1 MGNGAEHSKT
11 INVVRGQNNQWTIAN
26 KPDYVTLD
34 AQTGKVTFNANTIKP
49 NSSITITPKAG
60 TGHSVS
66 SNPST
71 LTAPAAHTVN
81 TTEIVKDYGSN
92 VTAAEINNAVQV
104 ANKRT
109 ATIKNGTAMPTNLAG
124 GSTTTIPVTVTY
136 NDGSTEEVQES
147 IFTKADKRELITA
160 KNHLD
165 DPVSTEGK
173 KPGTITQYNNAMHN
187 AQQQINTAKTEAQ
200 QVINNERATPQQ
212 VSDAL
217 TKVRAAQT
225 KIDQAKALLQN
236 KEDNSQLVTSKNNLQ
251 SSVNQVPSTAGM
263 TQQSIDNYNAKKR
276 EAETEITAAQRVI
289 DNGDAT
295 AQQISDEKHRVDNAL
310 TALNQAKHDLTADT
324 HALEQAVQQLNR
336 TGTTTGKKPASIT
349 AYNNSIRALQ
359 SDLTSAKNS
368 ANAIIQKPIR
378 TVQEV
383 QSALTNVNRVNER
396 LTQAINQ
403 LVPLADNSAL
413 RTAKTK
419 LDEEINKSVTT
430 DGMTQSSIQ
439 AYENAKRA
447 GQTESTNAQ
456 NVINNGDATDQQIA
470 AEKTKVEEK
479 YNSLKQA
486 IAGLTPD
493 LAPLQTAKTQ
503 LQNDIDQPTSTTG
516 MTSTSVA
523 TFNEKLSAARTKI
536 QEIDRVLASHPDVAT
551 IRQNV
556 TAANAA
562 KTALDQARN
571 GLTVDKAPLEN
582 AKNQLQHSIDTQTST
597 TGMTQDSINA
607 YNAKLTAA
615 RNKIQQINQVLAG
628 SPTVE
633 QINTNTSAANQAKSD
648 LDHARQALTPDK
660 APLQN
665 AKTQLEQS
673 INQPTDTTGMT
684 TASLNAYNQK
694 LQAARQKLTEINQ
707 VLNGNPTVQ
716 NINDKV
722 TEANQ
727 AKDQLNTARQGLTL
741 DRQPALTTL
750 HGASNLNQAQQNNF
764 TQQINAAQN
773 HAALETIKSNITA
786 LNTAMTKLK
795 DSVADNN
802 TIKSGQNYTDAT
814 PANKQAYDNAV
825 NAAKGV
831 IGETT
836 NPTMDVNTVNQKA
849 ASVKSTKDALDGQQ
863 NLQRAKT
870 EATNAITHASDLN
883 QAQKNALTQQVNSAQ
898 NVQAVNDIKQT
909 THSLNTAMTG
919 LKRGVAN
926 HNQVVQSDNYV
937 NADTNKKNDYNN
949 AYNHANDIING
960 NAQHPVITP
969 SDVNNA
975 LSNVT
980 SKEHALNGEAKL
992 NAAKQEANTAL
1003 GHLNNLNN
1011 AQRQNLQSQINGAHQ
1026 IDAVNTIK
1034 QNATNLN
1041 SAMGNLRQAVADK
1054 DQVKRTED
1062 YADAD
1067 TAKQNAYNSAVSSA
1081 ETIINQTTN
1090 PTMSVDDVNRATS
1103 AVTSNKNALNGDEKL
1118 AQSKTDAARAIDALP
1133 HLNNAQKADVK
1144 SKINAASNIA
1154 GVNTVK
1160 QQGTDLNT
1168 AMGNLQGA
1176 INDEQTTLNSQN
1188 YQDATPSKKTAYTNA
1203 VQAAKDILNKSNGQ
1217 NKTKDQVTEA
1227 MNQLNSAKNNL
1238 DGTRLLDQAKQ
1249 TAKQQLNNM
1258 THLTTAQ
1265 KTNLTNQINSGTTVA
1280 GVHTV
1285 QSNANTLDQAMN
1297 TLRQSIANKDAT
1309 KASEDYVDANNDKQ
1323 TAYNNAVAAAETII
1337 NANSNPEMN
1346 PSTIT
1351 QKAEQVNSSKT
1362 ALNGDENLAA
1372 AKQNAKTY
1380 LNTLTSITDAQKN
1393 NLISQISSATRVS
1406 GVDTV
1411 KQNAQHLDQAMASL
1425 QSGINNESQVKSSEK
1440 YRDADTNK
1448 QQEYDNAIT
1457 AAKAILNKST
1467 GPNTAQNAVEAA
1479 LQRVN
1484 NAKDALN
1491 GDAKLI
1497 AAQNA
1502 AKQHLGTL
1510 THITTAQRNDLTN
1523 QISQAT
1529 NLAGVESVKQ
1539 SANSLDGAM
1548 GNLQT
1553 AINDK
1558 SGTLASQNFLDAD
1571 EQKRNAYNQAVSAAE
1586 TILNKQTGPNT
1597 AKTAVEQAL
1606 NNVNNAKHALNGT
1619 QNLNNAKQAAITA
1632 INGASDLNQKQKDAL
1647 KTQANGAQRVSN
1659 AQDVQRN
1666 ATELNTAMGTLKH
1679 AIADKTNT
1687 LASSKYVNADSTK
1700 QNAYTTKVTNAEHI
1714 ISGTPTVV
1722 TTPSEVT
1729 AAANQV
1735 NSAKQELNGDE
1746 RLRVAKQ
1753 NANTAIDALTQLNTP
1768 QKAKLKEQVGQAN
1781 RLEDVQTVQT
1791 NGQALNNAMKGLRDS
1806 IANETTVKASQNYTD
1821 ASSNNQSTY
1830 NSAVSNAKGI
1840 INQTNNPTMDTSAIT
1855 QATTQVNNAKN
1866 GLNGAE
1872 NLRNAQNTAKQNL
1885 NTLSHLTN
1893 NQKSAISTQI
1903 DRAGHV
1909 SEVTAAKNAATELN
1923 TQMGNLEQA
1932 IHDQNTVKQSVKFT
1946 DADKAKRD
1954 AYTNAVSRAEAILN
1968 KTQGA
1973 NTSKQDVEA
1982 AIQNVSSAKNALNG
1996 DQNVTNAKN
2005 AAKNALNNLT
2015 SINNAQKRDLT
2026 TKIDQATTV
2035 AGVEAVSNTGTQ
2047 LNTAMANL
2055 QNGINDKTNTLAS
2068 ENYHD
2073 ADSDKKTA
2081 YTQAVTNA
2089 ENILNKNSG
2098 SNLDKTAV
2106 ENALSQVANA
2116 KGALNGNHNL
2126 EQAKSNA
2133 NTTINGLQHLTTAQ
2147 KDKLKQQ
2154 VQQAQNVA
2162 GVDTVKSSAN
2172 TLNGAMGTLR
2182 NSIQD
2187 NTATKNGQNYLDA
2200 TGSNKTNYNNAVDS
2214 ANGVINATSNPNM
2227 DANAI
2232 NQIATQVTST
2242 KNALDGTH
2250 NLTQA
2255 KQTATNAIDGA
2266 TNLNKAQKDAL
2277 KAQVTSAQR
2286 VANVTSIQQTANEL
2300 NTAMGQL
2307 QHGIDDENA
2316 TKQTQKYRDAEQSKK
2331 TAYDQAVAAAKAI
2344 LNKQTGSNSDKAA
2357 VDRALQQVTSTK
2369 DALNGDAK
2377 LAEAKAAAKQN
2388 LGTLNHI
2395 TNAQRT
2401 DLEGQINQATTVDG
2415 VNTVKTNANTLDGA
2429 MNSLQGSINDKD
2441 ATLRNQ
2447 NYLDADESKR
2457 NAYTQAVTAAEGI
2470 LNKQTGGNTSKADV
2484 DNALNAVTRAKAA
2497 LNGAENLRN
2506 AKTSATNTI
2515 NGLPNLTQLQKDN
2528 LKHQVE
2534 QAQNVAGVNGV
2545 KDKGNT
2551 LNTAMGALRTSIQND
2566 NTTKTSQNYLDASDS
2581 NKNNYNTAVNN
2592 ANGVINATNN
2602 PNMDANAINGM
2613 ANQVN
2618 TTKAALNGV
2627 QNLAQA
2633 KTNATN
2639 TINNAHDLNQKQK
2652 DALKTQ
2658 VNNAQ
2663 RVSDANNV
2671 QHTATELNGA
2681 MTALKA
2687 AIADKERTKAS
2698 GNYVNADQEKRQAY
2712 DSKVTNAENI
2722 INGTPNAT
2730 LTVNDVNSATS
2741 QVNAAKT
2748 ALNGDNNLRVAKEN
2762 ANNTIDG
2769 LAQLNNAQKAKLKE
2783 QVQSATTLEGVQ
2795 TVKNSSQT
2803 LNTAMKGLRD
2813 SIANEATIK
2822 AGQNYTDASPTNR
2835 NEYDSAVTAA
2845 KAIINQTS
2853 NPTMEPNTITQ
2864 ATSQVTTKEHALNGA
2879 QNLAQAKTTAKNNLN
2894 NLTSIN
2900 NAQKDALTRS
2910 IDGATTVA
2918 GVNQETAKATE
2929 LNNAMHSLQNGINDE
2944 AQTKQTQK
2952 YLDAEP
2958 IKKSAYD
2965 QAVNAAKAI
2974 LTKASGQNVDKAAVE
2989 QALQNVNSTK
2999 TALNGDAKLNEAKAA
3014 AKQTLGTLTHINN
3027 AQRTALDNEITQATN
3042 VEGVNTVK
3050 AKAQQLDG
3058 AMGQLETSIR
3068 DKDTTLQSQN
3078 YQDADDAKRTAYSQ
3092 AVNAAATILNKTAG
3106 GNTPKADVER
3116 AMQAVTQAN
3125 TALNGIQNLERA
3137 KQAANTAITNAS
3149 DLNTKQKEAL
3159 KAQVTSAGRVSAANG
3174 VEHTATELNT
3184 AMTALK
3190 RAIADKA
3197 ETKAS
3202 GNYVNADANKR
3213 QAYDEKVTAAENIVS
3228 GTPTPTLTPA
3238 DVTNA
3243 ATQVTNA
3250 KTQLNGNHNLEV
3262 AKQNAN
3268 TAIDGLTSLNG
3279 PQKAKLK
3286 EQVGQATTL
3295 PNVQTVRDNAQTLN
3309 SAMKGLRDSIANE
3322 ATIKA
3327 GQNYTDASPNNRSEY
3342 DSAVTAAKAIID
3354 QTTSP
3359 SMNAQ
3364 EINQAKDQ
3372 VTAKQQAL
3380 NGQENLRTAQ
3390 TNAKQHLNGL
3400 SDLTD
3405 AQKDAV
3411 KRQIEGA
3418 THVNEVTQA
3427 QNNADALN
3435 TAMTNLKNGIQDQNT
3450 IKQGVNFTDADEAK
3464 RNAYTNAVTQAEQ
3477 ILNKA
3482 QGPNTAKDNV
3492 ESALQNVQRAKNEL
3506 NGNQNVANAKST
3518 AKNALNNLTSINN
3531 AQKEALKTQI
3541 EGASTVAGVN
3551 QVSTTASELNTA
3563 MSNLQSGINDEAAT
3577 KAAQK
3582 YTDADRDKQ
3591 TAYNDAVTAAKTLLD
3606 KTAGSNDNKA
3616 AVEQA
3621 LQRVNTA
3628 KTALNGDARL
3638 NEAKNTAK
3646 QQLATMS
3653 HLTNAQKANLTEQIE
3668 RGTTVA
3674 GVQGIQ
3680 ANAGTLDQAM
3690 NQLRQSI
3697 ASKDTTKS
3705 SEDYQDAN
3713 ADLQNAYNRAVSDA
3727 EGIIS
3732 ATNNPEMNPDT
3743 INQKASQV
3751 NSAKS
3756 ALNGDEKLAAAKQT
3770 AKTDIG
3776 RLTDL
3781 NNAQRTA
3788 ANAEVDQ
3795 APNLAAVT
3803 AAKNKATS
3811 LNTAMGNLKH
3821 ALAEKDNTKRSVNYT
3836 DADQP
3841 KQQAYDTAVTQAE
3854 AITNANGSNA
3864 NETQVQAAL
3873 NQLNQAKNDLNGD
3886 NKVAQAK
3893 ETAKRALA
3901 SYSNLNNAQ
3910 STAATSQID
3919 NATTVADVT
3928 AAQNTANELNTAMGQ
3943 LQNGINDQ
3951 NTVKQQVNF
3960 TDADQGKKDAYT
3972 NAVTNAQ
3979 GILDK
3984 ANGQNMTKAQVEAAL
3999 NQVTTAKN
4007 ALNGDANVRQ
4017 AKSDAKANLGTLT
4030 HLNNAQKQDLTSQ
4043 IEGATTVNGVNSVK
4057 TKAQDL
4063 DGAMQRLESAIA
4075 NKDQTKASENY
4086 IDADPTK
4093 KTAFDNAIIQAES
4106 YLNKDHGAN
4115 KDKQAVE
4122 QAIQSVTSTE
4132 NALNGDAN
4140 LQRAKT
4146 EATQAIDNLTHLNT
4160 PQKTAL
4166 KQQVNAAQ
4174 RVSGVTDLKNSATS
4188 LNNAMDQLKQAIAD
4202 HDTIV
4207 AGGNYTNASP
4217 DKQGAYTDAYN
4228 AAKNIVNGS
4237 PNVITNAADVT
4248 AATQRVNNAETGLN
4262 GDTNLATAKQQAKD
4276 ALRQMTHLSDAQK
4289 QSITGQI
4296 DSATQVTG
4304 VQSVKDNA
4312 TNLDNAMNQ
4321 LRNSIANKDEVKASQ
4336 PYVDADTDKQN
4347 AYNTAVTS
4355 AENII
4360 NATSQPTLNPSAV
4373 TQAANQ
4379 VNTNK
4384 TALNGAQNLANKK
4397 QETTANINQ
4406 LSHLNNAQKQDL
4418 NTQVTN
4424 APNISTVNQVKTK
4437 AEQLD
4442 QAMER
4447 LINGIQDKDQV
4458 KQSVN
4463 FTDADPEK
4471 QTAYNNAVTAAENI
4485 INQANGTN
4493 ANQSQVEAALST
4505 VTTTKQALNG
4515 DRKVTDA
4522 KNNANQRLSTLDNLN
4537 NAQKGAVTG
4546 NINQAHTVAEVTQA
4560 IQTAQELNTAMG
4572 NLKNSLND
4580 KDTTL
4585 GSQNFA
4591 DADPEK
4597 KNAYNEAVRNAENI
4611 LNKSTGTNVPKD
4623 QVEAAMNQVN
4633 TTKAALNGTQNLEK
4647 AKQHANTA
4655 IDGLSHL
4662 TNAQKDA
4669 LKQLVQQS
4677 TTVAEAQGNEQKAN
4691 NVDAAMDKLRQSI
4704 ADNATTKQNQNYTD
4718 ASPNKKD
4725 AYNNAVTT
4733 AQGIIDQTTN
4743 PTLDPTVINQAAGQ
4757 VSTTKNAL
4765 NGNENLEAAKQQ
4777 ATQSLGSLDNLNNA
4791 QKQAVTN
4798 QINGAHTVDEANQIK
4813 QNAQNLNTAMGNLKQ
4828 AIADKDATKATV
4840 NFTDA
4845 DQAKQQAYNT
4855 AVTNA
4860 ENIISKANGGNA
4872 TQTEVE
4878 QAIQQVNAT
4887 KQALNGNANV
4897 QHAKDE
4903 ATALIN
4909 SSNDLNQAQKDAL
4922 KQQVQNATTVAGVN
4936 NVKQTAQELNNAM
4949 TQLKQGIADKEQ
4961 TKADGNF
4968 VNADPDKQ
4976 NAYNQAVAKAE
4987 ALISGTPDVVVTP
5000 SEITAALNKVTQA
5013 KNDLNG
5019 NTNLATAKQNVQQA
5033 IDQLPNLN
5041 QAQRDEYNKQITQ
5054 ATLVPNVNAIQQAAT
5069 TLNDAMTQLK
5079 QGIADKDQTKA
5090 NGNFVNADT
5099 DKQNAYNNAVAH
5111 AEQIISGTPNANVDP
5126 QQVAQALQQV
5136 NQAKGD
5142 LNGNHNLQVAKDNAN
5157 TAIDQ
5162 LPNLNQPQKTALKD
5176 QVSHAE
5182 LVTGVNA
5189 IKQNADALN
5198 NAMGTLKQQIQANS
5212 QVPQSVDFTQA
5223 DQDKQQAYNNAANQA
5238 QQIANGTPTP
5248 VLAPD
5253 TVTQAVTTMNQAKD
5267 ALNGDEKLAQAKQD
5281 ALANLDTLR
5290 DLNQPQRDA
5299 LRNQINQAQALA
5311 TVEQTKQNAQNV
5323 NTAMG
5328 NLKQG
5333 IANKDT
5339 VKASENYHDADVDK
5353 QTAYTNAVSQA
5364 EGIINQTTNPTLN
5377 PDDITRA
5384 LTQVTDAKNSLNGE
5398 AKLATEKQ
5406 NAKDAVSGMTH
5417 LNDAQKQALKGQID
5431 QSPEIATVNQVKQTA
5446 TSLDQA
5452 MDQLSQAIND
5462 KDQILADGNY
5472 LNADP
5477 DKQNAYKQAVAKAE
5491 ALLNKQSG
5499 TNEVQAQVESITN
5512 EVNAAKQALNGNDN
5526 LANAKQQAKQQL
5538 ANLTHLNDAQKQ
5550 SFESQI
5556 TQAPLVTDV
5565 TTINQKAQT
5574 LDHAMELLRN
5584 SVADNQTTLASEDYH
5599 DATAQ
5604 RQNDYNKAVTAANNI
5619 INQTTSPTMNPDD
5632 VNGATTQVNNTK
5644 VALDGDENLA
5654 AAKQQANNRLD
5665 QLDHLNNAQKQ
5676 QLQSQI
5682 TQSSDIAAVNGHKQT
5697 AESLNTA
5704 MGNLINAIADHQAVE
5719 QRGNFI
5725 NADTDKQTAY
5735 NTAVNEAA
5743 AMINKQT
5750 GQNANQTEV
5759 EQAITKVQT
5768 TLQALNG
5775 DHNLQVAKTNA
5786 TQAID
5791 ALTSLNDPQ
5800 KTALKDQV
5808 TAATLVTAV
5817 HQIEQ
5822 NANTLN
5828 QAMHGLRQS
5837 IQDNAATKAN
5847 SKYINED
5854 QPEQQNYD
5862 QAVQAANNIIN
5873 EQTATLDNNAI
5884 NQAAATVNTTKA
5896 ALHGDVKLQNDKDH
5910 AKQTV
5915 SQLAHLNNAQKH
5927 MEDTLIDSETTRTAV
5942 KQDLT
5947 EAQALDQLMDALQ
5960 QSIADKDATRASSAY
5975 VNAEPNKKQA
5985 YDEAVQNAESIIA
5998 GLNNPTINKGNVSSA
6013 TQAVISSKNALDGVE
6028 RLAQDKQT
6036 AGNSLNHLDQL
6047 TPAQQQALE
6056 NQINNAT
6063 TRDKVAEIIAQAQAL
6078 NEAMKALK
6086 ESIKDQPQTEASSK
6100 FINEDQAQK
6109 DAYTQA
6115 VQHAKDL
6122 INKTTDPTL
6131 AKSIIDQAT
6140 QAVTDAKN
6148 NLHGDQKLA
6157 QDKQRATETLNN
6169 LSNLNTPQRQALEN
6183 QINNAATRGEV
6194 AQKLTEAQALN
6205 QAMEALR
6212 NSIQDQQQTEAGSKF
6227 INEDKPQ
6234 KDAYQAAVQNAKDL
6248 INQTNNPTLDK
6259 AQVEQLTQ
6267 AVNQAKDNLHGDQK
6281 LADDK
6286 QHAVTDLNQLNG
6298 LNNPQRQALESQI
6311 NNAATRDEVAQ
6322 KLAEAKA
6329 LDQAMQALRNS
6340 IQDQQQTES
6349 GSKFINEDKPQKDA
6363 YQAAVQNAKDLI
6375 NQTGN
6380 PTLDKSQVEQL
6391 TQAVTTAKDNLHGDQ
6406 KLARDQQQ
6414 AVTTVNALP
6423 NLNHAQQ
6430 QALTDA
6436 INAAPTRTE
6445 VAQHV
6450 QTATELDHAMETL
6463 KNKVDQ
6469 VNTDK
6474 AQPNYTEASTDKK
6487 EAVDQALQAA
6497 QSITDPTNGSNANK
6511 DAVEQAL
6518 TKLQEKENE
6527 LNGNERVA
6535 EAKTQAKQTIDQL
6548 THLNADQIATAKQN
6562 IDQATKLQPIAELVD
6577 QATQLNQSMDQLQQA
6592 VNEHANVEQTVD
6604 YTQADSDKQN
6614 AYKQAIA
6621 DAENV
6626 LKQNANKQQVDQALQ
6641 NILNAKQAL
6650 NGDERVALAKTNG
6663 KHDID
6668 QLNALNNAQQDGF
6681 KGRIDQSN
6689 DLNQIQQIV
6698 DEAKALNRAMDQLS
6712 QEITGNE
6719 GRTKGSTN
6727 YVNAD
6732 TQVKQV
6738 YDEAVDKAKQA
6749 LDKSTGQNLTAEQ
6762 VIKLNDAIT
6771 AAKKALNGEERL
6783 NNRKAEALQRLDQ
6796 LTHLNNAQ
6804 RQLAIQQIN
6813 NAETLNK
6820 ASRAINRATK
6830 LDNAMGAVQQ
6840 YIDEQHLGVI
6850 SSTNYINA
6858 DDNLKANYDNAI
6870 ANAAHELDKVQGN
6883 AIAKAEA
6890 EQLKQ
6895 NIIDAQNALNG
6906 DQNLANAKDKANA
6919 FVNSLNGL
6927 NQQQQDLAHKAINN
6941 ADTVSDVTD
6950 IVNNQIDLNDAM
6962 ETLKHL
6968 VDNEIPNAE
6977 QTVNYQNADDNAK
6990 TNFDDAKRLANTL
7003 LNSDN
7008 TNVNDING
7016 AIQTVN
7022 DAIHN
7027 LNGDQRLQDAKD
7039 KAIQSINQA
7048 LANKLKEIEA
7058 SNATDQDKLIAKN
7071 KAEELANSIINNIN
7085 KATSNQA
7092 VSQVQTAGNHA
7103 IEQVH
7108 ANEIPKAKIDANKDV
7123 DKQVQ
7128 SLIDEIDRNP
7138 NLTDKEKQAL
7148 KDRINQILQ
7157 QGHNGINNAMTKE
7170 EIEQAKAQLAQ
7181 ALQDI
7186 KDLVKAKEDAK
7197 QDVDKQVQALI
7208 DEIDQNP
7215 NLTDKEKQA
7224 LKDRINQ
7231 ILQQGHNGINNA
7243 MTKEEIEQAKAQ
7255 LAQALQDIKDL
7266 VKAKENAKQ
7275 DIDKRV
7281 QALIDEIDQNPN
7293 LTDKEKQALK
7303 DRINQILQQGHNDIN
7318 NALTKEEIEQAKAQ
7332 LAQALQDI
7340 KDLVKAKEDAK
7351 NAIKALA
7358 NAKRDQIN
7366 SNPDLTPEQ
7375 KAKALKEI
7383 DEAEKRA
7390 LQNVENAQTIDQ
7402 LNRGLNLGL
7411 DDIRNTHVWEVDE
7424 QPAVNEIFEA
7434 TPEQILV
7441 NGELIVHRDDII
7453 TEQDILAHIN
7463 LIDQLSAEVIDTPS
7477 TATISDSLTAK
7488 VEVTL
7493 LDGSKVI
7500 VNVPVK
7506 VVEKELSVVKQQAIE
7521 SIENAAQQKIDEINN
7536 SVTLTLE
7543 QKEAAIA
7550 EVNKLKQQA
7559 IDYINNA
7566 PDVHSV
7572 EEIQQQEQAHIE
7584 QFYPE
7589 QFTIEQAKSNA
7600 IKSIEDA
7607 IQHMIDEIKAR
7618 TDLTDKE
7625 KQEAIAKLNQL
7636 KEQAIQA
7643 IQRAQSIDEISEQ
7656 LEQFKAQMKAA
7667 NPTAKE
7673 LAKRKQ
7679 EAISRIKDFSNE
7691 KINSIRNSEI
7701 GTTDEKQA
7709 AMNQINEIV
7718 LETIRDINNAHTLQQ
7733 VEAALNN
7740 GIARI
7745 SAVQIVISDRAKQS
7759 SSTGNE
7765 SNSHLTIGYGTANHP
7780 FNSSTIGHKKKIDED
7795 DDIDPLHMRHFSN
7808 NFGNVIKNA
7817 IGVVGISGLLASFWF
7832 FIAKR
7837 RRKEDEEEE
7846 LEIRDNNKD
7855 SIKETLDDTKHLPLL
7870 FAKRRRKEDEEDVTV
7885 EEKDTLN
7892 NGESLDKVKH
7902 TPFFLPKRRRKED
7915 EEDVEVTNENTDEK
7929 VLQDNEHSPILIAK
7943 RRKDKEV
7950 DVETTTSIESNEDD
7964 APLLLAKK
7972 KNQKDNQSKGKKSA
7986 SKNLLKS

>member
-1 MGNGAEHSKT
+1 
-11 INVVRGQNNQWTIAN
+11 
-26 KPDYVTLD
+26 
-34 AQTGKVTFNANTIKP
+34 
-49 NSSITITPKAG
+49 
-60 TGHSVS
+60 
-66 SNPST
+66 
-71 LTAPAAHTVN
+71 
-81 TTEIVKDYGSN
+81 
-92 VTAAEINNAVQV
+92 
-104 ANKRT
+104 
-109 ATIKNGTAMPTNLAG
+109 
-124 GSTTTIPVTVTY
+124 
-136 NDGSTEEVQES
+136 
-147 IFTKADKRELITA
+147 
-160 KNHLD
+160 
-165 DPVSTEGK
+165 
-173 KPGTITQYNNAMHN
+173 MH
-187 AQQQINTAKTEAQ
+187 K
-200 QVINNERATPQQ
+200 
-212 VSDAL
+212 
-217 TKVRAAQT
+217 
-225 KIDQAKALLQN
+225 
-236 KEDNSQLVTSKNNLQ
+236 
-251 SSVNQVPSTAGM
+251 
-263 TQQSIDNYNAKKR
+263 
-276 EAETEITAAQRVI
+276 
-289 DNGDAT
+289 
-295 AQQISDEKHRVDNAL
+295 
-310 TALNQAKHDLTADT
+310 
-324 HALEQAVQQLNR
+324 
-336 TGTTTGKKPASIT
+336 
-349 AYNNSIRALQ
+349 
-359 SDLTSAKNS
+359 
-368 ANAIIQKPIR
+368 
-378 TVQEV
+378 
-383 QSALTNVNRVNER
+383 
-396 LTQAINQ
+396 
-403 LVPLADNSAL
+403 
-413 RTAKTK
+413 
-419 LDEEINKSVTT
+419 
-430 DGMTQSSIQ
+430 
-439 AYENAKRA
+439 
-447 GQTESTNAQ
+447 
-456 NVINNGDATDQQIA
+456 
-470 AEKTKVEEK
+470 
-479 YNSLKQA
+479 
-486 IAGLTPD
+486 
-493 LAPLQTAKTQ
+493 
-503 LQNDIDQPTSTTG
+503 
-516 MTSTSVA
+516 
-523 TFNEKLSAARTKI
+523 
-536 QEIDRVLASHPDVAT
+536 
-551 IRQNV
+551 
-556 TAANAA
+556 
-562 KTALDQARN
+562 
-571 GLTVDKAPLEN
+571 
-582 AKNQLQHSIDTQTST
+582 
-597 TGMTQDSINA
+597 
-607 YNAKLTAA
+607 
-615 RNKIQQINQVLAG
+615 
-628 SPTVE
+628 
-633 QINTNTSAANQAKSD
+633 
-648 LDHARQALTPDK
+648 
-660 APLQN
+660 
-665 AKTQLEQS
+665 
-673 INQPTDTTGMT
+673 
-684 TASLNAYNQK
+684 
-694 LQAARQKLTEINQ
+694 
-707 VLNGNPTVQ
+707 
-716 NINDKV
+716 
-722 TEANQ
+722 
-727 AKDQLNTARQGLTL
+727 
-741 DRQPALTTL
+741 
-750 HGASNLNQAQQNNF
+750 
-764 TQQINAAQN
+764 
-773 HAALETIKSNITA
+773 
-786 LNTAMTKLK
+786 
-795 DSVADNN
+795 
-802 TIKSGQNYTDAT
+802 
-814 PANKQAYDNAV
+814 
-825 NAAKGV
+825 
-831 IGETT
+831 
-836 NPTMDVNTVNQKA
+836 
-849 ASVKSTKDALDGQQ
+849 
-863 NLQRAKT
+863 
-870 EATNAITHASDLN
+870 
-883 QAQKNALTQQVNSAQ
+883 
-898 NVQAVNDIKQT
+898 
-909 THSLNTAMTG
+909 
-919 LKRGVAN
+919 
-926 HNQVVQSDNYV
+926 
-937 NADTNKKNDYNN
+937 
-949 AYNHANDIING
+949 
-960 NAQHPVITP
+960 
-969 SDVNNA
+969 
-975 LSNVT
+975 
-980 SKEHALNGEAKL
+980 
-992 NAAKQEANTAL
+992 
-1003 GHLNNLNN
+1003 
-1011 AQRQNLQSQINGAHQ
+1011 
-1026 IDAVNTIK
+1026 
-1034 QNATNLN
+1034 
-1041 SAMGNLRQAVADK
+1041 
-1054 DQVKRTED
+1054 
-1062 YADAD
+1062 
-1067 TAKQNAYNSAVSSA
+1067 
-1081 ETIINQTTN
+1081 
-1090 PTMSVDDVNRATS
+1090 
-1103 AVTSNKNALNGDEKL
+1103 
-1118 AQSKTDAARAIDALP
+1118 
-1133 HLNNAQKADVK
+1133 
-1144 SKINAASNIA
+1144 
-1154 GVNTVK
+1154 
-1160 QQGTDLNT
+1160 
-1168 AMGNLQGA
+1168 
-1176 INDEQTTLNSQN
+1176 
-1188 YQDATPSKKTAYTNA
+1188 
-1203 VQAAKDILNKSNGQ
+1203 
-1217 NKTKDQVTEA
+1217 
-1227 MNQLNSAKNNL
+1227 
-1238 DGTRLLDQAKQ
+1238 
-1249 TAKQQLNNM
+1249 
-1258 THLTTAQ
+1258 
-1265 KTNLTNQINSGTTVA
+1265 
-1280 GVHTV
+1280 
-1285 QSNANTLDQAMN
+1285 
-1297 TLRQSIANKDAT
+1297 
-1309 KASEDYVDANNDKQ
+1309 
-1323 TAYNNAVAAAETII
+1323 
-1337 NANSNPEMN
+1337 
-1346 PSTIT
+1346 
-1351 QKAEQVNSSKT
+1351 
-1362 ALNGDENLAA
+1362 
-1372 AKQNAKTY
+1372 
-1380 LNTLTSITDAQKN
+1380 
-1393 NLISQISSATRVS
+1393 
-1406 GVDTV
+1406 
-1411 KQNAQHLDQAMASL
+1411 
-1425 QSGINNESQVKSSEK
+1425 
-1440 YRDADTNK
+1440 
-1448 QQEYDNAIT
+1448 
-1457 AAKAILNKST
+1457 
-1467 GPNTAQNAVEAA
+1467 
-1479 LQRVN
+1479 
-1484 NAKDALN
+1484 
-1491 GDAKLI
+1491 
-1497 AAQNA
+1497 
-1502 AKQHLGTL
+1502 
-1510 THITTAQRNDLTN
+1510 
-1523 QISQAT
+1523 
-1529 NLAGVESVKQ
+1529 
-1539 SANSLDGAM
+1539 
-1548 GNLQT
+1548 
-1553 AINDK
+1553 
-1558 SGTLASQNFLDAD
+1558 
-1571 EQKRNAYNQAVSAAE
+1571 
-1586 TILNKQTGPNT
+1586 
-1597 AKTAVEQAL
+1597 
-1606 NNVNNAKHALNGT
+1606 
-1619 QNLNNAKQAAITA
+1619 
-1632 INGASDLNQKQKDAL
+1632 
-1647 KTQANGAQRVSN
+1647 
-1659 AQDVQRN
+1659 
-1666 ATELNTAMGTLKH
+1666 
-1679 AIADKTNT
+1679 
-1687 LASSKYVNADSTK
+1687 
-1700 QNAYTTKVTNAEHI
+1700 
-1714 ISGTPTVV
+1714 
-1722 TTPSEVT
+1722 
-1729 AAANQV
+1729 
-1735 NSAKQELNGDE
+1735 
-1746 RLRVAKQ
+1746 
-1753 NANTAIDALTQLNTP
+1753 
-1768 QKAKLKEQVGQAN
+1768 
-1781 RLEDVQTVQT
+1781 
-1791 NGQALNNAMKGLRDS
+1791 
-1806 IANETTVKASQNYTD
+1806 
-1821 ASSNNQSTY
+1821 
-1830 NSAVSNAKGI
+1830 
-1840 INQTNNPTMDTSAIT
+1840 
-1855 QATTQVNNAKN
+1855 
-1866 GLNGAE
+1866 
-1872 NLRNAQNTAKQNL
+1872 
-1885 NTLSHLTN
+1885 
-1893 NQKSAISTQI
+1893 
-1903 DRAGHV
+1903 
-1909 SEVTAAKNAATELN
+1909 
-1923 TQMGNLEQA
+1923 
-1932 IHDQNTVKQSVKFT
+1932 
-1946 DADKAKRD
+1946 
-1954 AYTNAVSRAEAILN
+1954 
-1968 KTQGA
+1968 
-1973 NTSKQDVEA
+1973 
-1982 AIQNVSSAKNALNG
+1982 
-1996 DQNVTNAKN
+1996 
-2005 AAKNALNNLT
+2005 
-2015 SINNAQKRDLT
+2015 
-2026 TKIDQATTV
+2026 
-2035 AGVEAVSNTGTQ
+2035 
-2047 LNTAMANL
+2047 
-2055 QNGINDKTNTLAS
+2055 
-2068 ENYHD
+2068 
-2073 ADSDKKTA
+2073 
-2081 YTQAVTNA
+2081 
-2089 ENILNKNSG
+2089 
-2098 SNLDKTAV
+2098 
-2106 ENALSQVANA
+2106 
-2116 KGALNGNHNL
+2116 
-2126 EQAKSNA
+2126 
-2133 NTTINGLQHLTTAQ
+2133 
-2147 KDKLKQQ
+2147 
-2154 VQQAQNVA
+2154 
-2162 GVDTVKSSAN
+2162 
-2172 TLNGAMGTLR
+2172 
-2182 NSIQD
+2182 
-2187 NTATKNGQNYLDA
+2187 
-2200 TGSNKTNYNNAVDS
+2200 
-2214 ANGVINATSNPNM
+2214 
-2227 DANAI
+2227 
-2232 NQIATQVTST
+2232 
-2242 KNALDGTH
+2242 
-2250 NLTQA
+2250 
-2255 KQTATNAIDGA
+2255 
-2266 TNLNKAQKDAL
+2266 
-2277 KAQVTSAQR
+2277 
-2286 VANVTSIQQTANEL
+2286 
-2300 NTAMGQL
+2300 
-2307 QHGIDDENA
+2307 
-2316 TKQTQKYRDAEQSKK
+2316 
-2331 TAYDQAVAAAKAI
+2331 
-2344 LNKQTGSNSDKAA
+2344 
-2357 VDRALQQVTSTK
+2357 
-2369 DALNGDAK
+2369 
-2377 LAEAKAAAKQN
+2377 
-2388 LGTLNHI
+2388 
-2395 TNAQRT
+2395 
-2401 DLEGQINQATTVDG
+2401 
-2415 VNTVKTNANTLDGA
+2415 
-2429 MNSLQGSINDKD
+2429 
-2441 ATLRNQ
+2441 
-2447 NYLDADESKR
+2447 
-2457 NAYTQAVTAAEGI
+2457 
-2470 LNKQTGGNTSKADV
+2470 
-2484 DNALNAVTRAKAA
+2484 
-2497 LNGAENLRN
+2497 
-2506 AKTSATNTI
+2506 
-2515 NGLPNLTQLQKDN
+2515 
-2528 LKHQVE
+2528 
-2534 QAQNVAGVNGV
+2534 
-2545 KDKGNT
+2545 
-2551 LNTAMGALRTSIQND
+2551 
-2566 NTTKTSQNYLDASDS
+2566 
-2581 NKNNYNTAVNN
+2581 
-2592 ANGVINATNN
+2592 
-2602 PNMDANAINGM
+2602 
-2613 ANQVN
+2613 
-2618 TTKAALNGV
+2618 
-2627 QNLAQA
+2627 
-2633 KTNATN
+2633 
-2639 TINNAHDLNQKQK
+2639 
-2652 DALKTQ
+2652 
-2658 VNNAQ
+2658 
-2663 RVSDANNV
+2663 
-2671 QHTATELNGA
+2671 
-2681 MTALKA
+2681 
-2687 AIADKERTKAS
+2687 
-2698 GNYVNADQEKRQAY
+2698 
-2712 DSKVTNAENI
+2712 
-2722 INGTPNAT
+2722 
-2730 LTVNDVNSATS
+2730 
-2741 QVNAAKT
+2741 
-2748 ALNGDNNLRVAKEN
+2748 
-2762 ANNTIDG
+2762 
-2769 LAQLNNAQKAKLKE
+2769 
-2783 QVQSATTLEGVQ
+2783 
-2795 TVKNSSQT
+2795 
-2803 LNTAMKGLRD
+2803 
-2813 SIANEATIK
+2813 
-2822 AGQNYTDASPTNR
+2822 
-2835 NEYDSAVTAA
+2835 
-2845 KAIINQTS
+2845 
-2853 NPTMEPNTITQ
+2853 
-2864 ATSQVTTKEHALNGA
+2864 
-2879 QNLAQAKTTAKNNLN
+2879 
-2894 NLTSIN
+2894 
-2900 NAQKDALTRS
+2900 
-2910 IDGATTVA
+2910 
-2918 GVNQETAKATE
+2918 
-2929 LNNAMHSLQNGINDE
+2929 
-2944 AQTKQTQK
+2944 
-2952 YLDAEP
+2952 
-2958 IKKSAYD
+2958 
-2965 QAVNAAKAI
+2965 
-2974 LTKASGQNVDKAAVE
+2974 
-2989 QALQNVNSTK
+2989 
-2999 TALNGDAKLNEAKAA
+2999 
-3014 AKQTLGTLTHINN
+3014 
-3027 AQRTALDNEITQATN
+3027 
-3042 VEGVNTVK
+3042 
-3050 AKAQQLDG
+3050 
-3058 AMGQLETSIR
+3058 
-3068 DKDTTLQSQN
+3068 
-3078 YQDADDAKRTAYSQ
+3078 
-3092 AVNAAATILNKTAG
+3092 
-3106 GNTPKADVER
+3106 
-3116 AMQAVTQAN
+3116 
-3125 TALNGIQNLERA
+3125 
-3137 KQAANTAITNAS
+3137 
-3149 DLNTKQKEAL
+3149 
-3159 KAQVTSAGRVSAANG
+3159 
-3174 VEHTATELNT
+3174 
-3184 AMTALK
+3184 
-3190 RAIADKA
+3190 
-3197 ETKAS
+3197 
-3202 GNYVNADANKR
+3202 
-3213 QAYDEKVTAAENIVS
+3213 
-3228 GTPTPTLTPA
+3228 
-3238 DVTNA
+3238 
-3243 ATQVTNA
+3243 
-3250 KTQLNGNHNLEV
+3250 
-3262 AKQNAN
+3262 
-3268 TAIDGLTSLNG
+3268 
-3279 PQKAKLK
+3279 
-3286 EQVGQATTL
+3286 
-3295 PNVQTVRDNAQTLN
+3295 
-3309 SAMKGLRDSIANE
+3309 
-3322 ATIKA
+3322 
-3327 GQNYTDASPNNRSEY
+3327 
-3342 DSAVTAAKAIID
+3342 
-3354 QTTSP
+3354 
-3359 SMNAQ
+3359 
-3364 EINQAKDQ
+3364 
-3372 VTAKQQAL
+3372 
-3380 NGQENLRTAQ
+3380 
-3390 TNAKQHLNGL
+3390 
-3400 SDLTD
+3400 
-3405 AQKDAV
+3405 
-3411 KRQIEGA
+3411 
-3418 THVNEVTQA
+3418 
-3427 QNNADALN
+3427 
-3435 TAMTNLKNGIQDQNT
+3435 
-3450 IKQGVNFTDADEAK
+3450 
-3464 RNAYTNAVTQAEQ
+3464 
-3477 ILNKA
+3477 
-3482 QGPNTAKDNV
+3482 
-3492 ESALQNVQRAKNEL
+3492 
-3506 NGNQNVANAKST
+3506 
-3518 AKNALNNLTSINN
+3518 
-3531 AQKEALKTQI
+3531 
-3541 EGASTVAGVN
+3541 
-3551 QVSTTASELNTA
+3551 
-3563 MSNLQSGINDEAAT
+3563 
-3577 KAAQK
+3577 
-3582 YTDADRDKQ
+3582 
-3591 TAYNDAVTAAKTLLD
+3591 
-3606 KTAGSNDNKA
+3606 
-3616 AVEQA
+3616 
-3621 LQRVNTA
+3621 
-3628 KTALNGDARL
+3628 
-3638 NEAKNTAK
+3638 
-3646 QQLATMS
+3646 
-3653 HLTNAQKANLTEQIE
+3653 
-3668 RGTTVA
+3668 
-3674 GVQGIQ
+3674 
-3680 ANAGTLDQAM
+3680 
-3690 NQLRQSI
+3690 
-3697 ASKDTTKS
+3697 
-3705 SEDYQDAN
+3705 
-3713 ADLQNAYNRAVSDA
+3713 
-3727 EGIIS
+3727 
-3732 ATNNPEMNPDT
+3732 
-3743 INQKASQV
+3743 
-3751 NSAKS
+3751 
-3756 ALNGDEKLAAAKQT
+3756 
-3770 AKTDIG
+3770 
-3776 RLTDL
+3776 
-3781 NNAQRTA
+3781 
-3788 ANAEVDQ
+3788 
-3795 APNLAAVT
+3795 
-3803 AAKNKATS
+3803 
-3811 LNTAMGNLKH
+3811 
-3821 ALAEKDNTKRSVNYT
+3821 
-3836 DADQP
+3836 
-3841 KQQAYDTAVTQAE
+3841 
-3854 AITNANGSNA
+3854 
-3864 NETQVQAAL
+3864 
-3873 NQLNQAKNDLNGD
+3873 
-3886 NKVAQAK
+3886 
-3893 ETAKRALA
+3893 
-3901 SYSNLNNAQ
+3901 
-3910 STAATSQID
+3910 
-3919 NATTVADVT
+3919 
-3928 AAQNTANELNTAMGQ
+3928 
-3943 LQNGINDQ
+3943 
-3951 NTVKQQVNF
+3951 
-3960 TDADQGKKDAYT
+3960 
-3972 NAVTNAQ
+3972 
-3979 GILDK
+3979 
-3984 ANGQNMTKAQVEAAL
+3984 
-3999 NQVTTAKN
+3999 
-4007 ALNGDANVRQ
+4007 
-4017 AKSDAKANLGTLT
+4017 
-4030 HLNNAQKQDLTSQ
+4030 
-4043 IEGATTVNGVNSVK
+4043 
-4057 TKAQDL
+4057 
-4063 DGAMQRLESAIA
+4063 
-4075 NKDQTKASENY
+4075 
-4086 IDADPTK
+4086 
-4093 KTAFDNAIIQAES
+4093 
-4106 YLNKDHGAN
+4106 
-4115 KDKQAVE
+4115 
-4122 QAIQSVTSTE
+4122 
-4132 NALNGDAN
+4132 
-4140 LQRAKT
+4140 
-4146 EATQAIDNLTHLNT
+4146 
-4160 PQKTAL
+4160 
-4166 KQQVNAAQ
+4166 
-4174 RVSGVTDLKNSATS
+4174 
-4188 LNNAMDQLKQAIAD
+4188 
-4202 HDTIV
+4202 
-4207 AGGNYTNASP
+4207 
-4217 DKQGAYTDAYN
+4217 
-4228 AAKNIVNGS
+4228 
-4237 PNVITNAADVT
+4237 
-4248 AATQRVNNAETGLN
+4248 
-4262 GDTNLATAKQQAKD
+4262 
-4276 ALRQMTHLSDAQK
+4276 
-4289 QSITGQI
+4289 
-4296 DSATQVTG
+4296 
-4304 VQSVKDNA
+4304 
-4312 TNLDNAMNQ
+4312 
-4321 LRNSIANKDEVKASQ
+4321 
-4336 PYVDADTDKQN
+4336 
-4347 AYNTAVTS
+4347 
-4355 AENII
+4355 
-4360 NATSQPTLNPSAV
+4360 
-4373 TQAANQ
+4373 
-4379 VNTNK
+4379 
-4384 TALNGAQNLANKK
+4384 
-4397 QETTANINQ
+4397 
-4406 LSHLNNAQKQDL
+4406 
-4418 NTQVTN
+4418 
-4424 APNISTVNQVKTK
+4424 
-4437 AEQLD
+4437 
-4442 QAMER
+4442 
-4447 LINGIQDKDQV
+4447 
-4458 KQSVN
+4458 
-4463 FTDADPEK
+4463 
-4471 QTAYNNAVTAAENI
+4471 
-4485 INQANGTN
+4485 
-4493 ANQSQVEAALST
+4493 
-4505 VTTTKQALNG
+4505 
-4515 DRKVTDA
+4515 
-4522 KNNANQRLSTLDNLN
+4522 
-4537 NAQKGAVTG
+4537 
-4546 NINQAHTVAEVTQA
+4546 
-4560 IQTAQELNTAMG
+4560 
-4572 NLKNSLND
+4572 
-4580 KDTTL
+4580 
-4585 GSQNFA
+4585 
-4591 DADPEK
+4591 
-4597 KNAYNEAVRNAENI
+4597 
-4611 LNKSTGTNVPKD
+4611 
-4623 QVEAAMNQVN
+4623 
-4633 TTKAALNGTQNLEK
+4633 
-4647 AKQHANTA
+4647 
-4655 IDGLSHL
+4655 
-4662 TNAQKDA
+4662 KDA

-4743 PTLDPTVINQAAGQ
+4743 PSLDPTVINQAAGQ
-4757 VSTTKNAL
+4757 VSTSKNAL

-4872 TQTEVE
+4872 TQSEVE

-4909 SSNDLNQAQKDAL
+4909 NSNDLNQAQKDAL

-5019 NTNLATAKQNVQQA
+5019 NTNLATAKQNVQHA

-5041 QAQRDEYNKQITQ
+5041 QAQRDEYSKQITQ

-5069 TLNDAMTQLK
+5069 TLNDAMTQLKQGIADKAQIKGSENYHDADTDKQTAYDNAVTKAEELLKQTTNPTMDPNTIQQALTKVNDTNQALNGNQKLADAKQDTKTTLGTLDHLNDAQKQALTTQVEQAPDIATVNNVKQNAQNLNNAMTNLNNALQDKTETLNSINFTDADQAKKDAYTNAVSHAEGILSKANGSNASQTEVEQAMQRVNEAKQALNGNDNVQRAKDAAKQVITNANDLNQAQKDALKQQVDAAQTVANVNTIKQTAQDLNQAMTQLK

-5136 NQAKGD
+5136 THAKGD

-5377 PDDITRA
+5377 PDDITHA

-6281 LADDK
+6281 LA
-6286 QHAVTDLNQLNG
+6286 
-6298 LNNPQRQALESQI
+6298 
-6311 NNAATRDEVAQ
+6311 
-6322 KLAEAKA
+6322 
-6329 LDQAMQALRNS
+6329 
-6340 IQDQQQTES
+6340 
-6349 GSKFINEDKPQKDA
+6349 
-6363 YQAAVQNAKDLI
+6363 
-6375 NQTGN
+6375 
-6380 PTLDKSQVEQL
+6380 
-6391 TQAVTTAKDNLHGDQ
+6391 
-6406 KLARDQQQ
+6406 RDQQQ

-6548 THLNADQIATAKQN
+6548 THLNADQIAAAKQN

-6592 VNEHANVEQTVD
+6592 VNEHANVEQTID
-6604 YTQADSDKQN
+6604 YTQADSDKQK

-6698 DEAKALNRAMDQLS
+6698 DEAKALNRAMVQLS

-6749 LDKSTGQNLTAEQ
+6749 LDKSSGQNLTAEQ
-6762 VIKLNDAIT
+6762 VIKLNDAVT

-7016 AIQTVN
+7016 AIQAVK

-7128 SLIDEIDRNP
+7128 ALINEIDRNP

-7157 QGHNGINNAMTKE
+7157 QGHNDINNAMTKE

-7181 ALQDI
+7181 SLKEI
-7186 KDLVKAKEDAK
+7186 KDLVKAKENAK

-7231 ILQQGHNGINNA
+7231 ILQQGHNDINNA

-7255 LAQALQDIKDL
+7255 LAQSLKEIKDL

-7275 DIDKRV
+7275 DVDKQV

-7318 NALTKEEIEQAKAQ
+7318 NAMTKEEIEQAKAQ

-7584 QFYPE
+7584 QFNPE

-7701 GTTDEKQA
+7701 GTADEKQA

-7745 SAVQIVISDRAKQS
+7745 SAVQIVTSDRVKQS

-7780 FNSSTIGHKKKIDED
+7780 FNSSTIGHKKKLDED

-7885 EEKDTLN
+7885 EEKDSLN

-7929 VLQDNEHSPILIAK
+7929 VLKDNEHSPLLFAK
-7943 RRKDKEV
+7943 RRKDKEE
-7950 DVETTTSIESNEDD
+7950 DVETTTSIESKDEDV
-7964 APLLLAKK
+7964 PLLLAKK
-7972 KNQKDNQSKGKKSA
+7972 KNQKDNQSKDKKSA
-7986 SKNLLKS
+7986 SKNTSKKVAAKKKKKKAKKNKK

>member
-1 MGNGAEHSKT
+1 
-11 INVVRGQNNQWTIAN
+11 
-26 KPDYVTLD
+26 
-34 AQTGKVTFNANTIKP
+34 
-49 NSSITITPKAG
+49 
-60 TGHSVS
+60 
-66 SNPST
+66 
-71 LTAPAAHTVN
+71 
-81 TTEIVKDYGSN
+81 
-92 VTAAEINNAVQV
+92 
-104 ANKRT
+104 
-109 ATIKNGTAMPTNLAG
+109 
-124 GSTTTIPVTVTY
+124 
-136 NDGSTEEVQES
+136 
-147 IFTKADKRELITA
+147 
-160 KNHLD
+160 
-165 DPVSTEGK
+165 
-173 KPGTITQYNNAMHN
+173 
-187 AQQQINTAKTEAQ
+187 
-200 QVINNERATPQQ
+200 
-212 VSDAL
+212 
-217 TKVRAAQT
+217 
-225 KIDQAKALLQN
+225 
-236 KEDNSQLVTSKNNLQ
+236 
-251 SSVNQVPSTAGM
+251 
-263 TQQSIDNYNAKKR
+263 
-276 EAETEITAAQRVI
+276 
-289 DNGDAT
+289 
-295 AQQISDEKHRVDNAL
+295 
-310 TALNQAKHDLTADT
+310 
-324 HALEQAVQQLNR
+324 
-336 TGTTTGKKPASIT
+336 
-349 AYNNSIRALQ
+349 
-359 SDLTSAKNS
+359 
-368 ANAIIQKPIR
+368 
-378 TVQEV
+378 
-383 QSALTNVNRVNER
+383 
-396 LTQAINQ
+396 
-403 LVPLADNSAL
+403 
-413 RTAKTK
+413 
-419 LDEEINKSVTT
+419 
-430 DGMTQSSIQ
+430 
-439 AYENAKRA
+439 
-447 GQTESTNAQ
+447 
-456 NVINNGDATDQQIA
+456 
-470 AEKTKVEEK
+470 
-479 YNSLKQA
+479 
-486 IAGLTPD
+486 
-493 LAPLQTAKTQ
+493 
-503 LQNDIDQPTSTTG
+503 
-516 MTSTSVA
+516 
-523 TFNEKLSAARTKI
+523 
-536 QEIDRVLASHPDVAT
+536 
-551 IRQNV
+551 
-556 TAANAA
+556 
-562 KTALDQARN
+562 
-571 GLTVDKAPLEN
+571 
-582 AKNQLQHSIDTQTST
+582 
-597 TGMTQDSINA
+597 
-607 YNAKLTAA
+607 
-615 RNKIQQINQVLAG
+615 
-628 SPTVE
+628 
-633 QINTNTSAANQAKSD
+633 
-648 LDHARQALTPDK
+648 
-660 APLQN
+660 
-665 AKTQLEQS
+665 
-673 INQPTDTTGMT
+673 
-684 TASLNAYNQK
+684 
-694 LQAARQKLTEINQ
+694 
-707 VLNGNPTVQ
+707 
-716 NINDKV
+716 
-722 TEANQ
+722 
-727 AKDQLNTARQGLTL
+727 
-741 DRQPALTTL
+741 
-750 HGASNLNQAQQNNF
+750 
-764 TQQINAAQN
+764 
-773 HAALETIKSNITA
+773 
-786 LNTAMTKLK
+786 
-795 DSVADNN
+795 
-802 TIKSGQNYTDAT
+802 
-814 PANKQAYDNAV
+814 
-825 NAAKGV
+825 
-831 IGETT
+831 
-836 NPTMDVNTVNQKA
+836 
-849 ASVKSTKDALDGQQ
+849 
-863 NLQRAKT
+863 
-870 EATNAITHASDLN
+870 
-883 QAQKNALTQQVNSAQ
+883 
-898 NVQAVNDIKQT
+898 
-909 THSLNTAMTG
+909 
-919 LKRGVAN
+919 
-926 HNQVVQSDNYV
+926 
-937 NADTNKKNDYNN
+937 
-949 AYNHANDIING
+949 
-960 NAQHPVITP
+960 
-969 SDVNNA
+969 
-975 LSNVT
+975 
-980 SKEHALNGEAKL
+980 
-992 NAAKQEANTAL
+992 
-1003 GHLNNLNN
+1003 
-1011 AQRQNLQSQINGAHQ
+1011 
-1026 IDAVNTIK
+1026 
-1034 QNATNLN
+1034 
-1041 SAMGNLRQAVADK
+1041 
-1054 DQVKRTED
+1054 
-1062 YADAD
+1062 
-1067 TAKQNAYNSAVSSA
+1067 
-1081 ETIINQTTN
+1081 
-1090 PTMSVDDVNRATS
+1090 
-1103 AVTSNKNALNGDEKL
+1103 
-1118 AQSKTDAARAIDALP
+1118 
-1133 HLNNAQKADVK
+1133 
-1144 SKINAASNIA
+1144 
-1154 GVNTVK
+1154 
-1160 QQGTDLNT
+1160 
-1168 AMGNLQGA
+1168 
-1176 INDEQTTLNSQN
+1176 
-1188 YQDATPSKKTAYTNA
+1188 
-1203 VQAAKDILNKSNGQ
+1203 
-1217 NKTKDQVTEA
+1217 
-1227 MNQLNSAKNNL
+1227 
-1238 DGTRLLDQAKQ
+1238 
-1249 TAKQQLNNM
+1249 
-1258 THLTTAQ
+1258 
-1265 KTNLTNQINSGTTVA
+1265 
-1280 GVHTV
+1280 
-1285 QSNANTLDQAMN
+1285 
-1297 TLRQSIANKDAT
+1297 
-1309 KASEDYVDANNDKQ
+1309 
-1323 TAYNNAVAAAETII
+1323 
-1337 NANSNPEMN
+1337 
-1346 PSTIT
+1346 
-1351 QKAEQVNSSKT
+1351 
-1362 ALNGDENLAA
+1362 
-1372 AKQNAKTY
+1372 
-1380 LNTLTSITDAQKN
+1380 
-1393 NLISQISSATRVS
+1393 
-1406 GVDTV
+1406 
-1411 KQNAQHLDQAMASL
+1411 
-1425 QSGINNESQVKSSEK
+1425 
-1440 YRDADTNK
+1440 
-1448 QQEYDNAIT
+1448 
-1457 AAKAILNKST
+1457 
-1467 GPNTAQNAVEAA
+1467 
-1479 LQRVN
+1479 
-1484 NAKDALN
+1484 
-1491 GDAKLI
+1491 
-1497 AAQNA
+1497 
-1502 AKQHLGTL
+1502 
-1510 THITTAQRNDLTN
+1510 
-1523 QISQAT
+1523 
-1529 NLAGVESVKQ
+1529 
-1539 SANSLDGAM
+1539 
-1548 GNLQT
+1548 
-1553 AINDK
+1553 
-1558 SGTLASQNFLDAD
+1558 
-1571 EQKRNAYNQAVSAAE
+1571 
-1586 TILNKQTGPNT
+1586 
-1597 AKTAVEQAL
+1597 
-1606 NNVNNAKHALNGT
+1606 
-1619 QNLNNAKQAAITA
+1619 
-1632 INGASDLNQKQKDAL
+1632 
-1647 KTQANGAQRVSN
+1647 
-1659 AQDVQRN
+1659 
-1666 ATELNTAMGTLKH
+1666 
-1679 AIADKTNT
+1679 
-1687 LASSKYVNADSTK
+1687 
-1700 QNAYTTKVTNAEHI
+1700 
-1714 ISGTPTVV
+1714 
-1722 TTPSEVT
+1722 
-1729 AAANQV
+1729 
-1735 NSAKQELNGDE
+1735 
-1746 RLRVAKQ
+1746 
-1753 NANTAIDALTQLNTP
+1753 
-1768 QKAKLKEQVGQAN
+1768 
-1781 RLEDVQTVQT
+1781 
-1791 NGQALNNAMKGLRDS
+1791 
-1806 IANETTVKASQNYTD
+1806 
-1821 ASSNNQSTY
+1821 
-1830 NSAVSNAKGI
+1830 
-1840 INQTNNPTMDTSAIT
+1840 
-1855 QATTQVNNAKN
+1855 
-1866 GLNGAE
+1866 
-1872 NLRNAQNTAKQNL
+1872 
-1885 NTLSHLTN
+1885 
-1893 NQKSAISTQI
+1893 
-1903 DRAGHV
+1903 
-1909 SEVTAAKNAATELN
+1909 
-1923 TQMGNLEQA
+1923 
-1932 IHDQNTVKQSVKFT
+1932 
-1946 DADKAKRD
+1946 
-1954 AYTNAVSRAEAILN
+1954 
-1968 KTQGA
+1968 
-1973 NTSKQDVEA
+1973 
-1982 AIQNVSSAKNALNG
+1982 
-1996 DQNVTNAKN
+1996 
-2005 AAKNALNNLT
+2005 
-2015 SINNAQKRDLT
+2015 
-2026 TKIDQATTV
+2026 
-2035 AGVEAVSNTGTQ
+2035 
-2047 LNTAMANL
+2047 
-2055 QNGINDKTNTLAS
+2055 
-2068 ENYHD
+2068 
-2073 ADSDKKTA
+2073 
-2081 YTQAVTNA
+2081 
-2089 ENILNKNSG
+2089 
-2098 SNLDKTAV
+2098 
-2106 ENALSQVANA
+2106 
-2116 KGALNGNHNL
+2116 
-2126 EQAKSNA
+2126 
-2133 NTTINGLQHLTTAQ
+2133 
-2147 KDKLKQQ
+2147 
-2154 VQQAQNVA
+2154 
-2162 GVDTVKSSAN
+2162 
-2172 TLNGAMGTLR
+2172 
-2182 NSIQD
+2182 
-2187 NTATKNGQNYLDA
+2187 
-2200 TGSNKTNYNNAVDS
+2200 
-2214 ANGVINATSNPNM
+2214 
-2227 DANAI
+2227 
-2232 NQIATQVTST
+2232 
-2242 KNALDGTH
+2242 
-2250 NLTQA
+2250 
-2255 KQTATNAIDGA
+2255 
-2266 TNLNKAQKDAL
+2266 
-2277 KAQVTSAQR
+2277 
-2286 VANVTSIQQTANEL
+2286 
-2300 NTAMGQL
+2300 
-2307 QHGIDDENA
+2307 
-2316 TKQTQKYRDAEQSKK
+2316 
-2331 TAYDQAVAAAKAI
+2331 
-2344 LNKQTGSNSDKAA
+2344 
-2357 VDRALQQVTSTK
+2357 
-2369 DALNGDAK
+2369 
-2377 LAEAKAAAKQN
+2377 
-2388 LGTLNHI
+2388 
-2395 TNAQRT
+2395 
-2401 DLEGQINQATTVDG
+2401 
-2415 VNTVKTNANTLDGA
+2415 
-2429 MNSLQGSINDKD
+2429 
-2441 ATLRNQ
+2441 
-2447 NYLDADESKR
+2447 
-2457 NAYTQAVTAAEGI
+2457 
-2470 LNKQTGGNTSKADV
+2470 
-2484 DNALNAVTRAKAA
+2484 
-2497 LNGAENLRN
+2497 
-2506 AKTSATNTI
+2506 
-2515 NGLPNLTQLQKDN
+2515 
-2528 LKHQVE
+2528 
-2534 QAQNVAGVNGV
+2534 
-2545 KDKGNT
+2545 
-2551 LNTAMGALRTSIQND
+2551 
-2566 NTTKTSQNYLDASDS
+2566 
-2581 NKNNYNTAVNN
+2581 
-2592 ANGVINATNN
+2592 
-2602 PNMDANAINGM
+2602 
-2613 ANQVN
+2613 
-2618 TTKAALNGV
+2618 
-2627 QNLAQA
+2627 
-2633 KTNATN
+2633 
-2639 TINNAHDLNQKQK
+2639 
-2652 DALKTQ
+2652 
-2658 VNNAQ
+2658 
-2663 RVSDANNV
+2663 
-2671 QHTATELNGA
+2671 
-2681 MTALKA
+2681 
-2687 AIADKERTKAS
+2687 
-2698 GNYVNADQEKRQAY
+2698 
-2712 DSKVTNAENI
+2712 
-2722 INGTPNAT
+2722 
-2730 LTVNDVNSATS
+2730 
-2741 QVNAAKT
+2741 
-2748 ALNGDNNLRVAKEN
+2748 
-2762 ANNTIDG
+2762 
-2769 LAQLNNAQKAKLKE
+2769 
-2783 QVQSATTLEGVQ
+2783 
-2795 TVKNSSQT
+2795 
-2803 LNTAMKGLRD
+2803 
-2813 SIANEATIK
+2813 
-2822 AGQNYTDASPTNR
+2822 
-2835 NEYDSAVTAA
+2835 
-2845 KAIINQTS
+2845 
-2853 NPTMEPNTITQ
+2853 
-2864 ATSQVTTKEHALNGA
+2864 
-2879 QNLAQAKTTAKNNLN
+2879 
-2894 NLTSIN
+2894 
-2900 NAQKDALTRS
+2900 
-2910 IDGATTVA
+2910 
-2918 GVNQETAKATE
+2918 
-2929 LNNAMHSLQNGINDE
+2929 
-2944 AQTKQTQK
+2944 
-2952 YLDAEP
+2952 
-2958 IKKSAYD
+2958 
-2965 QAVNAAKAI
+2965 
-2974 LTKASGQNVDKAAVE
+2974 
-2989 QALQNVNSTK
+2989 
-2999 TALNGDAKLNEAKAA
+2999 
-3014 AKQTLGTLTHINN
+3014 
-3027 AQRTALDNEITQATN
+3027 
-3042 VEGVNTVK
+3042 
-3050 AKAQQLDG
+3050 
-3058 AMGQLETSIR
+3058 
-3068 DKDTTLQSQN
+3068 KDTTLQSQN

-3228 GTPTPTLTPA
+3228 GTPTPTLTPS

-3309 SAMKGLRDSIANE
+3309 TAMKGLRDSIANE

-3327 GQNYTDASPNNRSEY
+3327 DQNYTDASPNNRSEY
-3342 DSAVTAAKAIID
+3342 DSAVTAAKAIIG

-3400 SDLTD
+3400 SDLTN
-3405 AQKDAV
+3405 AQKEAA

-3482 QGPNTAKDNV
+3482 QGPNTAKDGV
-3492 ESALQNVQRAKNEL
+3492 ETALENVQRAKNEL
-3506 NGNQNVANAKST
+3506 NGNQNVANAKTT

-3541 EGASTVAGVN
+3541 EGATTVAGVN

-3563 MSNLQSGINDEAAT
+3563 MSNLQRGINDEAAT

-3582 YTDADRDKQ
+3582 YTDADREKQ

-3606 KTAGSNDNKA
+3606 KTAGINENKA

-3646 QQLATMS
+3646 QQVATMS
-3653 HLTNAQKANLTEQIE
+3653 HLTDAQKANLTSQIE
-3668 RGTTVA
+3668 SGTTVA

-3697 ASKDTTKS
+3697 ASKDATKS

-3713 ADLQNAYNRAVSDA
+3713 ADLQNAYNDAVTNA

-3770 AKTDIG
+3770 AKSDIG

-3821 ALAEKDNTKRSVNYT
+3821 ALAEKDNTKRSVNYK

-3893 ETAKRALA
+3893 ESAKRALA

-3919 NATTVADVT
+3919 NATTVAGVT

-4063 DGAMQRLESAIA
+4063 DGAMQRLETAIA

-4140 LQRAKT
+4140 LRRAKT

-4248 AATQRVNNAETGLN
+4248 AVTQRVNNAETGLN

-4276 ALRQMTHLSDAQK
+4276 TLRQMTHLSDAQK

-4360 NATSQPTLNPSAV
+4360 NATSQPTLDPSAV

-4384 TALNGAQNLANKK
+4384 TALNGVQNLANKK

-4463 FTDADPEK
+4463 FTDADTEK

-4522 KNNANQRLSTLDNLN
+4522 KNNANQTLSTLDNLN

-4662 TNAQKDA
+4662 TNAQKEA

-4733 AQGIIDQTTN
+4733 AQGIIDQTTS

-4791 QKQAVTN
+4791 QKQAVTD

-4878 QAIQQVNAT
+4878 QAIQQVNAA

-4987 ALISGTPDVVVTP
+4987 ALISATPDVVVTP

-5019 NTNLATAKQNVQQA
+5019 NTNLATAKQNVQHA

-5041 QAQRDEYNKQITQ
+5041 QAQRDEYSKQITQ

-5079 QGIADKDQTKA
+5079 QGIADKA
-5090 NGNFVNADT
+5090 
-5099 DKQNAYNNAVAH
+5099 
-5111 AEQIISGTPNANVDP
+5111 QI
-5126 QQVAQALQQV
+5126 
-5136 NQAKGD
+5136 KG
-5142 LNGNHNLQVAKDNAN
+5142 
-5157 TAIDQ
+5157 
-5162 LPNLNQPQKTALKD
+5162 
-5176 QVSHAE
+5176 
-5182 LVTGVNA
+5182 
-5189 IKQNADALN
+5189 
-5198 NAMGTLKQQIQANS
+5198 
-5212 QVPQSVDFTQA
+5212 
-5223 DQDKQQAYNNAANQA
+5223 
-5238 QQIANGTPTP
+5238 
-5248 VLAPD
+5248 
-5253 TVTQAVTTMNQAKD
+5253 
-5267 ALNGDEKLAQAKQD
+5267 
-5281 ALANLDTLR
+5281 
-5290 DLNQPQRDA
+5290 
-5299 LRNQINQAQALA
+5299 
-5311 TVEQTKQNAQNV
+5311 
-5323 NTAMG
+5323 
-5328 NLKQG
+5328 
-5333 IANKDT
+5333 
-5339 VKASENYHDADVDK
+5339 SENYHDADPDK
-5353 QTAYTNAVSQA
+5353 QTAYDNAVTKA
-5364 EGIINQTTNPTLN
+5364 EELLKQTTNPTMDPN
-5377 PDDITRA
+5377 TIQQA
-5384 LTQVTDAKNSLNGE
+5384 LTKVKDTNQALNGNQKLADAKQA
-5398 AKLATEKQ
+5398 AKTNLGTL
-5406 NAKDAVSGMTH
+5406 DH
-5417 LNDAQKQALKGQID
+5417 LNDAQKQALTTQVEQAPD
-5431 QSPEIATVNQVKQTA
+5431 IATVNNV
-5446 TSLDQA
+5446 
-5452 MDQLSQAIND
+5452 
-5462 KDQILADGNY
+5462 
-5472 LNADP
+5472 
-5477 DKQNAYKQAVAKAE
+5477 KQNAQNLNNAMTNLNNALQDKTETLNSINFTDADQAKKDAYTNAVSHAEGILSKANGSN
-5491 ALLNKQSG
+5491 ASQ
-5499 TNEVQAQVESITN
+5499 TEVEQAMQR
-5512 EVNAAKQALNGNDN
+5512 VNAAKQALNGNDN

-5538 ANLTHLNDAQKQ
+5538 ANLTHINDAQKQ

-5604 RQNDYNKAVTAANNI
+5604 RQNDYNQAVTAANNI

-5632 VNGATTQVNNTK
+5632 VNRATTQVNNTK
-5644 VALDGDENLA
+5644 VALDGDENLV

-5704 MGNLINAIADHQAVE
+5704 MGNLINAIADQQAVE

-5884 NQAAATVNTTKA
+5884 NQVAATVNTTKA

-5915 SQLAHLNNAQKH
+5915 SQLAHLNNVQKH

-5960 QSIADKDATRASSAY
+5960 QSIADKDATRVSSAY

-6013 TQAVISSKNALDGVE
+6013 TQAVTSSKNALDGVE

-6212 NSIQDQQQTEAGSKF
+6212 NSIQDQQQTEAASKF

-6518 TKLQEKENE
+6518 TKLQEKVNE

-6592 VNEHANVEQTVD
+6592 VNEHANVEQTID
-6604 YTQADSDKQN
+6604 YTQADSDKQK

-6762 VIKLNDAIT
+6762 VIKLNDAVT

-6783 NNRKAEALQRLDQ
+6783 NNRKSEALQSLDQ

-7016 AIQTVN
+7016 AIQAVN

-7128 SLIDEIDRNP
+7128 ALIDEIDRNP

-7157 QGHNGINNAMTKE
+7157 QGHNDINNALTKE

-7197 QDVDKQVQALI
+7197 QDVDKQ
-7208 DEIDQNP
+7208 
-7215 NLTDKEKQA
+7215 
-7224 LKDRINQ
+7224 
-7231 ILQQGHNGINNA
+7231 
-7243 MTKEEIEQAKAQ
+7243 
-7255 LAQALQDIKDL
+7255 
-7266 VKAKENAKQ
+7266 
-7275 DIDKRV
+7275 V

-7351 NAIKALA
+7351 NEIKALA

-7521 SIENAAQQKIDEINN
+7521 SIENAAQQKINEINN

-7559 IDYINNA
+7559 IDHVNNA

-7584 QFYPE
+7584 QFNPE

-7643 IQRAQSIDEISEQ
+7643 IQRAQSISEITEQ

-7745 SAVQIVISDRAKQS
+7745 SAVQIVTSDRAKQS

-7780 FNSSTIGHKKKIDED
+7780 FNSSTIGHKKKLDED

-7885 EEKDTLN
+7885 EEKDSLN

-7929 VLQDNEHSPILIAK
+7929 VLKDNEHSPLLFAK
-7943 RRKDKEV
+7943 RRKDKEE
-7950 DVETTTSIESNEDD
+7950 DVETTISIESKDEDV
-7964 APLLLAKK
+7964 PLLLAKK
-7972 KNQKDNQSKGKKSA
+7972 KNQKDNQSKDKKSA
-7986 SKNLLKS
+7986 SKNTSKKVAAKKKKKKSKKNKK

>member
-1 MGNGAEHSKT
+1 
-11 INVVRGQNNQWTIAN
+11 
-26 KPDYVTLD
+26 
-34 AQTGKVTFNANTIKP
+34 
-49 NSSITITPKAG
+49 
-60 TGHSVS
+60 
-66 SNPST
+66 
-71 LTAPAAHTVN
+71 
-81 TTEIVKDYGSN
+81 
-92 VTAAEINNAVQV
+92 
-104 ANKRT
+104 
-109 ATIKNGTAMPTNLAG
+109 
-124 GSTTTIPVTVTY
+124 
-136 NDGSTEEVQES
+136 
-147 IFTKADKRELITA
+147 
-160 KNHLD
+160 
-165 DPVSTEGK
+165 
-173 KPGTITQYNNAMHN
+173 
-187 AQQQINTAKTEAQ
+187 
-200 QVINNERATPQQ
+200 
-212 VSDAL
+212 
-217 TKVRAAQT
+217 
-225 KIDQAKALLQN
+225 
-236 KEDNSQLVTSKNNLQ
+236 
-251 SSVNQVPSTAGM
+251 
-263 TQQSIDNYNAKKR
+263 
-276 EAETEITAAQRVI
+276 
-289 DNGDAT
+289 
-295 AQQISDEKHRVDNAL
+295 
-310 TALNQAKHDLTADT
+310 
-324 HALEQAVQQLNR
+324 
-336 TGTTTGKKPASIT
+336 
-349 AYNNSIRALQ
+349 
-359 SDLTSAKNS
+359 
-368 ANAIIQKPIR
+368 
-378 TVQEV
+378 
-383 QSALTNVNRVNER
+383 
-396 LTQAINQ
+396 
-403 LVPLADNSAL
+403 
-413 RTAKTK
+413 
-419 LDEEINKSVTT
+419 
-430 DGMTQSSIQ
+430 
-439 AYENAKRA
+439 
-447 GQTESTNAQ
+447 
-456 NVINNGDATDQQIA
+456 
-470 AEKTKVEEK
+470 
-479 YNSLKQA
+479 
-486 IAGLTPD
+486 
-493 LAPLQTAKTQ
+493 
-503 LQNDIDQPTSTTG
+503 
-516 MTSTSVA
+516 
-523 TFNEKLSAARTKI
+523 
-536 QEIDRVLASHPDVAT
+536 
-551 IRQNV
+551 
-556 TAANAA
+556 
-562 KTALDQARN
+562 
-571 GLTVDKAPLEN
+571 
-582 AKNQLQHSIDTQTST
+582 
-597 TGMTQDSINA
+597 
-607 YNAKLTAA
+607 
-615 RNKIQQINQVLAG
+615 
-628 SPTVE
+628 
-633 QINTNTSAANQAKSD
+633 
-648 LDHARQALTPDK
+648 
-660 APLQN
+660 
-665 AKTQLEQS
+665 
-673 INQPTDTTGMT
+673 
-684 TASLNAYNQK
+684 
-694 LQAARQKLTEINQ
+694 
-707 VLNGNPTVQ
+707 
-716 NINDKV
+716 
-722 TEANQ
+722 
-727 AKDQLNTARQGLTL
+727 
-741 DRQPALTTL
+741 
-750 HGASNLNQAQQNNF
+750 
-764 TQQINAAQN
+764 
-773 HAALETIKSNITA
+773 
-786 LNTAMTKLK
+786 
-795 DSVADNN
+795 
-802 TIKSGQNYTDAT
+802 
-814 PANKQAYDNAV
+814 
-825 NAAKGV
+825 
-831 IGETT
+831 
-836 NPTMDVNTVNQKA
+836 
-849 ASVKSTKDALDGQQ
+849 
-863 NLQRAKT
+863 
-870 EATNAITHASDLN
+870 
-883 QAQKNALTQQVNSAQ
+883 
-898 NVQAVNDIKQT
+898 
-909 THSLNTAMTG
+909 
-919 LKRGVAN
+919 
-926 HNQVVQSDNYV
+926 
-937 NADTNKKNDYNN
+937 
-949 AYNHANDIING
+949 
-960 NAQHPVITP
+960 
-969 SDVNNA
+969 
-975 LSNVT
+975 
-980 SKEHALNGEAKL
+980 
-992 NAAKQEANTAL
+992 
-1003 GHLNNLNN
+1003 
-1011 AQRQNLQSQINGAHQ
+1011 
-1026 IDAVNTIK
+1026 
-1034 QNATNLN
+1034 
-1041 SAMGNLRQAVADK
+1041 
-1054 DQVKRTED
+1054 
-1062 YADAD
+1062 
-1067 TAKQNAYNSAVSSA
+1067 
-1081 ETIINQTTN
+1081 
-1090 PTMSVDDVNRATS
+1090 
-1103 AVTSNKNALNGDEKL
+1103 
-1118 AQSKTDAARAIDALP
+1118 
-1133 HLNNAQKADVK
+1133 
-1144 SKINAASNIA
+1144 
-1154 GVNTVK
+1154 
-1160 QQGTDLNT
+1160 
-1168 AMGNLQGA
+1168 
-1176 INDEQTTLNSQN
+1176 
-1188 YQDATPSKKTAYTNA
+1188 
-1203 VQAAKDILNKSNGQ
+1203 
-1217 NKTKDQVTEA
+1217 
-1227 MNQLNSAKNNL
+1227 
-1238 DGTRLLDQAKQ
+1238 
-1249 TAKQQLNNM
+1249 
-1258 THLTTAQ
+1258 
-1265 KTNLTNQINSGTTVA
+1265 
-1280 GVHTV
+1280 
-1285 QSNANTLDQAMN
+1285 
-1297 TLRQSIANKDAT
+1297 
-1309 KASEDYVDANNDKQ
+1309 
-1323 TAYNNAVAAAETII
+1323 
-1337 NANSNPEMN
+1337 
-1346 PSTIT
+1346 
-1351 QKAEQVNSSKT
+1351 
-1362 ALNGDENLAA
+1362 
-1372 AKQNAKTY
+1372 
-1380 LNTLTSITDAQKN
+1380 
-1393 NLISQISSATRVS
+1393 
-1406 GVDTV
+1406 
-1411 KQNAQHLDQAMASL
+1411 
-1425 QSGINNESQVKSSEK
+1425 
-1440 YRDADTNK
+1440 
-1448 QQEYDNAIT
+1448 
-1457 AAKAILNKST
+1457 
-1467 GPNTAQNAVEAA
+1467 
-1479 LQRVN
+1479 
-1484 NAKDALN
+1484 
-1491 GDAKLI
+1491 
-1497 AAQNA
+1497 
-1502 AKQHLGTL
+1502 
-1510 THITTAQRNDLTN
+1510 
-1523 QISQAT
+1523 
-1529 NLAGVESVKQ
+1529 
-1539 SANSLDGAM
+1539 
-1548 GNLQT
+1548 
-1553 AINDK
+1553 
-1558 SGTLASQNFLDAD
+1558 
-1571 EQKRNAYNQAVSAAE
+1571 
-1586 TILNKQTGPNT
+1586 
-1597 AKTAVEQAL
+1597 
-1606 NNVNNAKHALNGT
+1606 
-1619 QNLNNAKQAAITA
+1619 
-1632 INGASDLNQKQKDAL
+1632 
-1647 KTQANGAQRVSN
+1647 
-1659 AQDVQRN
+1659 
-1666 ATELNTAMGTLKH
+1666 
-1679 AIADKTNT
+1679 
-1687 LASSKYVNADSTK
+1687 
-1700 QNAYTTKVTNAEHI
+1700 
-1714 ISGTPTVV
+1714 
-1722 TTPSEVT
+1722 
-1729 AAANQV
+1729 
-1735 NSAKQELNGDE
+1735 
-1746 RLRVAKQ
+1746 
-1753 NANTAIDALTQLNTP
+1753 
-1768 QKAKLKEQVGQAN
+1768 
-1781 RLEDVQTVQT
+1781 
-1791 NGQALNNAMKGLRDS
+1791 
-1806 IANETTVKASQNYTD
+1806 
-1821 ASSNNQSTY
+1821 
-1830 NSAVSNAKGI
+1830 
-1840 INQTNNPTMDTSAIT
+1840 
-1855 QATTQVNNAKN
+1855 
-1866 GLNGAE
+1866 
-1872 NLRNAQNTAKQNL
+1872 
-1885 NTLSHLTN
+1885 
-1893 NQKSAISTQI
+1893 
-1903 DRAGHV
+1903 
-1909 SEVTAAKNAATELN
+1909 
-1923 TQMGNLEQA
+1923 
-1932 IHDQNTVKQSVKFT
+1932 
-1946 DADKAKRD
+1946 
-1954 AYTNAVSRAEAILN
+1954 
-1968 KTQGA
+1968 
-1973 NTSKQDVEA
+1973 
-1982 AIQNVSSAKNALNG
+1982 
-1996 DQNVTNAKN
+1996 
-2005 AAKNALNNLT
+2005 
-2015 SINNAQKRDLT
+2015 
-2026 TKIDQATTV
+2026 
-2035 AGVEAVSNTGTQ
+2035 
-2047 LNTAMANL
+2047 
-2055 QNGINDKTNTLAS
+2055 
-2068 ENYHD
+2068 
-2073 ADSDKKTA
+2073 
-2081 YTQAVTNA
+2081 
-2089 ENILNKNSG
+2089 
-2098 SNLDKTAV
+2098 
-2106 ENALSQVANA
+2106 
-2116 KGALNGNHNL
+2116 
-2126 EQAKSNA
+2126 
-2133 NTTINGLQHLTTAQ
+2133 
-2147 KDKLKQQ
+2147 
-2154 VQQAQNVA
+2154 
-2162 GVDTVKSSAN
+2162 
-2172 TLNGAMGTLR
+2172 
-2182 NSIQD
+2182 
-2187 NTATKNGQNYLDA
+2187 
-2200 TGSNKTNYNNAVDS
+2200 
-2214 ANGVINATSNPNM
+2214 
-2227 DANAI
+2227 
-2232 NQIATQVTST
+2232 
-2242 KNALDGTH
+2242 
-2250 NLTQA
+2250 
-2255 KQTATNAIDGA
+2255 
-2266 TNLNKAQKDAL
+2266 
-2277 KAQVTSAQR
+2277 
-2286 VANVTSIQQTANEL
+2286 
-2300 NTAMGQL
+2300 
-2307 QHGIDDENA
+2307 
-2316 TKQTQKYRDAEQSKK
+2316 
-2331 TAYDQAVAAAKAI
+2331 
-2344 LNKQTGSNSDKAA
+2344 
-2357 VDRALQQVTSTK
+2357 
-2369 DALNGDAK
+2369 
-2377 LAEAKAAAKQN
+2377 
-2388 LGTLNHI
+2388 
-2395 TNAQRT
+2395 
-2401 DLEGQINQATTVDG
+2401 
-2415 VNTVKTNANTLDGA
+2415 
-2429 MNSLQGSINDKD
+2429 
-2441 ATLRNQ
+2441 
-2447 NYLDADESKR
+2447 
-2457 NAYTQAVTAAEGI
+2457 
-2470 LNKQTGGNTSKADV
+2470 
-2484 DNALNAVTRAKAA
+2484 
-2497 LNGAENLRN
+2497 
-2506 AKTSATNTI
+2506 
-2515 NGLPNLTQLQKDN
+2515 
-2528 LKHQVE
+2528 
-2534 QAQNVAGVNGV
+2534 
-2545 KDKGNT
+2545 
-2551 LNTAMGALRTSIQND
+2551 
-2566 NTTKTSQNYLDASDS
+2566 
-2581 NKNNYNTAVNN
+2581 
-2592 ANGVINATNN
+2592 
-2602 PNMDANAINGM
+2602 
-2613 ANQVN
+2613 
-2618 TTKAALNGV
+2618 
-2627 QNLAQA
+2627 
-2633 KTNATN
+2633 
-2639 TINNAHDLNQKQK
+2639 
-2652 DALKTQ
+2652 
-2658 VNNAQ
+2658 
-2663 RVSDANNV
+2663 
-2671 QHTATELNGA
+2671 
-2681 MTALKA
+2681 
-2687 AIADKERTKAS
+2687 
-2698 GNYVNADQEKRQAY
+2698 
-2712 DSKVTNAENI
+2712 
-2722 INGTPNAT
+2722 
-2730 LTVNDVNSATS
+2730 
-2741 QVNAAKT
+2741 
-2748 ALNGDNNLRVAKEN
+2748 
-2762 ANNTIDG
+2762 
-2769 LAQLNNAQKAKLKE
+2769 
-2783 QVQSATTLEGVQ
+2783 
-2795 TVKNSSQT
+2795 
-2803 LNTAMKGLRD
+2803 
-2813 SIANEATIK
+2813 
-2822 AGQNYTDASPTNR
+2822 
-2835 NEYDSAVTAA
+2835 
-2845 KAIINQTS
+2845 
-2853 NPTMEPNTITQ
+2853 
-2864 ATSQVTTKEHALNGA
+2864 
-2879 QNLAQAKTTAKNNLN
+2879 
-2894 NLTSIN
+2894 
-2900 NAQKDALTRS
+2900 
-2910 IDGATTVA
+2910 
-2918 GVNQETAKATE
+2918 
-2929 LNNAMHSLQNGINDE
+2929 
-2944 AQTKQTQK
+2944 
-2952 YLDAEP
+2952 
-2958 IKKSAYD
+2958 
-2965 QAVNAAKAI
+2965 
-2974 LTKASGQNVDKAAVE
+2974 
-2989 QALQNVNSTK
+2989 
-2999 TALNGDAKLNEAKAA
+2999 
-3014 AKQTLGTLTHINN
+3014 
-3027 AQRTALDNEITQATN
+3027 
-3042 VEGVNTVK
+3042 
-3050 AKAQQLDG
+3050 
-3058 AMGQLETSIR
+3058 
-3068 DKDTTLQSQN
+3068 
-3078 YQDADDAKRTAYSQ
+3078 
-3092 AVNAAATILNKTAG
+3092 
-3106 GNTPKADVER
+3106 
-3116 AMQAVTQAN
+3116 
-3125 TALNGIQNLERA
+3125 
-3137 KQAANTAITNAS
+3137 
-3149 DLNTKQKEAL
+3149 
-3159 KAQVTSAGRVSAANG
+3159 
-3174 VEHTATELNT
+3174 
-3184 AMTALK
+3184 
-3190 RAIADKA
+3190 
-3197 ETKAS
+3197 
-3202 GNYVNADANKR
+3202 
-3213 QAYDEKVTAAENIVS
+3213 
-3228 GTPTPTLTPA
+3228 
-3238 DVTNA
+3238 
-3243 ATQVTNA
+3243 
-3250 KTQLNGNHNLEV
+3250 
-3262 AKQNAN
+3262 
-3268 TAIDGLTSLNG
+3268 
-3279 PQKAKLK
+3279 
-3286 EQVGQATTL
+3286 
-3295 PNVQTVRDNAQTLN
+3295 
-3309 SAMKGLRDSIANE
+3309 
-3322 ATIKA
+3322 
-3327 GQNYTDASPNNRSEY
+3327 
-3342 DSAVTAAKAIID
+3342 
-3354 QTTSP
+3354 
-3359 SMNAQ
+3359 
-3364 EINQAKDQ
+3364 
-3372 VTAKQQAL
+3372 
-3380 NGQENLRTAQ
+3380 
-3390 TNAKQHLNGL
+3390 
-3400 SDLTD
+3400 
-3405 AQKDAV
+3405 
-3411 KRQIEGA
+3411 
-3418 THVNEVTQA
+3418 
-3427 QNNADALN
+3427 
-3435 TAMTNLKNGIQDQNT
+3435 
-3450 IKQGVNFTDADEAK
+3450 
-3464 RNAYTNAVTQAEQ
+3464 
-3477 ILNKA
+3477 
-3482 QGPNTAKDNV
+3482 
-3492 ESALQNVQRAKNEL
+3492 
-3506 NGNQNVANAKST
+3506 
-3518 AKNALNNLTSINN
+3518 
-3531 AQKEALKTQI
+3531 
-3541 EGASTVAGVN
+3541 
-3551 QVSTTASELNTA
+3551 
-3563 MSNLQSGINDEAAT
+3563 
-3577 KAAQK
+3577 
-3582 YTDADRDKQ
+3582 
-3591 TAYNDAVTAAKTLLD
+3591 
-3606 KTAGSNDNKA
+3606 
-3616 AVEQA
+3616 
-3621 LQRVNTA
+3621 
-3628 KTALNGDARL
+3628 
-3638 NEAKNTAK
+3638 
-3646 QQLATMS
+3646 
-3653 HLTNAQKANLTEQIE
+3653 
-3668 RGTTVA
+3668 
-3674 GVQGIQ
+3674 
-3680 ANAGTLDQAM
+3680 
-3690 NQLRQSI
+3690 
-3697 ASKDTTKS
+3697 
-3705 SEDYQDAN
+3705 
-3713 ADLQNAYNRAVSDA
+3713 
-3727 EGIIS
+3727 
-3732 ATNNPEMNPDT
+3732 
-3743 INQKASQV
+3743 
-3751 NSAKS
+3751 
-3756 ALNGDEKLAAAKQT
+3756 
-3770 AKTDIG
+3770 
-3776 RLTDL
+3776 
-3781 NNAQRTA
+3781 
-3788 ANAEVDQ
+3788 
-3795 APNLAAVT
+3795 
-3803 AAKNKATS
+3803 
-3811 LNTAMGNLKH
+3811 
-3821 ALAEKDNTKRSVNYT
+3821 
-3836 DADQP
+3836 
-3841 KQQAYDTAVTQAE
+3841 
-3854 AITNANGSNA
+3854 
-3864 NETQVQAAL
+3864 
-3873 NQLNQAKNDLNGD
+3873 
-3886 NKVAQAK
+3886 
-3893 ETAKRALA
+3893 
-3901 SYSNLNNAQ
+3901 
-3910 STAATSQID
+3910 
-3919 NATTVADVT
+3919 
-3928 AAQNTANELNTAMGQ
+3928 
-3943 LQNGINDQ
+3943 
-3951 NTVKQQVNF
+3951 
-3960 TDADQGKKDAYT
+3960 
-3972 NAVTNAQ
+3972 
-3979 GILDK
+3979 
-3984 ANGQNMTKAQVEAAL
+3984 
-3999 NQVTTAKN
+3999 
-4007 ALNGDANVRQ
+4007 
-4017 AKSDAKANLGTLT
+4017 
-4030 HLNNAQKQDLTSQ
+4030 
-4043 IEGATTVNGVNSVK
+4043 
-4057 TKAQDL
+4057 
-4063 DGAMQRLESAIA
+4063 MQRLQSAIA

-4093 KTAFDNAIIQAES
+4093 KTAFDNAITQAES

-4146 EATQAIDNLTHLNT
+4146 EAIQAIDNLTHLNT

-4207 AGGNYTNASP
+4207 ASGNYTNASP

-4321 LRNSIANKDEVKASQ
+4321 LRNSIANKDDVKASQ
-4336 PYVDADTDKQN
+4336 PYVDADRDKQN
-4347 AYNTAVTS
+4347 AYNTAVTN

-4360 NATSQPTLNPSAV
+4360 NATSQPTLDPSAV

-4379 VNTNK
+4379 VSTNK

-4522 KNNANQRLSTLDNLN
+4522 KNNANQTLSTLDNLN

-4597 KNAYNEAVRNAENI
+4597 KNAYNEAVHNAENI

-4633 TTKAALNGTQNLEK
+4633 ATKAALNGTQNLEK

-4662 TNAQKDA
+4662 TNAQKEA

-4718 ASPNKKD
+4718 ASQNKKD

-4733 AQGIIDQTTN
+4733 AQGIIDQTTS

-4777 ATQSLGSLDNLNNA
+4777 ASQSLGSLDNLNNA
-4791 QKQAVTN
+4791 QKQTVTD

-4872 TQTEVE
+4872 TQAEVE
-4878 QAIQQVNAT
+4878 QAIKQVNAA

-4987 ALISGTPDVVVTP
+4987 ALISATPDVVVTP

-5019 NTNLATAKQNVQQA
+5019 NTNLATAKQNVQHA

-5041 QAQRDEYNKQITQ
+5041 QAQRDEYSKQITQ

-5069 TLNDAMTQLK
+5069 TLNDAMTQLKQGIANKAQIKGSENYHDADTDKQTAYDNAVTKAEELLKQTTNPTMDPNTIQQALTKVNDTNQALNGNQKLADAKQDAKTTLGTLDHLNDAQKQALTTQVEQAPDIATVNNVKQNAQNLNNAMTNLNNALQDKTETLNSINFTDADQAKKDAYTNAVSHAEGILSKANGSNASQTEVEQAMQRVNEAKQALNGNDNVQRAKDAAKQVITNANDLNQAQKDALKQQVDAAQTVANVNTIKQTAQDLNQAMTQLK

-5238 QQIANGTPTP
+5238 QQIANGIPTP
-5248 VLAPD
+5248 VLTPD

-5267 ALNGDEKLAQAKQD
+5267 ALNGDEKLAQAKQE

-5323 NTAMG
+5323 NTAMS

-5339 VKASENYHDADVDK
+5339 VKASENYHDADADK

-5377 PDDITRA
+5377 PDEITRA
-5384 LTQVTDAKNSLNGE
+5384 LTQVTDAKNGLNGE

-5462 KDQILADGNY
+5462 KAQTLADGNY

-5604 RQNDYNKAVTAANNI
+5604 RQNDYNQAVTAANNI

-5884 NQAAATVNTTKA
+5884 NQAATTVNTTKA

-5975 VNAEPNKKQA
+5975 VNAEPNKKQS

-6063 TRDKVAEIIAQAQAL
+6063 TR
-6078 NEAMKALK
+6078 
-6086 ESIKDQPQTEASSK
+6086 
-6100 FINEDQAQK
+6100 
-6109 DAYTQA
+6109 
-6115 VQHAKDL
+6115 
-6122 INKTTDPTL
+6122 
-6131 AKSIIDQAT
+6131 
-6140 QAVTDAKN
+6140 
-6148 NLHGDQKLA
+6148 
-6157 QDKQRATETLNN
+6157 
-6169 LSNLNTPQRQALEN
+6169 
-6183 QINNAATRGEV
+6183 GEV

-6212 NSIQDQQQTEAGSKF
+6212 NSIQDQQQTEA
-6227 INEDKPQ
+6227 
-6234 KDAYQAAVQNAKDL
+6234 
-6248 INQTNNPTLDK
+6248 
-6259 AQVEQLTQ
+6259 
-6267 AVNQAKDNLHGDQK
+6267 
-6281 LADDK
+6281 
-6286 QHAVTDLNQLNG
+6286 
-6298 LNNPQRQALESQI
+6298 
-6311 NNAATRDEVAQ
+6311 
-6322 KLAEAKA
+6322 
-6329 LDQAMQALRNS
+6329 
-6340 IQDQQQTES
+6340 

-6497 QSITDPTNGSNANK
+6497 ESITDPTNGSNANK
-6511 DAVEQAL
+6511 DAVDQVL

-6712 QEITGNE
+6712 QEITDNE

-6738 YDEAVDKAKQA
+6738 YDETVDKAKQA
-6749 LDKSTGQNLTAEQ
+6749 LDKSTGQNLTAKQ
-6762 VIKLNDAIT
+6762 VIKLNDAVT

-7016 AIQTVN
+7016 AIQAVN

-7128 SLIDEIDRNP
+7128 ALIDEIDRNP

-7157 QGHNGINNAMTKE
+7157 QGHNDINNALTKE

-7197 QDVDKQVQALI
+7197 
-7208 DEIDQNP
+7208 N
-7215 NLTDKEKQA
+7215 
-7224 LKDRINQ
+7224 
-7231 ILQQGHNGINNA
+7231 
-7243 MTKEEIEQAKAQ
+7243 
-7255 LAQALQDIKDL
+7255 
-7266 VKAKENAKQ
+7266 

-7318 NALTKEEIEQAKAQ
+7318 NAMTKEAIEQAKER

-7521 SIENAAQQKIDEINN
+7521 SIENAAQQKINEINN

-7559 IDYINNA
+7559 IDHVNNA

-7584 QFYPE
+7584 QFNPE

-7701 GTTDEKQA
+7701 GTADEKQA

-7745 SAVQIVISDRAKQS
+7745 SAVQIVTSDRAKQS

-7780 FNSSTIGHKKKIDED
+7780 FNSSTIGHKKKLDED

-7885 EEKDTLN
+7885 EEKDSLN

-7929 VLQDNEHSPILIAK
+7929 VLKDNEHSPLLFAK
-7943 RRKDKEV
+7943 RRKDKEE
-7950 DVETTTSIESNEDD
+7950 DVETTTSIESKDEDV
-7964 APLLLAKK
+7964 PLLLAKK
-7972 KNQKDNQSKGKKSA
+7972 KNQKDNQSKDKKSA
-7986 SKNLLKS
+7986 SKNTSKKVAAKKKKKKAKKNKK

>member
-1 MGNGAEHSKT
+1 M
-11 INVVRGQNNQWTIAN
+11 
-26 KPDYVTLD
+26 D
-34 AQTGKVTFNANTIKP
+34 A
-49 NSSITITPKAG
+49 
-60 TGHSVS
+60 
-66 SNPST
+66 
-71 LTAPAAHTVN
+71 
-81 TTEIVKDYGSN
+81 
-92 VTAAEINNAVQV
+92 
-104 ANKRT
+104 
-109 ATIKNGTAMPTNLAG
+109 
-124 GSTTTIPVTVTY
+124 
-136 NDGSTEEVQES
+136 
-147 IFTKADKRELITA
+147 
-160 KNHLD
+160 
-165 DPVSTEGK
+165 
-173 KPGTITQYNNAMHN
+173 
-187 AQQQINTAKTEAQ
+187 
-200 QVINNERATPQQ
+200 
-212 VSDAL
+212 
-217 TKVRAAQT
+217 
-225 KIDQAKALLQN
+225 
-236 KEDNSQLVTSKNNLQ
+236 
-251 SSVNQVPSTAGM
+251 
-263 TQQSIDNYNAKKR
+263 
-276 EAETEITAAQRVI
+276 
-289 DNGDAT
+289 
-295 AQQISDEKHRVDNAL
+295 
-310 TALNQAKHDLTADT
+310 
-324 HALEQAVQQLNR
+324 
-336 TGTTTGKKPASIT
+336 
-349 AYNNSIRALQ
+349 
-359 SDLTSAKNS
+359 
-368 ANAIIQKPIR
+368 
-378 TVQEV
+378 
-383 QSALTNVNRVNER
+383 
-396 LTQAINQ
+396 
-403 LVPLADNSAL
+403 
-413 RTAKTK
+413 
-419 LDEEINKSVTT
+419 
-430 DGMTQSSIQ
+430 
-439 AYENAKRA
+439 
-447 GQTESTNAQ
+447 
-456 NVINNGDATDQQIA
+456 
-470 AEKTKVEEK
+470 
-479 YNSLKQA
+479 
-486 IAGLTPD
+486 
-493 LAPLQTAKTQ
+493 
-503 LQNDIDQPTSTTG
+503 
-516 MTSTSVA
+516 
-523 TFNEKLSAARTKI
+523 
-536 QEIDRVLASHPDVAT
+536 
-551 IRQNV
+551 
-556 TAANAA
+556 
-562 KTALDQARN
+562 
-571 GLTVDKAPLEN
+571 
-582 AKNQLQHSIDTQTST
+582 
-597 TGMTQDSINA
+597 
-607 YNAKLTAA
+607 
-615 RNKIQQINQVLAG
+615 
-628 SPTVE
+628 
-633 QINTNTSAANQAKSD
+633 
-648 LDHARQALTPDK
+648 
-660 APLQN
+660 
-665 AKTQLEQS
+665 
-673 INQPTDTTGMT
+673 
-684 TASLNAYNQK
+684 
-694 LQAARQKLTEINQ
+694 
-707 VLNGNPTVQ
+707 
-716 NINDKV
+716 
-722 TEANQ
+722 
-727 AKDQLNTARQGLTL
+727 
-741 DRQPALTTL
+741 
-750 HGASNLNQAQQNNF
+750 
-764 TQQINAAQN
+764 
-773 HAALETIKSNITA
+773 
-786 LNTAMTKLK
+786 
-795 DSVADNN
+795 
-802 TIKSGQNYTDAT
+802 
-814 PANKQAYDNAV
+814 
-825 NAAKGV
+825 
-831 IGETT
+831 
-836 NPTMDVNTVNQKA
+836 
-849 ASVKSTKDALDGQQ
+849 
-863 NLQRAKT
+863 
-870 EATNAITHASDLN
+870 
-883 QAQKNALTQQVNSAQ
+883 
-898 NVQAVNDIKQT
+898 
-909 THSLNTAMTG
+909 
-919 LKRGVAN
+919 
-926 HNQVVQSDNYV
+926 
-937 NADTNKKNDYNN
+937 
-949 AYNHANDIING
+949 
-960 NAQHPVITP
+960 
-969 SDVNNA
+969 
-975 LSNVT
+975 
-980 SKEHALNGEAKL
+980 
-992 NAAKQEANTAL
+992 
-1003 GHLNNLNN
+1003 
-1011 AQRQNLQSQINGAHQ
+1011 
-1026 IDAVNTIK
+1026 
-1034 QNATNLN
+1034 
-1041 SAMGNLRQAVADK
+1041 
-1054 DQVKRTED
+1054 
-1062 YADAD
+1062 
-1067 TAKQNAYNSAVSSA
+1067 
-1081 ETIINQTTN
+1081 
-1090 PTMSVDDVNRATS
+1090 
-1103 AVTSNKNALNGDEKL
+1103 
-1118 AQSKTDAARAIDALP
+1118 
-1133 HLNNAQKADVK
+1133 
-1144 SKINAASNIA
+1144 
-1154 GVNTVK
+1154 
-1160 QQGTDLNT
+1160 
-1168 AMGNLQGA
+1168 
-1176 INDEQTTLNSQN
+1176 
-1188 YQDATPSKKTAYTNA
+1188 
-1203 VQAAKDILNKSNGQ
+1203 
-1217 NKTKDQVTEA
+1217 
-1227 MNQLNSAKNNL
+1227 
-1238 DGTRLLDQAKQ
+1238 
-1249 TAKQQLNNM
+1249 
-1258 THLTTAQ
+1258 
-1265 KTNLTNQINSGTTVA
+1265 
-1280 GVHTV
+1280 
-1285 QSNANTLDQAMN
+1285 
-1297 TLRQSIANKDAT
+1297 
-1309 KASEDYVDANNDKQ
+1309 
-1323 TAYNNAVAAAETII
+1323 
-1337 NANSNPEMN
+1337 
-1346 PSTIT
+1346 
-1351 QKAEQVNSSKT
+1351 
-1362 ALNGDENLAA
+1362 
-1372 AKQNAKTY
+1372 
-1380 LNTLTSITDAQKN
+1380 
-1393 NLISQISSATRVS
+1393 
-1406 GVDTV
+1406 
-1411 KQNAQHLDQAMASL
+1411 
-1425 QSGINNESQVKSSEK
+1425 
-1440 YRDADTNK
+1440 
-1448 QQEYDNAIT
+1448 
-1457 AAKAILNKST
+1457 
-1467 GPNTAQNAVEAA
+1467 
-1479 LQRVN
+1479 
-1484 NAKDALN
+1484 
-1491 GDAKLI
+1491 
-1497 AAQNA
+1497 
-1502 AKQHLGTL
+1502 
-1510 THITTAQRNDLTN
+1510 
-1523 QISQAT
+1523 
-1529 NLAGVESVKQ
+1529 
-1539 SANSLDGAM
+1539 
-1548 GNLQT
+1548 
-1553 AINDK
+1553 
-1558 SGTLASQNFLDAD
+1558 
-1571 EQKRNAYNQAVSAAE
+1571 
-1586 TILNKQTGPNT
+1586 
-1597 AKTAVEQAL
+1597 
-1606 NNVNNAKHALNGT
+1606 
-1619 QNLNNAKQAAITA
+1619 
-1632 INGASDLNQKQKDAL
+1632 
-1647 KTQANGAQRVSN
+1647 
-1659 AQDVQRN
+1659 
-1666 ATELNTAMGTLKH
+1666 
-1679 AIADKTNT
+1679 
-1687 LASSKYVNADSTK
+1687 
-1700 QNAYTTKVTNAEHI
+1700 
-1714 ISGTPTVV
+1714 
-1722 TTPSEVT
+1722 
-1729 AAANQV
+1729 
-1735 NSAKQELNGDE
+1735 
-1746 RLRVAKQ
+1746 
-1753 NANTAIDALTQLNTP
+1753 
-1768 QKAKLKEQVGQAN
+1768 
-1781 RLEDVQTVQT
+1781 
-1791 NGQALNNAMKGLRDS
+1791 
-1806 IANETTVKASQNYTD
+1806 
-1821 ASSNNQSTY
+1821 
-1830 NSAVSNAKGI
+1830 
-1840 INQTNNPTMDTSAIT
+1840 SAIT

-1893 NQKSAISTQI
+1893 NQKSAISSQI

-1932 IHDQNTVKQSVKFT
+1932 IHDQNTVKQGVNFT

-1954 AYTNAVSRAEAILN
+1954 AYTNAVSRAETILN

-1973 NTSKQDVEA
+1973 NTPKQDVEA
-1982 AIQNVSSAKNALNG
+1982 AIQSVTSAKNALNG

-2005 AAKNALNNLT
+2005 AAKHALNNLT

-2035 AGVEAVSNTGTQ
+2035 SGVEAVSNTGTQ

-2098 SNLDKTAV
+2098 SNLDKAAV
-2106 ENALSQVANA
+2106 ENALSQVTNA

-2187 NTATKNGQNYLDA
+2187 NAATKNGQNYLDA
-2200 TGSNKTNYNNAVDS
+2200 TESNKTNYNNAVDS

-2497 LNGAENLRN
+2497 LNGADNLRN

-2515 NGLPNLTQLQKDN
+2515 NGLPHLTQLQKDN

-2566 NTTKTSQNYLDASDS
+2566 NTTKTSQNYLDASDI

-2681 MTALKA
+2681 MTVLKA

-2748 ALNGDNNLRVAKEN
+2748 ALNGDNNLRVAKEH

-2783 QVQSATTLEGVQ
+2783 QVQSATTLDGVQ

-2822 AGQNYTDASPTNR
+2822 AGQNYTDASPNNR

-2864 ATSQVTTKEHALNGA
+2864 ATSQVTTKEQALNGA

-2918 GVNQETAKATE
+2918 GVNQETVKATE

-2944 AQTKQTQK
+2944 TQTKQTQK

-2958 IKKSAYD
+2958 SKKSAYD

-3092 AVNAAATILNKTAG
+3092 AVNAAASILNKTSG

-3159 KAQVTSAGRVSAANG
+3159 KAQVTSAGRVSVANG

-3197 ETKAS
+3197 DTKAS

-3228 GTPTPTLTPA
+3228 GTPTPTLTPS

-3309 SAMKGLRDSIANE
+3309 TAMKGLRDSIANE

-3327 GQNYTDASPNNRSEY
+3327 EQNYTDASPNNRSEY
-3342 DSAVTAAKAIID
+3342 DSAVTAAKAIIG
-3354 QTTSP
+3354 QTSSP
-3359 SMNAQ
+3359 TMNAQ

-3380 NGQENLRTAQ
+3380 NGQENLTNAQ

-3400 SDLTD
+3400 SDLTN
-3405 AQKDAV
+3405 AQKDAA

-3418 THVNEVTQA
+3418 THVSEVTQA

-3477 ILNKA
+3477 ILNKV

-3492 ESALQNVQRAKNEL
+3492 ESALQNVQRAKNDL
-3506 NGNQNVANAKST
+3506 NGNQNVANAKTT

-3531 AQKEALKTQI
+3531 AQKEALKSQI
-3541 EGASTVAGVN
+3541 DSATTVAGVN
-3551 QVSTTASELNTA
+3551 QVSATASELNTA
-3563 MSNLQSGINDEAAT
+3563 MSNLQNGINDEAAT

-3582 YTDADRDKQ
+3582 YTDADSDKQ

-3606 KTAGSNDNKA
+3606 KTAGTNDNKA

-3638 NEAKNTAK
+3638 NQAKNTAK

-3653 HLTNAQKANLTEQIE
+3653 HLTDAQKANLTSQIE

-3680 ANAGTLDQAM
+3680 ANAGTLNEAM

-3697 ASKDTTKS
+3697 ASKDATKA
-3705 SEDYQDAN
+3705 SEDYHDAN
-3713 ADLQNAYNRAVSDA
+3713 TDLQNAYNDAVTNA

-3770 AKTDIG
+3770 AKSDIG

-3919 NATTVADVT
+3919 NATTVAGVT

-3984 ANGQNMTKAQVEAAL
+3984 AHGQNMTKAQVEAAL

-4043 IEGATTVNGVNSVK
+4043 IEGATTVNGVNGVK

-4063 DGAMQRLESAIA
+4063 DGAMQRLQSAIA

-4086 IDADPTK
+4086 IDADPTN
-4093 KTAFDNAIIQAES
+4093 KTAFDNAITQAES

-4160 PQKTAL
+4160 
-4166 KQQVNAAQ
+4166 
-4174 RVSGVTDLKNSATS
+4174 
-4188 LNNAMDQLKQAIAD
+4188 
-4202 HDTIV
+4202 
-4207 AGGNYTNASP
+4207 
-4217 DKQGAYTDAYN
+4217 
-4228 AAKNIVNGS
+4228 
-4237 PNVITNAADVT
+4237 
-4248 AATQRVNNAETGLN
+4248 
-4262 GDTNLATAKQQAKD
+4262 
-4276 ALRQMTHLSDAQK
+4276 
-4289 QSITGQI
+4289 
-4296 DSATQVTG
+4296 
-4304 VQSVKDNA
+4304 
-4312 TNLDNAMNQ
+4312 
-4321 LRNSIANKDEVKASQ
+4321 
-4336 PYVDADTDKQN
+4336 
-4347 AYNTAVTS
+4347 
-4355 AENII
+4355 
-4360 NATSQPTLNPSAV
+4360 
-4373 TQAANQ
+4373 
-4379 VNTNK
+4379 
-4384 TALNGAQNLANKK
+4384 
-4397 QETTANINQ
+4397 
-4406 LSHLNNAQKQDL
+4406 
-4418 NTQVTN
+4418 
-4424 APNISTVNQVKTK
+4424 
-4437 AEQLD
+4437 
-4442 QAMER
+4442 
-4447 LINGIQDKDQV
+4447 
-4458 KQSVN
+4458 
-4463 FTDADPEK
+4463 
-4471 QTAYNNAVTAAENI
+4471 
-4485 INQANGTN
+4485 
-4493 ANQSQVEAALST
+4493 
-4505 VTTTKQALNG
+4505 
-4515 DRKVTDA
+4515 
-4522 KNNANQRLSTLDNLN
+4522 
-4537 NAQKGAVTG
+4537 
-4546 NINQAHTVAEVTQA
+4546 
-4560 IQTAQELNTAMG
+4560 
-4572 NLKNSLND
+4572 
-4580 KDTTL
+4580 
-4585 GSQNFA
+4585 
-4591 DADPEK
+4591 
-4597 KNAYNEAVRNAENI
+4597 
-4611 LNKSTGTNVPKD
+4611 
-4623 QVEAAMNQVN
+4623 
-4633 TTKAALNGTQNLEK
+4633 
-4647 AKQHANTA
+4647 
-4655 IDGLSHL
+4655 
-4662 TNAQKDA
+4662 
-4669 LKQLVQQS
+4669 
-4677 TTVAEAQGNEQKAN
+4677 
-4691 NVDAAMDKLRQSI
+4691 
-4704 ADNATTKQNQNYTD
+4704 
-4718 ASPNKKD
+4718 
-4725 AYNNAVTT
+4725 
-4733 AQGIIDQTTN
+4733 
-4743 PTLDPTVINQAAGQ
+4743 
-4757 VSTTKNAL
+4757 
-4765 NGNENLEAAKQQ
+4765 
-4777 ATQSLGSLDNLNNA
+4777 
-4791 QKQAVTN
+4791 
-4798 QINGAHTVDEANQIK
+4798 
-4813 QNAQNLNTAMGNLKQ
+4813 
-4828 AIADKDATKATV
+4828 
-4840 NFTDA
+4840 
-4845 DQAKQQAYNT
+4845 
-4855 AVTNA
+4855 
-4860 ENIISKANGGNA
+4860 
-4872 TQTEVE
+4872 
-4878 QAIQQVNAT
+4878 
-4887 KQALNGNANV
+4887 
-4897 QHAKDE
+4897 
-4903 ATALIN
+4903 
-4909 SSNDLNQAQKDAL
+4909 
-4922 KQQVQNATTVAGVN
+4922 
-4936 NVKQTAQELNNAM
+4936 
-4949 TQLKQGIADKEQ
+4949 
-4961 TKADGNF
+4961 
-4968 VNADPDKQ
+4968 
-4976 NAYNQAVAKAE
+4976 
-4987 ALISGTPDVVVTP
+4987 
-5000 SEITAALNKVTQA
+5000 
-5013 KNDLNG
+5013 
-5019 NTNLATAKQNVQQA
+5019 
-5033 IDQLPNLN
+5033 
-5041 QAQRDEYNKQITQ
+5041 
-5054 ATLVPNVNAIQQAAT
+5054 
-5069 TLNDAMTQLK
+5069 
-5079 QGIADKDQTKA
+5079 
-5090 NGNFVNADT
+5090 
-5099 DKQNAYNNAVAH
+5099 
-5111 AEQIISGTPNANVDP
+5111 
-5126 QQVAQALQQV
+5126 
-5136 NQAKGD
+5136 
-5142 LNGNHNLQVAKDNAN
+5142 
-5157 TAIDQ
+5157 
-5162 LPNLNQPQKTALKD
+5162 PQKTALKD

-5248 VLAPD
+5248 VLTPD
-5253 TVTQAVTTMNQAKD
+5253 AVTQAVTTMNQAKD

-5281 ALANLDTLR
+5281 AIANLDTLR

-5323 NTAMG
+5323 NTAMS

-5339 VKASENYHDADVDK
+5339 VKASENYHDADADK

-5364 EGIINQTTNPTLN
+5364 EGIINQTTNPMLN

-5384 LTQVTDAKNSLNGE
+5384 LTQVTDAKNGLNGE

-5406 NAKDAVSGMTH
+5406 NAKDAVNAMTH

-5431 QSPEIATVNQVKQTA
+5431 QSPEIAIVNQVKQTA
-5446 TSLDQA
+5446 TSLDHA

-5462 KDQILADGNY
+5462 KAQTLADGNY

-5565 TTINQKAQT
+5565 TTINQKAQA

-5584 SVADNQTTLASEDYH
+5584 SVADNQATLASEDYH

-5604 RQNDYNKAVTAANNI
+5604 RQNDYNQAVTATNNI
-5619 INQTTSPTMNPDD
+5619 INQTTSPTMNPDE
-5632 VNGATTQVNNTK
+5632 VNRATTQVNNTK
-5644 VALDGDENLA
+5644 VALDGDENLV

-5704 MGNLINAIADHQAVE
+5704 MGNLINAIADHQTVE
-5719 QRGNFI
+5719 QLGNFV

-5735 NTAVNEAA
+5735 TTAVNEAE

-5775 DHNLQVAKTNA
+5775 DHNLQVAKANA

-5822 NANTLN
+5822 NSNTLN
-5828 QAMHGLRQS
+5828 QAMHGLRES

-5854 QPEQQNYD
+5854 QSEQQNYD

-5884 NQAAATVNTTKA
+5884 NQAATTVNTTKA

-5915 SQLAHLNNAQKH
+5915 SQLTHLNNAQKH

-5942 KQDLT
+5942 NHDLT

-5975 VNAEPNKKQA
+5975 VNAEPNKKQS

-5998 GLNNPTINKGNVSSA
+5998 GLNNPTINKGNVTSA
-6013 TQAVISSKNALDGVE
+6013 TQAVTSSKNALDGVE

-6148 NLHGDQKLA
+6148 NLHGDQKLD

-6194 AQKLTEAQALN
+6194 AQKLTEAEALN
-6205 QAMEALR
+6205 QAME
-6212 NSIQDQQQTEAGSKF
+6212 
-6227 INEDKPQ
+6227 
-6234 KDAYQAAVQNAKDL
+6234 
-6248 INQTNNPTLDK
+6248 
-6259 AQVEQLTQ
+6259 
-6267 AVNQAKDNLHGDQK
+6267 
-6281 LADDK
+6281 
-6286 QHAVTDLNQLNG
+6286 
-6298 LNNPQRQALESQI
+6298 
-6311 NNAATRDEVAQ
+6311 
-6322 KLAEAKA
+6322 
-6329 LDQAMQALRNS
+6329 ALRNS

-6497 QSITDPTNGSNANK
+6497 ESITDPTNGSNANK
-6511 DAVEQAL
+6511 DAVDQAL
-6518 TKLQEKENE
+6518 TKLQEKVNE

-6604 YTQADSDKQN
+6604 YTQADLDKQN

-6663 KHDID
+6663 KHDIE

-6698 DEAKALNRAMDQLS
+6698 DEAKALNRVMDQLS

-6762 VIKLNDAIT
+6762 VIKLNDAVT
-6771 AAKKALNGEERL
+6771 AAKKALNGEEKL
-6783 NNRKAEALQRLDQ
+6783 NNRKSEALQRLDQ

-6927 NQQQQDLAHKAINN
+6927 NQQQQHLAHNAINN

-6977 QTVNYQNADDNAK
+6977 QTVNYQNAEDNAK

-7022 DAIHN
+7022 DAIQN

-7085 KATSNQA
+7085 KATSNQD

-7128 SLIDEIDRNP
+7128 ALIDEIDRNPILTDKEKQALKDRINQILQQGHNDINNAMTKEEIEQAKAQLAQALQDIKDLVKAKESAKQDIDKQVQALIDEIDRNPILTDKEKQALKDRINQILQQGHNGINNAMTKEEIEQAKAQLGQALQDIKDLVKAKESAKQDIDKQVQALIDEIDRNP

-7170 EIEQAKAQLAQ
+7170 EIE
-7181 ALQDI
+7181 
-7186 KDLVKAKEDAK
+7186 
-7197 QDVDKQVQALI
+7197 
-7208 DEIDQNP
+7208 
-7215 NLTDKEKQA
+7215 
-7224 LKDRINQ
+7224 
-7231 ILQQGHNGINNA
+7231 H
-7243 MTKEEIEQAKAQ
+7243 
-7255 LAQALQDIKDL
+7255 
-7266 VKAKENAKQ
+7266 
-7275 DIDKRV
+7275 
-7281 QALIDEIDQNPN
+7281 
-7293 LTDKEKQALK
+7293 
-7303 DRINQILQQGHNDIN
+7303 
-7318 NALTKEEIEQAKAQ
+7318 AKAQ

-7366 SNPDLTPEQ
+7366 SNPDLTLEQ

-7390 LQNVENAQTIDQ
+7390 LENIENAQTKDQ
-7402 LNRGLNLGL
+7402 LNQGLNLGL
-7411 DDIRNTHVWEVDE
+7411 DDIRNTHVWEVDA
-7424 QPAVNEIFEA
+7424 QPAVNEIFDA

-7463 LIDQLSAEVIDTPS
+7463 LIDQLTAEIIDTPS

-7506 VVEKELSVVKQQAIE
+7506 VVEKELTVVKQQAIE
-7521 SIENAAQQKIDEINN
+7521 SIENAAQQKINEINN
-7536 SVTLTLE
+7536 HATLTPE

-7559 IDYINNA
+7559 IEQINNA
-7566 PDVHSV
+7566 ADVHTV
-7572 EEIQQQEQAHIE
+7572 EEVQHQEQAHIE
-7584 QFYPE
+7584 QFNPD
-7589 QFTIEQAKSNA
+7589 QFTIDQAKSNA
-7600 IKSIEDA
+7600 IKSISDA
-7607 IQHMIDEIKAR
+7607 IQHMIDEINASK
-7618 TDLTDKE
+7618 DLTDKE
-7625 KQEAIAKLNQL
+7625 KQEAISKLNQL
-7636 KEQAIQA
+7636 KDQSIQA
-7643 IQRAQSIDEISEQ
+7643 IQRAQSIDEIAQQ
-7656 LEQFKAQMKAA
+7656 LEQFKAQLKAA
-7667 NPTAKE
+7667 NPFAKE
-7673 LAKRKQ
+7673 LENRKKA
-7679 EAISRIKDFSNE
+7679 AISKIKDISTD
-7691 KINSIRNSEI
+7691 KIDRIRNSTI
-7701 GTTDEKQA
+7701 GTAEERQA
-7709 AMNQINEIV
+7709 AMNRINEIV
-7718 LETIRDINNAHTLQQ
+7718 LETIKDINNAQTPQQ

-7745 SAVQIVISDRAKQS
+7745 LAVQIVTSDHSKPS
-7759 SSTGNE
+7759 SNSDGQ
-7765 SNSHLTIGYGTANHP
+7765 SNSHLHVGYGTVNHP
-7780 FNSSTIGHKKKIDED
+7780 FNSSPIGHKKKLDQDDE
-7795 DDIDPLHMRHFSN
+7795 IDPLHMRHFGDRI
-7808 NFGNVIKNA
+7808 GNVIKNA
-7817 IGVVGISGLLASFWF
+7817 LGVVGISGLLASFWF

-7846 LEIRDNNKD
+7846 LEIRDNSKD
-7855 SIKETLDDTKHLPLL
+7855 KKKGSIEGTKHLPLL
-7870 FAKRRRKEDEEDVTV
+7870 FAKRRRKEDEEDAIV
-7885 EEKDTLN
+7885 EEKDSLN
-7892 NGESLDKVKH
+7892 NDESLDKVKH

-7929 VLQDNEHSPILIAK
+7929 VLQDNEHSPVLIAK
-7943 RRKDKEV
+7943 RLKDK
-7950 DVETTTSIESNEDD
+7950 DGNVETTTSIESKDEDV
-7964 APLLLAKK
+7964 PLLLAKK

-7986 SKNLLKS
+7986 SKKPSKKVAAKKKKKKSKKNKK

>member
-1 MGNGAEHSKT
+1 MRIANISNNATVSQADQTTIINSLTFTETVPNRSYARASANEITSKTVSNVSRTGNNANVTVTVTYQDGTTSTVTVPVKHVIPEIVAHSHYTVQGQDFPAGNGSSASDYFKLSNGSDIADATITWVSGQAPNKDNTRIGEDITVTAHILIDGETTPITKTATYKVVRTVPKHVFETARGVLYPGVSDMYDAKQYVKPVNNSWSTNAQHMNFQFVGTYGPNKDVVGISTRLIRVTYDNRQTEDLTILSKVKPDPPRIDANSVTYKAGLTNQEIKVNNVLNNSSVKLFKADNTPLNVTNITHGSGFSSVVTVSDALPNGGIKAKSSISMNNVTYTTQDEHGQVVTVTRNESVDSNDSATVTVTPQLQATTEGAVFIKGGDGFDFGHVERFIQNPPHGATVAWHDSPDTWKNTVGNTHKTAVVTLPNGQGTRNVEVPVKVYPVANAKAPSRDVKGQNLTNGTDAMNYITFDPNTNTNGITAAWANRQQPNNQQAGVQHLNVDVTYPGISAAKRVPVTVNVYQFEFPQTTYTTTVGGTLASGTQASGYAHMQNATGLPTDGFTYKWNRDTTGTNDANWSAMNKPNVAKVVNAKYDVIYNGHTFATSLPAKFVVKDVQPAKPTVTETAAGAITIAPGANQTVNTHAGNVTTYADKLVIKRNGNVVTTFTRRNNTSPWVKEASAATVAGIAGTNNGITVAAGTFNPADTIQVVATQGSGETVSDEQRSDDFTVVAPQPNQATTKIWQNGHIDITPNNPSGHLINPTQAMDIAYTEKVGNGAEHSKT

-413 RTAKTK
+413 KTAKTK

-516 MTSTSVA
+516 MTSASIA
-523 TFNEKLSAARTKI
+523 AFNEKLSAARTKI

-562 KTALDQARN
+562 KSALDQARN

-633 QINTNTSAANQAKSD
+633 QINTNTSTANQAKSD

-660 APLQN
+660 APLQT

-802 TIKSGQNYTDAT
+802 TIKSDQNYTDAT

-909 THSLNTAMTG
+909 TQSLNTAMTG

-1103 AVTSNKNALNGDEKL
+1103 AVTSNKNALNGYEKL

-1227 MNQLNSAKNNL
+1227 MNQVNSAKNNL

-1258 THLTTAQ
+1258 T
-1265 KTNLTNQINSGTTVA
+1265 
-1280 GVHTV
+1280 
-1285 QSNANTLDQAMN
+1285 
-1297 TLRQSIANKDAT
+1297 
-1309 KASEDYVDANNDKQ
+1309 
-1323 TAYNNAVAAAETII
+1323 
-1337 NANSNPEMN
+1337 
-1346 PSTIT
+1346 
-1351 QKAEQVNSSKT
+1351 
-1362 ALNGDENLAA
+1362 
-1372 AKQNAKTY
+1372 
-1380 LNTLTSITDAQKN
+1380 
-1393 NLISQISSATRVS
+1393 
-1406 GVDTV
+1406 
-1411 KQNAQHLDQAMASL
+1411 
-1425 QSGINNESQVKSSEK
+1425 
-1440 YRDADTNK
+1440 
-1448 QQEYDNAIT
+1448 
-1457 AAKAILNKST
+1457 
-1467 GPNTAQNAVEAA
+1467 
-1479 LQRVN
+1479 
-1484 NAKDALN
+1484 
-1491 GDAKLI
+1491 
-1497 AAQNA
+1497 
-1502 AKQHLGTL
+1502 
-1510 THITTAQRNDLTN
+1510 
-1523 QISQAT
+1523 
-1529 NLAGVESVKQ
+1529 
-1539 SANSLDGAM
+1539 
-1548 GNLQT
+1548 
-1553 AINDK
+1553 
-1558 SGTLASQNFLDAD
+1558 
-1571 EQKRNAYNQAVSAAE
+1571 
-1586 TILNKQTGPNT
+1586 
-1597 AKTAVEQAL
+1597 
-1606 NNVNNAKHALNGT
+1606 
-1619 QNLNNAKQAAITA
+1619 
-1632 INGASDLNQKQKDAL
+1632 
-1647 KTQANGAQRVSN
+1647 
-1659 AQDVQRN
+1659 
-1666 ATELNTAMGTLKH
+1666 
-1679 AIADKTNT
+1679 
-1687 LASSKYVNADSTK
+1687 
-1700 QNAYTTKVTNAEHI
+1700 
-1714 ISGTPTVV
+1714 
-1722 TTPSEVT
+1722 
-1729 AAANQV
+1729 
-1735 NSAKQELNGDE
+1735 
-1746 RLRVAKQ
+1746 
-1753 NANTAIDALTQLNTP
+1753 
-1768 QKAKLKEQVGQAN
+1768 
-1781 RLEDVQTVQT
+1781 
-1791 NGQALNNAMKGLRDS
+1791 
-1806 IANETTVKASQNYTD
+1806 
-1821 ASSNNQSTY
+1821 
-1830 NSAVSNAKGI
+1830 
-1840 INQTNNPTMDTSAIT
+1840 
-1855 QATTQVNNAKN
+1855 
-1866 GLNGAE
+1866 
-1872 NLRNAQNTAKQNL
+1872 
-1885 NTLSHLTN
+1885 
-1893 NQKSAISTQI
+1893 
-1903 DRAGHV
+1903 
-1909 SEVTAAKNAATELN
+1909 
-1923 TQMGNLEQA
+1923 
-1932 IHDQNTVKQSVKFT
+1932 
-1946 DADKAKRD
+1946 
-1954 AYTNAVSRAEAILN
+1954 
-1968 KTQGA
+1968 
-1973 NTSKQDVEA
+1973 
-1982 AIQNVSSAKNALNG
+1982 
-1996 DQNVTNAKN
+1996 
-2005 AAKNALNNLT
+2005 
-2015 SINNAQKRDLT
+2015 
-2026 TKIDQATTV
+2026 
-2035 AGVEAVSNTGTQ
+2035 
-2047 LNTAMANL
+2047 
-2055 QNGINDKTNTLAS
+2055 
-2068 ENYHD
+2068 
-2073 ADSDKKTA
+2073 
-2081 YTQAVTNA
+2081 
-2089 ENILNKNSG
+2089 
-2098 SNLDKTAV
+2098 
-2106 ENALSQVANA
+2106 
-2116 KGALNGNHNL
+2116 
-2126 EQAKSNA
+2126 
-2133 NTTINGLQHLTTAQ
+2133 HLTTAQ

-2200 TGSNKTNYNNAVDS
+2200 TERNKTNYNNAVDS

-2497 LNGAENLRN
+2497 LNGADNLRN
-2506 AKTSATNTI
+2506 AKTSATNMI
-2515 NGLPNLTQLQKDN
+2515 DGLPNLTQLQKDN

-2618 TTKAALNGV
+2618 TTKAALNGA

-2671 QHTATELNGA
+2671 QHTATELNSA

-2722 INGTPNAT
+2722 ISGTPNAT
-2730 LTVNDVNSATS
+2730 LTVNDVNSAAS

-2748 ALNGDNNLRVAKEN
+2748 ALNGDNNLRVAKEH

-2783 QVQSATTLEGVQ
+2783 QVQSATTLDGVQ

-2822 AGQNYTDASPTNR
+2822 AGQNYTDASPNNR

-2864 ATSQVTTKEHALNGA
+2864 VTSQVTTKEQALNGA
-2879 QNLAQAKTTAKNNLN
+2879 RNLAQAKTTAKNNLN

-2944 AQTKQTQK
+2944 TQTKQTQK

-2958 IKKSAYD
+2958 SKKSAYD

-3125 TALNGIQNLERA
+3125 TALNGIQNLDRA

-3309 SAMKGLRDSIANE
+3309 TAMKGLRDSIANE

-3327 GQNYTDASPNNRSEY
+3327 GQNYTDASQNKQTDYN
-3342 DSAVTAAKAIID
+3342 SAVTAAKAIIG

-3482 QGPNTAKDNV
+3482 QGPNTSKDGV
-3492 ESALQNVQRAKNEL
+3492 ETALENVQRAKNEL
-3506 NGNQNVANAKST
+3506 NGNQNVANAKTT

-3531 AQKEALKTQI
+3531 AQKEALKSQI
-3541 EGASTVAGVN
+3541 EGATTVAGVN

-3563 MSNLQSGINDEAAT
+3563 MSNLQNGINDEAAT

-3582 YTDADRDKQ
+3582 YTDADREKQ

-3628 KTALNGDARL
+3628 KTALNGDERL

-3646 QQLATMS
+3646 QQVATMS
-3653 HLTNAQKANLTEQIE
+3653 HLTDAQKANLTSQIE
-3668 RGTTVA
+3668 SGTTVA

-3697 ASKDTTKS
+3697 ASKDATKS

-3713 ADLQNAYNRAVSDA
+3713 ADLQNAYNDAVTNA

-3770 AKTDIG
+3770 AKSDIG

-3893 ETAKRALA
+3893 ESAKRALA

-3919 NATTVADVT
+3919 NATTVAGVT

-3984 ANGQNMTKAQVEAAL
+3984 AHGQNMTKAQVEAAL

-4043 IEGATTVNGVNSVK
+4043 IEGATTVNGVNGVK

-4063 DGAMQRLESAIA
+4063 DGAMQRLQSAIA

-4093 KTAFDNAIIQAES
+4093 KTAFDNAITQAES

-4146 EATQAIDNLTHLNT
+4146 EAIQAIDNLTHLNT

-4207 AGGNYTNASP
+4207 ASGNYTNASP

-4321 LRNSIANKDEVKASQ
+4321 LRNSIANKDDVKASQ
-4336 PYVDADTDKQN
+4336 PYVDADRDKQN
-4347 AYNTAVTS
+4347 AYNTAVTN

-4360 NATSQPTLNPSAV
+4360 NATSQPTLDPSAV

-4379 VNTNK
+4379 VSTNK

-4522 KNNANQRLSTLDNLN
+4522 KNNANQTLSTLDNLN

-4597 KNAYNEAVRNAENI
+4597 KNAYNEAVHNAENI

-4633 TTKAALNGTQNLEK
+4633 ATKAALNGTQNLEK

-4662 TNAQKDA
+4662 TNAQKEA

-4718 ASPNKKD
+4718 ASQNKKD

-4733 AQGIIDQTTN
+4733 AQGIIDQTTS

-4777 ATQSLGSLDNLNNA
+4777 ASQSLGSLDNLNNA
-4791 QKQAVTN
+4791 QKQTVTD

-4872 TQTEVE
+4872 TQAEVE
-4878 QAIQQVNAT
+4878 QAIKQVNAA

-4987 ALISGTPDVVVTP
+4987 ALISATPDVVVTP

-5019 NTNLATAKQNVQQA
+5019 NTNLATAKQNVQHA

-5041 QAQRDEYNKQITQ
+5041 QAQRDEYSKQITQ

-5069 TLNDAMTQLK
+5069 TLNDAMTQLKQGIANKAQIKGSENYHDADTDKQTAYDNAVTKAEELLKQTTNPTMDPNTIQQALTKVNDTNQALNGNQKLADAKQDAKTTLGTLDHLNDAQKQALTTQVEQAPDIATVNNVKQNAQNLNNAMTNLNNALQDKTETLNSINFTDADQAKKDAYTNAVSHAEGILSKANGSNASQTEVEQAMQRVNEAKQALNGNDNVQRAKDAAKQVITNANDLNQAQKDALKQQVDAAQTVANVNTIKQTAQDLNQAMTQLK

-5238 QQIANGTPTP
+5238 QQIANGIPTP
-5248 VLAPD
+5248 VLTPD

-5267 ALNGDEKLAQAKQD
+5267 ALNGDEKLAQAKQE

-5323 NTAMG
+5323 NTAMS

-5339 VKASENYHDADVDK
+5339 VKASENYHDADADK

-5377 PDDITRA
+5377 PDEITRA
-5384 LTQVTDAKNSLNGE
+5384 LTQVTDAKNGLNGE

-5462 KDQILADGNY
+5462 KAQTLADGNY

-5604 RQNDYNKAVTAANNI
+5604 RQNDYNQAVTAANNI

-5884 NQAAATVNTTKA
+5884 NQAATTVNTTKA

-5975 VNAEPNKKQA
+5975 VNAEPNKKQS

-6063 TRDKVAEIIAQAQAL
+6063 
-6078 NEAMKALK
+6078 
-6086 ESIKDQPQTEASSK
+6086 
-6100 FINEDQAQK
+6100 
-6109 DAYTQA
+6109 
-6115 VQHAKDL
+6115 
-6122 INKTTDPTL
+6122 
-6131 AKSIIDQAT
+6131 
-6140 QAVTDAKN
+6140 
-6148 NLHGDQKLA
+6148 
-6157 QDKQRATETLNN
+6157 
-6169 LSNLNTPQRQALEN
+6169 
-6183 QINNAATRGEV
+6183 TRGEV

-6311 NNAATRDEVAQ
+6311 NNAATRGEVAQ

-6497 QSITDPTNGSNANK
+6497 ESITDPTNGSNANK
-6511 DAVEQAL
+6511 DAVDQVL

-6712 QEITGNE
+6712 QEITDNE

-6738 YDEAVDKAKQA
+6738 YDETVDKAKQA
-6749 LDKSTGQNLTAEQ
+6749 LDKSTGQNLTAKQ
-6762 VIKLNDAIT
+6762 VIKLNDAVT

-7016 AIQTVN
+7016 AIQAVN

-7128 SLIDEIDRNP
+7128 ALIDEIDRNP

-7197 QDVDKQVQALI
+7197 QDVDKQ
-7208 DEIDQNP
+7208 
-7215 NLTDKEKQA
+7215 
-7224 LKDRINQ
+7224 
-7231 ILQQGHNGINNA
+7231 
-7243 MTKEEIEQAKAQ
+7243 
-7255 LAQALQDIKDL
+7255 
-7266 VKAKENAKQ
+7266 
-7275 DIDKRV
+7275 V

-7521 SIENAAQQKIDEINN
+7521 SIENAAQQKINEINN

-7559 IDYINNA
+7559 IDHVNNA

-7584 QFYPE
+7584 QFNPE

-7701 GTTDEKQA
+7701 GTADEKQA

-7745 SAVQIVISDRAKQS
+7745 SAVQIVTSDRAKQS

-7780 FNSSTIGHKKKIDED
+7780 FNSSTIGHKKKLDED

-7885 EEKDTLN
+7885 EEKDSLN

-7929 VLQDNEHSPILIAK
+7929 VLKDNEHSPLLFAK
-7943 RRKDKEV
+7943 RRKDKEE
-7950 DVETTTSIESNEDD
+7950 DVETTTSIESKDEDV
-7964 APLLLAKK
+7964 PLLLAKK
-7972 KNQKDNQSKGKKSA
+7972 KNQKDNQSKDKKSA
-7986 SKNLLKS
+7986 SKNTSKKVAAKKKKKKAKKNKK

>member
-1 MGNGAEHSKT
+1 MNYRDKIQKFSIRKYTVGTFSTVIATLVFLGFNTSQAHAAETNQPASVVKQKQQSNNEQTENRESQVQNSQNSQNGQSLSATHENEQPNISQANLVDQKVAQSSTTNDEQPASQNVNTKKDSATAATTQPDKEQSKHKQNESQSANKNGNDNRAAHVENHEANVVTASDSSDNGNVQHDRNELQAFFDANYHDYRFIDRENADSGTFNYVKGIFDKINTLLGSNDPINNKDLQLAYKELEQAVALIRTMPQRQQTSRRSNRIQTRSVESRAAEPRSVSDYQNANSSYYVENANDGSGYPVGTYINASSKGAPYNLPTTPWNTLKASDSKEIALMTAKQTGDGYQWVIKFNKGHAPHQNMIFWFALPADQVPVGRTDFVTVNSDGTNVQWSHGAGAGANKPLQQMWEYGVNDPHRSHDFKIRNRSGQVIYDWPTVHIYSLEDLSRASDYFSEAGATPATKAFGRQNFEYINGQKPAESPGVPKVYTFIGQGDASYTISFKTQGPTVNKLYYAAGGRALEYNQLFMYSQLYVESTQDHQQRLNGLRQVVNRTYRIGTTKRVEVSQGNVQTKKVLESTNLNIDDFVDDPLSYVKTPSNKVLGFYSNNANTNAFRPGGAQQLNEYQLSQLFTDQKLQEAARTRNPIRLMIGFDYPDAYGNSETLVPVNLTVLPEIQHNIKFFKNDDTQNIAEKPFSKQAGHPVFYVYAGNQGNASVNLGGSVTSIQPLRINLTSNENFTDKDWQITGIPRTLHIENSTNRPNNARERNIELVGNLLPGDYFGTIRFGRKEQLFEIRVKPHTPTITTTAEQLRGTALQKVPVNISGIPLDPSALVYLVAPTNQTTNGGSEADQIPSGYTILATGTPDGVHNTITIRPQDYVVFIPPVGKQIRAVVYYNKVVASNMSNAVTILPDDIPPTINNPVGINAKYYRGDEVNFTMGVSDRHSGIKNTTITTLPNGWTSNLTKADKNNGSLSITGRVSMNQAFNSDITFKVSATDNVNNTTNDSQSKHVSIHVGKISEDAHPIVLGNTEKVVVVNPTAVSNDEKQSIITAFMNKNQNIRGYLASTDPVTVDNNGNVTLHYRDGSSTTLDATNVMTYEPVVKPEYQTVNAAKTATVTIAKGQSFSIGDIKQYFTLSNGQPIPSGTFTNITSDRTIPTAQEVSQMNAGTQLYHITATNAYHKDSEDFYISLKIIDVKQPEGDQRVYRTSTYDLTTDEISKVKQAFINANRDVITLAEGDISVTNTPNGANVSTITVNINKGRLTKSFASNLANMNFLRWVNFPQDYTVTWTNAKIANRPTDGGLSWSDDHKSLIYRYDATLGTQITTNDILTMLKATTTVPGLRNNITGNEKSQAEAGGRPNFRTTGYSQSNATTDGQRQFTLNGQVIQVLDIINPSNGYGGQPVTNSNTRANHSNSTVVNVNEPAANGAGAFTIDHVVKSNSTHNASDAVYKAQLYLTPYGPKQYVEHLNQNTGNTTDAINIYFVPSDLVNPTISVGNYTNHQVFSGETFTNTITANDNFGVQSVTVPNTSQITGTVDNNHQHVSATAPNVTSATNKTINLLATDTSGNTATTSFNVTVKPLRDKYRVGTSSTAANPVRIANISNNATVSQADQTTIINSLTFTETVPNRSYARASANEITSKTVSNVSRTGNNANVTVTVTYQDGTTSTVTVPVKHVIPEIVAHSHYTVQGQDFPAGNGSSASDYFKLSNGSDIADATITWVSGQAPNKDNTRIGEDITVTAHILIDGETTPITKTATYKVVRTVPKHVFETARGVLYPGVSDMYDAKQYVKPVNNSWSTNAQHMNFQFVGTYGPNKDVVGISTRLIRVTYDNRQTEDLTILSKVKPDPPRIDANSVTYKAGLTNQEIKVNNVLNNSSVKLFKADNTPLNVTNITHGSGFSSVVTVSDALPNGGIKAKSSISMNNVTYTTQDEHGQVVTVTRNESVDSNDSATVTVTPQLQATTEGAVFIKGGDGFDFGHVERFIQNPPHGATVAWHDSPDTWKNTVGNTHKTAVVTLPNGQGTRNVEVPVKVYPVANAKAPSRDVKGQNLTNGTDAMNYITFDPNTNTNGITAAWANRQQPNNQQAGVQHLNVDVTYPGISAAKRVPVTVNVYQFEFPQTTYTTTVGGTLASGTQASGYAHMQNATGLPTDGFTYKWNRDTTGTNDANWSAMNKPNVAKVVNAKYDVIYNGHTFATSLPAKFVVKDVQPAKPTVTETAAGAITIAPGANQTVNTHAGNVTTYADKLVIKRNGNVVTTFTRRNNTSPWVKEASAATVAGIAGTNNGITVAAGTFNPADTIQVVATQGSGETVSDEQRSDDFTVVAPQPNQATTKIWQNGHIDITPNNPSGHLINPTQAMDIAYTEKVGNGAEHSKT

-413 RTAKTK
+413 KTAKTK

-516 MTSTSVA
+516 MTSASIA
-523 TFNEKLSAARTKI
+523 AFNEKLSAARTKI

-562 KTALDQARN
+562 KSALDQARN

-633 QINTNTSAANQAKSD
+633 QINTNTSTANQAKSD

-660 APLQN
+660 APLQT

-802 TIKSGQNYTDAT
+802 TIKSDQNYTDAT

-909 THSLNTAMTG
+909 TQSLNTAMTG

-1103 AVTSNKNALNGDEKL
+1103 AVTSNKNALNGYEKL

-1227 MNQLNSAKNNL
+1227 MNQVNSAKNNL

-1280 GVHTV
+1280 GVQTV

-1393 NLISQISSATRVS
+1393 NLISQITSATRVS

-1425 QSGINNESQVKSSEK
+1425 QNGINNESQVKSSEK

-1539 SANSLDGAM
+1539 NANSLDGAM

-1647 KTQANGAQRVSN
+1647 KAQANGAQRVSN
-1659 AQDVQRN
+1659 AQDVQHN

-1746 RLRVAKQ
+1746 RLREAKQ

-1806 IANETTVKASQNYTD
+1806 IANETTVKTSQNYTD
-1821 ASSNNQSTY
+1821 ASPNNQSTY

-1893 NQKSAISTQI
+1893 NQKSAISSQI

-1909 SEVTAAKNAATELN
+1909 SEVTATKNAATELN

-2035 AGVEAVSNTGTQ
+2035 AGVEAVSNTSTQ

-2200 TGSNKTNYNNAVDS
+2200 TERNKTNYNNAVDS

-2497 LNGAENLRN
+2497 LNGADNLRN

-2515 NGLPNLTQLQKDN
+2515 DGLPNLTQLQKDN

-2618 TTKAALNGV
+2618 TTKAALNGA

-2671 QHTATELNGA
+2671 QHTATELNSA

-2722 INGTPNAT
+2722 ISGTPNAT
-2730 LTVNDVNSATS
+2730 LTVNDVNSAAS

-2748 ALNGDNNLRVAKEN
+2748 ALNGDNNLRVAKEH

-2783 QVQSATTLEGVQ
+2783 QVQSATTLDGVQ

-2822 AGQNYTDASPTNR
+2822 AGQNYTDASPNNR

-2864 ATSQVTTKEHALNGA
+2864 VTSQVTTKEQALNGA
-2879 QNLAQAKTTAKNNLN
+2879 RNLAQAKTTAKNNLN

-2944 AQTKQTQK
+2944 TQTKQTQK

-2958 IKKSAYD
+2958 SKKSAYD

-3125 TALNGIQNLERA
+3125 TALNGIQNLDRA

-3309 SAMKGLRDSIANE
+3309 TAMKGLRDSIANE

-3327 GQNYTDASPNNRSEY
+3327 GQNYTDASQNKQTDYN
-3342 DSAVTAAKAIID
+3342 SAVTAAKAIIG

-3482 QGPNTAKDNV
+3482 QGPNTSKDGV
-3492 ESALQNVQRAKNEL
+3492 ETALENVQRAKNEL
-3506 NGNQNVANAKST
+3506 NGNQNVANAKTT

-3531 AQKEALKTQI
+3531 AQKEALKSQI
-3541 EGASTVAGVN
+3541 EGATTVAGVN

-3563 MSNLQSGINDEAAT
+3563 MSNLQNGINDEAA
-3577 KAAQK
+3577 
-3582 YTDADRDKQ
+3582 
-3591 TAYNDAVTAAKTLLD
+3591 
-3606 KTAGSNDNKA
+3606 
-3616 AVEQA
+3616 
-3621 LQRVNTA
+3621 
-3628 KTALNGDARL
+3628 
-3638 NEAKNTAK
+3638 
-3646 QQLATMS
+3646 
-3653 HLTNAQKANLTEQIE
+3653 
-3668 RGTTVA
+3668 
-3674 GVQGIQ
+3674 
-3680 ANAGTLDQAM
+3680 
-3690 NQLRQSI
+3690 
-3697 ASKDTTKS
+3697 
-3705 SEDYQDAN
+3705 
-3713 ADLQNAYNRAVSDA
+3713 
-3727 EGIIS
+3727 
-3732 ATNNPEMNPDT
+3732 
-3743 INQKASQV
+3743 
-3751 NSAKS
+3751 
-3756 ALNGDEKLAAAKQT
+3756 
-3770 AKTDIG
+3770 
-3776 RLTDL
+3776 
-3781 NNAQRTA
+3781 
-3788 ANAEVDQ
+3788 
-3795 APNLAAVT
+3795 
-3803 AAKNKATS
+3803 
-3811 LNTAMGNLKH
+3811 
-3821 ALAEKDNTKRSVNYT
+3821 
-3836 DADQP
+3836 
-3841 KQQAYDTAVTQAE
+3841 
-3854 AITNANGSNA
+3854 
-3864 NETQVQAAL
+3864 
-3873 NQLNQAKNDLNGD
+3873 
-3886 NKVAQAK
+3886 
-3893 ETAKRALA
+3893 
-3901 SYSNLNNAQ
+3901 
-3910 STAATSQID
+3910 
-3919 NATTVADVT
+3919 
-3928 AAQNTANELNTAMGQ
+3928 
-3943 LQNGINDQ
+3943 
-3951 NTVKQQVNF
+3951 
-3960 TDADQGKKDAYT
+3960 
-3972 NAVTNAQ
+3972 
-3979 GILDK
+3979 
-3984 ANGQNMTKAQVEAAL
+3984 
-3999 NQVTTAKN
+3999 
-4007 ALNGDANVRQ
+4007 
-4017 AKSDAKANLGTLT
+4017 
-4030 HLNNAQKQDLTSQ
+4030 
-4043 IEGATTVNGVNSVK
+4043 
-4057 TKAQDL
+4057 
-4063 DGAMQRLESAIA
+4063 
-4075 NKDQTKASENY
+4075 
-4086 IDADPTK
+4086 
-4093 KTAFDNAIIQAES
+4093 
-4106 YLNKDHGAN
+4106 
-4115 KDKQAVE
+4115 
-4122 QAIQSVTSTE
+4122 
-4132 NALNGDAN
+4132 
-4140 LQRAKT
+4140 
-4146 EATQAIDNLTHLNT
+4146 
-4160 PQKTAL
+4160 
-4166 KQQVNAAQ
+4166 
-4174 RVSGVTDLKNSATS
+4174 
-4188 LNNAMDQLKQAIAD
+4188 
-4202 HDTIV
+4202 
-4207 AGGNYTNASP
+4207 
-4217 DKQGAYTDAYN
+4217 
-4228 AAKNIVNGS
+4228 
-4237 PNVITNAADVT
+4237 
-4248 AATQRVNNAETGLN
+4248 
-4262 GDTNLATAKQQAKD
+4262 
-4276 ALRQMTHLSDAQK
+4276 
-4289 QSITGQI
+4289 
-4296 DSATQVTG
+4296 
-4304 VQSVKDNA
+4304 
-4312 TNLDNAMNQ
+4312 
-4321 LRNSIANKDEVKASQ
+4321 
-4336 PYVDADTDKQN
+4336 
-4347 AYNTAVTS
+4347 
-4355 AENII
+4355 
-4360 NATSQPTLNPSAV
+4360 
-4373 TQAANQ
+4373 
-4379 VNTNK
+4379 
-4384 TALNGAQNLANKK
+4384 
-4397 QETTANINQ
+4397 
-4406 LSHLNNAQKQDL
+4406 
-4418 NTQVTN
+4418 
-4424 APNISTVNQVKTK
+4424 
-4437 AEQLD
+4437 
-4442 QAMER
+4442 
-4447 LINGIQDKDQV
+4447 
-4458 KQSVN
+4458 
-4463 FTDADPEK
+4463 
-4471 QTAYNNAVTAAENI
+4471 
-4485 INQANGTN
+4485 
-4493 ANQSQVEAALST
+4493 
-4505 VTTTKQALNG
+4505 
-4515 DRKVTDA
+4515 
-4522 KNNANQRLSTLDNLN
+4522 
-4537 NAQKGAVTG
+4537 
-4546 NINQAHTVAEVTQA
+4546 
-4560 IQTAQELNTAMG
+4560 
-4572 NLKNSLND
+4572 
-4580 KDTTL
+4580 
-4585 GSQNFA
+4585 
-4591 DADPEK
+4591 
-4597 KNAYNEAVRNAENI
+4597 
-4611 LNKSTGTNVPKD
+4611 
-4623 QVEAAMNQVN
+4623 
-4633 TTKAALNGTQNLEK
+4633 TKAALNGTQNLEK

-4662 TNAQKDA
+4662 TNAQKEA

-4718 ASPNKKD
+4718 ASQNKKD

-4733 AQGIIDQTTN
+4733 AQGIIDQTTS

-4777 ATQSLGSLDNLNNA
+4777 ASQSLGSLDNLNNA
-4791 QKQAVTN
+4791 QKQTVTD

-4872 TQTEVE
+4872 TQAEVE
-4878 QAIQQVNAT
+4878 QAIKQVNAA

-4987 ALISGTPDVVVTP
+4987 ALISATPDVVVTP

-5019 NTNLATAKQNVQQA
+5019 NTNLATAKQNVQHA

-5041 QAQRDEYNKQITQ
+5041 QAQRDEYSKQITQ

-5069 TLNDAMTQLK
+5069 TLNDAMTQLKQGIANKAQIKGSENYHDADTDKQTAYDNAVTKAEELLKQTTNPTMDPNTIQQALTKVNDTNQALNGNQKLADAKQDAKTTLGTLDHLNDAQKQALTTQVEQAPDIATVNNVKQNAQNLNNAMTNLNNALQDKTETLNSINFTDADQAKKDAYTNAVSHAEGILSKANGSNASQTEVEQAMQRVNEAKQALNGNDNVQRAKDAAKQVITNANDLNQAMTQLK

-5238 QQIANGTPTP
+5238 QQIANGIPTP
-5248 VLAPD
+5248 VLTPD

-5267 ALNGDEKLAQAKQD
+5267 ALNGDEKLAQAKQE

-5323 NTAMG
+5323 NTAMS

-5339 VKASENYHDADVDK
+5339 VKASENYHDADADK

-5377 PDDITRA
+5377 PDEITRA
-5384 LTQVTDAKNSLNGE
+5384 LTQVTDAKNGLNGE

-5462 KDQILADGNY
+5462 KAQTLADGNY

-5604 RQNDYNKAVTAANNI
+5604 RQNDYNQAVTAANNI

-5884 NQAAATVNTTKA
+5884 NQAATTVNTTKA

-5975 VNAEPNKKQA
+5975 VNAEPNKKQS

-6063 TRDKVAEIIAQAQAL
+6063 TR
-6078 NEAMKALK
+6078 
-6086 ESIKDQPQTEASSK
+6086 
-6100 FINEDQAQK
+6100 
-6109 DAYTQA
+6109 
-6115 VQHAKDL
+6115 
-6122 INKTTDPTL
+6122 
-6131 AKSIIDQAT
+6131 
-6140 QAVTDAKN
+6140 
-6148 NLHGDQKLA
+6148 
-6157 QDKQRATETLNN
+6157 
-6169 LSNLNTPQRQALEN
+6169 
-6183 QINNAATRGEV
+6183 GEV
-6194 AQKLTEAQALN
+6194 AQIITEAQA
-6205 QAMEALR
+6205 
-6212 NSIQDQQQTEAGSKF
+6212 F
-6227 INEDKPQ
+6227 
-6234 KDAYQAAVQNAKDL
+6234 
-6248 INQTNNPTLDK
+6248 
-6259 AQVEQLTQ
+6259 
-6267 AVNQAKDNLHGDQK
+6267 
-6281 LADDK
+6281 
-6286 QHAVTDLNQLNG
+6286 
-6298 LNNPQRQALESQI
+6298 
-6311 NNAATRDEVAQ
+6311 
-6322 KLAEAKA
+6322 
-6329 LDQAMQALRNS
+6329 
-6340 IQDQQQTES
+6340 
-6349 GSKFINEDKPQKDA
+6349 
-6363 YQAAVQNAKDLI
+6363 
-6375 NQTGN
+6375 
-6380 PTLDKSQVEQL
+6380 
-6391 TQAVTTAKDNLHGDQ
+6391 
-6406 KLARDQQQ
+6406 
-6414 AVTTVNALP
+6414 
-6423 NLNHAQQ
+6423 
-6430 QALTDA
+6430 
-6436 INAAPTRTE
+6436 
-6445 VAQHV
+6445 
-6450 QTATELDHAMETL
+6450 
-6463 KNKVDQ
+6463 
-6469 VNTDK
+6469 
-6474 AQPNYTEASTDKK
+6474 
-6487 EAVDQALQAA
+6487 
-6497 QSITDPTNGSNANK
+6497 
-6511 DAVEQAL
+6511 
-6518 TKLQEKENE
+6518 
-6527 LNGNERVA
+6527 
-6535 EAKTQAKQTIDQL
+6535 
-6548 THLNADQIATAKQN
+6548 
-6562 IDQATKLQPIAELVD
+6562 
-6577 QATQLNQSMDQLQQA
+6577 
-6592 VNEHANVEQTVD
+6592 
-6604 YTQADSDKQN
+6604 
-6614 AYKQAIA
+6614 
-6621 DAENV
+6621 
-6626 LKQNANKQQVDQALQ
+6626 
-6641 NILNAKQAL
+6641 
-6650 NGDERVALAKTNG
+6650 
-6663 KHDID
+6663 
-6668 QLNALNNAQQDGF
+6668 
-6681 KGRIDQSN
+6681 
-6689 DLNQIQQIV
+6689 
-6698 DEAKALNRAMDQLS
+6698 
-6712 QEITGNE
+6712 
-6719 GRTKGSTN
+6719 
-6727 YVNAD
+6727 
-6732 TQVKQV
+6732 
-6738 YDEAVDKAKQA
+6738 
-6749 LDKSTGQNLTAEQ
+6749 
-6762 VIKLNDAIT
+6762 
-6771 AAKKALNGEERL
+6771 
-6783 NNRKAEALQRLDQ
+6783 
-6796 LTHLNNAQ
+6796 
-6804 RQLAIQQIN
+6804 
-6813 NAETLNK
+6813 
-6820 ASRAINRATK
+6820 
-6830 LDNAMGAVQQ
+6830 
-6840 YIDEQHLGVI
+6840 
-6850 SSTNYINA
+6850 
-6858 DDNLKANYDNAI
+6858 
-6870 ANAAHELDKVQGN
+6870 
-6883 AIAKAEA
+6883 
-6890 EQLKQ
+6890 
-6895 NIIDAQNALNG
+6895 
-6906 DQNLANAKDKANA
+6906 
-6919 FVNSLNGL
+6919 
-6927 NQQQQDLAHKAINN
+6927 
-6941 ADTVSDVTD
+6941 
-6950 IVNNQIDLNDAM
+6950 
-6962 ETLKHL
+6962 
-6968 VDNEIPNAE
+6968 
-6977 QTVNYQNADDNAK
+6977 
-6990 TNFDDAKRLANTL
+6990 
-7003 LNSDN
+7003 
-7008 TNVNDING
+7008 
-7016 AIQTVN
+7016 
-7022 DAIHN
+7022 
-7027 LNGDQRLQDAKD
+7027 
-7039 KAIQSINQA
+7039 
-7048 LANKLKEIEA
+7048 
-7058 SNATDQDKLIAKN
+7058 
-7071 KAEELANSIINNIN
+7071 
-7085 KATSNQA
+7085 
-7092 VSQVQTAGNHA
+7092 
-7103 IEQVH
+7103 
-7108 ANEIPKAKIDANKDV
+7108 
-7123 DKQVQ
+7123 
-7128 SLIDEIDRNP
+7128 
-7138 NLTDKEKQAL
+7138 
-7148 KDRINQILQ
+7148 
-7157 QGHNGINNAMTKE
+7157 
-7170 EIEQAKAQLAQ
+7170 
-7181 ALQDI
+7181 
-7186 KDLVKAKEDAK
+7186 
-7197 QDVDKQVQALI
+7197 
-7208 DEIDQNP
+7208 
-7215 NLTDKEKQA
+7215 
-7224 LKDRINQ
+7224 
-7231 ILQQGHNGINNA
+7231 
-7243 MTKEEIEQAKAQ
+7243 
-7255 LAQALQDIKDL
+7255 
-7266 VKAKENAKQ
+7266 
-7275 DIDKRV
+7275 
-7281 QALIDEIDQNPN
+7281 
-7293 LTDKEKQALK
+7293 
-7303 DRINQILQQGHNDIN
+7303 
-7318 NALTKEEIEQAKAQ
+7318 
-7332 LAQALQDI
+7332 
-7340 KDLVKAKEDAK
+7340 
-7351 NAIKALA
+7351 
-7358 NAKRDQIN
+7358 
-7366 SNPDLTPEQ
+7366 
-7375 KAKALKEI
+7375 
-7383 DEAEKRA
+7383 
-7390 LQNVENAQTIDQ
+7390 
-7402 LNRGLNLGL
+7402 
-7411 DDIRNTHVWEVDE
+7411 
-7424 QPAVNEIFEA
+7424 
-7434 TPEQILV
+7434 
-7441 NGELIVHRDDII
+7441 
-7453 TEQDILAHIN
+7453 
-7463 LIDQLSAEVIDTPS
+7463 
-7477 TATISDSLTAK
+7477 
-7488 VEVTL
+7488 
-7493 LDGSKVI
+7493 
-7500 VNVPVK
+7500 
-7506 VVEKELSVVKQQAIE
+7506 
-7521 SIENAAQQKIDEINN
+7521 
-7536 SVTLTLE
+7536 
-7543 QKEAAIA
+7543 
-7550 EVNKLKQQA
+7550 
-7559 IDYINNA
+7559 
-7566 PDVHSV
+7566 
-7572 EEIQQQEQAHIE
+7572 
-7584 QFYPE
+7584 
-7589 QFTIEQAKSNA
+7589 
-7600 IKSIEDA
+7600 
-7607 IQHMIDEIKAR
+7607 
-7618 TDLTDKE
+7618 
-7625 KQEAIAKLNQL
+7625 
-7636 KEQAIQA
+7636 
-7643 IQRAQSIDEISEQ
+7643 
-7656 LEQFKAQMKAA
+7656 
-7667 NPTAKE
+7667 
-7673 LAKRKQ
+7673 
-7679 EAISRIKDFSNE
+7679 
-7691 KINSIRNSEI
+7691 
-7701 GTTDEKQA
+7701 
-7709 AMNQINEIV
+7709 
-7718 LETIRDINNAHTLQQ
+7718 
-7733 VEAALNN
+7733 
-7740 GIARI
+7740 
-7745 SAVQIVISDRAKQS
+7745 
-7759 SSTGNE
+7759 
-7765 SNSHLTIGYGTANHP
+7765 
-7780 FNSSTIGHKKKIDED
+7780 
-7795 DDIDPLHMRHFSN
+7795 
-7808 NFGNVIKNA
+7808 
-7817 IGVVGISGLLASFWF
+7817 
-7832 FIAKR
+7832 
-7837 RRKEDEEEE
+7837 
-7846 LEIRDNNKD
+7846 
-7855 SIKETLDDTKHLPLL
+7855 
-7870 FAKRRRKEDEEDVTV
+7870 
-7885 EEKDTLN
+7885 
-7892 NGESLDKVKH
+7892 
-7902 TPFFLPKRRRKED
+7902 
-7915 EEDVEVTNENTDEK
+7915 
-7929 VLQDNEHSPILIAK
+7929 
-7943 RRKDKEV
+7943 
-7950 DVETTTSIESNEDD
+7950 
-7964 APLLLAKK
+7964 
-7972 KNQKDNQSKGKKSA
+7972 
-7986 SKNLLKS
+7986 

>member
-1 MGNGAEHSKT
+1 MYYAAGGRALEYNQLFMYSQLYVESTQDHQQRLNGLRQVVNRTYRIGTTKRVEVSQGNVQTKKVLESTNLNIDDFVDDPLSYVKTPSNKVLGFYSNNANTNAFRPGGAQQLNEYQLSQLFTDQKLQEAARTRNPIRLMIGFDYPDAYGNSETLVPVNLTVLPEIQHNIKFFKNDDTQNIAEKPFSKQAGHPVFYVYAGNQGNASVNLGGSVTSIQPLRINLTSNENFTDKDWQITGIPRTLHIENSTNRPNNARERNIELVGNLLPGDYFGTIRFGRKEQLFEIRVKPHTPTITTTAEQLRGTALQKVPVNISGIPLDPSALVYLVAPTNQTTNGGSEADQIPSGYTILATGTPDGVHNTITIRPQDYVVFIPPVGKQIRAVVYYNKVVASNMSNAVTILPDDIPPTINNPVGINAKYYRGDEVNFTMGVSDRHSGIKNTTITTLPNGWTSNLTKADKNNGSLSITGRVSMNQAFNSDITFKVSATDNVNNTTNDSQSKHVSIHVGKISEDAHPIVLGNTEKVVVVNPTAVSNDEKQSIITAFMNKNQNIRGYLASTDPVTVDNNGNVTLHYRDGSSTTLDATNVMTYEPVVKPEYQTVNAAKTATVTIAKGQSFSIGDIKQYFTLSNGQPIPSVTFTNITSDRTIPTAQEVSQMNAGTQLYHITATNAYHKDSEDFYISLKIIDVKQPEGDQRVYRTSTYDLTTDEISKVKQAFINANRDVITLAEGDISVTNTPNGANVSTITVNINKGRLTKSFASNLANMNFLRWVNFPQDYTVTWTNAKIANRPTDGGLSWSDDHKSLIYRYDATLGTQITTNDILTMLKATTTVPGLRNNITGNEKSQAEAGGRPNFRTTGYSQSNATTDGQRQFTLNGQVIQVLDIINPSNGYGGQPVTNSNTRANHSNSTVVNVNEPAANGAGAFTIDHVVKSNSTHNASDAVYKAQLYLTPYGPKQYVEHLNQNTGNTTDAINIYFVPSDLVNPTISVGNYTNHQVFSGETFTNTITANDNFGVQSVTVPNTSQITGTVDNNHQHVSATAPNVTSATNKTINLLATDTSGNTATTSFNVTVKPLRDKYRVGTSSTAANPVRIANISNNATVSQADQTTIINSLTFTETVPNRSYARASANEITSKTVSNVSRTGNNANVTVTVTYQDGTTSTVTVPVKHVIPEIVAHSHYTVQGQDFPAGNGSSASDYFKLSNGSDIADATITWVSGQAPNKDNTRIGEDITVTAHILIDGETTPITKTATYKVVRTVPKHVFETARGVLYPGVSDMYDAKQYVKPVNNSWSTNAQHMNFQFVGTYGPNKDVVGISTRLIRVTYDNRQTEDLTILSKVKPDPPRIDANSVTYKAGLTNQEIKVNNVLNNSSVKLFKADNTPLNVTNITHGSGFSSVVTVSDALPNGGIKAKSSISMNNVTYTTQDEHGQVVTVTRNESVDSNDSATVTVTPQLQATTEGAVFIKGGDGFDFGHVERFIQNPPHGATVAWHDSPDTWKNTVGNTHKTAVVTLPNGQGTRNVEVPVKVYPVANAKAPSRDVKGQNLTNGTDAMNYITFDPNTNTNGITAAWANRQQPNNQQAGVQHLNVDVTYPGISAAKRVPVTVNVYQFEFPQTTYTTTVGGTLASGTQASGYAHMQNATGLPTDGFTYKWNRDTTGTNDANWSAMNKPNVAKFVNAKYDVIYNGHTFATSLPAKFVVKDVQPAKPTVTETAAGAITIAPGANQTVNTHAGNVTTYADKLVIKRNGNVVTTFTRRNNTSPWVKEASAATVAGIAGTNNGITVAAGTFNPADTIQVVATQGSGETVSDEQRSDDFTVVAPQPNQATTKIWQNGHIDITPNNPSGHLINPTQAMDIAYTEKVGNGAEHSKT

-160 KNHLD
+160 ENHLD

-516 MTSTSVA
+516 MTSASVA
-523 TFNEKLSAARTKI
+523 AFNDKLSAARTKI

-615 RNKIQQINQVLAG
+615 RNKVQQINQVLAG
-628 SPTVE
+628 SPTVD

-722 TEANQ
+722 NEANQ

-773 HAALETIKSNITA
+773 HAALETIKSNITP
-786 LNTAMTKLK
+786 LNNAMTKLK
-795 DSVADNN
+795 ESVADNN

-870 EATNAITHASDLN
+870 EVTNAITHASDLN

-909 THSLNTAMTG
+909 TQSLNTAMTG

-992 NAAKQEANTAL
+992 NAAKQEENTAL

-1227 MNQLNSAKNNL
+1227 MNQVNSAKNNL

-1362 ALNGDENLAA
+1362 ALNGDENLAT

-1393 NLISQISSATRVS
+1393 DLISQISSATRVS

-1425 QSGINNESQVKSSEK
+1425 QNGINNESQVKSSEK

-1467 GPNTAQNAVEAA
+1467 GPNTAQNDVEAA
-1479 LQRVN
+1479 LRRVN
-1484 NAKDALN
+1484 TAKDALN

-1647 KTQANGAQRVSN
+1647 KAQANGAQRVSN
-1659 AQDVQRN
+1659 AQDVQHN
-1666 ATELNTAMGTLKH
+1666 ATELNTSMGTLKH

-1746 RLRVAKQ
+1746 RLNEAKQ

-1781 RLEDVQTVQT
+1781 RLEDVQTVQ
-1791 NGQALNNAMKGLRDS
+1791 
-1806 IANETTVKASQNYTD
+1806 
-1821 ASSNNQSTY
+1821 
-1830 NSAVSNAKGI
+1830 
-1840 INQTNNPTMDTSAIT
+1840 
-1855 QATTQVNNAKN
+1855 
-1866 GLNGAE
+1866 
-1872 NLRNAQNTAKQNL
+1872 
-1885 NTLSHLTN
+1885 
-1893 NQKSAISTQI
+1893 
-1903 DRAGHV
+1903 
-1909 SEVTAAKNAATELN
+1909 
-1923 TQMGNLEQA
+1923 
-1932 IHDQNTVKQSVKFT
+1932 
-1946 DADKAKRD
+1946 
-1954 AYTNAVSRAEAILN
+1954 
-1968 KTQGA
+1968 
-1973 NTSKQDVEA
+1973 
-1982 AIQNVSSAKNALNG
+1982 
-1996 DQNVTNAKN
+1996 
-2005 AAKNALNNLT
+2005 
-2015 SINNAQKRDLT
+2015 
-2026 TKIDQATTV
+2026 
-2035 AGVEAVSNTGTQ
+2035 
-2047 LNTAMANL
+2047 
-2055 QNGINDKTNTLAS
+2055 
-2068 ENYHD
+2068 
-2073 ADSDKKTA
+2073 
-2081 YTQAVTNA
+2081 
-2089 ENILNKNSG
+2089 
-2098 SNLDKTAV
+2098 
-2106 ENALSQVANA
+2106 
-2116 KGALNGNHNL
+2116 
-2126 EQAKSNA
+2126 
-2133 NTTINGLQHLTTAQ
+2133 
-2147 KDKLKQQ
+2147 
-2154 VQQAQNVA
+2154 
-2162 GVDTVKSSAN
+2162 
-2172 TLNGAMGTLR
+2172 
-2182 NSIQD
+2182 
-2187 NTATKNGQNYLDA
+2187 
-2200 TGSNKTNYNNAVDS
+2200 
-2214 ANGVINATSNPNM
+2214 
-2227 DANAI
+2227 
-2232 NQIATQVTST
+2232 
-2242 KNALDGTH
+2242 
-2250 NLTQA
+2250 
-2255 KQTATNAIDGA
+2255 
-2266 TNLNKAQKDAL
+2266 
-2277 KAQVTSAQR
+2277 
-2286 VANVTSIQQTANEL
+2286 
-2300 NTAMGQL
+2300 
-2307 QHGIDDENA
+2307 
-2316 TKQTQKYRDAEQSKK
+2316 
-2331 TAYDQAVAAAKAI
+2331 
-2344 LNKQTGSNSDKAA
+2344 
-2357 VDRALQQVTSTK
+2357 
-2369 DALNGDAK
+2369 
-2377 LAEAKAAAKQN
+2377 
-2388 LGTLNHI
+2388 
-2395 TNAQRT
+2395 
-2401 DLEGQINQATTVDG
+2401 
-2415 VNTVKTNANTLDGA
+2415 TNANTLDGA

-2497 LNGAENLRN
+2497 LNGADNLRN

-2515 NGLPNLTQLQKDN
+2515 DGLPYLTQLQKDN

-2602 PNMDANAINGM
+2602 PNMDANAINDM

-2618 TTKAALNGV
+2618 TTKAALNGA

-2671 QHTATELNGA
+2671 QHTATELNSA

-2722 INGTPNAT
+2722 ISGTPNAT
-2730 LTVNDVNSATS
+2730 LTVNDVNSAAS

-2748 ALNGDNNLRVAKEN
+2748 ALNGDNNLRVAKEH

-2783 QVQSATTLEGVQ
+2783 QVQSATTLDGVQ

-2822 AGQNYTDASPTNR
+2822 AGQNYTDASPNNR

-2958 IKKSAYD
+2958 SKKSAYD

-3050 AKAQQLDG
+3050 AQAQQLDG

-3092 AVNAAATILNKTAG
+3092 AVNVAATILNKTAG

-3159 KAQVTSAGRVSAANG
+3159 KAQVTSAGRVSATNG

-3184 AMTALK
+3184 AMTAIK

-3213 QAYDEKVTAAENIVS
+3213 QAYDEKVTAAEHIVS
-3228 GTPTPTLTPA
+3228 GTSTPTLTPS

-3309 SAMKGLRDSIANE
+3309 TAMKGLRDSIANE

-3327 GQNYTDASPNNRSEY
+3327 DQNYTDASQNKQNDYNN
-3342 DSAVTAAKAIID
+3342 AVTAAKAIIG

-3359 SMNAQ
+3359 TMNAQ

-3400 SDLTD
+3400 SDLTN
-3405 AQKDAV
+3405 AQKDAA

-3464 RNAYTNAVTQAEQ
+3464 RNAYTNAVTKAEQ

-3482 QGPNTAKDNV
+3482 QGPNTAKDGV
-3492 ESALQNVQRAKNEL
+3492 ETALQNVQRAKNEL
-3506 NGNQNVANAKST
+3506 NGNQNVANAKTT

-3551 QVSTTASELNTA
+3551 QVSTTSSELNTA

-3582 YTDADRDKQ
+3582 YTDADRGKQ

-3621 LQRVNTA
+3621 LQRVNNA

-3646 QQLATMS
+3646 QQVATMS
-3653 HLTNAQKANLTEQIE
+3653 HLTDAQKANLTSQIE
-3668 RGTTVA
+3668 SGTTVA

-3697 ASKDTTKS
+3697 ASKDATKS

-3713 ADLQNAYNRAVSDA
+3713 ADLQNAYNDAVTNA

-3770 AKTDIG
+3770 AKSDIG

-3893 ETAKRALA
+3893 ESAKRALA

-3919 NATTVADVT
+3919 NATTVAGVT

-3951 NTVKQQVNF
+3951 DTVKQQVNF
-3960 TDADQGKKDAYT
+3960 TDADQGKKEAYT

-3984 ANGQNMTKAQVEAAL
+3984 AHGQNMTKAQVEAAL
-3999 NQVTTAKN
+3999 NQVTTAK
-4007 ALNGDANVRQ
+4007 
-4017 AKSDAKANLGTLT
+4017 
-4030 HLNNAQKQDLTSQ
+4030 
-4043 IEGATTVNGVNSVK
+4043 
-4057 TKAQDL
+4057 
-4063 DGAMQRLESAIA
+4063 
-4075 NKDQTKASENY
+4075 
-4086 IDADPTK
+4086 
-4093 KTAFDNAIIQAES
+4093 
-4106 YLNKDHGAN
+4106 
-4115 KDKQAVE
+4115 
-4122 QAIQSVTSTE
+4122 

-4262 GDTNLATAKQQAKD
+4262 GDTNLATAKQQAKE
-4276 ALRQMTHLSDAQK
+4276 ALRQMTYLSDAQK

-4296 DSATQVTG
+4296 DNATLVTG

-4360 NATSQPTLNPSAV
+4360 NATSQPTLDPSAV

-4384 TALNGAQNLANKK
+4384 TALNGVQNLANKK

-4458 KQSVN
+4458 KKSVN

-4546 NINQAHTVAEVTQA
+4546 NINQAHTVAEVKQA

-4633 TTKAALNGTQNLEK
+4633 TTKAAFNGTQNLEK

-4733 AQGIIDQTTN
+4733 AQGIIDQTTS

-5079 QGIADKDQTKA
+5079 QGIANKTQIKGSENYHDADTDKQTAYDNAVTKAEELLKQTTNPTMDPNTIQQALTKVNDTNQALNGNQKLADAKQDAKTTLGTLDHLNDAQKQALTTQVEQAPDIATVNNVKQNAQNLNNAMTNLNNALQDKTETLNSINFTDADQAKKDAYTNAVSHAEGILSKANGSNASQTEVEQAMQRVNEAKQALNGNDNVQRAKDAAKQVITNANDLNQAQKDALKQQVDAAQTVANVNTIKQTAQDLNQAMTQLKQGIADKDQTKA

-5248 VLAPD
+5248 VLTPD

-5339 VKASENYHDADVDK
+5339 VKASENYHDADADK
-5353 QTAYTNAVSQA
+5353 QTAYTNTVSQA

-5377 PDDITRA
+5377 PDEITRA
-5384 LTQVTDAKNSLNGE
+5384 LTQVTDAKNGLNGE

-5406 NAKDAVSGMTH
+5406 NAKDAVNAMTH

-5446 TSLDQA
+5446 TSLDHA

-5462 KDQILADGNY
+5462 KAQTLADGNY

-5604 RQNDYNKAVTAANNI
+5604 RQNDYNQAVTAAI
-5619 INQTTSPTMNPDD
+5619 I
-5632 VNGATTQVNNTK
+5632 
-5644 VALDGDENLA
+5644 
-5654 AAKQQANNRLD
+5654 
-5665 QLDHLNNAQKQ
+5665 
-5676 QLQSQI
+5676 
-5682 TQSSDIAAVNGHKQT
+5682 
-5697 AESLNTA
+5697 SL
-5704 MGNLINAIADHQAVE
+5704 
-5719 QRGNFI
+5719 
-5725 NADTDKQTAY
+5725 
-5735 NTAVNEAA
+5735 
-5743 AMINKQT
+5743 
-5750 GQNANQTEV
+5750 
-5759 EQAITKVQT
+5759 
-5768 TLQALNG
+5768 
-5775 DHNLQVAKTNA
+5775 
-5786 TQAID
+5786 
-5791 ALTSLNDPQ
+5791 
-5800 KTALKDQV
+5800 
-5808 TAATLVTAV
+5808 
-5817 HQIEQ
+5817 
-5822 NANTLN
+5822 
-5828 QAMHGLRQS
+5828 
-5837 IQDNAATKAN
+5837 
-5847 SKYINED
+5847 
-5854 QPEQQNYD
+5854 
-5862 QAVQAANNIIN
+5862 
-5873 EQTATLDNNAI
+5873 
-5884 NQAAATVNTTKA
+5884 
-5896 ALHGDVKLQNDKDH
+5896 
-5910 AKQTV
+5910 
-5915 SQLAHLNNAQKH
+5915 
-5927 MEDTLIDSETTRTAV
+5927 
-5942 KQDLT
+5942 
-5947 EAQALDQLMDALQ
+5947 
-5960 QSIADKDATRASSAY
+5960 
-5975 VNAEPNKKQA
+5975 
-5985 YDEAVQNAESIIA
+5985 
-5998 GLNNPTINKGNVSSA
+5998 
-6013 TQAVISSKNALDGVE
+6013 
-6028 RLAQDKQT
+6028 
-6036 AGNSLNHLDQL
+6036 
-6047 TPAQQQALE
+6047 
-6056 NQINNAT
+6056 
-6063 TRDKVAEIIAQAQAL
+6063 
-6078 NEAMKALK
+6078 
-6086 ESIKDQPQTEASSK
+6086 
-6100 FINEDQAQK
+6100 
-6109 DAYTQA
+6109 
-6115 VQHAKDL
+6115 
-6122 INKTTDPTL
+6122 
-6131 AKSIIDQAT
+6131 
-6140 QAVTDAKN
+6140 
-6148 NLHGDQKLA
+6148 
-6157 QDKQRATETLNN
+6157 
-6169 LSNLNTPQRQALEN
+6169 
-6183 QINNAATRGEV
+6183 
-6194 AQKLTEAQALN
+6194 
-6205 QAMEALR
+6205 
-6212 NSIQDQQQTEAGSKF
+6212 
-6227 INEDKPQ
+6227 
-6234 KDAYQAAVQNAKDL
+6234 
-6248 INQTNNPTLDK
+6248 
-6259 AQVEQLTQ
+6259 
-6267 AVNQAKDNLHGDQK
+6267 
-6281 LADDK
+6281 
-6286 QHAVTDLNQLNG
+6286 
-6298 LNNPQRQALESQI
+6298 
-6311 NNAATRDEVAQ
+6311 
-6322 KLAEAKA
+6322 
-6329 LDQAMQALRNS
+6329 
-6340 IQDQQQTES
+6340 
-6349 GSKFINEDKPQKDA
+6349 
-6363 YQAAVQNAKDLI
+6363 
-6375 NQTGN
+6375 
-6380 PTLDKSQVEQL
+6380 
-6391 TQAVTTAKDNLHGDQ
+6391 
-6406 KLARDQQQ
+6406 
-6414 AVTTVNALP
+6414 
-6423 NLNHAQQ
+6423 
-6430 QALTDA
+6430 
-6436 INAAPTRTE
+6436 
-6445 VAQHV
+6445 
-6450 QTATELDHAMETL
+6450 
-6463 KNKVDQ
+6463 
-6469 VNTDK
+6469 
-6474 AQPNYTEASTDKK
+6474 
-6487 EAVDQALQAA
+6487 
-6497 QSITDPTNGSNANK
+6497 
-6511 DAVEQAL
+6511 
-6518 TKLQEKENE
+6518 
-6527 LNGNERVA
+6527 
-6535 EAKTQAKQTIDQL
+6535 
-6548 THLNADQIATAKQN
+6548 
-6562 IDQATKLQPIAELVD
+6562 
-6577 QATQLNQSMDQLQQA
+6577 
-6592 VNEHANVEQTVD
+6592 
-6604 YTQADSDKQN
+6604 
-6614 AYKQAIA
+6614 
-6621 DAENV
+6621 
-6626 LKQNANKQQVDQALQ
+6626 
-6641 NILNAKQAL
+6641 
-6650 NGDERVALAKTNG
+6650 
-6663 KHDID
+6663 
-6668 QLNALNNAQQDGF
+6668 
-6681 KGRIDQSN
+6681 
-6689 DLNQIQQIV
+6689 
-6698 DEAKALNRAMDQLS
+6698 
-6712 QEITGNE
+6712 
-6719 GRTKGSTN
+6719 
-6727 YVNAD
+6727 
-6732 TQVKQV
+6732 
-6738 YDEAVDKAKQA
+6738 
-6749 LDKSTGQNLTAEQ
+6749 
-6762 VIKLNDAIT
+6762 IKLH
-6771 AAKKALNGEERL
+6771 RL
-6783 NNRKAEALQRLDQ
+6783 R
-6796 LTHLNNAQ
+6796 
-6804 RQLAIQQIN
+6804 
-6813 NAETLNK
+6813 
-6820 ASRAINRATK
+6820 
-6830 LDNAMGAVQQ
+6830 
-6840 YIDEQHLGVI
+6840 
-6850 SSTNYINA
+6850 
-6858 DDNLKANYDNAI
+6858 
-6870 ANAAHELDKVQGN
+6870 
-6883 AIAKAEA
+6883 
-6890 EQLKQ
+6890 
-6895 NIIDAQNALNG
+6895 
-6906 DQNLANAKDKANA
+6906 
-6919 FVNSLNGL
+6919 
-6927 NQQQQDLAHKAINN
+6927 
-6941 ADTVSDVTD
+6941 
-6950 IVNNQIDLNDAM
+6950 
-6962 ETLKHL
+6962 
-6968 VDNEIPNAE
+6968 
-6977 QTVNYQNADDNAK
+6977 
-6990 TNFDDAKRLANTL
+6990 
-7003 LNSDN
+7003 
-7008 TNVNDING
+7008 
-7016 AIQTVN
+7016 
-7022 DAIHN
+7022 
-7027 LNGDQRLQDAKD
+7027 
-7039 KAIQSINQA
+7039 
-7048 LANKLKEIEA
+7048 
-7058 SNATDQDKLIAKN
+7058 
-7071 KAEELANSIINNIN
+7071 
-7085 KATSNQA
+7085 
-7092 VSQVQTAGNHA
+7092 
-7103 IEQVH
+7103 
-7108 ANEIPKAKIDANKDV
+7108 
-7123 DKQVQ
+7123 
-7128 SLIDEIDRNP
+7128 
-7138 NLTDKEKQAL
+7138 
-7148 KDRINQILQ
+7148 
-7157 QGHNGINNAMTKE
+7157 
-7170 EIEQAKAQLAQ
+7170 
-7181 ALQDI
+7181 
-7186 KDLVKAKEDAK
+7186 
-7197 QDVDKQVQALI
+7197 
-7208 DEIDQNP
+7208 
-7215 NLTDKEKQA
+7215 
-7224 LKDRINQ
+7224 
-7231 ILQQGHNGINNA
+7231 
-7243 MTKEEIEQAKAQ
+7243 
-7255 LAQALQDIKDL
+7255 
-7266 VKAKENAKQ
+7266 
-7275 DIDKRV
+7275 
-7281 QALIDEIDQNPN
+7281 
-7293 LTDKEKQALK
+7293 
-7303 DRINQILQQGHNDIN
+7303 
-7318 NALTKEEIEQAKAQ
+7318 
-7332 LAQALQDI
+7332 
-7340 KDLVKAKEDAK
+7340 
-7351 NAIKALA
+7351 
-7358 NAKRDQIN
+7358 
-7366 SNPDLTPEQ
+7366 
-7375 KAKALKEI
+7375 
-7383 DEAEKRA
+7383 
-7390 LQNVENAQTIDQ
+7390 
-7402 LNRGLNLGL
+7402 
-7411 DDIRNTHVWEVDE
+7411 
-7424 QPAVNEIFEA
+7424 
-7434 TPEQILV
+7434 
-7441 NGELIVHRDDII
+7441 
-7453 TEQDILAHIN
+7453 
-7463 LIDQLSAEVIDTPS
+7463 
-7477 TATISDSLTAK
+7477 
-7488 VEVTL
+7488 
-7493 LDGSKVI
+7493 
-7500 VNVPVK
+7500 
-7506 VVEKELSVVKQQAIE
+7506 
-7521 SIENAAQQKIDEINN
+7521 
-7536 SVTLTLE
+7536 
-7543 QKEAAIA
+7543 
-7550 EVNKLKQQA
+7550 
-7559 IDYINNA
+7559 
-7566 PDVHSV
+7566 
-7572 EEIQQQEQAHIE
+7572 
-7584 QFYPE
+7584 
-7589 QFTIEQAKSNA
+7589 
-7600 IKSIEDA
+7600 
-7607 IQHMIDEIKAR
+7607 
-7618 TDLTDKE
+7618 
-7625 KQEAIAKLNQL
+7625 
-7636 KEQAIQA
+7636 
-7643 IQRAQSIDEISEQ
+7643 
-7656 LEQFKAQMKAA
+7656 
-7667 NPTAKE
+7667 
-7673 LAKRKQ
+7673 
-7679 EAISRIKDFSNE
+7679 
-7691 KINSIRNSEI
+7691 
-7701 GTTDEKQA
+7701 
-7709 AMNQINEIV
+7709 
-7718 LETIRDINNAHTLQQ
+7718 
-7733 VEAALNN
+7733 
-7740 GIARI
+7740 
-7745 SAVQIVISDRAKQS
+7745 
-7759 SSTGNE
+7759 
-7765 SNSHLTIGYGTANHP
+7765 
-7780 FNSSTIGHKKKIDED
+7780 
-7795 DDIDPLHMRHFSN
+7795 
-7808 NFGNVIKNA
+7808 
-7817 IGVVGISGLLASFWF
+7817 
-7832 FIAKR
+7832 
-7837 RRKEDEEEE
+7837 
-7846 LEIRDNNKD
+7846 
-7855 SIKETLDDTKHLPLL
+7855 
-7870 FAKRRRKEDEEDVTV
+7870 
-7885 EEKDTLN
+7885 
-7892 NGESLDKVKH
+7892 
-7902 TPFFLPKRRRKED
+7902 
-7915 EEDVEVTNENTDEK
+7915 
-7929 VLQDNEHSPILIAK
+7929 
-7943 RRKDKEV
+7943 
-7950 DVETTTSIESNEDD
+7950 
-7964 APLLLAKK
+7964 
-7972 KNQKDNQSKGKKSA
+7972 
-7986 SKNLLKS
+7986 

>member
-1 MGNGAEHSKT
+1 M
-11 INVVRGQNNQWTIAN
+11 
-26 KPDYVTLD
+26 
-34 AQTGKVTFNANTIKP
+34 
-49 NSSITITPKAG
+49 
-60 TGHSVS
+60 
-66 SNPST
+66 
-71 LTAPAAHTVN
+71 
-81 TTEIVKDYGSN
+81 
-92 VTAAEINNAVQV
+92 
-104 ANKRT
+104 
-109 ATIKNGTAMPTNLAG
+109 
-124 GSTTTIPVTVTY
+124 
-136 NDGSTEEVQES
+136 
-147 IFTKADKRELITA
+147 
-160 KNHLD
+160 
-165 DPVSTEGK
+165 
-173 KPGTITQYNNAMHN
+173 
-187 AQQQINTAKTEAQ
+187 
-200 QVINNERATPQQ
+200 
-212 VSDAL
+212 
-217 TKVRAAQT
+217 
-225 KIDQAKALLQN
+225 
-236 KEDNSQLVTSKNNLQ
+236 
-251 SSVNQVPSTAGM
+251 
-263 TQQSIDNYNAKKR
+263 
-276 EAETEITAAQRVI
+276 
-289 DNGDAT
+289 
-295 AQQISDEKHRVDNAL
+295 
-310 TALNQAKHDLTADT
+310 
-324 HALEQAVQQLNR
+324 
-336 TGTTTGKKPASIT
+336 
-349 AYNNSIRALQ
+349 
-359 SDLTSAKNS
+359 
-368 ANAIIQKPIR
+368 
-378 TVQEV
+378 
-383 QSALTNVNRVNER
+383 
-396 LTQAINQ
+396 
-403 LVPLADNSAL
+403 
-413 RTAKTK
+413 K
-419 LDEEINKSVTT
+419 L
-430 DGMTQSSIQ
+430 
-439 AYENAKRA
+439 
-447 GQTESTNAQ
+447 
-456 NVINNGDATDQQIA
+456 
-470 AEKTKVEEK
+470 
-479 YNSLKQA
+479 
-486 IAGLTPD
+486 
-493 LAPLQTAKTQ
+493 
-503 LQNDIDQPTSTTG
+503 
-516 MTSTSVA
+516 
-523 TFNEKLSAARTKI
+523 
-536 QEIDRVLASHPDVAT
+536 H
-551 IRQNV
+551 
-556 TAANAA
+556 
-562 KTALDQARN
+562 
-571 GLTVDKAPLEN
+571 
-582 AKNQLQHSIDTQTST
+582 
-597 TGMTQDSINA
+597 
-607 YNAKLTAA
+607 
-615 RNKIQQINQVLAG
+615 
-628 SPTVE
+628 
-633 QINTNTSAANQAKSD
+633 
-648 LDHARQALTPDK
+648 
-660 APLQN
+660 
-665 AKTQLEQS
+665 
-673 INQPTDTTGMT
+673 
-684 TASLNAYNQK
+684 
-694 LQAARQKLTEINQ
+694 
-707 VLNGNPTVQ
+707 
-716 NINDKV
+716 
-722 TEANQ
+722 
-727 AKDQLNTARQGLTL
+727 
-741 DRQPALTTL
+741 
-750 HGASNLNQAQQNNF
+750 
-764 TQQINAAQN
+764 
-773 HAALETIKSNITA
+773 
-786 LNTAMTKLK
+786 
-795 DSVADNN
+795 
-802 TIKSGQNYTDAT
+802 
-814 PANKQAYDNAV
+814 
-825 NAAKGV
+825 
-831 IGETT
+831 
-836 NPTMDVNTVNQKA
+836 
-849 ASVKSTKDALDGQQ
+849 
-863 NLQRAKT
+863 
-870 EATNAITHASDLN
+870 
-883 QAQKNALTQQVNSAQ
+883 
-898 NVQAVNDIKQT
+898 
-909 THSLNTAMTG
+909 
-919 LKRGVAN
+919 
-926 HNQVVQSDNYV
+926 
-937 NADTNKKNDYNN
+937 
-949 AYNHANDIING
+949 
-960 NAQHPVITP
+960 
-969 SDVNNA
+969 
-975 LSNVT
+975 
-980 SKEHALNGEAKL
+980 
-992 NAAKQEANTAL
+992 
-1003 GHLNNLNN
+1003 
-1011 AQRQNLQSQINGAHQ
+1011 
-1026 IDAVNTIK
+1026 
-1034 QNATNLN
+1034 
-1041 SAMGNLRQAVADK
+1041 
-1054 DQVKRTED
+1054 
-1062 YADAD
+1062 
-1067 TAKQNAYNSAVSSA
+1067 
-1081 ETIINQTTN
+1081 
-1090 PTMSVDDVNRATS
+1090 
-1103 AVTSNKNALNGDEKL
+1103 
-1118 AQSKTDAARAIDALP
+1118 
-1133 HLNNAQKADVK
+1133 
-1144 SKINAASNIA
+1144 
-1154 GVNTVK
+1154 K
-1160 QQGTDLNT
+1160 QQ
-1168 AMGNLQGA
+1168 M
-1176 INDEQTTLNSQN
+1176 
-1188 YQDATPSKKTAYTNA
+1188 
-1203 VQAAKDILNKSNGQ
+1203 
-1217 NKTKDQVTEA
+1217 
-1227 MNQLNSAKNNL
+1227 
-1238 DGTRLLDQAKQ
+1238 
-1249 TAKQQLNNM
+1249 
-1258 THLTTAQ
+1258 
-1265 KTNLTNQINSGTTVA
+1265 
-1280 GVHTV
+1280 
-1285 QSNANTLDQAMN
+1285 
-1297 TLRQSIANKDAT
+1297 
-1309 KASEDYVDANNDKQ
+1309 
-1323 TAYNNAVAAAETII
+1323 
-1337 NANSNPEMN
+1337 
-1346 PSTIT
+1346 
-1351 QKAEQVNSSKT
+1351 
-1362 ALNGDENLAA
+1362 
-1372 AKQNAKTY
+1372 
-1380 LNTLTSITDAQKN
+1380 
-1393 NLISQISSATRVS
+1393 
-1406 GVDTV
+1406 
-1411 KQNAQHLDQAMASL
+1411 
-1425 QSGINNESQVKSSEK
+1425 
-1440 YRDADTNK
+1440 
-1448 QQEYDNAIT
+1448 
-1457 AAKAILNKST
+1457 
-1467 GPNTAQNAVEAA
+1467 
-1479 LQRVN
+1479 
-1484 NAKDALN
+1484 
-1491 GDAKLI
+1491 
-1497 AAQNA
+1497 
-1502 AKQHLGTL
+1502 
-1510 THITTAQRNDLTN
+1510 
-1523 QISQAT
+1523 
-1529 NLAGVESVKQ
+1529 
-1539 SANSLDGAM
+1539 
-1548 GNLQT
+1548 
-1553 AINDK
+1553 
-1558 SGTLASQNFLDAD
+1558 
-1571 EQKRNAYNQAVSAAE
+1571 
-1586 TILNKQTGPNT
+1586 
-1597 AKTAVEQAL
+1597 
-1606 NNVNNAKHALNGT
+1606 
-1619 QNLNNAKQAAITA
+1619 
-1632 INGASDLNQKQKDAL
+1632 L
-1647 KTQANGAQRVSN
+1647 KV
-1659 AQDVQRN
+1659 
-1666 ATELNTAMGTLKH
+1666 L
-1679 AIADKTNT
+1679 
-1687 LASSKYVNADSTK
+1687 
-1700 QNAYTTKVTNAEHI
+1700 
-1714 ISGTPTVV
+1714 
-1722 TTPSEVT
+1722 
-1729 AAANQV
+1729 
-1735 NSAKQELNGDE
+1735 
-1746 RLRVAKQ
+1746 
-1753 NANTAIDALTQLNTP
+1753 
-1768 QKAKLKEQVGQAN
+1768 
-1781 RLEDVQTVQT
+1781 
-1791 NGQALNNAMKGLRDS
+1791 
-1806 IANETTVKASQNYTD
+1806 
-1821 ASSNNQSTY
+1821 
-1830 NSAVSNAKGI
+1830 
-1840 INQTNNPTMDTSAIT
+1840 
-1855 QATTQVNNAKN
+1855 
-1866 GLNGAE
+1866 
-1872 NLRNAQNTAKQNL
+1872 
-1885 NTLSHLTN
+1885 
-1893 NQKSAISTQI
+1893 
-1903 DRAGHV
+1903 
-1909 SEVTAAKNAATELN
+1909 
-1923 TQMGNLEQA
+1923 
-1932 IHDQNTVKQSVKFT
+1932 
-1946 DADKAKRD
+1946 
-1954 AYTNAVSRAEAILN
+1954 
-1968 KTQGA
+1968 
-1973 NTSKQDVEA
+1973 
-1982 AIQNVSSAKNALNG
+1982 
-1996 DQNVTNAKN
+1996 
-2005 AAKNALNNLT
+2005 
-2015 SINNAQKRDLT
+2015 
-2026 TKIDQATTV
+2026 
-2035 AGVEAVSNTGTQ
+2035 
-2047 LNTAMANL
+2047 
-2055 QNGINDKTNTLAS
+2055 
-2068 ENYHD
+2068 
-2073 ADSDKKTA
+2073 
-2081 YTQAVTNA
+2081 
-2089 ENILNKNSG
+2089 
-2098 SNLDKTAV
+2098 
-2106 ENALSQVANA
+2106 
-2116 KGALNGNHNL
+2116 
-2126 EQAKSNA
+2126 
-2133 NTTINGLQHLTTAQ
+2133 
-2147 KDKLKQQ
+2147 
-2154 VQQAQNVA
+2154 
-2162 GVDTVKSSAN
+2162 
-2172 TLNGAMGTLR
+2172 
-2182 NSIQD
+2182 
-2187 NTATKNGQNYLDA
+2187 
-2200 TGSNKTNYNNAVDS
+2200 
-2214 ANGVINATSNPNM
+2214 
-2227 DANAI
+2227 
-2232 NQIATQVTST
+2232 
-2242 KNALDGTH
+2242 
-2250 NLTQA
+2250 
-2255 KQTATNAIDGA
+2255 
-2266 TNLNKAQKDAL
+2266 
-2277 KAQVTSAQR
+2277 
-2286 VANVTSIQQTANEL
+2286 
-2300 NTAMGQL
+2300 
-2307 QHGIDDENA
+2307 
-2316 TKQTQKYRDAEQSKK
+2316 
-2331 TAYDQAVAAAKAI
+2331 
-2344 LNKQTGSNSDKAA
+2344 
-2357 VDRALQQVTSTK
+2357 
-2369 DALNGDAK
+2369 
-2377 LAEAKAAAKQN
+2377 
-2388 LGTLNHI
+2388 
-2395 TNAQRT
+2395 
-2401 DLEGQINQATTVDG
+2401 
-2415 VNTVKTNANTLDGA
+2415 
-2429 MNSLQGSINDKD
+2429 
-2441 ATLRNQ
+2441 
-2447 NYLDADESKR
+2447 
-2457 NAYTQAVTAAEGI
+2457 
-2470 LNKQTGGNTSKADV
+2470 
-2484 DNALNAVTRAKAA
+2484 
-2497 LNGAENLRN
+2497 
-2506 AKTSATNTI
+2506 
-2515 NGLPNLTQLQKDN
+2515 
-2528 LKHQVE
+2528 
-2534 QAQNVAGVNGV
+2534 
-2545 KDKGNT
+2545 
-2551 LNTAMGALRTSIQND
+2551 
-2566 NTTKTSQNYLDASDS
+2566 
-2581 NKNNYNTAVNN
+2581 
-2592 ANGVINATNN
+2592 
-2602 PNMDANAINGM
+2602 
-2613 ANQVN
+2613 
-2618 TTKAALNGV
+2618 
-2627 QNLAQA
+2627 
-2633 KTNATN
+2633 
-2639 TINNAHDLNQKQK
+2639 
-2652 DALKTQ
+2652 
-2658 VNNAQ
+2658 
-2663 RVSDANNV
+2663 
-2671 QHTATELNGA
+2671 
-2681 MTALKA
+2681 
-2687 AIADKERTKAS
+2687 
-2698 GNYVNADQEKRQAY
+2698 
-2712 DSKVTNAENI
+2712 
-2722 INGTPNAT
+2722 
-2730 LTVNDVNSATS
+2730 
-2741 QVNAAKT
+2741 
-2748 ALNGDNNLRVAKEN
+2748 
-2762 ANNTIDG
+2762 
-2769 LAQLNNAQKAKLKE
+2769 
-2783 QVQSATTLEGVQ
+2783 
-2795 TVKNSSQT
+2795 
-2803 LNTAMKGLRD
+2803 
-2813 SIANEATIK
+2813 
-2822 AGQNYTDASPTNR
+2822 
-2835 NEYDSAVTAA
+2835 
-2845 KAIINQTS
+2845 
-2853 NPTMEPNTITQ
+2853 
-2864 ATSQVTTKEHALNGA
+2864 
-2879 QNLAQAKTTAKNNLN
+2879 
-2894 NLTSIN
+2894 
-2900 NAQKDALTRS
+2900 
-2910 IDGATTVA
+2910 
-2918 GVNQETAKATE
+2918 
-2929 LNNAMHSLQNGINDE
+2929 
-2944 AQTKQTQK
+2944 
-2952 YLDAEP
+2952 
-2958 IKKSAYD
+2958 
-2965 QAVNAAKAI
+2965 
-2974 LTKASGQNVDKAAVE
+2974 
-2989 QALQNVNSTK
+2989 
-2999 TALNGDAKLNEAKAA
+2999 
-3014 AKQTLGTLTHINN
+3014 
-3027 AQRTALDNEITQATN
+3027 
-3042 VEGVNTVK
+3042 NTVK

-3125 TALNGIQNLERA
+3125 TALNGIQNLDRA

-3309 SAMKGLRDSIANE
+3309 TAMKGLRDSIANE

-3327 GQNYTDASPNNRSEY
+3327 GQNYTDASQNKQTDYN
-3342 DSAVTAAKAIID
+3342 SAVTAAKAIIG

-3482 QGPNTAKDNV
+3482 QGPNTSKDGV
-3492 ESALQNVQRAKNEL
+3492 ETALENVQRAKNEL
-3506 NGNQNVANAKST
+3506 NGNQNVANAKTT

-3531 AQKEALKTQI
+3531 AQKEALKSQI
-3541 EGASTVAGVN
+3541 EGATTVAGVN

-3563 MSNLQSGINDEAAT
+3563 MSNLQNGINDEAAT

-3582 YTDADRDKQ
+3582 YTDADREKQ

-3628 KTALNGDARL
+3628 KTALNGDERL

-3646 QQLATMS
+3646 QQVATMS
-3653 HLTNAQKANLTEQIE
+3653 HLTDAQKANLTSQIE
-3668 RGTTVA
+3668 SGTTVA

-3697 ASKDTTKS
+3697 ASKDATKS

-3713 ADLQNAYNRAVSDA
+3713 ADLQNAYNDAVTNA

-3770 AKTDIG
+3770 AKSDIG

-3893 ETAKRALA
+3893 ESAKRALA

-3919 NATTVADVT
+3919 NATTVAGVT

-3984 ANGQNMTKAQVEAAL
+3984 AHGQNMTKAQVEAAL

-4043 IEGATTVNGVNSVK
+4043 IEGATTVNGVNGVK

-4063 DGAMQRLESAIA
+4063 DGAMQRLQSAIA

-4093 KTAFDNAIIQAES
+4093 KTAFDNAITQAES

-4146 EATQAIDNLTHLNT
+4146 EAIQAIDNLTHLNT

-4207 AGGNYTNASP
+4207 ASGNYTNASP

-4321 LRNSIANKDEVKASQ
+4321 LRNSIANKDDVKASQ
-4336 PYVDADTDKQN
+4336 PYVDADRDKQN
-4347 AYNTAVTS
+4347 AYNTAVTN

-4360 NATSQPTLNPSAV
+4360 NATSQPTLDPSAV

-4379 VNTNK
+4379 VSTNK

-4522 KNNANQRLSTLDNLN
+4522 KNNANQTLSTLDNLN

-4597 KNAYNEAVRNAENI
+4597 KNAYNEAVHNAENI

-4633 TTKAALNGTQNLEK
+4633 ATKAALNGTQNLEK

-4662 TNAQKDA
+4662 TNAQKEA

-4718 ASPNKKD
+4718 ASQNKKD

-4733 AQGIIDQTTN
+4733 AQGIIDQTTS

-4777 ATQSLGSLDNLNNA
+4777 ASQSLGSLDNLNNA
-4791 QKQAVTN
+4791 QKQTVTD

-4872 TQTEVE
+4872 TQAEVE
-4878 QAIQQVNAT
+4878 QAIKQVNAA

-4987 ALISGTPDVVVTP
+4987 ALISATPDVVVTP

-5019 NTNLATAKQNVQQA
+5019 NTNLATAKQNVQHA

-5041 QAQRDEYNKQITQ
+5041 QAQRDEYSKQITQ

-5069 TLNDAMTQLK
+5069 TLNDAMTQLKQGIANKAQIKGSENYHDADTDKQTAYDNAVTKAEELLKQTTNPTMDPNTIQQALTKVNDTNQALNGNQKLADAKQDAKTTLGTLDHLNDAQKQALTTQVEQAPDIATVNNVKQNAQNLNNAMTNLNNALQDKTETLNSINFTDADQAKKDAYTNAVSHAEGILSKANGSNASQTEVEQAMQRVNEAKQALNGNDNVQRAKDAAKQVITNANDLNQAQKDALKQQVDAAQTVANVNTIKQTAQDLNQAMTQLK

-5238 QQIANGTPTP
+5238 QQIANGIPTP
-5248 VLAPD
+5248 VLTPD

-5267 ALNGDEKLAQAKQD
+5267 ALNGDEKLAQAKQE

-5323 NTAMG
+5323 NTAMS

-5339 VKASENYHDADVDK
+5339 VKASENYHDADADK

-5377 PDDITRA
+5377 PDEITRA
-5384 LTQVTDAKNSLNGE
+5384 LTQVTDAKNGLNGE

-5462 KDQILADGNY
+5462 KAQTLADGNY

-5604 RQNDYNKAVTAANNI
+5604 RQNDYNQAVTAANNI

-5884 NQAAATVNTTKA
+5884 NQAATTVNTTKA

-5927 MEDTLIDSETTRTAV
+5927 MEDTLIDSETTRTAA

-5975 VNAEPNKKQA
+5975 VNAEPNKKQS

-6063 TRDKVAEIIAQAQAL
+6063 
-6078 NEAMKALK
+6078 
-6086 ESIKDQPQTEASSK
+6086 
-6100 FINEDQAQK
+6100 
-6109 DAYTQA
+6109 
-6115 VQHAKDL
+6115 
-6122 INKTTDPTL
+6122 
-6131 AKSIIDQAT
+6131 
-6140 QAVTDAKN
+6140 
-6148 NLHGDQKLA
+6148 
-6157 QDKQRATETLNN
+6157 
-6169 LSNLNTPQRQALEN
+6169 
-6183 QINNAATRGEV
+6183 TRGEV

-6311 NNAATRDEVAQ
+6311 NNAATRGEVAQ

-6497 QSITDPTNGSNANK
+6497 ESITDPTNGSNANK
-6511 DAVEQAL
+6511 DAVDQVL

-6712 QEITGNE
+6712 QEITDNE

-6738 YDEAVDKAKQA
+6738 YDETVDKAKQA
-6749 LDKSTGQNLTAEQ
+6749 LDKSTGQNLTAKQ
-6762 VIKLNDAIT
+6762 VIKLNDAVT

-7016 AIQTVN
+7016 AIQAVN

-7128 SLIDEIDRNP
+7128 ALIDEIDRNP

-7231 ILQQGHNGINNA
+7231 ILQQGHNDINNA
-7243 MTKEEIEQAKAQ
+7243 MTKEAIEQAKER

-7266 VKAKENAKQ
+7266 VKAKEDAKN

-7303 DRINQILQQGHNDIN
+7303 YRINQILQQGHNDIN

-7521 SIENAAQQKIDEINN
+7521 SIENAAQQKINEINN

-7559 IDYINNA
+7559 IDHVNNA

-7584 QFYPE
+7584 QFNPE

-7701 GTTDEKQA
+7701 GTADEKQA

-7745 SAVQIVISDRAKQS
+7745 SAVQIVTSDRAKQS

-7780 FNSSTIGHKKKIDED
+7780 FNSSTIGHKKKLDED

-7885 EEKDTLN
+7885 EEKDSLN

-7929 VLQDNEHSPILIAK
+7929 VLKDNEHSPLLFAK
-7943 RRKDKEV
+7943 RRKDKEE
-7950 DVETTTSIESNEDD
+7950 DVETTTSIESKDEDV
-7964 APLLLAKK
+7964 PLLLAKK
-7972 KNQKDNQSKGKKSA
+7972 KNQKDNQSKDKKSA
-7986 SKNLLKS
+7986 SKNTSKKVAAKKKKKKAKKNKK

>member
-1 MGNGAEHSKT
+1 MNYRDKIQKFSIRKYTVGTFSTVIATLVFLGFNTSQAHAAETNQPASVVKQKQQSNNEQTENRESQVQNSQNSQNSQSLSATHENEQPNNSQANLVNQKVAQSSTTNDEQPASQNVNTKKDSATAATTQPDKEESKHKQNESQSANKNGNDNRAAHVENHEANVVTASDSSDNGNVQHDRNELQAFFDANYHDYRFIDRENADSGTFNYVKGIFDKINTLLGSNDPINNKDLQLAYKELEQAVALIRTMPQRQQTSRRSNRIQTRSVESRAAEPRSVSDYQNANSSYYVENANDGSGYPVGTYINASSKGAPYNLPTTPWNTLKASDSKEIALMTAKQTGDGYQWVIKFNKGHAPHQNMIFWFALPADQVPVGRTDFVTVNSDGTNVQWSHGAGAGANKPLQQMWEYGVNDPDRSHDFKIRNRSGQVIYSWPTVHVYSLEDLSRASDYFSEAGATPATKAFGRQNFEYINGQKPAESPGVPKVYTFIGQGDASYTISFKTQGPTVNKLYYAAGGRALEYNQLFMYSQLYVESTQDHQQRLNGLRQVVNRTYRIGTTKRVEVSQGNVQTKKVLESTNLNIDDFVDDPLSYVKTPSNKVLGFYPTNANTNAFRPGGVQELNEYQLIQLFTDQKLQEAARTRNPIRLMIGFDYPDGYGNSETLVPVNLTVLPEIQHNIKFFKNDDTQNIAEKPFSKQAGHPVFYVYAGNQGNASVNLGGSVTSIQPLRINLTSNENFTDKDWQITGIPRTLHIENSTNRTNNARERNIELVGNLLPGDYFGTIRFGRKEQLFEIRVKPHTPTITTTAEQLRGTALQKVPVNISGIPLDPSALVYLVAPTNQTTNGGSEADQIPSGYTILATGTPDGVHNTITIRPQDYVVFIPPVGKQIRAVVYYNKVVASNMSNAVTILPDDIPPTINNPVGINAKYYRGDEVNFTMGVSDRHSGIKNTTITTLPSGWTSNLTKSDNKNGSLAITGRVSMNQAFNSDITFKVSATDNVNNTTNDSQSKHVSIHVGKISEDAHPIVLGNTEKVVVVNPTAVSNDEKQSIITAFMNKNQNIRGYLASTDPVTVDNNGNVTLHYRDGSSTTLDATNVMTYEPVVKSEYQTANAAKTATVTIAKGQSFNIGDIKQYFTLSNGQAIPNGTFTNITSDRTIPTAQEVSQMNAGTQLYHIVASNAYHKDTEDFYISLKIVDVKQPEGDQRVYRTSTYDLTTDEISKVKQAFINANRDVITLAEGDISVTNTPNGANVSTITVNINKGRLTKSFASNLANMNFLRWVNFPQDYTVTWTNAKIANRPTDGGLSWSDDHKSLIYRYDATLGTQITTNDILTMLKATTTVPGLRNNITGNEKAQAEAGGRPNYRTTGYSQSNATTDGQRQFTLNGQVIQILDIINPSNGYGGQPVTNSNTRANHSNSTVVNVNEPAANGAGAFTIDHVVKSNSTHNASDAVYKAQLYLTPYGPKQYVEHLNQNTGNTTDAINIYFVPSDLVNPTISVGNYTNHQMFSGETFTNTITANDNFGVQSVTVPNTSQITGTVDNNHQHVSATAPNVTSATSKTINLLATDTSGNTATTSFNVTVKPLRDKYRVGTSSTAANPVRIANISNNATVSQADQTTIINSLTFTSNAPNRNYATASANEITSKTVSNVSRTGNNANVTVTVTHQDGTTSTVTVPVKHVIPEIVAHSHYTVQGQDFPAGNGSSAADYFKLSNGSAIPDATITWVSGQAPNKDNTRIGEDITVTAHILIDGETTPITKTATYKVVRTVPKHVFETARGVLYPGVSDMYDAKQYVKPVNNSWSTNAQHMNFQFVGTYGPNKDVVGISTRLIRVTYDNRQTEDLTILSKVKPDPPRIDANSVTYKAGLTNQEIKVNNVLNNSSVKLFKADNTPLNVTNITHGSGFSSVVTVSDALPNGGIKAKSSISMNNVTYTTQDEHGQVVTVTRNESVDSNDSASVTVTPQLQATTEGAVFIKGGDGFDFGHVERFIQNPPHGATVAWHDSPDTWKNTVGNTHKTAVVTLPSGQGTRNVEVPVKVYPVANAKAPSRDVKGQNLTHGTNAIDYITFDPNTNTNGITAAWANRQQPNNQQAGVQHLNVDVTYPGISAAKRVPVTVNVYQFEFPQTTYTTTVGGTLASGTQASGYAHMQNASGLPTDGFTYKWNRDTTGTNDANWAAMNKPNTAQVVNAKYDVIYNGHTFATSLPAKFVVKDVQPAKPTVTETAAGAITIAPGANQTVNTHAGNVTTYADKLVIKRNGNVVTTFTRRNNTSPWVKEASADNVTGIVGTNNGITVAAGTFNPADTIQVVATQGSGETISDEQRSDDFTVVAPQPNQATTKIWQNGHIDITPNNPSGHLINPTQAMDIAYTEKVGNGAEHSKT

-49 NSSITITPKAG
+49 NLSITITPKAG

-447 GQTESTNAQ
+447 GQTETTNAQ

-516 MTSTSVA
+516 MTSASVA
-523 TFNEKLSAARTKI
+523 AFNDKLSAARTKI

-615 RNKIQQINQVLAG
+615 RNKVQQINQVLAG
-628 SPTVE
+628 SPTVD

-722 TEANQ
+722 AEANQ

-909 THSLNTAMTG
+909 TQSLNTAMTG

-1011 AQRQNLQSQINGAHQ
+1011 VQRQNLQSQINGAHQ

-1081 ETIINQTTN
+1081 ETIINQTAN

-1103 AVTSNKNALNGDEKL
+1103 AVTTNKNALNGDEKL
-1118 AQSKTDAARAIDALP
+1118 VQSKTDAARAIDALP

-1227 MNQLNSAKNNL
+1227 MNQVNSAKNNL

-1297 TLRQSIANKDAT
+1297 TLRQSIANNDAT

-1362 ALNGDENLAA
+1362 ALNGDENLAT

-1411 KQNAQHLDQAMASL
+1411 KQNAQHLDQAMANL
-1425 QSGINNESQVKSSEK
+1425 QNGINNESQVKSSEK

-1484 NAKDALN
+1484 TAKDALN

-1571 EQKRNAYNQAVSAAE
+1571 EQKRNAYNQAISAAE

-1606 NNVNNAKHALNGT
+1606 NNVNSAKHALNGT

-1647 KTQANGAQRVSN
+1647 KAQANGAQRVSN
-1659 AQDVQRN
+1659 ANDVQRN
-1666 ATELNTAMGTLKH
+1666 ATELNTAMGQLQH

-1735 NSAKQELNGDE
+1735 NRAKQELNGDE

-1781 RLEDVQTVQT
+1781 RLEDVQSVQT
-1791 NGQALNNAMKGLRDS
+1791 NGQSLNNAMKGLRDS

-1821 ASSNNQSTY
+1821 ASPNNQSTY

-1893 NQKSAISTQI
+1893 NQKSAISSQI

-1923 TQMGNLEQA
+1923 AQMGNLEQA
-1932 IHDQNTVKQSVKFT
+1932 IHDQNTVKQGVNFT

-1954 AYTNAVSRAEAILN
+1954 AYTNAVSRAETILN

-1982 AIQNVSSAKNALNG
+1982 AIQNVTSAKNALNG

-2055 QNGINDKTNTLAS
+2055 QNGINDKANTLAS

-2098 SNLDKTAV
+2098 SNLDKAAV
-2106 ENALSQVANA
+2106 ENALSQVTNA

-2200 TGSNKTNYNNAVDS
+2200 TERNKTNYNNAVDS

-2369 DALNGDAK
+2369 DALNGDDK
-2377 LAEAKAAAKQN
+2377 LAEAKAAARQN

-2401 DLEGQINQATTVDG
+2401 ALEGQINQATTVDG

-2429 MNSLQGSINDKD
+2429 MNSLQGAINDKD

-2534 QAQNVAGVNGV
+2534 QAQNVVGVNGV

-2602 PNMDANAINGM
+2602 PNMDANAINDM

-2618 TTKAALNGV
+2618 TTKAALNGA

-2639 TINNAHDLNQKQK
+2639 TINNAQDLNQKQK

-2730 LTVNDVNSATS
+2730 LTVNDVNSAAS

-2748 ALNGDNNLRVAKEN
+2748 ALNGDNNLRVAKEH

-2769 LAQLNNAQKAKLKE
+2769 LAQLNNVQKAKLKE
-2783 QVQSATTLEGVQ
+2783 QVQSATTLDGVQ

-2822 AGQNYTDASPTNR
+2822 AGQNYTDASPNNR

-2900 NAQKDALTRS
+2900 NAQKDALTRN

-2944 AQTKQTQK
+2944 TQTKQTQK

-2958 IKKSAYD
+2958 SKKSAYD

-3027 AQRTALDNEITQATN
+3027 AQRNALDNEITQATN

-3197 ETKAS
+3197 DTKAS

-3213 QAYDEKVTAAENIVS
+3213 QAYDEKVTAAEHIVS
-3228 GTPTPTLTPA
+3228 GTPTPTLTPS

-3309 SAMKGLRDSIANE
+3309 TAMKGLRDSIANE

-3327 GQNYTDASPNNRSEY
+3327 GQNYTDASQNKQNDYNN
-3342 DSAVTAAKAIID
+3342 AVTAAKAIIG

-3359 SMNAQ
+3359 SMIAQ

-3400 SDLTD
+3400 SDLTN
-3405 AQKDAV
+3405 AQKDAA

-3482 QGPNTAKDNV
+3482 QGPNTAKDGV
-3492 ESALQNVQRAKNEL
+3492 ETALQNVQRAKNEL
-3506 NGNQNVANAKST
+3506 NGNQNVANAKTT

-3531 AQKEALKTQI
+3531 AQKAALKSQI
-3541 EGASTVAGVN
+3541 EGATTVAGVN
-3551 QVSTTASELNTA
+3551 QVSTMASELNTA
-3563 MSNLQSGINDEAAT
+3563 MSNLQRGINDEAAT

-3582 YTDADRDKQ
+3582 YTEADRDKQ

-3606 KTAGSNDNKA
+3606 KTAGSNDNKV

-3628 KTALNGDARL
+3628 KTALNGDAR
-3638 NEAKNTAK
+3638 
-3646 QQLATMS
+3646 
-3653 HLTNAQKANLTEQIE
+3653 
-3668 RGTTVA
+3668 
-3674 GVQGIQ
+3674 
-3680 ANAGTLDQAM
+3680 
-3690 NQLRQSI
+3690 
-3697 ASKDTTKS
+3697 
-3705 SEDYQDAN
+3705 
-3713 ADLQNAYNRAVSDA
+3713 
-3727 EGIIS
+3727 
-3732 ATNNPEMNPDT
+3732 
-3743 INQKASQV
+3743 
-3751 NSAKS
+3751 
-3756 ALNGDEKLAAAKQT
+3756 
-3770 AKTDIG
+3770 
-3776 RLTDL
+3776 
-3781 NNAQRTA
+3781 
-3788 ANAEVDQ
+3788 
-3795 APNLAAVT
+3795 
-3803 AAKNKATS
+3803 
-3811 LNTAMGNLKH
+3811 
-3821 ALAEKDNTKRSVNYT
+3821 
-3836 DADQP
+3836 
-3841 KQQAYDTAVTQAE
+3841 
-3854 AITNANGSNA
+3854 
-3864 NETQVQAAL
+3864 
-3873 NQLNQAKNDLNGD
+3873 
-3886 NKVAQAK
+3886 
-3893 ETAKRALA
+3893 
-3901 SYSNLNNAQ
+3901 
-3910 STAATSQID
+3910 
-3919 NATTVADVT
+3919 
-3928 AAQNTANELNTAMGQ
+3928 
-3943 LQNGINDQ
+3943 
-3951 NTVKQQVNF
+3951 
-3960 TDADQGKKDAYT
+3960 
-3972 NAVTNAQ
+3972 
-3979 GILDK
+3979 
-3984 ANGQNMTKAQVEAAL
+3984 
-3999 NQVTTAKN
+3999 
-4007 ALNGDANVRQ
+4007 
-4017 AKSDAKANLGTLT
+4017 
-4030 HLNNAQKQDLTSQ
+4030 
-4043 IEGATTVNGVNSVK
+4043 
-4057 TKAQDL
+4057 
-4063 DGAMQRLESAIA
+4063 
-4075 NKDQTKASENY
+4075 
-4086 IDADPTK
+4086 
-4093 KTAFDNAIIQAES
+4093 
-4106 YLNKDHGAN
+4106 
-4115 KDKQAVE
+4115 
-4122 QAIQSVTSTE
+4122 
-4132 NALNGDAN
+4132 
-4140 LQRAKT
+4140 
-4146 EATQAIDNLTHLNT
+4146 
-4160 PQKTAL
+4160 
-4166 KQQVNAAQ
+4166 
-4174 RVSGVTDLKNSATS
+4174 
-4188 LNNAMDQLKQAIAD
+4188 
-4202 HDTIV
+4202 
-4207 AGGNYTNASP
+4207 
-4217 DKQGAYTDAYN
+4217 
-4228 AAKNIVNGS
+4228 
-4237 PNVITNAADVT
+4237 
-4248 AATQRVNNAETGLN
+4248 
-4262 GDTNLATAKQQAKD
+4262 
-4276 ALRQMTHLSDAQK
+4276 
-4289 QSITGQI
+4289 
-4296 DSATQVTG
+4296 
-4304 VQSVKDNA
+4304 
-4312 TNLDNAMNQ
+4312 
-4321 LRNSIANKDEVKASQ
+4321 
-4336 PYVDADTDKQN
+4336 
-4347 AYNTAVTS
+4347 
-4355 AENII
+4355 
-4360 NATSQPTLNPSAV
+4360 
-4373 TQAANQ
+4373 
-4379 VNTNK
+4379 
-4384 TALNGAQNLANKK
+4384 
-4397 QETTANINQ
+4397 
-4406 LSHLNNAQKQDL
+4406 
-4418 NTQVTN
+4418 
-4424 APNISTVNQVKTK
+4424 
-4437 AEQLD
+4437 
-4442 QAMER
+4442 
-4447 LINGIQDKDQV
+4447 
-4458 KQSVN
+4458 
-4463 FTDADPEK
+4463 
-4471 QTAYNNAVTAAENI
+4471 
-4485 INQANGTN
+4485 
-4493 ANQSQVEAALST
+4493 
-4505 VTTTKQALNG
+4505 
-4515 DRKVTDA
+4515 
-4522 KNNANQRLSTLDNLN
+4522 
-4537 NAQKGAVTG
+4537 
-4546 NINQAHTVAEVTQA
+4546 
-4560 IQTAQELNTAMG
+4560 
-4572 NLKNSLND
+4572 
-4580 KDTTL
+4580 
-4585 GSQNFA
+4585 
-4591 DADPEK
+4591 
-4597 KNAYNEAVRNAENI
+4597 
-4611 LNKSTGTNVPKD
+4611 
-4623 QVEAAMNQVN
+4623 
-4633 TTKAALNGTQNLEK
+4633 
-4647 AKQHANTA
+4647 
-4655 IDGLSHL
+4655 
-4662 TNAQKDA
+4662 
-4669 LKQLVQQS
+4669 
-4677 TTVAEAQGNEQKAN
+4677 
-4691 NVDAAMDKLRQSI
+4691 
-4704 ADNATTKQNQNYTD
+4704 
-4718 ASPNKKD
+4718 
-4725 AYNNAVTT
+4725 
-4733 AQGIIDQTTN
+4733 
-4743 PTLDPTVINQAAGQ
+4743 
-4757 VSTTKNAL
+4757 
-4765 NGNENLEAAKQQ
+4765 
-4777 ATQSLGSLDNLNNA
+4777 
-4791 QKQAVTN
+4791 
-4798 QINGAHTVDEANQIK
+4798 
-4813 QNAQNLNTAMGNLKQ
+4813 
-4828 AIADKDATKATV
+4828 
-4840 NFTDA
+4840 
-4845 DQAKQQAYNT
+4845 
-4855 AVTNA
+4855 
-4860 ENIISKANGGNA
+4860 
-4872 TQTEVE
+4872 
-4878 QAIQQVNAT
+4878 
-4887 KQALNGNANV
+4887 
-4897 QHAKDE
+4897 
-4903 ATALIN
+4903 
-4909 SSNDLNQAQKDAL
+4909 
-4922 KQQVQNATTVAGVN
+4922 
-4936 NVKQTAQELNNAM
+4936 
-4949 TQLKQGIADKEQ
+4949 
-4961 TKADGNF
+4961 
-4968 VNADPDKQ
+4968 
-4976 NAYNQAVAKAE
+4976 
-4987 ALISGTPDVVVTP
+4987 
-5000 SEITAALNKVTQA
+5000 
-5013 KNDLNG
+5013 
-5019 NTNLATAKQNVQQA
+5019 
-5033 IDQLPNLN
+5033 
-5041 QAQRDEYNKQITQ
+5041 
-5054 ATLVPNVNAIQQAAT
+5054 
-5069 TLNDAMTQLK
+5069 
-5079 QGIADKDQTKA
+5079 
-5090 NGNFVNADT
+5090 
-5099 DKQNAYNNAVAH
+5099 
-5111 AEQIISGTPNANVDP
+5111 
-5126 QQVAQALQQV
+5126 
-5136 NQAKGD
+5136 
-5142 LNGNHNLQVAKDNAN
+5142 
-5157 TAIDQ
+5157 
-5162 LPNLNQPQKTALKD
+5162 
-5176 QVSHAE
+5176 
-5182 LVTGVNA
+5182 
-5189 IKQNADALN
+5189 
-5198 NAMGTLKQQIQANS
+5198 
-5212 QVPQSVDFTQA
+5212 
-5223 DQDKQQAYNNAANQA
+5223 
-5238 QQIANGTPTP
+5238 
-5248 VLAPD
+5248 
-5253 TVTQAVTTMNQAKD
+5253 
-5267 ALNGDEKLAQAKQD
+5267 
-5281 ALANLDTLR
+5281 
-5290 DLNQPQRDA
+5290 
-5299 LRNQINQAQALA
+5299 
-5311 TVEQTKQNAQNV
+5311 
-5323 NTAMG
+5323 
-5328 NLKQG
+5328 
-5333 IANKDT
+5333 
-5339 VKASENYHDADVDK
+5339 
-5353 QTAYTNAVSQA
+5353 
-5364 EGIINQTTNPTLN
+5364 
-5377 PDDITRA
+5377 
-5384 LTQVTDAKNSLNGE
+5384 
-5398 AKLATEKQ
+5398 
-5406 NAKDAVSGMTH
+5406 
-5417 LNDAQKQALKGQID
+5417 
-5431 QSPEIATVNQVKQTA
+5431 
-5446 TSLDQA
+5446 
-5452 MDQLSQAIND
+5452 
-5462 KDQILADGNY
+5462 
-5472 LNADP
+5472 
-5477 DKQNAYKQAVAKAE
+5477 
-5491 ALLNKQSG
+5491 
-5499 TNEVQAQVESITN
+5499 
-5512 EVNAAKQALNGNDN
+5512 
-5526 LANAKQQAKQQL
+5526 
-5538 ANLTHLNDAQKQ
+5538 
-5550 SFESQI
+5550 
-5556 TQAPLVTDV
+5556 
-5565 TTINQKAQT
+5565 
-5574 LDHAMELLRN
+5574 
-5584 SVADNQTTLASEDYH
+5584 
-5599 DATAQ
+5599 
-5604 RQNDYNKAVTAANNI
+5604 
-5619 INQTTSPTMNPDD
+5619 
-5632 VNGATTQVNNTK
+5632 
-5644 VALDGDENLA
+5644 
-5654 AAKQQANNRLD
+5654 
-5665 QLDHLNNAQKQ
+5665 
-5676 QLQSQI
+5676 
-5682 TQSSDIAAVNGHKQT
+5682 
-5697 AESLNTA
+5697 
-5704 MGNLINAIADHQAVE
+5704 
-5719 QRGNFI
+5719 
-5725 NADTDKQTAY
+5725 
-5735 NTAVNEAA
+5735 
-5743 AMINKQT
+5743 
-5750 GQNANQTEV
+5750 
-5759 EQAITKVQT
+5759 
-5768 TLQALNG
+5768 
-5775 DHNLQVAKTNA
+5775 
-5786 TQAID
+5786 
-5791 ALTSLNDPQ
+5791 
-5800 KTALKDQV
+5800 
-5808 TAATLVTAV
+5808 
-5817 HQIEQ
+5817 
-5822 NANTLN
+5822 
-5828 QAMHGLRQS
+5828 
-5837 IQDNAATKAN
+5837 
-5847 SKYINED
+5847 
-5854 QPEQQNYD
+5854 
-5862 QAVQAANNIIN
+5862 
-5873 EQTATLDNNAI
+5873 
-5884 NQAAATVNTTKA
+5884 
-5896 ALHGDVKLQNDKDH
+5896 
-5910 AKQTV
+5910 
-5915 SQLAHLNNAQKH
+5915 
-5927 MEDTLIDSETTRTAV
+5927 
-5942 KQDLT
+5942 
-5947 EAQALDQLMDALQ
+5947 
-5960 QSIADKDATRASSAY
+5960 
-5975 VNAEPNKKQA
+5975 
-5985 YDEAVQNAESIIA
+5985 
-5998 GLNNPTINKGNVSSA
+5998 
-6013 TQAVISSKNALDGVE
+6013 
-6028 RLAQDKQT
+6028 
-6036 AGNSLNHLDQL
+6036 
-6047 TPAQQQALE
+6047 
-6056 NQINNAT
+6056 
-6063 TRDKVAEIIAQAQAL
+6063 L

-6212 NSIQDQQQTEAGSKF
+6212 NSIQDQQQTESGSKF

-6248 INQTNNPTLDK
+6248 INQTGNPTLDK
-6259 AQVEQLTQ
+6259 AQVEQLTH
-6267 AVNQAKDNLHGDQK
+6267 AFKQAKDNLHGDQK

-6311 NNAATRDEVAQ
+6311 NNAATRGEVAQ

-6340 IQDQQQTES
+6340 IQDQQQTEA

-6430 QALTDA
+6430 QTLTDA

-6518 TKLQEKENE
+6518 TKLQEKVNE

-6592 VNEHANVEQTVD
+6592 VNEHANVEQTID
-6604 YTQADSDKQN
+6604 YTQADSDKQK

-6749 LDKSTGQNLTAEQ
+6749 LDKSSGQNLTAEQ
-6762 VIKLNDAIT
+6762 VIKLNDAVT

-7016 AIQTVN
+7016 AIQAVN

-7128 SLIDEIDRNP
+7128 ALIDEIDRNP

-7157 QGHNGINNAMTKE
+7157 QGHNDINNALTKE

-7255 LAQALQDIKDL
+7255 LAQALKEIKDL

-7275 DIDKRV
+7275 DVDKQV

-7318 NALTKEEIEQAKAQ
+7318 NAMTKEEIEQAKAQ

-7559 IDYINNA
+7559 IDHVNNA

-7572 EEIQQQEQAHIE
+7572 EEIQQQEQAYIE
-7584 QFYPE
+7584 QFNPE

-7643 IQRAQSIDEISEQ
+7643 IQRAQSISEITEQ

-7701 GTTDEKQA
+7701 GTADEKQA

-7780 FNSSTIGHKKKIDED
+7780 FNSSTIGHKKKLDED

-7885 EEKDTLN
+7885 EEKDSLN

-7929 VLQDNEHSPILIAK
+7929 VLKDNEHSPLLFAK
-7943 RRKDKEV
+7943 RRKDKEE
-7950 DVETTTSIESNEDD
+7950 DVETTTSIESKDEDV
-7964 APLLLAKK
+7964 PLLLAKK
-7972 KNQKDNQSKGKKSA
+7972 KNQKDNQSKDKKSA
-7986 SKNLLKS
+7986 SKNTSKKVAAKKKKKKSKKNKK

>member
-1 MGNGAEHSKT
+1 
-11 INVVRGQNNQWTIAN
+11 
-26 KPDYVTLD
+26 
-34 AQTGKVTFNANTIKP
+34 
-49 NSSITITPKAG
+49 
-60 TGHSVS
+60 
-66 SNPST
+66 
-71 LTAPAAHTVN
+71 
-81 TTEIVKDYGSN
+81 
-92 VTAAEINNAVQV
+92 
-104 ANKRT
+104 
-109 ATIKNGTAMPTNLAG
+109 
-124 GSTTTIPVTVTY
+124 
-136 NDGSTEEVQES
+136 
-147 IFTKADKRELITA
+147 
-160 KNHLD
+160 
-165 DPVSTEGK
+165 
-173 KPGTITQYNNAMHN
+173 
-187 AQQQINTAKTEAQ
+187 
-200 QVINNERATPQQ
+200 
-212 VSDAL
+212 
-217 TKVRAAQT
+217 
-225 KIDQAKALLQN
+225 
-236 KEDNSQLVTSKNNLQ
+236 
-251 SSVNQVPSTAGM
+251 
-263 TQQSIDNYNAKKR
+263 
-276 EAETEITAAQRVI
+276 
-289 DNGDAT
+289 
-295 AQQISDEKHRVDNAL
+295 
-310 TALNQAKHDLTADT
+310 
-324 HALEQAVQQLNR
+324 
-336 TGTTTGKKPASIT
+336 
-349 AYNNSIRALQ
+349 
-359 SDLTSAKNS
+359 
-368 ANAIIQKPIR
+368 
-378 TVQEV
+378 
-383 QSALTNVNRVNER
+383 
-396 LTQAINQ
+396 
-403 LVPLADNSAL
+403 
-413 RTAKTK
+413 
-419 LDEEINKSVTT
+419 
-430 DGMTQSSIQ
+430 
-439 AYENAKRA
+439 
-447 GQTESTNAQ
+447 
-456 NVINNGDATDQQIA
+456 
-470 AEKTKVEEK
+470 
-479 YNSLKQA
+479 
-486 IAGLTPD
+486 
-493 LAPLQTAKTQ
+493 
-503 LQNDIDQPTSTTG
+503 
-516 MTSTSVA
+516 
-523 TFNEKLSAARTKI
+523 
-536 QEIDRVLASHPDVAT
+536 
-551 IRQNV
+551 
-556 TAANAA
+556 
-562 KTALDQARN
+562 
-571 GLTVDKAPLEN
+571 
-582 AKNQLQHSIDTQTST
+582 
-597 TGMTQDSINA
+597 
-607 YNAKLTAA
+607 
-615 RNKIQQINQVLAG
+615 
-628 SPTVE
+628 
-633 QINTNTSAANQAKSD
+633 
-648 LDHARQALTPDK
+648 
-660 APLQN
+660 
-665 AKTQLEQS
+665 
-673 INQPTDTTGMT
+673 
-684 TASLNAYNQK
+684 
-694 LQAARQKLTEINQ
+694 
-707 VLNGNPTVQ
+707 
-716 NINDKV
+716 
-722 TEANQ
+722 
-727 AKDQLNTARQGLTL
+727 
-741 DRQPALTTL
+741 
-750 HGASNLNQAQQNNF
+750 
-764 TQQINAAQN
+764 
-773 HAALETIKSNITA
+773 
-786 LNTAMTKLK
+786 
-795 DSVADNN
+795 
-802 TIKSGQNYTDAT
+802 
-814 PANKQAYDNAV
+814 
-825 NAAKGV
+825 
-831 IGETT
+831 
-836 NPTMDVNTVNQKA
+836 
-849 ASVKSTKDALDGQQ
+849 
-863 NLQRAKT
+863 
-870 EATNAITHASDLN
+870 
-883 QAQKNALTQQVNSAQ
+883 
-898 NVQAVNDIKQT
+898 
-909 THSLNTAMTG
+909 
-919 LKRGVAN
+919 
-926 HNQVVQSDNYV
+926 
-937 NADTNKKNDYNN
+937 
-949 AYNHANDIING
+949 
-960 NAQHPVITP
+960 
-969 SDVNNA
+969 
-975 LSNVT
+975 
-980 SKEHALNGEAKL
+980 
-992 NAAKQEANTAL
+992 
-1003 GHLNNLNN
+1003 
-1011 AQRQNLQSQINGAHQ
+1011 
-1026 IDAVNTIK
+1026 
-1034 QNATNLN
+1034 
-1041 SAMGNLRQAVADK
+1041 
-1054 DQVKRTED
+1054 
-1062 YADAD
+1062 
-1067 TAKQNAYNSAVSSA
+1067 
-1081 ETIINQTTN
+1081 
-1090 PTMSVDDVNRATS
+1090 
-1103 AVTSNKNALNGDEKL
+1103 
-1118 AQSKTDAARAIDALP
+1118 
-1133 HLNNAQKADVK
+1133 
-1144 SKINAASNIA
+1144 
-1154 GVNTVK
+1154 
-1160 QQGTDLNT
+1160 
-1168 AMGNLQGA
+1168 
-1176 INDEQTTLNSQN
+1176 
-1188 YQDATPSKKTAYTNA
+1188 
-1203 VQAAKDILNKSNGQ
+1203 
-1217 NKTKDQVTEA
+1217 
-1227 MNQLNSAKNNL
+1227 
-1238 DGTRLLDQAKQ
+1238 
-1249 TAKQQLNNM
+1249 
-1258 THLTTAQ
+1258 
-1265 KTNLTNQINSGTTVA
+1265 
-1280 GVHTV
+1280 
-1285 QSNANTLDQAMN
+1285 
-1297 TLRQSIANKDAT
+1297 
-1309 KASEDYVDANNDKQ
+1309 
-1323 TAYNNAVAAAETII
+1323 
-1337 NANSNPEMN
+1337 
-1346 PSTIT
+1346 
-1351 QKAEQVNSSKT
+1351 
-1362 ALNGDENLAA
+1362 
-1372 AKQNAKTY
+1372 
-1380 LNTLTSITDAQKN
+1380 
-1393 NLISQISSATRVS
+1393 
-1406 GVDTV
+1406 
-1411 KQNAQHLDQAMASL
+1411 
-1425 QSGINNESQVKSSEK
+1425 
-1440 YRDADTNK
+1440 
-1448 QQEYDNAIT
+1448 
-1457 AAKAILNKST
+1457 
-1467 GPNTAQNAVEAA
+1467 
-1479 LQRVN
+1479 
-1484 NAKDALN
+1484 
-1491 GDAKLI
+1491 
-1497 AAQNA
+1497 
-1502 AKQHLGTL
+1502 
-1510 THITTAQRNDLTN
+1510 
-1523 QISQAT
+1523 
-1529 NLAGVESVKQ
+1529 
-1539 SANSLDGAM
+1539 
-1548 GNLQT
+1548 
-1553 AINDK
+1553 
-1558 SGTLASQNFLDAD
+1558 
-1571 EQKRNAYNQAVSAAE
+1571 
-1586 TILNKQTGPNT
+1586 
-1597 AKTAVEQAL
+1597 
-1606 NNVNNAKHALNGT
+1606 
-1619 QNLNNAKQAAITA
+1619 
-1632 INGASDLNQKQKDAL
+1632 
-1647 KTQANGAQRVSN
+1647 
-1659 AQDVQRN
+1659 
-1666 ATELNTAMGTLKH
+1666 
-1679 AIADKTNT
+1679 
-1687 LASSKYVNADSTK
+1687 
-1700 QNAYTTKVTNAEHI
+1700 
-1714 ISGTPTVV
+1714 
-1722 TTPSEVT
+1722 
-1729 AAANQV
+1729 
-1735 NSAKQELNGDE
+1735 
-1746 RLRVAKQ
+1746 
-1753 NANTAIDALTQLNTP
+1753 
-1768 QKAKLKEQVGQAN
+1768 
-1781 RLEDVQTVQT
+1781 
-1791 NGQALNNAMKGLRDS
+1791 
-1806 IANETTVKASQNYTD
+1806 
-1821 ASSNNQSTY
+1821 
-1830 NSAVSNAKGI
+1830 
-1840 INQTNNPTMDTSAIT
+1840 
-1855 QATTQVNNAKN
+1855 
-1866 GLNGAE
+1866 
-1872 NLRNAQNTAKQNL
+1872 
-1885 NTLSHLTN
+1885 
-1893 NQKSAISTQI
+1893 
-1903 DRAGHV
+1903 
-1909 SEVTAAKNAATELN
+1909 
-1923 TQMGNLEQA
+1923 
-1932 IHDQNTVKQSVKFT
+1932 
-1946 DADKAKRD
+1946 
-1954 AYTNAVSRAEAILN
+1954 
-1968 KTQGA
+1968 
-1973 NTSKQDVEA
+1973 
-1982 AIQNVSSAKNALNG
+1982 
-1996 DQNVTNAKN
+1996 
-2005 AAKNALNNLT
+2005 
-2015 SINNAQKRDLT
+2015 
-2026 TKIDQATTV
+2026 
-2035 AGVEAVSNTGTQ
+2035 
-2047 LNTAMANL
+2047 
-2055 QNGINDKTNTLAS
+2055 
-2068 ENYHD
+2068 
-2073 ADSDKKTA
+2073 
-2081 YTQAVTNA
+2081 
-2089 ENILNKNSG
+2089 
-2098 SNLDKTAV
+2098 
-2106 ENALSQVANA
+2106 
-2116 KGALNGNHNL
+2116 
-2126 EQAKSNA
+2126 
-2133 NTTINGLQHLTTAQ
+2133 
-2147 KDKLKQQ
+2147 
-2154 VQQAQNVA
+2154 
-2162 GVDTVKSSAN
+2162 
-2172 TLNGAMGTLR
+2172 
-2182 NSIQD
+2182 
-2187 NTATKNGQNYLDA
+2187 
-2200 TGSNKTNYNNAVDS
+2200 
-2214 ANGVINATSNPNM
+2214 
-2227 DANAI
+2227 
-2232 NQIATQVTST
+2232 
-2242 KNALDGTH
+2242 
-2250 NLTQA
+2250 
-2255 KQTATNAIDGA
+2255 
-2266 TNLNKAQKDAL
+2266 
-2277 KAQVTSAQR
+2277 
-2286 VANVTSIQQTANEL
+2286 
-2300 NTAMGQL
+2300 
-2307 QHGIDDENA
+2307 
-2316 TKQTQKYRDAEQSKK
+2316 
-2331 TAYDQAVAAAKAI
+2331 
-2344 LNKQTGSNSDKAA
+2344 
-2357 VDRALQQVTSTK
+2357 
-2369 DALNGDAK
+2369 
-2377 LAEAKAAAKQN
+2377 
-2388 LGTLNHI
+2388 
-2395 TNAQRT
+2395 
-2401 DLEGQINQATTVDG
+2401 
-2415 VNTVKTNANTLDGA
+2415 
-2429 MNSLQGSINDKD
+2429 
-2441 ATLRNQ
+2441 
-2447 NYLDADESKR
+2447 
-2457 NAYTQAVTAAEGI
+2457 
-2470 LNKQTGGNTSKADV
+2470 
-2484 DNALNAVTRAKAA
+2484 
-2497 LNGAENLRN
+2497 
-2506 AKTSATNTI
+2506 
-2515 NGLPNLTQLQKDN
+2515 
-2528 LKHQVE
+2528 
-2534 QAQNVAGVNGV
+2534 
-2545 KDKGNT
+2545 
-2551 LNTAMGALRTSIQND
+2551 
-2566 NTTKTSQNYLDASDS
+2566 
-2581 NKNNYNTAVNN
+2581 
-2592 ANGVINATNN
+2592 
-2602 PNMDANAINGM
+2602 
-2613 ANQVN
+2613 
-2618 TTKAALNGV
+2618 
-2627 QNLAQA
+2627 
-2633 KTNATN
+2633 
-2639 TINNAHDLNQKQK
+2639 
-2652 DALKTQ
+2652 
-2658 VNNAQ
+2658 
-2663 RVSDANNV
+2663 
-2671 QHTATELNGA
+2671 
-2681 MTALKA
+2681 
-2687 AIADKERTKAS
+2687 
-2698 GNYVNADQEKRQAY
+2698 
-2712 DSKVTNAENI
+2712 
-2722 INGTPNAT
+2722 
-2730 LTVNDVNSATS
+2730 
-2741 QVNAAKT
+2741 
-2748 ALNGDNNLRVAKEN
+2748 
-2762 ANNTIDG
+2762 
-2769 LAQLNNAQKAKLKE
+2769 
-2783 QVQSATTLEGVQ
+2783 
-2795 TVKNSSQT
+2795 
-2803 LNTAMKGLRD
+2803 
-2813 SIANEATIK
+2813 
-2822 AGQNYTDASPTNR
+2822 
-2835 NEYDSAVTAA
+2835 
-2845 KAIINQTS
+2845 
-2853 NPTMEPNTITQ
+2853 
-2864 ATSQVTTKEHALNGA
+2864 
-2879 QNLAQAKTTAKNNLN
+2879 
-2894 NLTSIN
+2894 
-2900 NAQKDALTRS
+2900 
-2910 IDGATTVA
+2910 
-2918 GVNQETAKATE
+2918 
-2929 LNNAMHSLQNGINDE
+2929 
-2944 AQTKQTQK
+2944 
-2952 YLDAEP
+2952 
-2958 IKKSAYD
+2958 
-2965 QAVNAAKAI
+2965 
-2974 LTKASGQNVDKAAVE
+2974 
-2989 QALQNVNSTK
+2989 
-2999 TALNGDAKLNEAKAA
+2999 
-3014 AKQTLGTLTHINN
+3014 
-3027 AQRTALDNEITQATN
+3027 
-3042 VEGVNTVK
+3042 
-3050 AKAQQLDG
+3050 
-3058 AMGQLETSIR
+3058 
-3068 DKDTTLQSQN
+3068 
-3078 YQDADDAKRTAYSQ
+3078 
-3092 AVNAAATILNKTAG
+3092 
-3106 GNTPKADVER
+3106 
-3116 AMQAVTQAN
+3116 
-3125 TALNGIQNLERA
+3125 
-3137 KQAANTAITNAS
+3137 
-3149 DLNTKQKEAL
+3149 
-3159 KAQVTSAGRVSAANG
+3159 
-3174 VEHTATELNT
+3174 
-3184 AMTALK
+3184 
-3190 RAIADKA
+3190 
-3197 ETKAS
+3197 
-3202 GNYVNADANKR
+3202 
-3213 QAYDEKVTAAENIVS
+3213 
-3228 GTPTPTLTPA
+3228 
-3238 DVTNA
+3238 
-3243 ATQVTNA
+3243 
-3250 KTQLNGNHNLEV
+3250 
-3262 AKQNAN
+3262 
-3268 TAIDGLTSLNG
+3268 
-3279 PQKAKLK
+3279 
-3286 EQVGQATTL
+3286 
-3295 PNVQTVRDNAQTLN
+3295 
-3309 SAMKGLRDSIANE
+3309 
-3322 ATIKA
+3322 
-3327 GQNYTDASPNNRSEY
+3327 
-3342 DSAVTAAKAIID
+3342 
-3354 QTTSP
+3354 
-3359 SMNAQ
+3359 
-3364 EINQAKDQ
+3364 
-3372 VTAKQQAL
+3372 
-3380 NGQENLRTAQ
+3380 
-3390 TNAKQHLNGL
+3390 
-3400 SDLTD
+3400 
-3405 AQKDAV
+3405 
-3411 KRQIEGA
+3411 
-3418 THVNEVTQA
+3418 
-3427 QNNADALN
+3427 
-3435 TAMTNLKNGIQDQNT
+3435 
-3450 IKQGVNFTDADEAK
+3450 
-3464 RNAYTNAVTQAEQ
+3464 
-3477 ILNKA
+3477 
-3482 QGPNTAKDNV
+3482 
-3492 ESALQNVQRAKNEL
+3492 
-3506 NGNQNVANAKST
+3506 
-3518 AKNALNNLTSINN
+3518 
-3531 AQKEALKTQI
+3531 
-3541 EGASTVAGVN
+3541 
-3551 QVSTTASELNTA
+3551 
-3563 MSNLQSGINDEAAT
+3563 
-3577 KAAQK
+3577 
-3582 YTDADRDKQ
+3582 
-3591 TAYNDAVTAAKTLLD
+3591 
-3606 KTAGSNDNKA
+3606 
-3616 AVEQA
+3616 
-3621 LQRVNTA
+3621 
-3628 KTALNGDARL
+3628 
-3638 NEAKNTAK
+3638 
-3646 QQLATMS
+3646 
-3653 HLTNAQKANLTEQIE
+3653 
-3668 RGTTVA
+3668 
-3674 GVQGIQ
+3674 
-3680 ANAGTLDQAM
+3680 
-3690 NQLRQSI
+3690 
-3697 ASKDTTKS
+3697 
-3705 SEDYQDAN
+3705 
-3713 ADLQNAYNRAVSDA
+3713 
-3727 EGIIS
+3727 
-3732 ATNNPEMNPDT
+3732 
-3743 INQKASQV
+3743 
-3751 NSAKS
+3751 
-3756 ALNGDEKLAAAKQT
+3756 
-3770 AKTDIG
+3770 
-3776 RLTDL
+3776 
-3781 NNAQRTA
+3781 
-3788 ANAEVDQ
+3788 
-3795 APNLAAVT
+3795 
-3803 AAKNKATS
+3803 
-3811 LNTAMGNLKH
+3811 
-3821 ALAEKDNTKRSVNYT
+3821 
-3836 DADQP
+3836 
-3841 KQQAYDTAVTQAE
+3841 
-3854 AITNANGSNA
+3854 
-3864 NETQVQAAL
+3864 
-3873 NQLNQAKNDLNGD
+3873 
-3886 NKVAQAK
+3886 
-3893 ETAKRALA
+3893 
-3901 SYSNLNNAQ
+3901 
-3910 STAATSQID
+3910 
-3919 NATTVADVT
+3919 
-3928 AAQNTANELNTAMGQ
+3928 
-3943 LQNGINDQ
+3943 
-3951 NTVKQQVNF
+3951 
-3960 TDADQGKKDAYT
+3960 
-3972 NAVTNAQ
+3972 
-3979 GILDK
+3979 
-3984 ANGQNMTKAQVEAAL
+3984 MTKAQVEAAL

-4093 KTAFDNAIIQAES
+4093 KTAFDNAITQAES
-4106 YLNKDHGAN
+4106 YLNKDHGTN

-4188 LNNAMDQLKQAIAD
+4188 LDNAMDQLKQGIAD

-4248 AATQRVNNAETGLN
+4248 AATQRVNNAETSLN
-4262 GDTNLATAKQQAKD
+4262 GDSNLATAKQQAKD

-4360 NATSQPTLNPSAV
+4360 NATSQPTLDPSAV

-4522 KNNANQRLSTLDNLN
+4522 KNNANQTLSTLDNLN

-4662 TNAQKDA
+4662 TNAQKEA

-4733 AQGIIDQTTN
+4733 AQGIIDQTTS

-4791 QKQAVTN
+4791 QKQAVTD

-4878 QAIQQVNAT
+4878 QAIQQVNAA

-4909 SSNDLNQAQKDAL
+4909 SSNDLNQAQKNAL

-5019 NTNLATAKQNVQQA
+5019 NTNLATAKQNVQHA

-5054 ATLVPNVNAIQQAAT
+5054 ATHVPNVNAIQQAAT
-5069 TLNDAMTQLK
+5069 TLNDAMTQLKQGIANKAQIKGSENYHDADTDKQTAYDNAVTKAEELLKQTTNPTMDPNTIQQALTKVNDTNQALNGNQKLADAKQAAKTNLGTLDHLNDAQKQALTTQVEQAPDIATVNNVKQNAQNLNNAMTNLNNALQDKTETLNSINFTDADQAKKDAYTNAVSHAEGILSKANGSNASQTEVEQAMQRVNEAKQALNGNDNVQRAKDAAKQVITNANDLNQAQKDALKQQVDAAQTVANVNTIKQTAQDLNQAMTQLK

-5406 NAKDAVSGMTH
+5406 NAKDAVNAMTH

-5446 TSLDQA
+5446 TSLDHA

-5462 KDQILADGNY
+5462 KAQTLADGNY

-5604 RQNDYNKAVTAANNI
+5604 RQNDYNQAVTAANNI

-5697 AESLNTA
+5697 AETLNTA

-5854 QPEQQNYD
+5854 QPEKQNYD

-5960 QSIADKDATRASSAY
+5960 QSIADKDATRASCAY

-6013 TQAVISSKNALDGVE
+6013 TQAVTSSKNALDGVE

-6078 NEAMKALK
+6078 NEAIKALK

-6183 QINNAATRGEV
+6183 QINNAATRVEV

-6267 AVNQAKDNLHGDQK
+6267 AV
-6281 LADDK
+6281 
-6286 QHAVTDLNQLNG
+6286 
-6298 LNNPQRQALESQI
+6298 
-6311 NNAATRDEVAQ
+6311 
-6322 KLAEAKA
+6322 
-6329 LDQAMQALRNS
+6329 
-6340 IQDQQQTES
+6340 
-6349 GSKFINEDKPQKDA
+6349 
-6363 YQAAVQNAKDLI
+6363 
-6375 NQTGN
+6375 
-6380 PTLDKSQVEQL
+6380 
-6391 TQAVTTAKDNLHGDQ
+6391 TTAKDNLHGDQ

-6423 NLNHAQQ
+6423 NINHAQQ

-6497 QSITDPTNGSNANK
+6497 ESITDPTNGSNANK

-6518 TKLQEKENE
+6518 TKLQEKVNE
-6527 LNGNERVA
+6527 LNGDERVA
-6535 EAKTQAKQTIDQL
+6535 EAKTQAKQNIDQL

-6562 IDQATKLQPIAELVD
+6562 IDQATQLQPIAELVD

-6592 VNEHANVEQTVD
+6592 VNDHTNVEQTVD
-6604 YTQADSDKQN
+6604 YTQADSDKQK

-6712 QEITGNE
+6712 EEITGNE

-6762 VIKLNDAIT
+6762 VIKLNDAVT
-6771 AAKKALNGEERL
+6771 AAKQALNGEERL
-6783 NNRKAEALQRLDQ
+6783 NNRKSEALQRLDQ

-6990 TNFDDAKRLANTL
+6990 TNFDDAKRLANAL

-7016 AIQTVN
+7016 AIQAVN

-7085 KATSNQA
+7085 KATSNQD

-7128 SLIDEIDRNP
+7128 ALIDEIDRNP

-7157 QGHNGINNAMTKE
+7157 QGHNDINNALTKE

-7181 ALQDI
+7181 ALQEI
-7186 KDLVKAKEDAK
+7186 KDLVKAKENAK

-7231 ILQQGHNGINNA
+7231 ILQQGHNDINNA
-7243 MTKEEIEQAKAQ
+7243 M
-7255 LAQALQDIKDL
+7255 
-7266 VKAKENAKQ
+7266 
-7275 DIDKRV
+7275 
-7281 QALIDEIDQNPN
+7281 
-7293 LTDKEKQALK
+7293 
-7303 DRINQILQQGHNDIN
+7303 
-7318 NALTKEEIEQAKAQ
+7318 TKEEIEQAKAQ

-7521 SIENAAQQKIDEINN
+7521 SIENAAQQKINEINN

-7559 IDYINNA
+7559 IDHINNA

-7584 QFYPE
+7584 QFNPE

-7607 IQHMIDEIKAR
+7607 I
-7618 TDLTDKE
+7618 
-7625 KQEAIAKLNQL
+7625 
-7636 KEQAIQA
+7636 
-7643 IQRAQSIDEISEQ
+7643 
-7656 LEQFKAQMKAA
+7656 
-7667 NPTAKE
+7667 
-7673 LAKRKQ
+7673 
-7679 EAISRIKDFSNE
+7679 
-7691 KINSIRNSEI
+7691 
-7701 GTTDEKQA
+7701 
-7709 AMNQINEIV
+7709 
-7718 LETIRDINNAHTLQQ
+7718 
-7733 VEAALNN
+7733 
-7740 GIARI
+7740 
-7745 SAVQIVISDRAKQS
+7745 
-7759 SSTGNE
+7759 
-7765 SNSHLTIGYGTANHP
+7765 
-7780 FNSSTIGHKKKIDED
+7780 
-7795 DDIDPLHMRHFSN
+7795 
-7808 NFGNVIKNA
+7808 
-7817 IGVVGISGLLASFWF
+7817 
-7832 FIAKR
+7832 
-7837 RRKEDEEEE
+7837 
-7846 LEIRDNNKD
+7846 
-7855 SIKETLDDTKHLPLL
+7855 
-7870 FAKRRRKEDEEDVTV
+7870 
-7885 EEKDTLN
+7885 
-7892 NGESLDKVKH
+7892 
-7902 TPFFLPKRRRKED
+7902 
-7915 EEDVEVTNENTDEK
+7915 
-7929 VLQDNEHSPILIAK
+7929 
-7943 RRKDKEV
+7943 
-7950 DVETTTSIESNEDD
+7950 
-7964 APLLLAKK
+7964 
-7972 KNQKDNQSKGKKSA
+7972 
-7986 SKNLLKS
+7986 

>member
-1 MGNGAEHSKT
+1 MNYRDKIQKFSIRKYTVGTFSTVIATLVFLGFNTSQAHAAETNQPASVVKQKQQSNNEQTENRESQVQNSQNSQNGQSLSATHENEQPNISQANLVDQKVAQSSTTNDEQPASQNVNTKKDSATAATTQPDKEQSKHKQNESQSANKNGNDNRAAHVENHEANVVTASDSSDNGNVQHDRNELQAFFDANYHDYRFIDRENADSGTFNYVKGIFDKINTLLGSNDPINNKDLQLAYKELEQAVALIRTMPQRQQTSRRSNRIQTRSVESRAAEPRSVSDYQNANSSYYVENANDGSGYPVGTYINASSKGAPYNLPTTPWNTLKASDSKEIALMTAKQTGDGYQWVIKFNKGHAPHQNMIFWFALPADQVPVGRTDFVTVNSDGTNVQWSHGAGAGANKPLQQMWEYGVNDPHRSHDFKIRNRSGQVIYDWPTVHIYSLEDLSRASDYFSEAGATPATKAFGRQNFEYINGQKPAESPGVPKVYTFIGQGDASYTISFKTQGPTVNKLYYAAGGRALEYNQLFMYSQLYVESTQDHQQRLNGLRQVVNRTYRIGTTKRVEVSQGNVQTKKVLESTNLNIDDFVDDPLSYVKTPSNKVLGFYSNNANTNAFRPGGAQQLNEYQLSQLFTDQKLQEAARTRNPIRLMIGFDYPDAYGNSETLVPVNLTVLPEIQHNIKFFKNDDTQNIAEKPFSKQAGHPVFYVYAGNQGNASVNLGGSVTSIQPLRINLTSNENFTDKDWQITGIPRTLHIENSTNRPNNARERNIELVGNLLPGDYFGTIRFGRKEQLFEIRVKPHTPTITTTAEQLRGTALQKVPVNISGIPLDPSALVYLVAPTNQTTNGGSEADQIPSGYTILATGTPDGVHNTITIRPQDYVVFIPPVGKQIRAVVYYNKVVASNMSNAVTILPDDIPPTINNPVGINAKYYRGDEVNFTMGVSDRHSGIKNTTITTLPNGWTSNLTKADKNNGSLSITGRVSMNQAFNSDITFKVSATDNVNNTTNDSQSKHVSIHVGKISEDAHPIVLGNTEKVVVVNPTAVSNDEKQSIITAFMNKNQNIRGYLASTDPVTVDNNGNVTLHYRDGSSTTLDATNVMTYEPVVKPEYQTVNAAKTATVTIAKGQSFSIGDIKQYFTLSNGQPIPSGTFTNITSDRTIPTAQEVSQMNAGTQLYHITATNAYHKDSEDFYISLKIIDVKQPEGDQRVYRTSTYDLTTDEISKVKQAFINANRDVITLAEGDISVTNTPNGANVSTITVNINKGRLTKSFASNLANMNFLRWVNFPQDYTVTWTNAKIANRPTDGGLSWSDDHKSLIYRYDATLGTQITTNDILTMLKATTTVPGLRNNITGNEKSQAEAGGRPNFRTTGYSQSNATTDGQRQFTLNGQVIQVLDIINPSNGYGGQPVTNSNTRANHSNSTVVNVNEPAANGAGAFTIDHVVKSNSTHNASDAVYKAQLYLTPYGPKQYVEHLNQNTGNTTDAINIYFVPSDLVNPTISVGNYTNHQVFSGETFTNTITANDNFGVQSVTVPNTSQITGTVDNNHQHVSATAPNVTSATNKTINLLATDTSGNTATTSFNVTVKPLRDKYRVGTSSTAANPVRIANISNNATVSQADQTTIINSLTFTETVPNRSYARASANEITSKTVSNVSRTGNNANVTVTVTYQDGTTSTVTVPVKHVIPEIVAHSHYTVQGQDFPAGNGSSASDYFKLSNGSDIADATITWVSGQAPNKDNTRIGEDITVTAHILIDGETTPITKTATYKVVRTVPKHVFETARGVLYPGVSDMYDAKQYVKPVNNSWSTNAQHMNFQFVGTYGPNKDVVGISTRLIRVTYDNRQTEDLTILSKVKPDPPRIDANSVTYKAGLTNQEIKVNNVLNNSSVKLFKADNTPLNVTNITHGSGFSSVVTVSDALPNGGIKAKSSISMNNVTYTTQDEHGQVVTVTRNESVDSNDSATVTVTPQLQATTEGAVFIKGGDGFDFGHVERFIQNPPHGATVAWHDSPDTWKNTVGNTHKTAVVTLPNGQGTRNVEVPVKVYPVANAKAPSRDVKGQNLTNGTDAMNYITFDPNTNTNGITAAWANRQQPNNQQAGVQHLNVDVTYPGISAAKRVPVTVNVYQFEFPQTTYTTTVGGTLASGTQASGYAHMQNATGLPTDGFTYKWNRDTTGTNDANWSAMNKPNVAKVVNAKYDVIYNGHTFATSLPAKFVVKDVQPAKPTVTETAAGAITIAPGANQTVNTHAGNVTTYADKLVIKRNGNVVTTFTRRNNTSPWVKEASAATVAGIAGTNNGITVAAGTFNPADTIQVVATQGSGETVSDEQRSDDFTVVAPQPNQATTKIWQNGHIDITPNNPSGHLINPTQAMDIAYTEKVGNGAEHSKT

-413 RTAKTK
+413 KTAKTK

-516 MTSTSVA
+516 MTSASIA
-523 TFNEKLSAARTKI
+523 AFNEKLSAARTKI

-562 KTALDQARN
+562 KSALDQARN

-633 QINTNTSAANQAKSD
+633 QINTNTSTANQAKSD

-660 APLQN
+660 APLQT

-802 TIKSGQNYTDAT
+802 TIKSDQNYTDAT

-909 THSLNTAMTG
+909 TQSLNTAMTG

-1103 AVTSNKNALNGDEKL
+1103 AVTSNKNALNGYEKL

-1227 MNQLNSAKNNL
+1227 MNQVNSAKNNL

-1249 TAKQQLNNM
+1249 TAKQQLNNI

-1280 GVHTV
+1280 GVQTV

-1393 NLISQISSATRVS
+1393 NLISQITSATRVS

-1425 QSGINNESQVKSSEK
+1425 QNGINNESQVKSSEK

-1539 SANSLDGAM
+1539 NANSLDGAM

-1647 KTQANGAQRVSN
+1647 KAQANGAQRVSN
-1659 AQDVQRN
+1659 AQDVQHN

-1746 RLRVAKQ
+1746 RLREAKQ

-1806 IANETTVKASQNYTD
+1806 IANETTVKTSQNYTD
-1821 ASSNNQSTY
+1821 ASPNNQSTY

-1893 NQKSAISTQI
+1893 NQKSAISSQI

-1909 SEVTAAKNAATELN
+1909 SEVTATKNAATELN

-2035 AGVEAVSNTGTQ
+2035 AGVEAVSNTSTQ

-2200 TGSNKTNYNNAVDS
+2200 TERNKTNYNNAVDS

-2497 LNGAENLRN
+2497 LNGADNLRN
-2506 AKTSATNTI
+2506 VKTSATNTI
-2515 NGLPNLTQLQKDN
+2515 DGLPNLTQLQKDN

-2618 TTKAALNGV
+2618 TTKA
-2627 QNLAQA
+2627 
-2633 KTNATN
+2633 
-2639 TINNAHDLNQKQK
+2639 
-2652 DALKTQ
+2652 
-2658 VNNAQ
+2658 
-2663 RVSDANNV
+2663 
-2671 QHTATELNGA
+2671 
-2681 MTALKA
+2681 
-2687 AIADKERTKAS
+2687 
-2698 GNYVNADQEKRQAY
+2698 
-2712 DSKVTNAENI
+2712 
-2722 INGTPNAT
+2722 
-2730 LTVNDVNSATS
+2730 
-2741 QVNAAKT
+2741 
-2748 ALNGDNNLRVAKEN
+2748 
-2762 ANNTIDG
+2762 
-2769 LAQLNNAQKAKLKE
+2769 
-2783 QVQSATTLEGVQ
+2783 
-2795 TVKNSSQT
+2795 
-2803 LNTAMKGLRD
+2803 
-2813 SIANEATIK
+2813 
-2822 AGQNYTDASPTNR
+2822 
-2835 NEYDSAVTAA
+2835 
-2845 KAIINQTS
+2845 
-2853 NPTMEPNTITQ
+2853 
-2864 ATSQVTTKEHALNGA
+2864 
-2879 QNLAQAKTTAKNNLN
+2879 
-2894 NLTSIN
+2894 
-2900 NAQKDALTRS
+2900 
-2910 IDGATTVA
+2910 
-2918 GVNQETAKATE
+2918 
-2929 LNNAMHSLQNGINDE
+2929 
-2944 AQTKQTQK
+2944 
-2952 YLDAEP
+2952 
-2958 IKKSAYD
+2958 
-2965 QAVNAAKAI
+2965 
-2974 LTKASGQNVDKAAVE
+2974 
-2989 QALQNVNSTK
+2989 
-2999 TALNGDAKLNEAKAA
+2999 
-3014 AKQTLGTLTHINN
+3014 
-3027 AQRTALDNEITQATN
+3027 
-3042 VEGVNTVK
+3042 
-3050 AKAQQLDG
+3050 
-3058 AMGQLETSIR
+3058 
-3068 DKDTTLQSQN
+3068 
-3078 YQDADDAKRTAYSQ
+3078 
-3092 AVNAAATILNKTAG
+3092 
-3106 GNTPKADVER
+3106 
-3116 AMQAVTQAN
+3116 
-3125 TALNGIQNLERA
+3125 
-3137 KQAANTAITNAS
+3137 
-3149 DLNTKQKEAL
+3149 
-3159 KAQVTSAGRVSAANG
+3159 
-3174 VEHTATELNT
+3174 
-3184 AMTALK
+3184 
-3190 RAIADKA
+3190 
-3197 ETKAS
+3197 
-3202 GNYVNADANKR
+3202 
-3213 QAYDEKVTAAENIVS
+3213 
-3228 GTPTPTLTPA
+3228 
-3238 DVTNA
+3238 
-3243 ATQVTNA
+3243 
-3250 KTQLNGNHNLEV
+3250 
-3262 AKQNAN
+3262 
-3268 TAIDGLTSLNG
+3268 
-3279 PQKAKLK
+3279 
-3286 EQVGQATTL
+3286 
-3295 PNVQTVRDNAQTLN
+3295 
-3309 SAMKGLRDSIANE
+3309 
-3322 ATIKA
+3322 
-3327 GQNYTDASPNNRSEY
+3327 
-3342 DSAVTAAKAIID
+3342 
-3354 QTTSP
+3354 
-3359 SMNAQ
+3359 
-3364 EINQAKDQ
+3364 
-3372 VTAKQQAL
+3372 
-3380 NGQENLRTAQ
+3380 
-3390 TNAKQHLNGL
+3390 
-3400 SDLTD
+3400 
-3405 AQKDAV
+3405 
-3411 KRQIEGA
+3411 
-3418 THVNEVTQA
+3418 
-3427 QNNADALN
+3427 
-3435 TAMTNLKNGIQDQNT
+3435 
-3450 IKQGVNFTDADEAK
+3450 
-3464 RNAYTNAVTQAEQ
+3464 
-3477 ILNKA
+3477 
-3482 QGPNTAKDNV
+3482 
-3492 ESALQNVQRAKNEL
+3492 
-3506 NGNQNVANAKST
+3506 
-3518 AKNALNNLTSINN
+3518 
-3531 AQKEALKTQI
+3531 
-3541 EGASTVAGVN
+3541 
-3551 QVSTTASELNTA
+3551 
-3563 MSNLQSGINDEAAT
+3563 
-3577 KAAQK
+3577 
-3582 YTDADRDKQ
+3582 
-3591 TAYNDAVTAAKTLLD
+3591 
-3606 KTAGSNDNKA
+3606 
-3616 AVEQA
+3616 
-3621 LQRVNTA
+3621 
-3628 KTALNGDARL
+3628 
-3638 NEAKNTAK
+3638 
-3646 QQLATMS
+3646 
-3653 HLTNAQKANLTEQIE
+3653 
-3668 RGTTVA
+3668 
-3674 GVQGIQ
+3674 
-3680 ANAGTLDQAM
+3680 
-3690 NQLRQSI
+3690 
-3697 ASKDTTKS
+3697 
-3705 SEDYQDAN
+3705 
-3713 ADLQNAYNRAVSDA
+3713 
-3727 EGIIS
+3727 
-3732 ATNNPEMNPDT
+3732 
-3743 INQKASQV
+3743 
-3751 NSAKS
+3751 
-3756 ALNGDEKLAAAKQT
+3756 
-3770 AKTDIG
+3770 
-3776 RLTDL
+3776 
-3781 NNAQRTA
+3781 
-3788 ANAEVDQ
+3788 
-3795 APNLAAVT
+3795 
-3803 AAKNKATS
+3803 
-3811 LNTAMGNLKH
+3811 
-3821 ALAEKDNTKRSVNYT
+3821 
-3836 DADQP
+3836 
-3841 KQQAYDTAVTQAE
+3841 
-3854 AITNANGSNA
+3854 
-3864 NETQVQAAL
+3864 
-3873 NQLNQAKNDLNGD
+3873 
-3886 NKVAQAK
+3886 
-3893 ETAKRALA
+3893 
-3901 SYSNLNNAQ
+3901 
-3910 STAATSQID
+3910 
-3919 NATTVADVT
+3919 
-3928 AAQNTANELNTAMGQ
+3928 
-3943 LQNGINDQ
+3943 
-3951 NTVKQQVNF
+3951 
-3960 TDADQGKKDAYT
+3960 
-3972 NAVTNAQ
+3972 
-3979 GILDK
+3979 
-3984 ANGQNMTKAQVEAAL
+3984 
-3999 NQVTTAKN
+3999 
-4007 ALNGDANVRQ
+4007 
-4017 AKSDAKANLGTLT
+4017 
-4030 HLNNAQKQDLTSQ
+4030 
-4043 IEGATTVNGVNSVK
+4043 
-4057 TKAQDL
+4057 
-4063 DGAMQRLESAIA
+4063 
-4075 NKDQTKASENY
+4075 
-4086 IDADPTK
+4086 
-4093 KTAFDNAIIQAES
+4093 
-4106 YLNKDHGAN
+4106 
-4115 KDKQAVE
+4115 
-4122 QAIQSVTSTE
+4122 
-4132 NALNGDAN
+4132 
-4140 LQRAKT
+4140 
-4146 EATQAIDNLTHLNT
+4146 
-4160 PQKTAL
+4160 
-4166 KQQVNAAQ
+4166 
-4174 RVSGVTDLKNSATS
+4174 
-4188 LNNAMDQLKQAIAD
+4188 
-4202 HDTIV
+4202 
-4207 AGGNYTNASP
+4207 
-4217 DKQGAYTDAYN
+4217 
-4228 AAKNIVNGS
+4228 
-4237 PNVITNAADVT
+4237 
-4248 AATQRVNNAETGLN
+4248 
-4262 GDTNLATAKQQAKD
+4262 
-4276 ALRQMTHLSDAQK
+4276 
-4289 QSITGQI
+4289 
-4296 DSATQVTG
+4296 
-4304 VQSVKDNA
+4304 
-4312 TNLDNAMNQ
+4312 
-4321 LRNSIANKDEVKASQ
+4321 
-4336 PYVDADTDKQN
+4336 
-4347 AYNTAVTS
+4347 
-4355 AENII
+4355 
-4360 NATSQPTLNPSAV
+4360 
-4373 TQAANQ
+4373 
-4379 VNTNK
+4379 
-4384 TALNGAQNLANKK
+4384 ALNGAQNLANKK

-4522 KNNANQRLSTLDNLN
+4522 KNNANQTLSTLDNLN

-4597 KNAYNEAVRNAENI
+4597 KNAYNEAVHNAENI

-4633 TTKAALNGTQNLEK
+4633 ATKAALNGTQNLEK

-4662 TNAQKDA
+4662 TNAQKEA

-4718 ASPNKKD
+4718 ASQNKKD

-4733 AQGIIDQTTN
+4733 AQGIIDQTTS

-4777 ATQSLGSLDNLNNA
+4777 ASQSLGSLDNLNNA
-4791 QKQAVTN
+4791 QKQTVTD

-4872 TQTEVE
+4872 TQAEVE
-4878 QAIQQVNAT
+4878 QAIKQVNAA

-4987 ALISGTPDVVVTP
+4987 ALISATPDVVVTP

-5019 NTNLATAKQNVQQA
+5019 NTNLATAKQNVQHA

-5041 QAQRDEYNKQITQ
+5041 QAQRDEYSKQITQ

-5069 TLNDAMTQLK
+5069 TLNDAMTQLKQGIANKAQIKGSENYHDADTDKQTAYDNAVTKAEELLKQTTNPTMDPNTIQQALTKVNDTNQALNGNQKLADAKQDAKTTLGTLDHLNDAQKQALTTQVEQAPDIATVNNVKQNAQNLNNAMTNLNNALQDKTETLNSINFTDADQAKKDAYTNAVSHAEGILSKANGSNASQTEVEQAMQRVNEAKQALNGNDNVQRAKDAAKQVITNANDLNQAQKDALKQQVDAAQTVANVNTIKQTAQDLNQAMTQLK

-5198 NAMGTLKQQIQANS
+5198 NTMGTLKQQIQANS

-5238 QQIANGTPTP
+5238 QQIANGIPTP
-5248 VLAPD
+5248 VLTPD

-5267 ALNGDEKLAQAKQD
+5267 ALNGDEKLAQAKQE

-5323 NTAMG
+5323 NTAMS

-5339 VKASENYHDADVDK
+5339 VKASENYHDADADK

-5377 PDDITRA
+5377 PDEITRA
-5384 LTQVTDAKNSLNGE
+5384 LTQVTDAKNGLNGE

-5462 KDQILADGNY
+5462 KAQTLADGNY

-5604 RQNDYNKAVTAANNI
+5604 RQNDYNQAVTAANNI

-5884 NQAAATVNTTKA
+5884 NQAATTVNTTKA

-5975 VNAEPNKKQA
+5975 VNAEPNKKQS

-6267 AVNQAKDNLHGDQK
+6267 AVNQAKDNL
-6281 LADDK
+6281 
-6286 QHAVTDLNQLNG
+6286 
-6298 LNNPQRQALESQI
+6298 
-6311 NNAATRDEVAQ
+6311 
-6322 KLAEAKA
+6322 
-6329 LDQAMQALRNS
+6329 
-6340 IQDQQQTES
+6340 
-6349 GSKFINEDKPQKDA
+6349 
-6363 YQAAVQNAKDLI
+6363 
-6375 NQTGN
+6375 
-6380 PTLDKSQVEQL
+6380 
-6391 TQAVTTAKDNLHGDQ
+6391 
-6406 KLARDQQQ
+6406 
-6414 AVTTVNALP
+6414 
-6423 NLNHAQQ
+6423 
-6430 QALTDA
+6430 
-6436 INAAPTRTE
+6436 
-6445 VAQHV
+6445 
-6450 QTATELDHAMETL
+6450 
-6463 KNKVDQ
+6463 
-6469 VNTDK
+6469 
-6474 AQPNYTEASTDKK
+6474 
-6487 EAVDQALQAA
+6487 
-6497 QSITDPTNGSNANK
+6497 
-6511 DAVEQAL
+6511 
-6518 TKLQEKENE
+6518 
-6527 LNGNERVA
+6527 
-6535 EAKTQAKQTIDQL
+6535 
-6548 THLNADQIATAKQN
+6548 
-6562 IDQATKLQPIAELVD
+6562 
-6577 QATQLNQSMDQLQQA
+6577 
-6592 VNEHANVEQTVD
+6592 
-6604 YTQADSDKQN
+6604 
-6614 AYKQAIA
+6614 
-6621 DAENV
+6621 
-6626 LKQNANKQQVDQALQ
+6626 
-6641 NILNAKQAL
+6641 
-6650 NGDERVALAKTNG
+6650 
-6663 KHDID
+6663 
-6668 QLNALNNAQQDGF
+6668 
-6681 KGRIDQSN
+6681 
-6689 DLNQIQQIV
+6689 
-6698 DEAKALNRAMDQLS
+6698 
-6712 QEITGNE
+6712 
-6719 GRTKGSTN
+6719 
-6727 YVNAD
+6727 
-6732 TQVKQV
+6732 
-6738 YDEAVDKAKQA
+6738 
-6749 LDKSTGQNLTAEQ
+6749 
-6762 VIKLNDAIT
+6762 
-6771 AAKKALNGEERL
+6771 
-6783 NNRKAEALQRLDQ
+6783 
-6796 LTHLNNAQ
+6796 
-6804 RQLAIQQIN
+6804 
-6813 NAETLNK
+6813 
-6820 ASRAINRATK
+6820 
-6830 LDNAMGAVQQ
+6830 
-6840 YIDEQHLGVI
+6840 
-6850 SSTNYINA
+6850 
-6858 DDNLKANYDNAI
+6858 
-6870 ANAAHELDKVQGN
+6870 
-6883 AIAKAEA
+6883 
-6890 EQLKQ
+6890 
-6895 NIIDAQNALNG
+6895 
-6906 DQNLANAKDKANA
+6906 
-6919 FVNSLNGL
+6919 
-6927 NQQQQDLAHKAINN
+6927 
-6941 ADTVSDVTD
+6941 
-6950 IVNNQIDLNDAM
+6950 
-6962 ETLKHL
+6962 
-6968 VDNEIPNAE
+6968 
-6977 QTVNYQNADDNAK
+6977 
-6990 TNFDDAKRLANTL
+6990 
-7003 LNSDN
+7003 
-7008 TNVNDING
+7008 
-7016 AIQTVN
+7016 
-7022 DAIHN
+7022 
-7027 LNGDQRLQDAKD
+7027 
-7039 KAIQSINQA
+7039 
-7048 LANKLKEIEA
+7048 
-7058 SNATDQDKLIAKN
+7058 
-7071 KAEELANSIINNIN
+7071 
-7085 KATSNQA
+7085 
-7092 VSQVQTAGNHA
+7092 
-7103 IEQVH
+7103 
-7108 ANEIPKAKIDANKDV
+7108 
-7123 DKQVQ
+7123 
-7128 SLIDEIDRNP
+7128 
-7138 NLTDKEKQAL
+7138 
-7148 KDRINQILQ
+7148 
-7157 QGHNGINNAMTKE
+7157 
-7170 EIEQAKAQLAQ
+7170 
-7181 ALQDI
+7181 
-7186 KDLVKAKEDAK
+7186 
-7197 QDVDKQVQALI
+7197 
-7208 DEIDQNP
+7208 
-7215 NLTDKEKQA
+7215 
-7224 LKDRINQ
+7224 
-7231 ILQQGHNGINNA
+7231 
-7243 MTKEEIEQAKAQ
+7243 
-7255 LAQALQDIKDL
+7255 
-7266 VKAKENAKQ
+7266 
-7275 DIDKRV
+7275 
-7281 QALIDEIDQNPN
+7281 
-7293 LTDKEKQALK
+7293 
-7303 DRINQILQQGHNDIN
+7303 
-7318 NALTKEEIEQAKAQ
+7318 
-7332 LAQALQDI
+7332 
-7340 KDLVKAKEDAK
+7340 
-7351 NAIKALA
+7351 
-7358 NAKRDQIN
+7358 
-7366 SNPDLTPEQ
+7366 
-7375 KAKALKEI
+7375 
-7383 DEAEKRA
+7383 
-7390 LQNVENAQTIDQ
+7390 
-7402 LNRGLNLGL
+7402 
-7411 DDIRNTHVWEVDE
+7411 
-7424 QPAVNEIFEA
+7424 
-7434 TPEQILV
+7434 
-7441 NGELIVHRDDII
+7441 
-7453 TEQDILAHIN
+7453 
-7463 LIDQLSAEVIDTPS
+7463 
-7477 TATISDSLTAK
+7477 
-7488 VEVTL
+7488 
-7493 LDGSKVI
+7493 
-7500 VNVPVK
+7500 
-7506 VVEKELSVVKQQAIE
+7506 
-7521 SIENAAQQKIDEINN
+7521 
-7536 SVTLTLE
+7536 
-7543 QKEAAIA
+7543 
-7550 EVNKLKQQA
+7550 
-7559 IDYINNA
+7559 
-7566 PDVHSV
+7566 
-7572 EEIQQQEQAHIE
+7572 
-7584 QFYPE
+7584 
-7589 QFTIEQAKSNA
+7589 
-7600 IKSIEDA
+7600 
-7607 IQHMIDEIKAR
+7607 
-7618 TDLTDKE
+7618 
-7625 KQEAIAKLNQL
+7625 
-7636 KEQAIQA
+7636 
-7643 IQRAQSIDEISEQ
+7643 
-7656 LEQFKAQMKAA
+7656 
-7667 NPTAKE
+7667 
-7673 LAKRKQ
+7673 
-7679 EAISRIKDFSNE
+7679 
-7691 KINSIRNSEI
+7691 
-7701 GTTDEKQA
+7701 
-7709 AMNQINEIV
+7709 
-7718 LETIRDINNAHTLQQ
+7718 
-7733 VEAALNN
+7733 
-7740 GIARI
+7740 
-7745 SAVQIVISDRAKQS
+7745 
-7759 SSTGNE
+7759 
-7765 SNSHLTIGYGTANHP
+7765 
-7780 FNSSTIGHKKKIDED
+7780 
-7795 DDIDPLHMRHFSN
+7795 
-7808 NFGNVIKNA
+7808 
-7817 IGVVGISGLLASFWF
+7817 
-7832 FIAKR
+7832 
-7837 RRKEDEEEE
+7837 
-7846 LEIRDNNKD
+7846 
-7855 SIKETLDDTKHLPLL
+7855 
-7870 FAKRRRKEDEEDVTV
+7870 
-7885 EEKDTLN
+7885 
-7892 NGESLDKVKH
+7892 
-7902 TPFFLPKRRRKED
+7902 
-7915 EEDVEVTNENTDEK
+7915 
-7929 VLQDNEHSPILIAK
+7929 
-7943 RRKDKEV
+7943 
-7950 DVETTTSIESNEDD
+7950 
-7964 APLLLAKK
+7964 
-7972 KNQKDNQSKGKKSA
+7972 
-7986 SKNLLKS
+7986 

>member
-1 MGNGAEHSKT
+1 
-11 INVVRGQNNQWTIAN
+11 
-26 KPDYVTLD
+26 
-34 AQTGKVTFNANTIKP
+34 
-49 NSSITITPKAG
+49 
-60 TGHSVS
+60 
-66 SNPST
+66 
-71 LTAPAAHTVN
+71 
-81 TTEIVKDYGSN
+81 
-92 VTAAEINNAVQV
+92 
-104 ANKRT
+104 
-109 ATIKNGTAMPTNLAG
+109 
-124 GSTTTIPVTVTY
+124 
-136 NDGSTEEVQES
+136 
-147 IFTKADKRELITA
+147 
-160 KNHLD
+160 
-165 DPVSTEGK
+165 
-173 KPGTITQYNNAMHN
+173 
-187 AQQQINTAKTEAQ
+187 
-200 QVINNERATPQQ
+200 
-212 VSDAL
+212 
-217 TKVRAAQT
+217 
-225 KIDQAKALLQN
+225 
-236 KEDNSQLVTSKNNLQ
+236 
-251 SSVNQVPSTAGM
+251 
-263 TQQSIDNYNAKKR
+263 
-276 EAETEITAAQRVI
+276 
-289 DNGDAT
+289 
-295 AQQISDEKHRVDNAL
+295 
-310 TALNQAKHDLTADT
+310 
-324 HALEQAVQQLNR
+324 
-336 TGTTTGKKPASIT
+336 
-349 AYNNSIRALQ
+349 
-359 SDLTSAKNS
+359 
-368 ANAIIQKPIR
+368 
-378 TVQEV
+378 
-383 QSALTNVNRVNER
+383 
-396 LTQAINQ
+396 
-403 LVPLADNSAL
+403 
-413 RTAKTK
+413 
-419 LDEEINKSVTT
+419 
-430 DGMTQSSIQ
+430 
-439 AYENAKRA
+439 
-447 GQTESTNAQ
+447 
-456 NVINNGDATDQQIA
+456 
-470 AEKTKVEEK
+470 
-479 YNSLKQA
+479 
-486 IAGLTPD
+486 
-493 LAPLQTAKTQ
+493 
-503 LQNDIDQPTSTTG
+503 
-516 MTSTSVA
+516 
-523 TFNEKLSAARTKI
+523 
-536 QEIDRVLASHPDVAT
+536 
-551 IRQNV
+551 
-556 TAANAA
+556 
-562 KTALDQARN
+562 
-571 GLTVDKAPLEN
+571 
-582 AKNQLQHSIDTQTST
+582 
-597 TGMTQDSINA
+597 
-607 YNAKLTAA
+607 
-615 RNKIQQINQVLAG
+615 
-628 SPTVE
+628 
-633 QINTNTSAANQAKSD
+633 
-648 LDHARQALTPDK
+648 
-660 APLQN
+660 
-665 AKTQLEQS
+665 
-673 INQPTDTTGMT
+673 
-684 TASLNAYNQK
+684 
-694 LQAARQKLTEINQ
+694 
-707 VLNGNPTVQ
+707 
-716 NINDKV
+716 
-722 TEANQ
+722 
-727 AKDQLNTARQGLTL
+727 
-741 DRQPALTTL
+741 
-750 HGASNLNQAQQNNF
+750 
-764 TQQINAAQN
+764 
-773 HAALETIKSNITA
+773 
-786 LNTAMTKLK
+786 
-795 DSVADNN
+795 
-802 TIKSGQNYTDAT
+802 
-814 PANKQAYDNAV
+814 
-825 NAAKGV
+825 
-831 IGETT
+831 
-836 NPTMDVNTVNQKA
+836 
-849 ASVKSTKDALDGQQ
+849 
-863 NLQRAKT
+863 
-870 EATNAITHASDLN
+870 
-883 QAQKNALTQQVNSAQ
+883 
-898 NVQAVNDIKQT
+898 
-909 THSLNTAMTG
+909 
-919 LKRGVAN
+919 
-926 HNQVVQSDNYV
+926 
-937 NADTNKKNDYNN
+937 
-949 AYNHANDIING
+949 
-960 NAQHPVITP
+960 
-969 SDVNNA
+969 
-975 LSNVT
+975 
-980 SKEHALNGEAKL
+980 
-992 NAAKQEANTAL
+992 
-1003 GHLNNLNN
+1003 
-1011 AQRQNLQSQINGAHQ
+1011 
-1026 IDAVNTIK
+1026 
-1034 QNATNLN
+1034 
-1041 SAMGNLRQAVADK
+1041 
-1054 DQVKRTED
+1054 
-1062 YADAD
+1062 
-1067 TAKQNAYNSAVSSA
+1067 
-1081 ETIINQTTN
+1081 
-1090 PTMSVDDVNRATS
+1090 
-1103 AVTSNKNALNGDEKL
+1103 
-1118 AQSKTDAARAIDALP
+1118 
-1133 HLNNAQKADVK
+1133 
-1144 SKINAASNIA
+1144 
-1154 GVNTVK
+1154 
-1160 QQGTDLNT
+1160 
-1168 AMGNLQGA
+1168 
-1176 INDEQTTLNSQN
+1176 
-1188 YQDATPSKKTAYTNA
+1188 
-1203 VQAAKDILNKSNGQ
+1203 
-1217 NKTKDQVTEA
+1217 
-1227 MNQLNSAKNNL
+1227 
-1238 DGTRLLDQAKQ
+1238 
-1249 TAKQQLNNM
+1249 
-1258 THLTTAQ
+1258 
-1265 KTNLTNQINSGTTVA
+1265 
-1280 GVHTV
+1280 
-1285 QSNANTLDQAMN
+1285 
-1297 TLRQSIANKDAT
+1297 
-1309 KASEDYVDANNDKQ
+1309 
-1323 TAYNNAVAAAETII
+1323 
-1337 NANSNPEMN
+1337 
-1346 PSTIT
+1346 
-1351 QKAEQVNSSKT
+1351 
-1362 ALNGDENLAA
+1362 
-1372 AKQNAKTY
+1372 
-1380 LNTLTSITDAQKN
+1380 
-1393 NLISQISSATRVS
+1393 
-1406 GVDTV
+1406 
-1411 KQNAQHLDQAMASL
+1411 
-1425 QSGINNESQVKSSEK
+1425 
-1440 YRDADTNK
+1440 
-1448 QQEYDNAIT
+1448 
-1457 AAKAILNKST
+1457 
-1467 GPNTAQNAVEAA
+1467 
-1479 LQRVN
+1479 
-1484 NAKDALN
+1484 
-1491 GDAKLI
+1491 
-1497 AAQNA
+1497 
-1502 AKQHLGTL
+1502 
-1510 THITTAQRNDLTN
+1510 
-1523 QISQAT
+1523 
-1529 NLAGVESVKQ
+1529 
-1539 SANSLDGAM
+1539 
-1548 GNLQT
+1548 
-1553 AINDK
+1553 
-1558 SGTLASQNFLDAD
+1558 
-1571 EQKRNAYNQAVSAAE
+1571 
-1586 TILNKQTGPNT
+1586 
-1597 AKTAVEQAL
+1597 
-1606 NNVNNAKHALNGT
+1606 
-1619 QNLNNAKQAAITA
+1619 
-1632 INGASDLNQKQKDAL
+1632 
-1647 KTQANGAQRVSN
+1647 
-1659 AQDVQRN
+1659 
-1666 ATELNTAMGTLKH
+1666 
-1679 AIADKTNT
+1679 
-1687 LASSKYVNADSTK
+1687 
-1700 QNAYTTKVTNAEHI
+1700 
-1714 ISGTPTVV
+1714 
-1722 TTPSEVT
+1722 
-1729 AAANQV
+1729 
-1735 NSAKQELNGDE
+1735 
-1746 RLRVAKQ
+1746 
-1753 NANTAIDALTQLNTP
+1753 
-1768 QKAKLKEQVGQAN
+1768 
-1781 RLEDVQTVQT
+1781 
-1791 NGQALNNAMKGLRDS
+1791 
-1806 IANETTVKASQNYTD
+1806 
-1821 ASSNNQSTY
+1821 
-1830 NSAVSNAKGI
+1830 
-1840 INQTNNPTMDTSAIT
+1840 
-1855 QATTQVNNAKN
+1855 
-1866 GLNGAE
+1866 
-1872 NLRNAQNTAKQNL
+1872 
-1885 NTLSHLTN
+1885 
-1893 NQKSAISTQI
+1893 
-1903 DRAGHV
+1903 
-1909 SEVTAAKNAATELN
+1909 
-1923 TQMGNLEQA
+1923 
-1932 IHDQNTVKQSVKFT
+1932 
-1946 DADKAKRD
+1946 
-1954 AYTNAVSRAEAILN
+1954 
-1968 KTQGA
+1968 
-1973 NTSKQDVEA
+1973 
-1982 AIQNVSSAKNALNG
+1982 
-1996 DQNVTNAKN
+1996 
-2005 AAKNALNNLT
+2005 
-2015 SINNAQKRDLT
+2015 
-2026 TKIDQATTV
+2026 
-2035 AGVEAVSNTGTQ
+2035 
-2047 LNTAMANL
+2047 
-2055 QNGINDKTNTLAS
+2055 
-2068 ENYHD
+2068 
-2073 ADSDKKTA
+2073 
-2081 YTQAVTNA
+2081 
-2089 ENILNKNSG
+2089 
-2098 SNLDKTAV
+2098 
-2106 ENALSQVANA
+2106 
-2116 KGALNGNHNL
+2116 
-2126 EQAKSNA
+2126 
-2133 NTTINGLQHLTTAQ
+2133 
-2147 KDKLKQQ
+2147 
-2154 VQQAQNVA
+2154 
-2162 GVDTVKSSAN
+2162 
-2172 TLNGAMGTLR
+2172 
-2182 NSIQD
+2182 
-2187 NTATKNGQNYLDA
+2187 
-2200 TGSNKTNYNNAVDS
+2200 
-2214 ANGVINATSNPNM
+2214 
-2227 DANAI
+2227 
-2232 NQIATQVTST
+2232 
-2242 KNALDGTH
+2242 
-2250 NLTQA
+2250 
-2255 KQTATNAIDGA
+2255 
-2266 TNLNKAQKDAL
+2266 
-2277 KAQVTSAQR
+2277 
-2286 VANVTSIQQTANEL
+2286 
-2300 NTAMGQL
+2300 
-2307 QHGIDDENA
+2307 
-2316 TKQTQKYRDAEQSKK
+2316 
-2331 TAYDQAVAAAKAI
+2331 
-2344 LNKQTGSNSDKAA
+2344 
-2357 VDRALQQVTSTK
+2357 
-2369 DALNGDAK
+2369 
-2377 LAEAKAAAKQN
+2377 
-2388 LGTLNHI
+2388 
-2395 TNAQRT
+2395 
-2401 DLEGQINQATTVDG
+2401 
-2415 VNTVKTNANTLDGA
+2415 
-2429 MNSLQGSINDKD
+2429 
-2441 ATLRNQ
+2441 
-2447 NYLDADESKR
+2447 
-2457 NAYTQAVTAAEGI
+2457 
-2470 LNKQTGGNTSKADV
+2470 
-2484 DNALNAVTRAKAA
+2484 
-2497 LNGAENLRN
+2497 
-2506 AKTSATNTI
+2506 
-2515 NGLPNLTQLQKDN
+2515 
-2528 LKHQVE
+2528 
-2534 QAQNVAGVNGV
+2534 
-2545 KDKGNT
+2545 
-2551 LNTAMGALRTSIQND
+2551 
-2566 NTTKTSQNYLDASDS
+2566 
-2581 NKNNYNTAVNN
+2581 
-2592 ANGVINATNN
+2592 
-2602 PNMDANAINGM
+2602 
-2613 ANQVN
+2613 
-2618 TTKAALNGV
+2618 
-2627 QNLAQA
+2627 
-2633 KTNATN
+2633 
-2639 TINNAHDLNQKQK
+2639 
-2652 DALKTQ
+2652 
-2658 VNNAQ
+2658 
-2663 RVSDANNV
+2663 
-2671 QHTATELNGA
+2671 

-5069 TLNDAMTQLK
+5069 TLNDAMTQLKQGIANKAQIKGSENYHDADTDKQTAYDNAVTKAEELLKQTTNPTMDPNTIQQALTKVNDTNQALNGNQKLADAKQDTKTTLGTLDHLNDAQKQALTTQVEQAPDIATVNNVKQNAQNLNNAMTNLNNALQDKTETLNSINFTDADQAKKDAYTNAVANAEGILSKANGSNASQTEVEQAMQRVNAAKQVITNANDLNQAQKDALKQQVDAAQTVANVNTIKQTAQDLNQAMTQLK

>member
-1 MGNGAEHSKT
+1 
-11 INVVRGQNNQWTIAN
+11 
-26 KPDYVTLD
+26 
-34 AQTGKVTFNANTIKP
+34 
-49 NSSITITPKAG
+49 
-60 TGHSVS
+60 
-66 SNPST
+66 
-71 LTAPAAHTVN
+71 
-81 TTEIVKDYGSN
+81 
-92 VTAAEINNAVQV
+92 
-104 ANKRT
+104 
-109 ATIKNGTAMPTNLAG
+109 
-124 GSTTTIPVTVTY
+124 
-136 NDGSTEEVQES
+136 
-147 IFTKADKRELITA
+147 
-160 KNHLD
+160 
-165 DPVSTEGK
+165 
-173 KPGTITQYNNAMHN
+173 
-187 AQQQINTAKTEAQ
+187 
-200 QVINNERATPQQ
+200 
-212 VSDAL
+212 
-217 TKVRAAQT
+217 
-225 KIDQAKALLQN
+225 
-236 KEDNSQLVTSKNNLQ
+236 
-251 SSVNQVPSTAGM
+251 
-263 TQQSIDNYNAKKR
+263 
-276 EAETEITAAQRVI
+276 
-289 DNGDAT
+289 
-295 AQQISDEKHRVDNAL
+295 
-310 TALNQAKHDLTADT
+310 
-324 HALEQAVQQLNR
+324 
-336 TGTTTGKKPASIT
+336 
-349 AYNNSIRALQ
+349 
-359 SDLTSAKNS
+359 
-368 ANAIIQKPIR
+368 
-378 TVQEV
+378 
-383 QSALTNVNRVNER
+383 
-396 LTQAINQ
+396 
-403 LVPLADNSAL
+403 
-413 RTAKTK
+413 
-419 LDEEINKSVTT
+419 
-430 DGMTQSSIQ
+430 
-439 AYENAKRA
+439 
-447 GQTESTNAQ
+447 
-456 NVINNGDATDQQIA
+456 
-470 AEKTKVEEK
+470 
-479 YNSLKQA
+479 
-486 IAGLTPD
+486 
-493 LAPLQTAKTQ
+493 
-503 LQNDIDQPTSTTG
+503 
-516 MTSTSVA
+516 
-523 TFNEKLSAARTKI
+523 
-536 QEIDRVLASHPDVAT
+536 
-551 IRQNV
+551 
-556 TAANAA
+556 
-562 KTALDQARN
+562 
-571 GLTVDKAPLEN
+571 
-582 AKNQLQHSIDTQTST
+582 
-597 TGMTQDSINA
+597 
-607 YNAKLTAA
+607 
-615 RNKIQQINQVLAG
+615 
-628 SPTVE
+628 
-633 QINTNTSAANQAKSD
+633 
-648 LDHARQALTPDK
+648 
-660 APLQN
+660 
-665 AKTQLEQS
+665 
-673 INQPTDTTGMT
+673 
-684 TASLNAYNQK
+684 
-694 LQAARQKLTEINQ
+694 
-707 VLNGNPTVQ
+707 
-716 NINDKV
+716 
-722 TEANQ
+722 
-727 AKDQLNTARQGLTL
+727 
-741 DRQPALTTL
+741 
-750 HGASNLNQAQQNNF
+750 
-764 TQQINAAQN
+764 
-773 HAALETIKSNITA
+773 
-786 LNTAMTKLK
+786 
-795 DSVADNN
+795 
-802 TIKSGQNYTDAT
+802 
-814 PANKQAYDNAV
+814 
-825 NAAKGV
+825 
-831 IGETT
+831 
-836 NPTMDVNTVNQKA
+836 
-849 ASVKSTKDALDGQQ
+849 
-863 NLQRAKT
+863 
-870 EATNAITHASDLN
+870 
-883 QAQKNALTQQVNSAQ
+883 
-898 NVQAVNDIKQT
+898 
-909 THSLNTAMTG
+909 
-919 LKRGVAN
+919 
-926 HNQVVQSDNYV
+926 
-937 NADTNKKNDYNN
+937 
-949 AYNHANDIING
+949 
-960 NAQHPVITP
+960 
-969 SDVNNA
+969 
-975 LSNVT
+975 
-980 SKEHALNGEAKL
+980 
-992 NAAKQEANTAL
+992 
-1003 GHLNNLNN
+1003 
-1011 AQRQNLQSQINGAHQ
+1011 
-1026 IDAVNTIK
+1026 
-1034 QNATNLN
+1034 
-1041 SAMGNLRQAVADK
+1041 
-1054 DQVKRTED
+1054 
-1062 YADAD
+1062 
-1067 TAKQNAYNSAVSSA
+1067 
-1081 ETIINQTTN
+1081 
-1090 PTMSVDDVNRATS
+1090 
-1103 AVTSNKNALNGDEKL
+1103 
-1118 AQSKTDAARAIDALP
+1118 
-1133 HLNNAQKADVK
+1133 
-1144 SKINAASNIA
+1144 
-1154 GVNTVK
+1154 
-1160 QQGTDLNT
+1160 
-1168 AMGNLQGA
+1168 
-1176 INDEQTTLNSQN
+1176 
-1188 YQDATPSKKTAYTNA
+1188 
-1203 VQAAKDILNKSNGQ
+1203 
-1217 NKTKDQVTEA
+1217 
-1227 MNQLNSAKNNL
+1227 
-1238 DGTRLLDQAKQ
+1238 
-1249 TAKQQLNNM
+1249 
-1258 THLTTAQ
+1258 
-1265 KTNLTNQINSGTTVA
+1265 
-1280 GVHTV
+1280 
-1285 QSNANTLDQAMN
+1285 
-1297 TLRQSIANKDAT
+1297 
-1309 KASEDYVDANNDKQ
+1309 
-1323 TAYNNAVAAAETII
+1323 
-1337 NANSNPEMN
+1337 
-1346 PSTIT
+1346 
-1351 QKAEQVNSSKT
+1351 
-1362 ALNGDENLAA
+1362 
-1372 AKQNAKTY
+1372 
-1380 LNTLTSITDAQKN
+1380 
-1393 NLISQISSATRVS
+1393 
-1406 GVDTV
+1406 
-1411 KQNAQHLDQAMASL
+1411 
-1425 QSGINNESQVKSSEK
+1425 
-1440 YRDADTNK
+1440 
-1448 QQEYDNAIT
+1448 
-1457 AAKAILNKST
+1457 
-1467 GPNTAQNAVEAA
+1467 
-1479 LQRVN
+1479 
-1484 NAKDALN
+1484 
-1491 GDAKLI
+1491 
-1497 AAQNA
+1497 
-1502 AKQHLGTL
+1502 
-1510 THITTAQRNDLTN
+1510 
-1523 QISQAT
+1523 
-1529 NLAGVESVKQ
+1529 
-1539 SANSLDGAM
+1539 
-1548 GNLQT
+1548 
-1553 AINDK
+1553 
-1558 SGTLASQNFLDAD
+1558 
-1571 EQKRNAYNQAVSAAE
+1571 
-1586 TILNKQTGPNT
+1586 
-1597 AKTAVEQAL
+1597 
-1606 NNVNNAKHALNGT
+1606 
-1619 QNLNNAKQAAITA
+1619 
-1632 INGASDLNQKQKDAL
+1632 
-1647 KTQANGAQRVSN
+1647 
-1659 AQDVQRN
+1659 
-1666 ATELNTAMGTLKH
+1666 
-1679 AIADKTNT
+1679 
-1687 LASSKYVNADSTK
+1687 
-1700 QNAYTTKVTNAEHI
+1700 
-1714 ISGTPTVV
+1714 
-1722 TTPSEVT
+1722 
-1729 AAANQV
+1729 
-1735 NSAKQELNGDE
+1735 
-1746 RLRVAKQ
+1746 
-1753 NANTAIDALTQLNTP
+1753 
-1768 QKAKLKEQVGQAN
+1768 
-1781 RLEDVQTVQT
+1781 
-1791 NGQALNNAMKGLRDS
+1791 
-1806 IANETTVKASQNYTD
+1806 
-1821 ASSNNQSTY
+1821 
-1830 NSAVSNAKGI
+1830 
-1840 INQTNNPTMDTSAIT
+1840 
-1855 QATTQVNNAKN
+1855 
-1866 GLNGAE
+1866 
-1872 NLRNAQNTAKQNL
+1872 
-1885 NTLSHLTN
+1885 
-1893 NQKSAISTQI
+1893 
-1903 DRAGHV
+1903 
-1909 SEVTAAKNAATELN
+1909 
-1923 TQMGNLEQA
+1923 
-1932 IHDQNTVKQSVKFT
+1932 
-1946 DADKAKRD
+1946 
-1954 AYTNAVSRAEAILN
+1954 
-1968 KTQGA
+1968 
-1973 NTSKQDVEA
+1973 
-1982 AIQNVSSAKNALNG
+1982 
-1996 DQNVTNAKN
+1996 
-2005 AAKNALNNLT
+2005 
-2015 SINNAQKRDLT
+2015 
-2026 TKIDQATTV
+2026 
-2035 AGVEAVSNTGTQ
+2035 
-2047 LNTAMANL
+2047 
-2055 QNGINDKTNTLAS
+2055 
-2068 ENYHD
+2068 
-2073 ADSDKKTA
+2073 
-2081 YTQAVTNA
+2081 
-2089 ENILNKNSG
+2089 
-2098 SNLDKTAV
+2098 
-2106 ENALSQVANA
+2106 
-2116 KGALNGNHNL
+2116 
-2126 EQAKSNA
+2126 
-2133 NTTINGLQHLTTAQ
+2133 
-2147 KDKLKQQ
+2147 
-2154 VQQAQNVA
+2154 
-2162 GVDTVKSSAN
+2162 
-2172 TLNGAMGTLR
+2172 
-2182 NSIQD
+2182 
-2187 NTATKNGQNYLDA
+2187 
-2200 TGSNKTNYNNAVDS
+2200 
-2214 ANGVINATSNPNM
+2214 
-2227 DANAI
+2227 
-2232 NQIATQVTST
+2232 
-2242 KNALDGTH
+2242 
-2250 NLTQA
+2250 
-2255 KQTATNAIDGA
+2255 
-2266 TNLNKAQKDAL
+2266 
-2277 KAQVTSAQR
+2277 
-2286 VANVTSIQQTANEL
+2286 
-2300 NTAMGQL
+2300 
-2307 QHGIDDENA
+2307 
-2316 TKQTQKYRDAEQSKK
+2316 
-2331 TAYDQAVAAAKAI
+2331 
-2344 LNKQTGSNSDKAA
+2344 
-2357 VDRALQQVTSTK
+2357 
-2369 DALNGDAK
+2369 
-2377 LAEAKAAAKQN
+2377 
-2388 LGTLNHI
+2388 
-2395 TNAQRT
+2395 
-2401 DLEGQINQATTVDG
+2401 
-2415 VNTVKTNANTLDGA
+2415 
-2429 MNSLQGSINDKD
+2429 
-2441 ATLRNQ
+2441 
-2447 NYLDADESKR
+2447 
-2457 NAYTQAVTAAEGI
+2457 
-2470 LNKQTGGNTSKADV
+2470 
-2484 DNALNAVTRAKAA
+2484 
-2497 LNGAENLRN
+2497 
-2506 AKTSATNTI
+2506 
-2515 NGLPNLTQLQKDN
+2515 
-2528 LKHQVE
+2528 
-2534 QAQNVAGVNGV
+2534 
-2545 KDKGNT
+2545 
-2551 LNTAMGALRTSIQND
+2551 
-2566 NTTKTSQNYLDASDS
+2566 
-2581 NKNNYNTAVNN
+2581 
-2592 ANGVINATNN
+2592 
-2602 PNMDANAINGM
+2602 
-2613 ANQVN
+2613 
-2618 TTKAALNGV
+2618 
-2627 QNLAQA
+2627 
-2633 KTNATN
+2633 
-2639 TINNAHDLNQKQK
+2639 
-2652 DALKTQ
+2652 
-2658 VNNAQ
+2658 
-2663 RVSDANNV
+2663 
-2671 QHTATELNGA
+2671 
-2681 MTALKA
+2681 
-2687 AIADKERTKAS
+2687 
-2698 GNYVNADQEKRQAY
+2698 
-2712 DSKVTNAENI
+2712 
-2722 INGTPNAT
+2722 
-2730 LTVNDVNSATS
+2730 
-2741 QVNAAKT
+2741 
-2748 ALNGDNNLRVAKEN
+2748 
-2762 ANNTIDG
+2762 
-2769 LAQLNNAQKAKLKE
+2769 
-2783 QVQSATTLEGVQ
+2783 
-2795 TVKNSSQT
+2795 
-2803 LNTAMKGLRD
+2803 
-2813 SIANEATIK
+2813 
-2822 AGQNYTDASPTNR
+2822 
-2835 NEYDSAVTAA
+2835 
-2845 KAIINQTS
+2845 
-2853 NPTMEPNTITQ
+2853 
-2864 ATSQVTTKEHALNGA
+2864 
-2879 QNLAQAKTTAKNNLN
+2879 
-2894 NLTSIN
+2894 
-2900 NAQKDALTRS
+2900 
-2910 IDGATTVA
+2910 
-2918 GVNQETAKATE
+2918 
-2929 LNNAMHSLQNGINDE
+2929 
-2944 AQTKQTQK
+2944 
-2952 YLDAEP
+2952 
-2958 IKKSAYD
+2958 
-2965 QAVNAAKAI
+2965 
-2974 LTKASGQNVDKAAVE
+2974 
-2989 QALQNVNSTK
+2989 
-2999 TALNGDAKLNEAKAA
+2999 
-3014 AKQTLGTLTHINN
+3014 
-3027 AQRTALDNEITQATN
+3027 
-3042 VEGVNTVK
+3042 
-3050 AKAQQLDG
+3050 
-3058 AMGQLETSIR
+3058 
-3068 DKDTTLQSQN
+3068 
-3078 YQDADDAKRTAYSQ
+3078 
-3092 AVNAAATILNKTAG
+3092 
-3106 GNTPKADVER
+3106 
-3116 AMQAVTQAN
+3116 
-3125 TALNGIQNLERA
+3125 
-3137 KQAANTAITNAS
+3137 
-3149 DLNTKQKEAL
+3149 
-3159 KAQVTSAGRVSAANG
+3159 
-3174 VEHTATELNT
+3174 
-3184 AMTALK
+3184 
-3190 RAIADKA
+3190 
-3197 ETKAS
+3197 
-3202 GNYVNADANKR
+3202 
-3213 QAYDEKVTAAENIVS
+3213 
-3228 GTPTPTLTPA
+3228 
-3238 DVTNA
+3238 
-3243 ATQVTNA
+3243 
-3250 KTQLNGNHNLEV
+3250 
-3262 AKQNAN
+3262 
-3268 TAIDGLTSLNG
+3268 
-3279 PQKAKLK
+3279 
-3286 EQVGQATTL
+3286 
-3295 PNVQTVRDNAQTLN
+3295 
-3309 SAMKGLRDSIANE
+3309 
-3322 ATIKA
+3322 
-3327 GQNYTDASPNNRSEY
+3327 
-3342 DSAVTAAKAIID
+3342 
-3354 QTTSP
+3354 
-3359 SMNAQ
+3359 
-3364 EINQAKDQ
+3364 
-3372 VTAKQQAL
+3372 
-3380 NGQENLRTAQ
+3380 
-3390 TNAKQHLNGL
+3390 
-3400 SDLTD
+3400 
-3405 AQKDAV
+3405 
-3411 KRQIEGA
+3411 
-3418 THVNEVTQA
+3418 
-3427 QNNADALN
+3427 
-3435 TAMTNLKNGIQDQNT
+3435 
-3450 IKQGVNFTDADEAK
+3450 
-3464 RNAYTNAVTQAEQ
+3464 
-3477 ILNKA
+3477 
-3482 QGPNTAKDNV
+3482 
-3492 ESALQNVQRAKNEL
+3492 
-3506 NGNQNVANAKST
+3506 
-3518 AKNALNNLTSINN
+3518 
-3531 AQKEALKTQI
+3531 
-3541 EGASTVAGVN
+3541 
-3551 QVSTTASELNTA
+3551 
-3563 MSNLQSGINDEAAT
+3563 
-3577 KAAQK
+3577 
-3582 YTDADRDKQ
+3582 
-3591 TAYNDAVTAAKTLLD
+3591 
-3606 KTAGSNDNKA
+3606 
-3616 AVEQA
+3616 
-3621 LQRVNTA
+3621 
-3628 KTALNGDARL
+3628 
-3638 NEAKNTAK
+3638 
-3646 QQLATMS
+3646 
-3653 HLTNAQKANLTEQIE
+3653 
-3668 RGTTVA
+3668 
-3674 GVQGIQ
+3674 
-3680 ANAGTLDQAM
+3680 
-3690 NQLRQSI
+3690 
-3697 ASKDTTKS
+3697 
-3705 SEDYQDAN
+3705 
-3713 ADLQNAYNRAVSDA
+3713 
-3727 EGIIS
+3727 
-3732 ATNNPEMNPDT
+3732 
-3743 INQKASQV
+3743 
-3751 NSAKS
+3751 
-3756 ALNGDEKLAAAKQT
+3756 
-3770 AKTDIG
+3770 
-3776 RLTDL
+3776 
-3781 NNAQRTA
+3781 
-3788 ANAEVDQ
+3788 
-3795 APNLAAVT
+3795 
-3803 AAKNKATS
+3803 
-3811 LNTAMGNLKH
+3811 
-3821 ALAEKDNTKRSVNYT
+3821 
-3836 DADQP
+3836 
-3841 KQQAYDTAVTQAE
+3841 
-3854 AITNANGSNA
+3854 
-3864 NETQVQAAL
+3864 
-3873 NQLNQAKNDLNGD
+3873 
-3886 NKVAQAK
+3886 
-3893 ETAKRALA
+3893 
-3901 SYSNLNNAQ
+3901 
-3910 STAATSQID
+3910 
-3919 NATTVADVT
+3919 
-3928 AAQNTANELNTAMGQ
+3928 
-3943 LQNGINDQ
+3943 
-3951 NTVKQQVNF
+3951 
-3960 TDADQGKKDAYT
+3960 DAYT

-4093 KTAFDNAIIQAES
+4093 KTAFDNAITQAES
-4106 YLNKDHGAN
+4106 YLNKDHGTN

-4188 LNNAMDQLKQAIAD
+4188 LDNAMDQLKQGIAD

-4248 AATQRVNNAETGLN
+4248 AATQRVNNAETSLN
-4262 GDTNLATAKQQAKD
+4262 GDSNLATAKQQAKD

-4360 NATSQPTLNPSAV
+4360 NATSQPTLDPSAV

-4522 KNNANQRLSTLDNLN
+4522 KNNANQTLSTLDNLN

-4662 TNAQKDA
+4662 TNAQKEA

-4733 AQGIIDQTTN
+4733 AQGIIDQTTS

-4791 QKQAVTN
+4791 QKQAVTD

-4878 QAIQQVNAT
+4878 QAIQQVNAA

-4909 SSNDLNQAQKDAL
+4909 SSNDLNQAQKNAL

-5019 NTNLATAKQNVQQA
+5019 NTNLATAKQNVQHA

-5054 ATLVPNVNAIQQAAT
+5054 ATHVPNVNAIQQAAT
-5069 TLNDAMTQLK
+5069 TLNDAMTQLKQGIANKAQIKGSENYHDADTDKQTAYDNAVTKAEELLKQTTNPTMDPNTIQQALTKVNDTNQALNGNQKLADAKQAAKTNLGTLDHLNDAQKQALTTQVEQAPDIATVNNVKQNAQNLNNAMTNLNNALQDKTETLNSINFTDADQAKKDAYTNAVSHAEGILSKANGSNASQTEVEQAMQRVNEAKQALNGNDNVQRAKDAAKQVITNANDLNQAQKDALKQQVDAAQTVANVNTIKQTAQDLNQAMTQLK

-5406 NAKDAVSGMTH
+5406 NAKDAVNAMTH

-5446 TSLDQA
+5446 TSLDHA

-5462 KDQILADGNY
+5462 KAQTLADGNY

-5604 RQNDYNKAVTAANNI
+5604 RQNDYNQAVTAANNI

-5697 AESLNTA
+5697 AETLNTA

-5725 NADTDKQTAY
+5725 NADIDKQTAY

-5854 QPEQQNYD
+5854 QPEKQNYD

-6013 TQAVISSKNALDGVE
+6013 TQAVTSSKNALDGVE

-6078 NEAMKALK
+6078 NEAIKALK

-6183 QINNAATRGEV
+6183 QINNAATRVEV

-6267 AVNQAKDNLHGDQK
+6267 AV
-6281 LADDK
+6281 
-6286 QHAVTDLNQLNG
+6286 
-6298 LNNPQRQALESQI
+6298 
-6311 NNAATRDEVAQ
+6311 
-6322 KLAEAKA
+6322 
-6329 LDQAMQALRNS
+6329 
-6340 IQDQQQTES
+6340 
-6349 GSKFINEDKPQKDA
+6349 
-6363 YQAAVQNAKDLI
+6363 
-6375 NQTGN
+6375 
-6380 PTLDKSQVEQL
+6380 
-6391 TQAVTTAKDNLHGDQ
+6391 TTAKDNLHGDQ

-6423 NLNHAQQ
+6423 NINHAQQ

-6497 QSITDPTNGSNANK
+6497 ESITDPTNGSNANK

-6518 TKLQEKENE
+6518 TKLQEKVNE
-6527 LNGNERVA
+6527 LNGDERVA
-6535 EAKTQAKQTIDQL
+6535 EAKTQAKQNIDQL

-6562 IDQATKLQPIAELVD
+6562 IDQATQLQPIAELVD

-6592 VNEHANVEQTVD
+6592 VNDHTNVEQTVD
-6604 YTQADSDKQN
+6604 YTQADSDKQK

-6712 QEITGNE
+6712 EEITGNE

-6762 VIKLNDAIT
+6762 VIKLNDAVT
-6771 AAKKALNGEERL
+6771 AAKQALNGEERL
-6783 NNRKAEALQRLDQ
+6783 NNRKSEALQRLDQ

-6990 TNFDDAKRLANTL
+6990 TNFDDAKRLANAL

-7016 AIQTVN
+7016 AIQAVN

-7085 KATSNQA
+7085 KATSNQD

-7128 SLIDEIDRNP
+7128 ALIDEIDRNP

-7157 QGHNGINNAMTKE
+7157 QGHNDINNALTKE

-7181 ALQDI
+7181 ALQEI
-7186 KDLVKAKEDAK
+7186 KDLVKAKENAK

-7231 ILQQGHNGINNA
+7231 ILQQGHNDINNA
-7243 MTKEEIEQAKAQ
+7243 M
-7255 LAQALQDIKDL
+7255 
-7266 VKAKENAKQ
+7266 
-7275 DIDKRV
+7275 
-7281 QALIDEIDQNPN
+7281 
-7293 LTDKEKQALK
+7293 
-7303 DRINQILQQGHNDIN
+7303 
-7318 NALTKEEIEQAKAQ
+7318 TKEEIEQAKAQ

-7521 SIENAAQQKIDEINN
+7521 SIENAAQQKINEINN

-7559 IDYINNA
+7559 IDHINNA

-7584 QFYPE
+7584 QFNPE

-7643 IQRAQSIDEISEQ
+7643 IQRAQSIDEITEQ

-7691 KINSIRNSEI
+7691 KMNSIRNSEI
-7701 GTTDEKQA
+7701 GTADEKQA

-7885 EEKDTLN
+7885 EEKDSLN

-7929 VLQDNEHSPILIAK
+7929 VLKDNEHSPLLFAK
-7943 RRKDKEV
+7943 RRKDKEE
-7950 DVETTTSIESNEDD
+7950 DVETTTSIESKDEDV
-7964 APLLLAKK
+7964 PLLLAKK
-7972 KNQKDNQSKGKKSA
+7972 KNQKDNQSKDKKSA
-7986 SKNLLKS
+7986 SKNTSKKVAAKKKKKKSKKNKK

>member
-1 MGNGAEHSKT
+1 M
-11 INVVRGQNNQWTIAN
+11 
-26 KPDYVTLD
+26 
-34 AQTGKVTFNANTIKP
+34 
-49 NSSITITPKAG
+49 
-60 TGHSVS
+60 
-66 SNPST
+66 
-71 LTAPAAHTVN
+71 
-81 TTEIVKDYGSN
+81 
-92 VTAAEINNAVQV
+92 
-104 ANKRT
+104 
-109 ATIKNGTAMPTNLAG
+109 
-124 GSTTTIPVTVTY
+124 
-136 NDGSTEEVQES
+136 
-147 IFTKADKRELITA
+147 
-160 KNHLD
+160 
-165 DPVSTEGK
+165 
-173 KPGTITQYNNAMHN
+173 
-187 AQQQINTAKTEAQ
+187 
-200 QVINNERATPQQ
+200 
-212 VSDAL
+212 
-217 TKVRAAQT
+217 
-225 KIDQAKALLQN
+225 
-236 KEDNSQLVTSKNNLQ
+236 
-251 SSVNQVPSTAGM
+251 
-263 TQQSIDNYNAKKR
+263 
-276 EAETEITAAQRVI
+276 
-289 DNGDAT
+289 
-295 AQQISDEKHRVDNAL
+295 
-310 TALNQAKHDLTADT
+310 
-324 HALEQAVQQLNR
+324 
-336 TGTTTGKKPASIT
+336 
-349 AYNNSIRALQ
+349 
-359 SDLTSAKNS
+359 
-368 ANAIIQKPIR
+368 
-378 TVQEV
+378 
-383 QSALTNVNRVNER
+383 
-396 LTQAINQ
+396 
-403 LVPLADNSAL
+403 
-413 RTAKTK
+413 
-419 LDEEINKSVTT
+419 
-430 DGMTQSSIQ
+430 
-439 AYENAKRA
+439 
-447 GQTESTNAQ
+447 
-456 NVINNGDATDQQIA
+456 
-470 AEKTKVEEK
+470 
-479 YNSLKQA
+479 
-486 IAGLTPD
+486 
-493 LAPLQTAKTQ
+493 
-503 LQNDIDQPTSTTG
+503 
-516 MTSTSVA
+516 
-523 TFNEKLSAARTKI
+523 
-536 QEIDRVLASHPDVAT
+536 
-551 IRQNV
+551 
-556 TAANAA
+556 
-562 KTALDQARN
+562 
-571 GLTVDKAPLEN
+571 
-582 AKNQLQHSIDTQTST
+582 
-597 TGMTQDSINA
+597 
-607 YNAKLTAA
+607 
-615 RNKIQQINQVLAG
+615 
-628 SPTVE
+628 
-633 QINTNTSAANQAKSD
+633 
-648 LDHARQALTPDK
+648 
-660 APLQN
+660 
-665 AKTQLEQS
+665 
-673 INQPTDTTGMT
+673 
-684 TASLNAYNQK
+684 
-694 LQAARQKLTEINQ
+694 
-707 VLNGNPTVQ
+707 
-716 NINDKV
+716 
-722 TEANQ
+722 
-727 AKDQLNTARQGLTL
+727 
-741 DRQPALTTL
+741 
-750 HGASNLNQAQQNNF
+750 
-764 TQQINAAQN
+764 
-773 HAALETIKSNITA
+773 
-786 LNTAMTKLK
+786 
-795 DSVADNN
+795 
-802 TIKSGQNYTDAT
+802 
-814 PANKQAYDNAV
+814 
-825 NAAKGV
+825 
-831 IGETT
+831 
-836 NPTMDVNTVNQKA
+836 
-849 ASVKSTKDALDGQQ
+849 
-863 NLQRAKT
+863 
-870 EATNAITHASDLN
+870 
-883 QAQKNALTQQVNSAQ
+883 
-898 NVQAVNDIKQT
+898 
-909 THSLNTAMTG
+909 
-919 LKRGVAN
+919 
-926 HNQVVQSDNYV
+926 
-937 NADTNKKNDYNN
+937 
-949 AYNHANDIING
+949 
-960 NAQHPVITP
+960 
-969 SDVNNA
+969 
-975 LSNVT
+975 
-980 SKEHALNGEAKL
+980 
-992 NAAKQEANTAL
+992 
-1003 GHLNNLNN
+1003 
-1011 AQRQNLQSQINGAHQ
+1011 
-1026 IDAVNTIK
+1026 
-1034 QNATNLN
+1034 
-1041 SAMGNLRQAVADK
+1041 
-1054 DQVKRTED
+1054 
-1062 YADAD
+1062 
-1067 TAKQNAYNSAVSSA
+1067 
-1081 ETIINQTTN
+1081 
-1090 PTMSVDDVNRATS
+1090 
-1103 AVTSNKNALNGDEKL
+1103 
-1118 AQSKTDAARAIDALP
+1118 
-1133 HLNNAQKADVK
+1133 
-1144 SKINAASNIA
+1144 
-1154 GVNTVK
+1154 
-1160 QQGTDLNT
+1160 
-1168 AMGNLQGA
+1168 
-1176 INDEQTTLNSQN
+1176 
-1188 YQDATPSKKTAYTNA
+1188 
-1203 VQAAKDILNKSNGQ
+1203 
-1217 NKTKDQVTEA
+1217 
-1227 MNQLNSAKNNL
+1227 
-1238 DGTRLLDQAKQ
+1238 
-1249 TAKQQLNNM
+1249 
-1258 THLTTAQ
+1258 
-1265 KTNLTNQINSGTTVA
+1265 
-1280 GVHTV
+1280 
-1285 QSNANTLDQAMN
+1285 
-1297 TLRQSIANKDAT
+1297 
-1309 KASEDYVDANNDKQ
+1309 
-1323 TAYNNAVAAAETII
+1323 
-1337 NANSNPEMN
+1337 
-1346 PSTIT
+1346 
-1351 QKAEQVNSSKT
+1351 
-1362 ALNGDENLAA
+1362 
-1372 AKQNAKTY
+1372 
-1380 LNTLTSITDAQKN
+1380 
-1393 NLISQISSATRVS
+1393 
-1406 GVDTV
+1406 
-1411 KQNAQHLDQAMASL
+1411 
-1425 QSGINNESQVKSSEK
+1425 
-1440 YRDADTNK
+1440 
-1448 QQEYDNAIT
+1448 
-1457 AAKAILNKST
+1457 
-1467 GPNTAQNAVEAA
+1467 
-1479 LQRVN
+1479 
-1484 NAKDALN
+1484 
-1491 GDAKLI
+1491 
-1497 AAQNA
+1497 
-1502 AKQHLGTL
+1502 
-1510 THITTAQRNDLTN
+1510 
-1523 QISQAT
+1523 
-1529 NLAGVESVKQ
+1529 
-1539 SANSLDGAM
+1539 
-1548 GNLQT
+1548 
-1553 AINDK
+1553 
-1558 SGTLASQNFLDAD
+1558 
-1571 EQKRNAYNQAVSAAE
+1571 
-1586 TILNKQTGPNT
+1586 
-1597 AKTAVEQAL
+1597 
-1606 NNVNNAKHALNGT
+1606 
-1619 QNLNNAKQAAITA
+1619 
-1632 INGASDLNQKQKDAL
+1632 
-1647 KTQANGAQRVSN
+1647 
-1659 AQDVQRN
+1659 
-1666 ATELNTAMGTLKH
+1666 
-1679 AIADKTNT
+1679 
-1687 LASSKYVNADSTK
+1687 
-1700 QNAYTTKVTNAEHI
+1700 
-1714 ISGTPTVV
+1714 
-1722 TTPSEVT
+1722 
-1729 AAANQV
+1729 
-1735 NSAKQELNGDE
+1735 
-1746 RLRVAKQ
+1746 
-1753 NANTAIDALTQLNTP
+1753 
-1768 QKAKLKEQVGQAN
+1768 GQAN
-1781 RLEDVQTVQT
+1781 RLEDVQSVQT
-1791 NGQALNNAMKGLRDS
+1791 NGQSLNNAMKGLRDS

-1821 ASSNNQSTY
+1821 ASPNNQSTY

-1840 INQTNNPTMDTSAIT
+1840 INQTNNPTMDASAIT

-1893 NQKSAISTQI
+1893 NQKSAISSQI

-1932 IHDQNTVKQSVKFT
+1932 IHDQNTVKQGVNFT

-1954 AYTNAVSRAEAILN
+1954 AYTNAVSRAETILN

-1973 NTSKQDVEA
+1973 NTPKQDVEA
-1982 AIQNVSSAKNALNG
+1982 AIQSVTSAKNALNG

-2005 AAKNALNNLT
+2005 AAKHALNNLT

-2035 AGVEAVSNTGTQ
+2035 SGVEAVSNTGTQ

-2098 SNLDKTAV
+2098 SNLDKAAV
-2106 ENALSQVANA
+2106 ENALSQVTNA

-2187 NTATKNGQNYLDA
+2187 NAATKNGQNYLDA
-2200 TGSNKTNYNNAVDS
+2200 TESNKTNYNNAVDS

-2497 LNGAENLRN
+2497 LNGADNLRN

-2515 NGLPNLTQLQKDN
+2515 NGLPHLTQLQKDN

-2566 NTTKTSQNYLDASDS
+2566 NTTKTSQNYLDASDI

-2681 MTALKA
+2681 MTVLKA

-2748 ALNGDNNLRVAKEN
+2748 ALNGDNNLRVAKEH

-2783 QVQSATTLEGVQ
+2783 QVQSATTLDGVQ

-2822 AGQNYTDASPTNR
+2822 AGQNYTDASPNNR

-2845 KAIINQTS
+2845 KAIIGQTS
-2853 NPTMEPNTITQ
+2853 SPT
-2864 ATSQVTTKEHALNGA
+2864 
-2879 QNLAQAKTTAKNNLN
+2879 
-2894 NLTSIN
+2894 
-2900 NAQKDALTRS
+2900 
-2910 IDGATTVA
+2910 
-2918 GVNQETAKATE
+2918 
-2929 LNNAMHSLQNGINDE
+2929 
-2944 AQTKQTQK
+2944 
-2952 YLDAEP
+2952 
-2958 IKKSAYD
+2958 
-2965 QAVNAAKAI
+2965 
-2974 LTKASGQNVDKAAVE
+2974 
-2989 QALQNVNSTK
+2989 
-2999 TALNGDAKLNEAKAA
+2999 
-3014 AKQTLGTLTHINN
+3014 
-3027 AQRTALDNEITQATN
+3027 
-3042 VEGVNTVK
+3042 
-3050 AKAQQLDG
+3050 
-3058 AMGQLETSIR
+3058 
-3068 DKDTTLQSQN
+3068 
-3078 YQDADDAKRTAYSQ
+3078 
-3092 AVNAAATILNKTAG
+3092 
-3106 GNTPKADVER
+3106 
-3116 AMQAVTQAN
+3116 
-3125 TALNGIQNLERA
+3125 
-3137 KQAANTAITNAS
+3137 
-3149 DLNTKQKEAL
+3149 
-3159 KAQVTSAGRVSAANG
+3159 
-3174 VEHTATELNT
+3174 
-3184 AMTALK
+3184 
-3190 RAIADKA
+3190 
-3197 ETKAS
+3197 
-3202 GNYVNADANKR
+3202 
-3213 QAYDEKVTAAENIVS
+3213 
-3228 GTPTPTLTPA
+3228 
-3238 DVTNA
+3238 
-3243 ATQVTNA
+3243 
-3250 KTQLNGNHNLEV
+3250 
-3262 AKQNAN
+3262 
-3268 TAIDGLTSLNG
+3268 
-3279 PQKAKLK
+3279 
-3286 EQVGQATTL
+3286 
-3295 PNVQTVRDNAQTLN
+3295 
-3309 SAMKGLRDSIANE
+3309 
-3322 ATIKA
+3322 
-3327 GQNYTDASPNNRSEY
+3327 
-3342 DSAVTAAKAIID
+3342 
-3354 QTTSP
+3354 
-3359 SMNAQ
+3359 MNAQ

-3380 NGQENLRTAQ
+3380 NGQENLTNAQ

-3400 SDLTD
+3400 SDLTN
-3405 AQKDAV
+3405 AQKDAA

-3418 THVNEVTQA
+3418 THVSEVTQA

-3477 ILNKA
+3477 ILNKV

-3492 ESALQNVQRAKNEL
+3492 ESALQNVQRAKNDL
-3506 NGNQNVANAKST
+3506 NGNQNVANAKTT

-3531 AQKEALKTQI
+3531 AQKEALKSQI
-3541 EGASTVAGVN
+3541 DSATTVAGVN
-3551 QVSTTASELNTA
+3551 QVSATASELNTA
-3563 MSNLQSGINDEAAT
+3563 MSNLQNGINDEAAT

-3582 YTDADRDKQ
+3582 YTDADSDKQ

-3606 KTAGSNDNKA
+3606 KTAGTNDNKA

-3638 NEAKNTAK
+3638 NQAKNTAK

-3653 HLTNAQKANLTEQIE
+3653 HLTDAQKANLTSQIE

-3680 ANAGTLDQAM
+3680 ANAGTLNEAM

-3697 ASKDTTKS
+3697 ASKDATKA
-3705 SEDYQDAN
+3705 SEHYHDAN
-3713 ADLQNAYNRAVSDA
+3713 TDLQNAYNDAVTNA

-3770 AKTDIG
+3770 AKSDIG

-3919 NATTVADVT
+3919 NATTVAGVT

-3984 ANGQNMTKAQVEAAL
+3984 AHGQNMTKAQVEAAL

-4043 IEGATTVNGVNSVK
+4043 IEGATTVNGVNGVK

-4063 DGAMQRLESAIA
+4063 DGAMQRLQSAIA

-4086 IDADPTK
+4086 IDADPTN
-4093 KTAFDNAIIQAES
+4093 KTAFDNAITQAES

-4289 QSITGQI
+4289 QSITVQI
-4296 DSATQVTG
+4296 DNATQVTG

-4336 PYVDADTDKQN
+4336 PYVDADRDKQN

-4360 NATSQPTLNPSAV
+4360 NATSQPTLDPSAV

-4424 APNISTVNQVKTK
+4424 APNISTVSQVKTK

-4522 KNNANQRLSTLDNLN
+4522 KNNANQTLSTLDNLN

-4611 LNKSTGTNVPKD
+4611 LNKSTGTNVSKD

-4662 TNAQKDA
+4662 TNAQKEA

-4718 ASPNKKD
+4718 SSPNKKD

-4733 AQGIIDQTTN
+4733 AQGIIDQTTS

-4791 QKQAVTN
+4791 QKQAVTD

-4878 QAIQQVNAT
+4878 QAIQQVNAA

-4976 NAYNQAVAKAE
+4976 NAYKQAVAKAE

-5019 NTNLATAKQNVQQA
+5019 NTNLATTKQNVQHA

-5041 QAQRDEYNKQITQ
+5041 QAQRDEYSKQITQ

-5069 TLNDAMTQLK
+5069 TLNDAMTQLKQGIANKAQIKGSENYHDADTDKQTAYDNAVTKAEELLKQTTNPTMDPNTIQQALTKVNDTNQALNGNQKLADAKQAAKTNLGTLDHLNDAQKQALTTQVEQAPDIATVNNVKQNAQNLNNAMTNLSNALQDKTETLNSINFTDADQAKKDAYTNAVAHAEGILSKANGSNASQTEVEQAMQRVNEAKQALNGNDNVQRAKDAAKQVITNANDLNQAMTQLK

-5136 NQAKGD
+5136 TQAKGD

-5162 LPNLNQPQKTALKD
+5162 LPNLNQTQKTALKD

-5248 VLAPD
+5248 VLTPD
-5253 TVTQAVTTMNQAKD
+5253 AVTQAVTTMNQAKD

-5281 ALANLDTLR
+5281 AIANLDTLR

-5323 NTAMG
+5323 NTAMS

-5339 VKASENYHDADVDK
+5339 VKASENYYDADADK

-5364 EGIINQTTNPTLN
+5364 EGIINQTTNPMLN

-5384 LTQVTDAKNSLNGE
+5384 LTQVTDAKNGLNGE

-5406 NAKDAVSGMTH
+5406 NAKDAVNAMTH

-5431 QSPEIATVNQVKQTA
+5431 QSPEIAIVNQVKQTA
-5446 TSLDQA
+5446 TSLDHA

-5462 KDQILADGNY
+5462 KAQTLADGNY

-5565 TTINQKAQT
+5565 TTINQKAQA

-5584 SVADNQTTLASEDYH
+5584 SVADNQATLASEDYH

-5604 RQNDYNKAVTAANNI
+5604 RQNDYNQAVTATNNI
-5619 INQTTSPTMNPDD
+5619 INQTTSPTMNPDE
-5632 VNGATTQVNNTK
+5632 VNRATTQVNNTK
-5644 VALDGDENLA
+5644 VALDGDENLV

-5704 MGNLINAIADHQAVE
+5704 MGNLINAIADHQTVE
-5719 QRGNFI
+5719 QLGNFV

-5735 NTAVNEAA
+5735 TTAVNEAE

-5775 DHNLQVAKTNA
+5775 DHNLQVAKANA

-5828 QAMHGLRQS
+5828 QAMHGLRES

-5854 QPEQQNYD
+5854 QSEQQNYD

-5884 NQAAATVNTTKA
+5884 NQAATTVNTTKA

-5915 SQLAHLNNAQKH
+5915 SQLTHLNNAQKH

-5942 KQDLT
+5942 NHDLT

-5975 VNAEPNKKQA
+5975 VNAEPNKKQS

-5998 GLNNPTINKGNVSSA
+5998 GLNNPTINKGNVTSA
-6013 TQAVISSKNALDGVE
+6013 TQAVTSSKNALDGVE

-6148 NLHGDQKLA
+6148 NLHGDQKLD

-6194 AQKLTEAQALN
+6194 AQKLTEAEALN

-6406 KLARDQQQ
+6406 KFARDQQQ

-6497 QSITDPTNGSNANK
+6497 ESITDPTNGSNANK
-6511 DAVEQAL
+6511 DAVDQAL
-6518 TKLQEKENE
+6518 TKLQEKVNE

-6604 YTQADSDKQN
+6604 YTQADLDKQN

-6663 KHDID
+6663 KHDIE

-6698 DEAKALNRAMDQLS
+6698 DEAKALNRVMDQLS

-6762 VIKLNDAIT
+6762 VIKLNDAVT
-6771 AAKKALNGEERL
+6771 AAKKALNGEEKL
-6783 NNRKAEALQRLDQ
+6783 NNRKSEALQRLDQ

-6927 NQQQQDLAHKAINN
+6927 NQQQQHLAHNAINN

-6977 QTVNYQNADDNAK
+6977 QTVNYQNAEDNAK

-7022 DAIHN
+7022 DAIQN

-7085 KATSNQA
+7085 KATSNQD

-7128 SLIDEIDRNP
+7128 ALIDEIDRNPILTDKEKQALKDRINQILQQGHNDINNAMTKEEIEQAKAQLAQALQDIKDLVKAKESAKQDIDKQVQALIDEIDRNPILTDKEKQALKDRINQILQQGHNGINNAMTKEEIEQAKAQLGQALQDIKDLVKAKESAKQDIDKQVQALIDEIDRNP

-7170 EIEQAKAQLAQ
+7170 EIE
-7181 ALQDI
+7181 
-7186 KDLVKAKEDAK
+7186 
-7197 QDVDKQVQALI
+7197 
-7208 DEIDQNP
+7208 
-7215 NLTDKEKQA
+7215 
-7224 LKDRINQ
+7224 
-7231 ILQQGHNGINNA
+7231 H
-7243 MTKEEIEQAKAQ
+7243 
-7255 LAQALQDIKDL
+7255 
-7266 VKAKENAKQ
+7266 
-7275 DIDKRV
+7275 
-7281 QALIDEIDQNPN
+7281 
-7293 LTDKEKQALK
+7293 
-7303 DRINQILQQGHNDIN
+7303 
-7318 NALTKEEIEQAKAQ
+7318 AKAQ

-7366 SNPDLTPEQ
+7366 SNPDLTLEQ

-7390 LQNVENAQTIDQ
+7390 LENIENAQTKDQ
-7402 LNRGLNLGL
+7402 LNQGLNLGL
-7411 DDIRNTHVWEVDE
+7411 DDIRNTHVWEVDA
-7424 QPAVNEIFEA
+7424 QPAVNEIFDA

-7463 LIDQLSAEVIDTPS
+7463 LIDQLTAEIIDTPS

-7506 VVEKELSVVKQQAIE
+7506 VVEKELTVVKQQAIE
-7521 SIENAAQQKIDEINN
+7521 SIENAAQQKINEINN
-7536 SVTLTLE
+7536 HATLTPE

-7559 IDYINNA
+7559 IEQINNA
-7566 PDVHSV
+7566 ADVHTV
-7572 EEIQQQEQAHIE
+7572 EEVQHQEQAHIE
-7584 QFYPE
+7584 QFNPD
-7589 QFTIEQAKSNA
+7589 QFTIDQAKSNA
-7600 IKSIEDA
+7600 IKSISDA
-7607 IQHMIDEIKAR
+7607 IQHMIDEINASK
-7618 TDLTDKE
+7618 DLTDKE
-7625 KQEAIAKLNQL
+7625 KQEAISKLNQL
-7636 KEQAIQA
+7636 KDQSIQA
-7643 IQRAQSIDEISEQ
+7643 IQRAQSIDEIAQQ
-7656 LEQFKAQMKAA
+7656 LEQFKAQLKAA
-7667 NPTAKE
+7667 NPFAKE
-7673 LAKRKQ
+7673 LENRKKA
-7679 EAISRIKDFSNE
+7679 AISKIKDISTD
-7691 KINSIRNSEI
+7691 KIDRIRNSTI
-7701 GTTDEKQA
+7701 GTAEERQA
-7709 AMNQINEIV
+7709 AMNRINEIV
-7718 LETIRDINNAHTLQQ
+7718 LETIKDINNAQTPQQ

-7745 SAVQIVISDRAKQS
+7745 LAVQIVTSDHSKPS
-7759 SSTGNE
+7759 SNSDGQ
-7765 SNSHLTIGYGTANHP
+7765 SNSHLHVGYGTVNHP
-7780 FNSSTIGHKKKIDED
+7780 FNSSPIGHKKKLDQDDE
-7795 DDIDPLHMRHFSN
+7795 IDPLHMRHFGDRI
-7808 NFGNVIKNA
+7808 GNVIKNA
-7817 IGVVGISGLLASFWF
+7817 LGVVGISGLLASFWF

-7846 LEIRDNNKD
+7846 LEIRDNSKD
-7855 SIKETLDDTKHLPLL
+7855 KKKGSIEGTKHLPLL
-7870 FAKRRRKEDEEDVTV
+7870 FAKRRRKEDEEDAIV
-7885 EEKDTLN
+7885 EEKDSLN
-7892 NGESLDKVKH
+7892 NDESLDKVKH

-7929 VLQDNEHSPILIAK
+7929 VLQDNEHSPVLIAK
-7943 RRKDKEV
+7943 RLKDK
-7950 DVETTTSIESNEDD
+7950 DGNVETTTSIESKDEDV
-7964 APLLLAKK
+7964 PLLLAKK

-7986 SKNLLKS
+7986 SKKPSKKVAAKKKKKKSKKNKK

>member
-1 MGNGAEHSKT
+1 MNYRDKIQKFSIRKYTVGTFSTVIATLVFLGLNTSQAQAAETNQPASALKQKQQNGDTQTENREVEVQNSQNGQSLSAPIENEQPNNNQTNHVDASAVQSSTTEHDQPVSQNEQAKKDTAAATPTQSAKAASKHEQSESRAANKKENDNKATHVESHEANVVTASDSSDSGNVQHDRNELQAFFDANYHDYRFIDRENADSGTFNYVKGIFDKINTLLGSNDPINNKDLQLAYKELEQAVALIRTMPQRQQTSRRSSRIQTRSIESRAAEPRSVSDYQNANSSYYVENANDGSGYPVGTYINASSKGAPYNLPTTPWNTLKASDAKEIALITAKQTGDGYQWVIKFNKGHAPHENMIYWFALPAGQTPVGRTEFVTVNADGTNVQWSNGAGAGANKPLPEMWPYGVNDSRSWDYKIRNRSGQVIYDWPTVHINSLKDLARASDYFSEAGATPATKAFGRQTFEYINGERPTESPGVPKVYTFIGKGDASYTISFKTQGPTIDKLYYAAGGRALEYNQLFMYSQLYVESTQDYQQRLNGLRQVVNRTYRIGTTKRVEVSQGNVQTKKVLESTNLNIDDFMDDPLSYVKTPSNKVLGFYPTSANTNAFRPGGVNPLNEYQLSQLFTDDKLQQAARTGSPIRLMIGFDYPDAFGNGETLVPVNLTVLPEIQHNIKFFKNDDGQNIADKPASKQAGHPVFYVYAGNQGNASVNLGGSVTSIQPLRINLTSNENFTDKDWQITGIPRTLHIENSTNRTNNARERNIELVGNLLPGDYFGTIRFGRKEQLFEIRVKPHTPRITTTAEELRGTALQKVPVTVTDIPLDPSALVYLVIPTSQTRDGGSEADQIPSGYTKIATGTPDGVHSTITIRPEDYVVFIPPVGNQIRALIFYNNVVASNMSNAVTILPDDIPPTINNPVGLNAKYYRGHEVSFTMGVSDRHSGLKSTTITTLPSGWTSNLTKSDKKNGSLAISGRVSMNQAYNSDITFKVSATDNVNNTTNDSQSKHVTVHVGKISDDAHPIVLGNSEKVVVVNPTALTGDEKQRITTAFMNKNQNIRGYLASSNPVTVDNHGNVTLQYRDGSSTTLDATNVMTYEPVVKPEYQTANAAKTATVTIAKGQSFNIGDIKQYFTLSNGQAIPSSSFTNITSDRTIPTAQEVSQMNAGTQLYHIVATNAYHKDTEDFYITLKIIDVKQPEGDQRVYRMSTYDITTDEISKVKQAFINANRDAISFAEGDISVTNTPNGSNVSTITVNINKGRLTKSFTSNLNNMNFLRWVNFPQDYTVTWTNAKIANRPTDGGLSWSDDHKSLIYRYDATLGTQITTNDILTLLKATTTVPGLRNNIAGNEKAQAEAGGRPNYKTTGYSQSNPTSDGQRQFTLNGQVIQIMDIINPSNGFGGQPVTNSNVRANHSNSTVVSVNESAANGAGAFTIDHVVKNNSTHNAADAVYKAQLYLSPYGPKQYVEHLNQNTDNTNEAINIYFVPSDLVNPTISVGNYTNHQVFSGETFTNTITANDNFGVQSVTVPTTSQLTGTVDNNHQHVSATAPNVTSTTNKTINLVATDTSGNTATTSFNVTIKPLRDKYRVGTSSTAANPVRIANISNNATVSQADQTAIINSLTFTSNAPNRNYATASANEITSKTVSNVSRTGNNAQVTVTVTYQDGTTSTVTVPVKRVIPEIVAHSHYTVQGQDFPTGNGASASDYFKLSNGSAIPDATITWVSGQAPNKNNTTIGQDINVTAHILIDGETTPITKTATYKVVRTVPKQVFETARGVLYPGVSDMYDAKQYVKPVNNSWSTNAQHMNFQFTNSYGPSKDVVGISTRDIRVTYDNHQTQIIKILSKVKPDPPRIDGNSVTYKAGLTNQQIKINNVLSSSSIKLFKADNTPLTITNTTYGSGNTAVVTVSDALPNGEIKARSSISMNNVTYTTQDEHGRAIDVTRNESVDSNDSASVHVTPQLQATTEGAVFIKGGDGFDFGHVERFIQNPPHGATVAWHDNPDTWKNTVGNTHKTAVVTLPNGQGTRNVEVPVKVYPVANAKAPSRDVKGQNLTNGTDAINYITFDPNTNTNGITAVWANRQQPNNQQAGVQHLNVDVTYPGISAAKRVPVTVNVYQFEFPQTSYTTTVGGTLASGTQASGYAHIQNATGLPTDGFTYKWNNAATGTNDANWAAMNKPNTAQVINAKYDVIYNGHTFATSLPAKFVVKDVQPAKPTVTETAAGVITIAPGANQTVNTHAGNVTTYADKLVIKRNGNVVTTFTRHNNTSPWVKEASAANVAGIAGTNNGITVAAGTFNPADTIQAVATQGSGETISDEQRSDDFTVVAPQPNQATTKIWQNGHVDITPNNPSGHLINPTQAMDIAYTEKVGNGAEHSKT
-11 INVVRGQNNQWTIAN
+11 LNAVRGQNNQWTIAN

-34 AQTGKVTFNANTIKP
+34 AHTGKVTFNANTIKP
-49 NSSITITPKAG
+49 NSAITITPKAG
-60 TGHSVS
+60 TGHSAS

-136 NDGSTEEVQES
+136 NDSSTEEVQES

-165 DPVSTEGK
+165 DPVSTDGK
-173 KPGTITQYNNAMHN
+173 KPGTITQYNNAIHN

-200 QVINNERATPQQ
+200 QVINDERATPQQ
-212 VSDAL
+212 VNAAL
-217 TKVRAAQT
+217 SKVQAAQT
-225 KIDQAKALLQN
+225 KINEAKALLQN

-251 SSVNQVPSTAGM
+251 SSVNQVPSTTGM

-276 EAETEITAAQRVI
+276 EAESEITAAQRVI

-310 TALNQAKHDLTADT
+310 TALNQAKQNLTADT
-324 HALEQAVQQLNR
+324 HELEQAVHQLNR

-378 TVQEV
+378 SVQEV
-383 QSALTNVNRVNER
+383 QTALTNVNRVNDR
-396 LTQAINQ
+396 LTLAINQ

-470 AEKTKVEEK
+470 AKKTKVEEK
-479 YNSLKQA
+479 YNGLKQA

-493 LAPLQTAKTQ
+493 LAPLQAAKTQ

-516 MTSTSVA
+516 MTSASVA
-523 TFNEKLSAARTKI
+523 AFNDKLSAARTKI

-556 TAANAA
+556 TAANAT

-582 AKNQLQHSIDTQTST
+582 AKNQLQQSIDTQTST

-628 SPTVE
+628 SPTVD

-660 APLQN
+660 APLQT

-722 TEANQ
+722 AEANQ

-741 DRQPALTTL
+741 DRQPAFTTL

-764 TQQINAAQN
+764 TQQINAAPN

-786 LNTAMTKLK
+786 LNNAMTKLK

-802 TIKSGQNYTDAT
+802 SIKSGQNYTDAT
-814 PANKQAYDNAV
+814 TANKQAYDNAV

-849 ASVKSTKDALDGQQ
+849 ETVKSTKGALDGQQ

-883 QAQKNALTQQVNSAQ
+883 QTQKNALTQQVNNAQ

-909 THSLNTAMTG
+909 TQSLNTAMTG

-980 SKEHALNGEAKL
+980 SKEQALNGEAKL

-1003 GHLNNLNN
+1003 GQLNNLNN

-1026 IDAVNTIK
+1026 IETVNTIK

-1054 DQVKRTED
+1054 EQVKRTED

-1090 PTMSVDDVNRATS
+1090 PTMSVNDVNSATS
-1103 AVTSNKNALNGDEKL
+1103 AVTTNKNALNGDEKL
-1118 AQSKTDAARAIDALP
+1118 AQSKTDAASAIDALP

-1227 MNQLNSAKNNL
+1227 MNQVNSAKNNL

-1265 KTNLTNQINSGTTVA
+1265 KTHLTNQINSGTTVA
-1280 GVHTV
+1280 GVHTA

-1362 ALNGDENLAA
+1362 ALNGDENLAT
-1372 AKQNAKTY
+1372 AKLNAKTY

-1406 GVDTV
+1406 SVDTV

-1425 QSGINNESQVKSSEK
+1425 QNGINNESQVKSSEK

-1457 AAKAILNKST
+1457 AAKAILNKQH

-1479 LQRVN
+1479 LQRVKT
-1484 NAKDALN
+1484 AKNALN

-1571 EQKRNAYNQAVSAAE
+1571 EQKRNAYNQAVSNAE

-1606 NNVNNAKHALNGT
+1606 NNVNSAKHALNGT

-1632 INGASDLNQKQKDAL
+1632 INGASDLNQHQKDAL
-1647 KTQANGAQRVSN
+1647 KAQANGAQRVSN

-1666 ATELNTAMGTLKH
+1666 ATELNTAMGQLQH
-1679 AIADKTNT
+1679 AIADKTTT
-1687 LASSKYVNADSTK
+1687 LASSKFVNADSTK
-1700 QNAYTTKVTNAEHI
+1700 QNVYTTKVTNAEHI

-1781 RLEDVQTVQT
+1781 RLEDVQSVQT
-1791 NGQALNNAMKGLRDS
+1791 NGQSLNNAMKGLRDS

-1821 ASSNNQSTY
+1821 ASPNNQSTY

-1840 INQTNNPTMDTSAIT
+1840 INQTNNPTMDASAIT

-1893 NQKSAISTQI
+1893 NQKSAISSQI

-1932 IHDQNTVKQSVKFT
+1932 IHDQNTVKQ
-1946 DADKAKRD
+1946 
-1954 AYTNAVSRAEAILN
+1954 
-1968 KTQGA
+1968 
-1973 NTSKQDVEA
+1973 
-1982 AIQNVSSAKNALNG
+1982 
-1996 DQNVTNAKN
+1996 
-2005 AAKNALNNLT
+2005 
-2015 SINNAQKRDLT
+2015 
-2026 TKIDQATTV
+2026 
-2035 AGVEAVSNTGTQ
+2035 
-2047 LNTAMANL
+2047 
-2055 QNGINDKTNTLAS
+2055 
-2068 ENYHD
+2068 
-2073 ADSDKKTA
+2073 
-2081 YTQAVTNA
+2081 
-2089 ENILNKNSG
+2089 
-2098 SNLDKTAV
+2098 
-2106 ENALSQVANA
+2106 
-2116 KGALNGNHNL
+2116 
-2126 EQAKSNA
+2126 
-2133 NTTINGLQHLTTAQ
+2133 
-2147 KDKLKQQ
+2147 
-2154 VQQAQNVA
+2154 
-2162 GVDTVKSSAN
+2162 
-2172 TLNGAMGTLR
+2172 
-2182 NSIQD
+2182 
-2187 NTATKNGQNYLDA
+2187 
-2200 TGSNKTNYNNAVDS
+2200 
-2214 ANGVINATSNPNM
+2214 
-2227 DANAI
+2227 
-2232 NQIATQVTST
+2232 
-2242 KNALDGTH
+2242 
-2250 NLTQA
+2250 
-2255 KQTATNAIDGA
+2255 
-2266 TNLNKAQKDAL
+2266 
-2277 KAQVTSAQR
+2277 
-2286 VANVTSIQQTANEL
+2286 
-2300 NTAMGQL
+2300 
-2307 QHGIDDENA
+2307 
-2316 TKQTQKYRDAEQSKK
+2316 
-2331 TAYDQAVAAAKAI
+2331 
-2344 LNKQTGSNSDKAA
+2344 
-2357 VDRALQQVTSTK
+2357 
-2369 DALNGDAK
+2369 
-2377 LAEAKAAAKQN
+2377 
-2388 LGTLNHI
+2388 
-2395 TNAQRT
+2395 
-2401 DLEGQINQATTVDG
+2401 
-2415 VNTVKTNANTLDGA
+2415 
-2429 MNSLQGSINDKD
+2429 
-2441 ATLRNQ
+2441 
-2447 NYLDADESKR
+2447 
-2457 NAYTQAVTAAEGI
+2457 
-2470 LNKQTGGNTSKADV
+2470 
-2484 DNALNAVTRAKAA
+2484 
-2497 LNGAENLRN
+2497 
-2506 AKTSATNTI
+2506 
-2515 NGLPNLTQLQKDN
+2515 
-2528 LKHQVE
+2528 
-2534 QAQNVAGVNGV
+2534 
-2545 KDKGNT
+2545 
-2551 LNTAMGALRTSIQND
+2551 
-2566 NTTKTSQNYLDASDS
+2566 
-2581 NKNNYNTAVNN
+2581 
-2592 ANGVINATNN
+2592 
-2602 PNMDANAINGM
+2602 
-2613 ANQVN
+2613 
-2618 TTKAALNGV
+2618 
-2627 QNLAQA
+2627 
-2633 KTNATN
+2633 
-2639 TINNAHDLNQKQK
+2639 
-2652 DALKTQ
+2652 
-2658 VNNAQ
+2658 
-2663 RVSDANNV
+2663 
-2671 QHTATELNGA
+2671 
-2681 MTALKA
+2681 
-2687 AIADKERTKAS
+2687 
-2698 GNYVNADQEKRQAY
+2698 
-2712 DSKVTNAENI
+2712 
-2722 INGTPNAT
+2722 
-2730 LTVNDVNSATS
+2730 
-2741 QVNAAKT
+2741 
-2748 ALNGDNNLRVAKEN
+2748 
-2762 ANNTIDG
+2762 
-2769 LAQLNNAQKAKLKE
+2769 
-2783 QVQSATTLEGVQ
+2783 
-2795 TVKNSSQT
+2795 
-2803 LNTAMKGLRD
+2803 
-2813 SIANEATIK
+2813 
-2822 AGQNYTDASPTNR
+2822 
-2835 NEYDSAVTAA
+2835 
-2845 KAIINQTS
+2845 
-2853 NPTMEPNTITQ
+2853 
-2864 ATSQVTTKEHALNGA
+2864 
-2879 QNLAQAKTTAKNNLN
+2879 
-2894 NLTSIN
+2894 
-2900 NAQKDALTRS
+2900 
-2910 IDGATTVA
+2910 
-2918 GVNQETAKATE
+2918 
-2929 LNNAMHSLQNGINDE
+2929 
-2944 AQTKQTQK
+2944 
-2952 YLDAEP
+2952 
-2958 IKKSAYD
+2958 
-2965 QAVNAAKAI
+2965 
-2974 LTKASGQNVDKAAVE
+2974 
-2989 QALQNVNSTK
+2989 
-2999 TALNGDAKLNEAKAA
+2999 
-3014 AKQTLGTLTHINN
+3014 
-3027 AQRTALDNEITQATN
+3027 
-3042 VEGVNTVK
+3042 
-3050 AKAQQLDG
+3050 
-3058 AMGQLETSIR
+3058 
-3068 DKDTTLQSQN
+3068 
-3078 YQDADDAKRTAYSQ
+3078 
-3092 AVNAAATILNKTAG
+3092 
-3106 GNTPKADVER
+3106 
-3116 AMQAVTQAN
+3116 
-3125 TALNGIQNLERA
+3125 
-3137 KQAANTAITNAS
+3137 
-3149 DLNTKQKEAL
+3149 
-3159 KAQVTSAGRVSAANG
+3159 
-3174 VEHTATELNT
+3174 
-3184 AMTALK
+3184 
-3190 RAIADKA
+3190 
-3197 ETKAS
+3197 
-3202 GNYVNADANKR
+3202 
-3213 QAYDEKVTAAENIVS
+3213 
-3228 GTPTPTLTPA
+3228 
-3238 DVTNA
+3238 
-3243 ATQVTNA
+3243 
-3250 KTQLNGNHNLEV
+3250 
-3262 AKQNAN
+3262 
-3268 TAIDGLTSLNG
+3268 
-3279 PQKAKLK
+3279 
-3286 EQVGQATTL
+3286 
-3295 PNVQTVRDNAQTLN
+3295 
-3309 SAMKGLRDSIANE
+3309 
-3322 ATIKA
+3322 
-3327 GQNYTDASPNNRSEY
+3327 
-3342 DSAVTAAKAIID
+3342 
-3354 QTTSP
+3354 
-3359 SMNAQ
+3359 
-3364 EINQAKDQ
+3364 
-3372 VTAKQQAL
+3372 
-3380 NGQENLRTAQ
+3380 
-3390 TNAKQHLNGL
+3390 
-3400 SDLTD
+3400 
-3405 AQKDAV
+3405 
-3411 KRQIEGA
+3411 
-3418 THVNEVTQA
+3418 
-3427 QNNADALN
+3427 
-3435 TAMTNLKNGIQDQNT
+3435 
-3450 IKQGVNFTDADEAK
+3450 GVNFTDADEAK

-3477 ILNKA
+3477 ILNKV

-3492 ESALQNVQRAKNEL
+3492 ESALQNVQRAKNDL
-3506 NGNQNVANAKST
+3506 NGNQNVANAKTT
-3518 AKNALNNLTSINN
+3518 AKNTLNNLTSINN
-3531 AQKEALKTQI
+3531 AQNEALKSQI
-3541 EGASTVAGVN
+3541 DSATTVAGVN
-3551 QVSTTASELNTA
+3551 QVSATASELNTA
-3563 MSNLQSGINDEAAT
+3563 MSNLQNGINDEAAT

-3582 YTDADRDKQ
+3582 YTDADSDKQ

-3606 KTAGSNDNKA
+3606 KTAGTNDNKA

-3638 NEAKNTAK
+3638 NQAKNTAK

-3653 HLTNAQKANLTEQIE
+3653 HLTDAQKANLTSQIE

-3680 ANAGTLDQAM
+3680 ANAGTLNEAM

-3697 ASKDTTKS
+3697 ASKDATKA
-3705 SEDYQDAN
+3705 SEDYHDAN
-3713 ADLQNAYNRAVSDA
+3713 TDLQNAYNDAVTNA

-3770 AKTDIG
+3770 AKSDIG

-3919 NATTVADVT
+3919 NATTVAGVT

-3984 ANGQNMTKAQVEAAL
+3984 AHGQNMTKAQVEAAL

-4043 IEGATTVNGVNSVK
+4043 IEGATTVNGVNGVK

-4063 DGAMQRLESAIA
+4063 DGAMQRLQSAIA

-4086 IDADPTK
+4086 IDADPTN
-4093 KTAFDNAIIQAES
+4093 KTAFDNAITQAES

-4289 QSITGQI
+4289 QSITVQI
-4296 DSATQVTG
+4296 DNATQVTG

-4336 PYVDADTDKQN
+4336 PYVDADRDKQN

-4360 NATSQPTLNPSAV
+4360 NATSQPTLDPSAV

-4424 APNISTVNQVKTK
+4424 APNISTVSQVKTK

-4522 KNNANQRLSTLDNLN
+4522 KNNANQTLSTLDNLN

-4611 LNKSTGTNVPKD
+4611 LNKSTGTNVSKD

-4662 TNAQKDA
+4662 TNAQKEA

-4718 ASPNKKD
+4718 SSPNKKD

-4733 AQGIIDQTTN
+4733 AQGIIDQTTS

-4791 QKQAVTN
+4791 QKQAVTD

-4878 QAIQQVNAT
+4878 QAIQQVNAA

-4976 NAYNQAVAKAE
+4976 NAYKQAVAKAE

-5019 NTNLATAKQNVQQA
+5019 NTNLATTKQNVQHA

-5041 QAQRDEYNKQITQ
+5041 QAQRDEYSKQITQ

-5079 QGIADKDQTKA
+5079 QGIANKA
-5090 NGNFVNADT
+5090 
-5099 DKQNAYNNAVAH
+5099 
-5111 AEQIISGTPNANVDP
+5111 QI
-5126 QQVAQALQQV
+5126 
-5136 NQAKGD
+5136 KG
-5142 LNGNHNLQVAKDNAN
+5142 
-5157 TAIDQ
+5157 
-5162 LPNLNQPQKTALKD
+5162 
-5176 QVSHAE
+5176 
-5182 LVTGVNA
+5182 
-5189 IKQNADALN
+5189 
-5198 NAMGTLKQQIQANS
+5198 
-5212 QVPQSVDFTQA
+5212 
-5223 DQDKQQAYNNAANQA
+5223 
-5238 QQIANGTPTP
+5238 
-5248 VLAPD
+5248 
-5253 TVTQAVTTMNQAKD
+5253 
-5267 ALNGDEKLAQAKQD
+5267 
-5281 ALANLDTLR
+5281 
-5290 DLNQPQRDA
+5290 
-5299 LRNQINQAQALA
+5299 
-5311 TVEQTKQNAQNV
+5311 
-5323 NTAMG
+5323 
-5328 NLKQG
+5328 
-5333 IANKDT
+5333 
-5339 VKASENYHDADVDK
+5339 SENYHDADTDK
-5353 QTAYTNAVSQA
+5353 QTAYDNAVTKA
-5364 EGIINQTTNPTLN
+5364 EELLKQTTNPTMDPN
-5377 PDDITRA
+5377 TIQQA
-5384 LTQVTDAKNSLNGE
+5384 LTKVNDTNQALNGNQKLADAKQA
-5398 AKLATEKQ
+5398 AKTNLGTL
-5406 NAKDAVSGMTH
+5406 DH
-5417 LNDAQKQALKGQID
+5417 LNDAQKQALTTQVEQAPD
-5431 QSPEIATVNQVKQTA
+5431 IATVNNV
-5446 TSLDQA
+5446 
-5452 MDQLSQAIND
+5452 
-5462 KDQILADGNY
+5462 
-5472 LNADP
+5472 
-5477 DKQNAYKQAVAKAE
+5477 KQNAQNLNNAMTNLSNALQDKTETLNSINFTDADQAKKDAYTNAVAHAEGILSKANGSN
-5491 ALLNKQSG
+5491 ASQ
-5499 TNEVQAQVESITN
+5499 TEVEQAMQR
-5512 EVNAAKQALNGNDN
+5512 VNAAKQALNGNDN

-5565 TTINQKAQT
+5565 TTINQKAQA

-5584 SVADNQTTLASEDYH
+5584 SVADNQATLASEDYH

-5604 RQNDYNKAVTAANNI
+5604 RQNDYNQAVTATNNI
-5619 INQTTSPTMNPDD
+5619 INQTTSPTMNPDE
-5632 VNGATTQVNNTK
+5632 VNRATTQVNNTK
-5644 VALDGDENLA
+5644 VALDGDENLV

-5704 MGNLINAIADHQAVE
+5704 MGNLINAIADHQTVE
-5719 QRGNFI
+5719 QLGNFV

-5735 NTAVNEAA
+5735 TTAVNEAE

-5775 DHNLQVAKTNA
+5775 DHNLQVAKANA

-5828 QAMHGLRQS
+5828 QAMHGLRES

-5854 QPEQQNYD
+5854 QSEQQNYD

-5884 NQAAATVNTTKA
+5884 NQAATTVNTTKA

-5915 SQLAHLNNAQKH
+5915 SQLTHLNNAQKH

-5942 KQDLT
+5942 NHDLT

-5975 VNAEPNKKQA
+5975 VNAEPNKKQS

-5998 GLNNPTINKGNVSSA
+5998 GLNNPTINKGNVTSA
-6013 TQAVISSKNALDGVE
+6013 TQAVTSSKNALDGVE

-6148 NLHGDQKLA
+6148 NLHGDQKLD

-6194 AQKLTEAQALN
+6194 AQKLTEAEALN

-6406 KLARDQQQ
+6406 KLARDQLQ

-6497 QSITDPTNGSNANK
+6497 ESITDPTNGSNANK
-6511 DAVEQAL
+6511 DAVDQAL
-6518 TKLQEKENE
+6518 TKLQEKVNE

-6604 YTQADSDKQN
+6604 YTQADLDKQN

-6663 KHDID
+6663 KHDIE

-6698 DEAKALNRAMDQLS
+6698 DEAKALNRVMDQLS
-6712 QEITGNE
+6712 QGITGNE

-6762 VIKLNDAIT
+6762 VIKLNDAVT
-6771 AAKKALNGEERL
+6771 AAKKALNGEEKL
-6783 NNRKAEALQRLDQ
+6783 NNRKSEALQRLDQ

-6927 NQQQQDLAHKAINN
+6927 NQQQQHLAHNAINN

-6977 QTVNYQNADDNAK
+6977 QTVNYQNAEDNAK

-7022 DAIHN
+7022 DAIQN

-7085 KATSNQA
+7085 KATSNQD

-7128 SLIDEIDRNP
+7128 ALIDEIDRNP
-7138 NLTDKEKQAL
+7138 ILTDKEKQAL

-7157 QGHNGINNAMTKE
+7157 QGHN
-7170 EIEQAKAQLAQ
+7170 
-7181 ALQDI
+7181 
-7186 KDLVKAKEDAK
+7186 
-7197 QDVDKQVQALI
+7197 
-7208 DEIDQNP
+7208 
-7215 NLTDKEKQA
+7215 
-7224 LKDRINQ
+7224 
-7231 ILQQGHNGINNA
+7231 
-7243 MTKEEIEQAKAQ
+7243 
-7255 LAQALQDIKDL
+7255 
-7266 VKAKENAKQ
+7266 
-7275 DIDKRV
+7275 
-7281 QALIDEIDQNPN
+7281 
-7293 LTDKEKQALK
+7293 
-7303 DRINQILQQGHNDIN
+7303 
-7318 NALTKEEIEQAKAQ
+7318 
-7332 LAQALQDI
+7332 
-7340 KDLVKAKEDAK
+7340 
-7351 NAIKALA
+7351 
-7358 NAKRDQIN
+7358 
-7366 SNPDLTPEQ
+7366 
-7375 KAKALKEI
+7375 
-7383 DEAEKRA
+7383 
-7390 LQNVENAQTIDQ
+7390 
-7402 LNRGLNLGL
+7402 
-7411 DDIRNTHVWEVDE
+7411 
-7424 QPAVNEIFEA
+7424 
-7434 TPEQILV
+7434 
-7441 NGELIVHRDDII
+7441 
-7453 TEQDILAHIN
+7453 
-7463 LIDQLSAEVIDTPS
+7463 
-7477 TATISDSLTAK
+7477 
-7488 VEVTL
+7488 
-7493 LDGSKVI
+7493 
-7500 VNVPVK
+7500 
-7506 VVEKELSVVKQQAIE
+7506 
-7521 SIENAAQQKIDEINN
+7521 
-7536 SVTLTLE
+7536 
-7543 QKEAAIA
+7543 
-7550 EVNKLKQQA
+7550 
-7559 IDYINNA
+7559 
-7566 PDVHSV
+7566 
-7572 EEIQQQEQAHIE
+7572 
-7584 QFYPE
+7584 
-7589 QFTIEQAKSNA
+7589 
-7600 IKSIEDA
+7600 
-7607 IQHMIDEIKAR
+7607 
-7618 TDLTDKE
+7618 
-7625 KQEAIAKLNQL
+7625 
-7636 KEQAIQA
+7636 
-7643 IQRAQSIDEISEQ
+7643 
-7656 LEQFKAQMKAA
+7656 
-7667 NPTAKE
+7667 
-7673 LAKRKQ
+7673 
-7679 EAISRIKDFSNE
+7679 
-7691 KINSIRNSEI
+7691 
-7701 GTTDEKQA
+7701 
-7709 AMNQINEIV
+7709 
-7718 LETIRDINNAHTLQQ
+7718 
-7733 VEAALNN
+7733 
-7740 GIARI
+7740 
-7745 SAVQIVISDRAKQS
+7745 
-7759 SSTGNE
+7759 
-7765 SNSHLTIGYGTANHP
+7765 
-7780 FNSSTIGHKKKIDED
+7780 
-7795 DDIDPLHMRHFSN
+7795 
-7808 NFGNVIKNA
+7808 
-7817 IGVVGISGLLASFWF
+7817 
-7832 FIAKR
+7832 
-7837 RRKEDEEEE
+7837 
-7846 LEIRDNNKD
+7846 
-7855 SIKETLDDTKHLPLL
+7855 
-7870 FAKRRRKEDEEDVTV
+7870 
-7885 EEKDTLN
+7885 
-7892 NGESLDKVKH
+7892 
-7902 TPFFLPKRRRKED
+7902 
-7915 EEDVEVTNENTDEK
+7915 
-7929 VLQDNEHSPILIAK
+7929 
-7943 RRKDKEV
+7943 
-7950 DVETTTSIESNEDD
+7950 
-7964 APLLLAKK
+7964 
-7972 KNQKDNQSKGKKSA
+7972 
-7986 SKNLLKS
+7986 

>member
-1 MGNGAEHSKT
+1 MNYRDKIQKFSIRKYTVGTFSTVIATLVFLGFNTSQAHAAETNQPASVVKQKQQSNNEQTENRESQVQNSQNSQNGQSLSATHENEQPNISQANLVDQKVAQSSTTNDEQPASQNVNTKKDSATAATTQPDKEQSKHKQNESQSANKNGNDNRAAHVENHEANVVTASDSSDNGNVQHDRNELQAFFDANYHDYRFIDRENADSGTFNYVKGIFDKINTLLGSNDPINNKDLQLAYKELEQAVALIRTMPQRQQTSRRSNRIQTRSVESRAAEPRSVSDYQNANSSYYVENANDGSGYPVGTYINASSKGAPYNLPTTPWNTLKASDSKEIALMTAKQTGDGYQWVIKFNKGHAPHQNMIFWFALPADQVPVGRTDFVTVNSDGTNVQWSHGAGAGANKPLQQMWEYGVNDPHRSHDFKIRNRSGQVIYDWPTVHIYSLEDLSRASDYFSEAGATAATKAFGRQNFEYINGQKPAESPGVPKVYTFIGQGDASYTISFKTQGPTVNKLYYAAGGRALEYNQLFMYSQLYVESTQDHQQRLNGLRQVVNRTYRIGTTKRVEVSQGNVQTKKVLESTNLNIDDFVDDPLSYVKTPSNKVLGFYSTNANTNAFRPGGAQQLNEYQLSQLFTDQKLQEAARTRNPIRLMIGFDYPDAYGNSETLVPVNLTVLPEIQHNIKFFKNDDTQNIAEKPFSKQAGHPVFYVYAGNQGNASVNLGGSVTSIQPLRINLTSNENFTDKDWQITGIPRTLHIENSTNRTNNARERNIELVGNLLPGDYFGTIRFGRKEQLFEIRVKPHTPRITTTAEELRGTALQKVPVTVTNIPLDPSALVYLVYPTEQTRDGGTEADQIPSGYTILATGTPDGVHNTITIPPKDYTVFIPPVGKQIRALIYYNKVVASNMSSPVTILPDDIPPTINNPVGLNAKYYRGDEVNFTMGVSDRHSGLKSTTITTLPSGWTSNLTKSDNKNGSLAITGRVSMNQAFNSDITFKVSATDNVNNTTNDSQSKHVTVHVGKISEDAHPIVLGNAEKVVVVNPTSVSNDEKQRIITAFMNKNQNIRGYLASSNPVTVDNNGNVTLHYRDGSSTTLDATNVMTYEPVVKPEYQTANAAKTATVTIAKGQSFNIGDIKQYFTLSNGQAIPNGTFTNITSDRTIPTAQEVSQMNAGTQLYHIVASNAYHKDTEDFYISLKIVDVKQPEGDQRVYRTSTYDLTTDEISKVKQAFINANRDVITLAEGDISVTNTPNGANVSTITVNINKGRLTKSFASNLANMNFLRWVNFPQDYTVSWTNAKIANRPTDGGLSWSDDHKSLIYRYDATLGTQITTNDILTMLKATTTVPGLRNNITGNEKTQAEAGGRPNYRTTGYSQANATSDGQRQYTLNGQVIQILDIINPSNGYGGQPVTNSNTRANHSNSTVVNVNEPAANGAGAFTIDHVVKSNSTHNASDAVYKAQLYLTPYGPKQYVEHLNQNTGNTTDAINIYFVPSDLVNPTISVGNYTNHQVFSGETFTNTITANDNFGVQSVTVPNTSQITGIVDNNHQHVSATAPNVTSATNKTINLLATDTSGNTATTSFNVTVKPLRDKYRVGTSSTAANPVRIANISNNATVSQADQTAIINSLTFTETVPNRSYARASANEITSKTVSNVSRTGNNANVTVTVTYQDGTTSTVTVPVKHVIPEIVAHSHYTVQGQDFPAGNGSSASDYFKLSNGSAIPDATITWVSGQAPNKDNTRIGEDITVTAHILIDGETTPITKTATYKVVRTVPKHVFETARGVLYPGVSDMYDAKQYVKPVNNSWSTNAQHMNFQFVGTYGPNKDVVGISTRLIRVTYDNRQTEDLTILSKVKPDPPRIDANSVTYKAGLTNQEIKVNNVLNNSSVKLFKADNTPLNVTNITHGSGFSSVVTVSDALPNGGIKAKSSISMNNVTYTTQDEHGQVVTVTRNESVDSNDSATVTVTPQLQATTEGAVFIKGGDGFDFGHVERFIQNPPHGATVAWHDSPDTWKNTVGNTHKTAVVTLPNGQGTRNVEVPVKVYPVANAKAPSRDVKGQNLTSGTDAINYITFDPNTNTNGITAAWANRQQPNNQQAGVQNLNVDVTYPGISAAKRVPVTVNVYQFEFPQTSYTTTVGGTLASGTQASGYAHMQNATGLPTDGFTYKWNNAATGTNDANWAAMNKPNVAKVVNAKYDVIYNGHTFATSLPAKFVVKDVQPSKPTVTETAAGAITIAPGANQTVNTHAGNVTTYADKLVIKRNGSVVTTFTRRNNTSPWVKEASAANVTGIVGTNNGITVAAGTFNPADTIQVVATQGSGETISDEQRSDDFTVVAPQPNQATTKIWQNGNIDITPNNPSGHLINPTQAMDIAYTEKVGNGAEHSKT
-11 INVVRGQNNQWTIAN
+11 LSVVRGQNNQWTIAN

-49 NSSITITPKAG
+49 NSTITITPKAG
-60 TGHSVS
+60 TGHSAS

-165 DPVSTEGK
+165 DPVSTDGK

-187 AQQQINTAKTEAQ
+187 AQQQINSAKTEAQ

-217 TKVRAAQT
+217 TKVQAAQT
-225 KIDQAKALLQN
+225 KINEAKALLQN

-349 AYNNSIRALQ
+349 AYNNSMHALQ

-368 ANAIIQKPIR
+368 ANTIIQKPIR
-378 TVQEV
+378 SVQEV
-383 QSALTNVNRVNER
+383 QTALTNVNRVNER

-470 AEKTKVEEK
+470 TEKTKVEEK

-516 MTSTSVA
+516 MTSASVA
-523 TFNEKLSAARTKI
+523 AFNDKLSAARTKI

-615 RNKIQQINQVLAG
+615 RNKVQQINQVLAG
-628 SPTVE
+628 SPTVD

-722 TEANQ
+722 AEANQ

-802 TIKSGQNYTDAT
+802 SIKSGQNYTDAT
-814 PANKQAYDNAV
+814 QANKQAYDNAV

-831 IGETT
+831 IGETN

-909 THSLNTAMTG
+909 TQSLNTAMTG

-1003 GHLNNLNN
+1003 GQLNNLNN
-1011 AQRQNLQSQINGAHQ
+1011 AQRQNLQSQINSAHQ
-1026 IDAVNTIK
+1026 IETVNTIK

-1103 AVTSNKNALNGDEKL
+1103 AVTTNKNALNGDEKL
-1118 AQSKTDAARAIDALP
+1118 AQSKTDAARAIDTLP

-1227 MNQLNSAKNNL
+1227 MNQVNSAKNNL

-1280 GVHTV
+1280 GVQTV

-1393 NLISQISSATRVS
+1393 NLISQITSATRVS

-1425 QSGINNESQVKSSEK
+1425 QNGINNESQVKSSEK

-1539 SANSLDGAM
+1539 NANSLDGAM

-1647 KTQANGAQRVSN
+1647 KAQANGAQRVSN
-1659 AQDVQRN
+1659 AQDVQHN

-1746 RLRVAKQ
+1746 RLREAKQ

-1806 IANETTVKASQNYTD
+1806 IANETTVKTSQNYTD
-1821 ASSNNQSTY
+1821 ASPNNQSTY

-1893 NQKSAISTQI
+1893 NQKSAISSQI

-1909 SEVTAAKNAATELN
+1909 SEVTATKNAATELN

-2035 AGVEAVSNTGTQ
+2035 AGVEAVSNTSTQ

-2200 TGSNKTNYNNAVDS
+2200 TERNKTNYNNAVDS

-2401 DLEGQINQATTVDG
+2401 ALEGQINQATTVDG

-2457 NAYTQAVTAAEGI
+2457 NAYTQAVTTAEGI

-2515 NGLPNLTQLQKDN
+2515 NGLQHLTQLQKDN

-2618 TTKAALNGV
+2618 TTKAALNGA

-2730 LTVNDVNSATS
+2730 LTVNDVNSAAS

-2748 ALNGDNNLRVAKEN
+2748 ALNGDNNLRVAKEH

-2783 QVQSATTLEGVQ
+2783 QVQSATTLDGVQ

-2822 AGQNYTDASPTNR
+2822 AGQNYTDASPNNR

-2864 ATSQVTTKEHALNGA
+2864 VTSQVTTKEQALNGA
-2879 QNLAQAKTTAKNNLN
+2879 RNLAQAKTTAKNNLN

-2944 AQTKQTQK
+2944 TQTKQTQK

-2958 IKKSAYD
+2958 SKKSAYD

-3159 KAQVTSAGRVSAANG
+3159 KAQVTSAGRVSVANG

-3197 ETKAS
+3197 DTKTS

-3309 SAMKGLRDSIANE
+3309 TAMKGLRDSIANE

-3327 GQNYTDASPNNRSEY
+3327 GQNYTDASQNKQTDYN
-3342 DSAVTAAKAIID
+3342 SAVTAAKAIIG

-3364 EINQAKDQ
+3364 EI
-3372 VTAKQQAL
+3372 
-3380 NGQENLRTAQ
+3380 
-3390 TNAKQHLNGL
+3390 
-3400 SDLTD
+3400 
-3405 AQKDAV
+3405 
-3411 KRQIEGA
+3411 
-3418 THVNEVTQA
+3418 
-3427 QNNADALN
+3427 
-3435 TAMTNLKNGIQDQNT
+3435 
-3450 IKQGVNFTDADEAK
+3450 
-3464 RNAYTNAVTQAEQ
+3464 
-3477 ILNKA
+3477 
-3482 QGPNTAKDNV
+3482 
-3492 ESALQNVQRAKNEL
+3492 
-3506 NGNQNVANAKST
+3506 
-3518 AKNALNNLTSINN
+3518 
-3531 AQKEALKTQI
+3531 
-3541 EGASTVAGVN
+3541 
-3551 QVSTTASELNTA
+3551 
-3563 MSNLQSGINDEAAT
+3563 
-3577 KAAQK
+3577 
-3582 YTDADRDKQ
+3582 
-3591 TAYNDAVTAAKTLLD
+3591 
-3606 KTAGSNDNKA
+3606 
-3616 AVEQA
+3616 
-3621 LQRVNTA
+3621 
-3628 KTALNGDARL
+3628 
-3638 NEAKNTAK
+3638 
-3646 QQLATMS
+3646 
-3653 HLTNAQKANLTEQIE
+3653 
-3668 RGTTVA
+3668 
-3674 GVQGIQ
+3674 
-3680 ANAGTLDQAM
+3680 
-3690 NQLRQSI
+3690 
-3697 ASKDTTKS
+3697 
-3705 SEDYQDAN
+3705 
-3713 ADLQNAYNRAVSDA
+3713 
-3727 EGIIS
+3727 
-3732 ATNNPEMNPDT
+3732 
-3743 INQKASQV
+3743 
-3751 NSAKS
+3751 
-3756 ALNGDEKLAAAKQT
+3756 
-3770 AKTDIG
+3770 
-3776 RLTDL
+3776 
-3781 NNAQRTA
+3781 
-3788 ANAEVDQ
+3788 
-3795 APNLAAVT
+3795 
-3803 AAKNKATS
+3803 
-3811 LNTAMGNLKH
+3811 
-3821 ALAEKDNTKRSVNYT
+3821 
-3836 DADQP
+3836 
-3841 KQQAYDTAVTQAE
+3841 
-3854 AITNANGSNA
+3854 
-3864 NETQVQAAL
+3864 
-3873 NQLNQAKNDLNGD
+3873 
-3886 NKVAQAK
+3886 
-3893 ETAKRALA
+3893 
-3901 SYSNLNNAQ
+3901 
-3910 STAATSQID
+3910 
-3919 NATTVADVT
+3919 
-3928 AAQNTANELNTAMGQ
+3928 
-3943 LQNGINDQ
+3943 
-3951 NTVKQQVNF
+3951 
-3960 TDADQGKKDAYT
+3960 
-3972 NAVTNAQ
+3972 
-3979 GILDK
+3979 
-3984 ANGQNMTKAQVEAAL
+3984 
-3999 NQVTTAKN
+3999 
-4007 ALNGDANVRQ
+4007 
-4017 AKSDAKANLGTLT
+4017 
-4030 HLNNAQKQDLTSQ
+4030 
-4043 IEGATTVNGVNSVK
+4043 
-4057 TKAQDL
+4057 
-4063 DGAMQRLESAIA
+4063 
-4075 NKDQTKASENY
+4075 
-4086 IDADPTK
+4086 
-4093 KTAFDNAIIQAES
+4093 
-4106 YLNKDHGAN
+4106 
-4115 KDKQAVE
+4115 
-4122 QAIQSVTSTE
+4122 
-4132 NALNGDAN
+4132 
-4140 LQRAKT
+4140 
-4146 EATQAIDNLTHLNT
+4146 
-4160 PQKTAL
+4160 
-4166 KQQVNAAQ
+4166 
-4174 RVSGVTDLKNSATS
+4174 
-4188 LNNAMDQLKQAIAD
+4188 
-4202 HDTIV
+4202 
-4207 AGGNYTNASP
+4207 
-4217 DKQGAYTDAYN
+4217 
-4228 AAKNIVNGS
+4228 
-4237 PNVITNAADVT
+4237 
-4248 AATQRVNNAETGLN
+4248 
-4262 GDTNLATAKQQAKD
+4262 
-4276 ALRQMTHLSDAQK
+4276 
-4289 QSITGQI
+4289 
-4296 DSATQVTG
+4296 
-4304 VQSVKDNA
+4304 
-4312 TNLDNAMNQ
+4312 
-4321 LRNSIANKDEVKASQ
+4321 
-4336 PYVDADTDKQN
+4336 
-4347 AYNTAVTS
+4347 
-4355 AENII
+4355 
-4360 NATSQPTLNPSAV
+4360 
-4373 TQAANQ
+4373 
-4379 VNTNK
+4379 
-4384 TALNGAQNLANKK
+4384 
-4397 QETTANINQ
+4397 
-4406 LSHLNNAQKQDL
+4406 
-4418 NTQVTN
+4418 
-4424 APNISTVNQVKTK
+4424 
-4437 AEQLD
+4437 
-4442 QAMER
+4442 
-4447 LINGIQDKDQV
+4447 
-4458 KQSVN
+4458 
-4463 FTDADPEK
+4463 
-4471 QTAYNNAVTAAENI
+4471 
-4485 INQANGTN
+4485 
-4493 ANQSQVEAALST
+4493 
-4505 VTTTKQALNG
+4505 
-4515 DRKVTDA
+4515 
-4522 KNNANQRLSTLDNLN
+4522 
-4537 NAQKGAVTG
+4537 
-4546 NINQAHTVAEVTQA
+4546 
-4560 IQTAQELNTAMG
+4560 
-4572 NLKNSLND
+4572 
-4580 KDTTL
+4580 
-4585 GSQNFA
+4585 
-4591 DADPEK
+4591 
-4597 KNAYNEAVRNAENI
+4597 
-4611 LNKSTGTNVPKD
+4611 
-4623 QVEAAMNQVN
+4623 
-4633 TTKAALNGTQNLEK
+4633 
-4647 AKQHANTA
+4647 
-4655 IDGLSHL
+4655 
-4662 TNAQKDA
+4662 
-4669 LKQLVQQS
+4669 
-4677 TTVAEAQGNEQKAN
+4677 
-4691 NVDAAMDKLRQSI
+4691 
-4704 ADNATTKQNQNYTD
+4704 
-4718 ASPNKKD
+4718 
-4725 AYNNAVTT
+4725 
-4733 AQGIIDQTTN
+4733 
-4743 PTLDPTVINQAAGQ
+4743 
-4757 VSTTKNAL
+4757 
-4765 NGNENLEAAKQQ
+4765 
-4777 ATQSLGSLDNLNNA
+4777 
-4791 QKQAVTN
+4791 
-4798 QINGAHTVDEANQIK
+4798 
-4813 QNAQNLNTAMGNLKQ
+4813 
-4828 AIADKDATKATV
+4828 
-4840 NFTDA
+4840 
-4845 DQAKQQAYNT
+4845 
-4855 AVTNA
+4855 
-4860 ENIISKANGGNA
+4860 
-4872 TQTEVE
+4872 
-4878 QAIQQVNAT
+4878 
-4887 KQALNGNANV
+4887 
-4897 QHAKDE
+4897 
-4903 ATALIN
+4903 
-4909 SSNDLNQAQKDAL
+4909 
-4922 KQQVQNATTVAGVN
+4922 
-4936 NVKQTAQELNNAM
+4936 
-4949 TQLKQGIADKEQ
+4949 
-4961 TKADGNF
+4961 
-4968 VNADPDKQ
+4968 
-4976 NAYNQAVAKAE
+4976 
-4987 ALISGTPDVVVTP
+4987 
-5000 SEITAALNKVTQA
+5000 
-5013 KNDLNG
+5013 
-5019 NTNLATAKQNVQQA
+5019 
-5033 IDQLPNLN
+5033 
-5041 QAQRDEYNKQITQ
+5041 
-5054 ATLVPNVNAIQQAAT
+5054 
-5069 TLNDAMTQLK
+5069 
-5079 QGIADKDQTKA
+5079 
-5090 NGNFVNADT
+5090 
-5099 DKQNAYNNAVAH
+5099 
-5111 AEQIISGTPNANVDP
+5111 
-5126 QQVAQALQQV
+5126 
-5136 NQAKGD
+5136 
-5142 LNGNHNLQVAKDNAN
+5142 
-5157 TAIDQ
+5157 
-5162 LPNLNQPQKTALKD
+5162 
-5176 QVSHAE
+5176 
-5182 LVTGVNA
+5182 
-5189 IKQNADALN
+5189 
-5198 NAMGTLKQQIQANS
+5198 
-5212 QVPQSVDFTQA
+5212 
-5223 DQDKQQAYNNAANQA
+5223 
-5238 QQIANGTPTP
+5238 
-5248 VLAPD
+5248 
-5253 TVTQAVTTMNQAKD
+5253 NQAKD
-5267 ALNGDEKLAQAKQD
+5267 ALNGDEKLAQAKQE

-5311 TVEQTKQNAQNV
+5311 TVEQTKQNEQNV

-5339 VKASENYHDADVDK
+5339 VKASENYHDADADK

-5364 EGIINQTTNPTLN
+5364 EGIINQSTNPTLN
-5377 PDDITRA
+5377 PDEITRA
-5384 LTQVTDAKNSLNGE
+5384 LTQVTDAKNGLNGE

-5446 TSLDQA
+5446 TSLDHA

-5462 KDQILADGNY
+5462 KAQTLADGNY

-5526 LANAKQQAKQQL
+5526 LANAKQHAKQQL

-5599 DATAQ
+5599 DATTQ
-5604 RQNDYNKAVTAANNI
+5604 RQNDYNQAVTAANNI
-5619 INQTTSPTMNPDD
+5619 IYQTTSPTMNPDD

-5654 AAKQQANNRLD
+5654 VAKQQANNRLD

-5719 QRGNFI
+5719 QRDNFI

-5947 EAQALDQLMDALQ
+5947 EAPALDQLMDALQ
-5960 QSIADKDATRASSAY
+5960 QSIADKDATRMSSAY

-6013 TQAVISSKNALDGVE
+6013 TQAVTSSKNALDGVE

-6194 AQKLTEAQALN
+6194 AQKLTEAEALN

-6298 LNNPQRQALESQI
+6298 LNNPQRQALVSQI
-6311 NNAATRDEVAQ
+6311 NNAATRGEVAQ

-6363 YQAAVQNAKDLI
+6363 YQAAVQNAQDLI

-6450 QTATELDHAMETL
+6450 QTATELDHAMEIL

-6497 QSITDPTNGSNANK
+6497 ESITDPTNGSNANK

-6749 LDKSTGQNLTAEQ
+6749 LDKSSGQNLTAEQ
-6762 VIKLNDAIT
+6762 VIKLNDAVT

-6941 ADTVSDVTD
+6941 AGTVSDVTD

-7128 SLIDEIDRNP
+7128 
-7138 NLTDKEKQAL
+7138 
-7148 KDRINQILQ
+7148 
-7157 QGHNGINNAMTKE
+7157 
-7170 EIEQAKAQLAQ
+7170 
-7181 ALQDI
+7181 
-7186 KDLVKAKEDAK
+7186 
-7197 QDVDKQVQALI
+7197 ALI
-7208 DEIDQNP
+7208 DEID
-7215 NLTDKEKQA
+7215 
-7224 LKDRINQ
+7224 
-7231 ILQQGHNGINNA
+7231 
-7243 MTKEEIEQAKAQ
+7243 
-7255 LAQALQDIKDL
+7255 
-7266 VKAKENAKQ
+7266 
-7275 DIDKRV
+7275 
-7281 QALIDEIDQNPN
+7281 
-7293 LTDKEKQALK
+7293 
-7303 DRINQILQQGHNDIN
+7303 
-7318 NALTKEEIEQAKAQ
+7318 
-7332 LAQALQDI
+7332 
-7340 KDLVKAKEDAK
+7340 
-7351 NAIKALA
+7351 
-7358 NAKRDQIN
+7358 
-7366 SNPDLTPEQ
+7366 
-7375 KAKALKEI
+7375 
-7383 DEAEKRA
+7383 
-7390 LQNVENAQTIDQ
+7390 
-7402 LNRGLNLGL
+7402 
-7411 DDIRNTHVWEVDE
+7411 
-7424 QPAVNEIFEA
+7424 
-7434 TPEQILV
+7434 
-7441 NGELIVHRDDII
+7441 
-7453 TEQDILAHIN
+7453 
-7463 LIDQLSAEVIDTPS
+7463 
-7477 TATISDSLTAK
+7477 
-7488 VEVTL
+7488 
-7493 LDGSKVI
+7493 
-7500 VNVPVK
+7500 
-7506 VVEKELSVVKQQAIE
+7506 
-7521 SIENAAQQKIDEINN
+7521 
-7536 SVTLTLE
+7536 
-7543 QKEAAIA
+7543 
-7550 EVNKLKQQA
+7550 
-7559 IDYINNA
+7559 
-7566 PDVHSV
+7566 
-7572 EEIQQQEQAHIE
+7572 
-7584 QFYPE
+7584 
-7589 QFTIEQAKSNA
+7589 
-7600 IKSIEDA
+7600 
-7607 IQHMIDEIKAR
+7607 
-7618 TDLTDKE
+7618 
-7625 KQEAIAKLNQL
+7625 
-7636 KEQAIQA
+7636 
-7643 IQRAQSIDEISEQ
+7643 
-7656 LEQFKAQMKAA
+7656 
-7667 NPTAKE
+7667 
-7673 LAKRKQ
+7673 
-7679 EAISRIKDFSNE
+7679 
-7691 KINSIRNSEI
+7691 
-7701 GTTDEKQA
+7701 
-7709 AMNQINEIV
+7709 
-7718 LETIRDINNAHTLQQ
+7718 
-7733 VEAALNN
+7733 
-7740 GIARI
+7740 
-7745 SAVQIVISDRAKQS
+7745 
-7759 SSTGNE
+7759 
-7765 SNSHLTIGYGTANHP
+7765 
-7780 FNSSTIGHKKKIDED
+7780 
-7795 DDIDPLHMRHFSN
+7795 
-7808 NFGNVIKNA
+7808 
-7817 IGVVGISGLLASFWF
+7817 
-7832 FIAKR
+7832 
-7837 RRKEDEEEE
+7837 
-7846 LEIRDNNKD
+7846 
-7855 SIKETLDDTKHLPLL
+7855 
-7870 FAKRRRKEDEEDVTV
+7870 
-7885 EEKDTLN
+7885 
-7892 NGESLDKVKH
+7892 
-7902 TPFFLPKRRRKED
+7902 
-7915 EEDVEVTNENTDEK
+7915 
-7929 VLQDNEHSPILIAK
+7929 
-7943 RRKDKEV
+7943 
-7950 DVETTTSIESNEDD
+7950 
-7964 APLLLAKK
+7964 
-7972 KNQKDNQSKGKKSA
+7972 
-7986 SKNLLKS
+7986 

>member
-1 MGNGAEHSKT
+1 MNYRDKIQKFSIRKYTVGTFSTVIATLVFLGFNTSQAHAAETNQPASVVKQKQQSNNEQTENRESQVQNSQNSQNGQSLSATHENEQPNINQTNHVDVSAEQSSTTENEQAVSQNKQTKKDTADATPTQSAKAESKHEQNESRSANKKENDNKAAHVENHEANVVTASDSPDNGNVQHDRNELQAFFDANYHDYRFIDHENADSGTFNYVKGIFDKINTLLGSNDPINNKDLQLAYKELEQAVALIRTMPQRQQTSRRSSRIQTRSVESRAAEPRSVSSYQNADSSYYVENANDGSGYPVGTYINASNKGAPFYLPTAPWNTLKASAAKEIVLITAKQTGDGYQWVIKFNKGHAPHENMIFWFALPSDQVPVGRTDFVTVNADGTNVQWSNGAGAGAYKPLPQMWPYGVNDSRSRDFKIRNRSGQVIYDWTDVHVNTLRDLARAGDYFSEAGAPAATKAIGEQTFRYINGERPTESPGASKVYTFIGAGDASYTISFKTQGPTTNKLYYAAGGRALEYNQLFMYSQLYVESTQDHQQRLDGFRQVVNRSYRLGTTKRVEVSQGNIQTKKVLESTNLNIDDFMDDPLSYVKTPSNKVLGFYPTNANPNAYRHGGTNPLNEYQLSQLFTDDKLQQAARTGNPIRLMIGFDYPDGHGNAETLVPVNLTVLPEIQHNIKFYKNDDTQNIADKPASRQAGHPIFYVYAGNQGNASVNLGGSVTSIQPLRINLTSSENFTDRDWQITGIPRTLHIENSTNRPNNARERNIELVGNLLPGDYFGTIRFGRKEQLFEIRVKPHTPTITTTAEQLRGTALQKVPITVTNIPLDPSSLVYIVYPTDQTRDGGSEADQMPSNYSILATGTPDGVHNTITIQPKDYTVFIPPVGKQIRALIYYNKVVASNMSNAVTILPDDIPPTINNPVGLNAKYYRGDEVNFTMGVSDRHSGIKNTTITTLPNGWTSNLTKADKNNGSLSITGRVSMNQAFNSDITFKVSATDNVNNTTNDSQSKHVTVHVGKISEDAHPIVLANSEKVVVVNPTSVSNDEKQRIITAFMNKNQNIRGYLASSNPVTVDNNGNVTLHYRDGSSTTLDATNVMTYEPVVKPEYQTANAPKTATVTIAKGQSFSIGDIKQYFTLSNGQAIPNGTFTNITSDRTIPTAQEVSQMNAGTQLYHIVASNAYHKDTEDLYISLKIIDVKQPEGDQRVYRTSTYDLTTDEISKVKQAFINANRDAITFAEGDISVTNTPNGANVSTVTVNINKGRLTKSFTSNLANMNFLRWVNFPQDYTVSWTNAKIASRPTDGGLSWSDDHKSLIYRYDATLGTPITTNDILTMLKATTTVPGLRNNIAGNEKTQAEAGGRPNYRPTGYSQANASSDGQRQYTLNGQVIQVLDIINPTNGFGGQTITNSNVRANHSNSTVVSVNEPAANGAGAFTIDHVVKNNTTHNAADAVYKAQLYLSPYGPKQYVEHLNQNTGNTTDAINIYFVPSDLVNPTISVGNYANHQVFSGETFTNTITANDNFGVQSVTVPNTSQITGTVDNNHQHVSATAPNVTSATNKTINLVATDTSGNTATTSYNVTIKPLRDKYRVGTSSTAANPVRIANISNNAIVSQADQTAIINSLTFTETVPNRSYARASANEITSKTVSNVSRTGNNANVTVTVTYQDGTTSTVTVPVKHVIPEIVAHSHYTVQGQDFPAGNGSSASDYFKLSNGSAIPDATITWVSGQAPNKDNTRIGEDITVTAHILIDGETTPITKTATYKVVRTVPKHVFETDRGVLYPGVSDMYDAKQYVKPVNNSWSTNAQNMNFQFVGTYGPNKDVVGISTRLIRITYDNRQTEELTILSKVKPDPPRIDGNSVTYKAGLTNQEVKVNNVLSNSTVKLFKADNTPLNVTNIIHGSGYSSVVTVSDALPNGGIKAKSSISMNNVTYTTQDEHGQVVTVTRNESVDSNDSASVTVTPQLQATTEGAVFIKGGDGFDFGHVERFIQNPPHGATVAWHDNPDTWKNTVGNTHKTAVVTLPSGQGTRNVEVPVKVYPVANAKALSRDVKGQNLTNGTDAMSYITFDPNTNTNGITAAWANRQQPNNQQAGVQHLNVDVTYPGISAAKRVPVTVNVYQFEFPQTTYTTTVGGTLASGTQASGYAHMQNATGLPTDGFTYKWNNAATGTNDANWAAMNKPNAAKVVNAKYDVIYNGHTFATSLPAKFVVKDVQPAKPTVTETAAGAITIAPGANQTVNTHAGNVTTYADKLVIKRNGSVVTTFTRHNNTSPWVKEASATNVTGIVGTNNGITVAAGTFNPADTIQVVATQGSGETISDEQRSDDFTVVAPQPNQATTKIWQNGHIDITPNNPSGHLINPTQAMDIAYTEKVGNGAEHSKT

-49 NSSITITPKAG
+49 NSAITITPKAG
-60 TGHSVS
+60 TGHSAS

-92 VTAAEINNAVQV
+92 VTASEINNAVQV

-165 DPVSTEGK
+165 DPVSTDGK

-187 AQQQINTAKTEAQ
+187 AQQQINAAKTEAQ

-212 VSDAL
+212 VNAAL
-217 TKVRAAQT
+217 SKVQAAQT
-225 KIDQAKALLQN
+225 KINEAKALLQN

-276 EAETEITAAQRVI
+276 EAESEITAAQRII

-403 LVPLADNSAL
+403 LVPLADNSTL

-470 AEKTKVEEK
+470 AEKAKVEEK

-516 MTSTSVA
+516 MTSASVA

-536 QEIDRVLASHPDVAT
+536 QEINRVLASHPDVAT

-562 KTALDQARN
+562 KSALDQARN

-628 SPTVE
+628 SPTVD

-660 APLQN
+660 TPLQN

-722 TEANQ
+722 AEANQ

-795 DSVADNN
+795 ESVADNN
-802 TIKSGQNYTDAT
+802 SIKSGQNYTDAT
-814 PANKQAYDNAV
+814 QANKQAYDNAV

-831 IGETT
+831 IGETN

-898 NVQAVNDIKQT
+898 NVQAVNNIKQT
-909 THSLNTAMTG
+909 TQSLNTAMTG

-960 NAQHPVITP
+960 NPQHPVITP

-992 NAAKQEANTAL
+992 NTAKQEANTAL
-1003 GHLNNLNN
+1003 GQLNNLNN

-1026 IDAVNTIK
+1026 IETVNTIK

-1041 SAMGNLRQAVADK
+1041 SAMGNLRHAVADK
-1054 DQVKRTED
+1054 EQVKRTED

-1081 ETIINQTTN
+1081 ETIINQSTN

-1103 AVTSNKNALNGDEKL
+1103 AVTTNKTALNGDEKL

-1227 MNQLNSAKNNL
+1227 MNQVNSAKNNL

-1362 ALNGDENLAA
+1362 ALNGDENLAT

-1425 QSGINNESQVKSSEK
+1425 QNGINNESQVKSSEK

-1484 NAKDALN
+1484 TAKDALN

-1571 EQKRNAYNQAVSAAE
+1571 EQKRNAYNQAVSNAE

-1597 AKTAVEQAL
+1597 
-1606 NNVNNAKHALNGT
+1606 
-1619 QNLNNAKQAAITA
+1619 
-1632 INGASDLNQKQKDAL
+1632 
-1647 KTQANGAQRVSN
+1647 
-1659 AQDVQRN
+1659 
-1666 ATELNTAMGTLKH
+1666 
-1679 AIADKTNT
+1679 
-1687 LASSKYVNADSTK
+1687 
-1700 QNAYTTKVTNAEHI
+1700 
-1714 ISGTPTVV
+1714 
-1722 TTPSEVT
+1722 
-1729 AAANQV
+1729 
-1735 NSAKQELNGDE
+1735 
-1746 RLRVAKQ
+1746 
-1753 NANTAIDALTQLNTP
+1753 
-1768 QKAKLKEQVGQAN
+1768 
-1781 RLEDVQTVQT
+1781 
-1791 NGQALNNAMKGLRDS
+1791 
-1806 IANETTVKASQNYTD
+1806 
-1821 ASSNNQSTY
+1821 
-1830 NSAVSNAKGI
+1830 
-1840 INQTNNPTMDTSAIT
+1840 
-1855 QATTQVNNAKN
+1855 
-1866 GLNGAE
+1866 
-1872 NLRNAQNTAKQNL
+1872 
-1885 NTLSHLTN
+1885 
-1893 NQKSAISTQI
+1893 
-1903 DRAGHV
+1903 
-1909 SEVTAAKNAATELN
+1909 
-1923 TQMGNLEQA
+1923 
-1932 IHDQNTVKQSVKFT
+1932 
-1946 DADKAKRD
+1946 
-1954 AYTNAVSRAEAILN
+1954 
-1968 KTQGA
+1968 
-1973 NTSKQDVEA
+1973 
-1982 AIQNVSSAKNALNG
+1982 
-1996 DQNVTNAKN
+1996 
-2005 AAKNALNNLT
+2005 
-2015 SINNAQKRDLT
+2015 
-2026 TKIDQATTV
+2026 
-2035 AGVEAVSNTGTQ
+2035 
-2047 LNTAMANL
+2047 
-2055 QNGINDKTNTLAS
+2055 
-2068 ENYHD
+2068 
-2073 ADSDKKTA
+2073 
-2081 YTQAVTNA
+2081 
-2089 ENILNKNSG
+2089 
-2098 SNLDKTAV
+2098 
-2106 ENALSQVANA
+2106 
-2116 KGALNGNHNL
+2116 
-2126 EQAKSNA
+2126 
-2133 NTTINGLQHLTTAQ
+2133 
-2147 KDKLKQQ
+2147 
-2154 VQQAQNVA
+2154 
-2162 GVDTVKSSAN
+2162 
-2172 TLNGAMGTLR
+2172 
-2182 NSIQD
+2182 
-2187 NTATKNGQNYLDA
+2187 
-2200 TGSNKTNYNNAVDS
+2200 
-2214 ANGVINATSNPNM
+2214 
-2227 DANAI
+2227 
-2232 NQIATQVTST
+2232 
-2242 KNALDGTH
+2242 
-2250 NLTQA
+2250 
-2255 KQTATNAIDGA
+2255 
-2266 TNLNKAQKDAL
+2266 
-2277 KAQVTSAQR
+2277 
-2286 VANVTSIQQTANEL
+2286 
-2300 NTAMGQL
+2300 
-2307 QHGIDDENA
+2307 
-2316 TKQTQKYRDAEQSKK
+2316 
-2331 TAYDQAVAAAKAI
+2331 
-2344 LNKQTGSNSDKAA
+2344 
-2357 VDRALQQVTSTK
+2357 
-2369 DALNGDAK
+2369 
-2377 LAEAKAAAKQN
+2377 
-2388 LGTLNHI
+2388 
-2395 TNAQRT
+2395 
-2401 DLEGQINQATTVDG
+2401 
-2415 VNTVKTNANTLDGA
+2415 
-2429 MNSLQGSINDKD
+2429 
-2441 ATLRNQ
+2441 
-2447 NYLDADESKR
+2447 
-2457 NAYTQAVTAAEGI
+2457 
-2470 LNKQTGGNTSKADV
+2470 
-2484 DNALNAVTRAKAA
+2484 
-2497 LNGAENLRN
+2497 
-2506 AKTSATNTI
+2506 
-2515 NGLPNLTQLQKDN
+2515 
-2528 LKHQVE
+2528 
-2534 QAQNVAGVNGV
+2534 
-2545 KDKGNT
+2545 
-2551 LNTAMGALRTSIQND
+2551 
-2566 NTTKTSQNYLDASDS
+2566 
-2581 NKNNYNTAVNN
+2581 
-2592 ANGVINATNN
+2592 
-2602 PNMDANAINGM
+2602 
-2613 ANQVN
+2613 
-2618 TTKAALNGV
+2618 
-2627 QNLAQA
+2627 
-2633 KTNATN
+2633 
-2639 TINNAHDLNQKQK
+2639 
-2652 DALKTQ
+2652 
-2658 VNNAQ
+2658 
-2663 RVSDANNV
+2663 
-2671 QHTATELNGA
+2671 
-2681 MTALKA
+2681 
-2687 AIADKERTKAS
+2687 
-2698 GNYVNADQEKRQAY
+2698 
-2712 DSKVTNAENI
+2712 
-2722 INGTPNAT
+2722 
-2730 LTVNDVNSATS
+2730 
-2741 QVNAAKT
+2741 
-2748 ALNGDNNLRVAKEN
+2748 
-2762 ANNTIDG
+2762 
-2769 LAQLNNAQKAKLKE
+2769 
-2783 QVQSATTLEGVQ
+2783 
-2795 TVKNSSQT
+2795 
-2803 LNTAMKGLRD
+2803 
-2813 SIANEATIK
+2813 
-2822 AGQNYTDASPTNR
+2822 
-2835 NEYDSAVTAA
+2835 
-2845 KAIINQTS
+2845 
-2853 NPTMEPNTITQ
+2853 
-2864 ATSQVTTKEHALNGA
+2864 
-2879 QNLAQAKTTAKNNLN
+2879 
-2894 NLTSIN
+2894 
-2900 NAQKDALTRS
+2900 
-2910 IDGATTVA
+2910 
-2918 GVNQETAKATE
+2918 
-2929 LNNAMHSLQNGINDE
+2929 
-2944 AQTKQTQK
+2944 
-2952 YLDAEP
+2952 
-2958 IKKSAYD
+2958 
-2965 QAVNAAKAI
+2965 
-2974 LTKASGQNVDKAAVE
+2974 
-2989 QALQNVNSTK
+2989 
-2999 TALNGDAKLNEAKAA
+2999 
-3014 AKQTLGTLTHINN
+3014 
-3027 AQRTALDNEITQATN
+3027 
-3042 VEGVNTVK
+3042 
-3050 AKAQQLDG
+3050 
-3058 AMGQLETSIR
+3058 
-3068 DKDTTLQSQN
+3068 
-3078 YQDADDAKRTAYSQ
+3078 
-3092 AVNAAATILNKTAG
+3092 
-3106 GNTPKADVER
+3106 
-3116 AMQAVTQAN
+3116 
-3125 TALNGIQNLERA
+3125 
-3137 KQAANTAITNAS
+3137 
-3149 DLNTKQKEAL
+3149 
-3159 KAQVTSAGRVSAANG
+3159 
-3174 VEHTATELNT
+3174 
-3184 AMTALK
+3184 
-3190 RAIADKA
+3190 
-3197 ETKAS
+3197 
-3202 GNYVNADANKR
+3202 
-3213 QAYDEKVTAAENIVS
+3213 
-3228 GTPTPTLTPA
+3228 
-3238 DVTNA
+3238 
-3243 ATQVTNA
+3243 
-3250 KTQLNGNHNLEV
+3250 
-3262 AKQNAN
+3262 
-3268 TAIDGLTSLNG
+3268 
-3279 PQKAKLK
+3279 
-3286 EQVGQATTL
+3286 
-3295 PNVQTVRDNAQTLN
+3295 
-3309 SAMKGLRDSIANE
+3309 
-3322 ATIKA
+3322 
-3327 GQNYTDASPNNRSEY
+3327 
-3342 DSAVTAAKAIID
+3342 
-3354 QTTSP
+3354 
-3359 SMNAQ
+3359 
-3364 EINQAKDQ
+3364 
-3372 VTAKQQAL
+3372 
-3380 NGQENLRTAQ
+3380 
-3390 TNAKQHLNGL
+3390 
-3400 SDLTD
+3400 
-3405 AQKDAV
+3405 
-3411 KRQIEGA
+3411 
-3418 THVNEVTQA
+3418 
-3427 QNNADALN
+3427 
-3435 TAMTNLKNGIQDQNT
+3435 
-3450 IKQGVNFTDADEAK
+3450 
-3464 RNAYTNAVTQAEQ
+3464 
-3477 ILNKA
+3477 
-3482 QGPNTAKDNV
+3482 
-3492 ESALQNVQRAKNEL
+3492 
-3506 NGNQNVANAKST
+3506 
-3518 AKNALNNLTSINN
+3518 
-3531 AQKEALKTQI
+3531 
-3541 EGASTVAGVN
+3541 
-3551 QVSTTASELNTA
+3551 
-3563 MSNLQSGINDEAAT
+3563 
-3577 KAAQK
+3577 
-3582 YTDADRDKQ
+3582 
-3591 TAYNDAVTAAKTLLD
+3591 
-3606 KTAGSNDNKA
+3606 
-3616 AVEQA
+3616 
-3621 LQRVNTA
+3621 
-3628 KTALNGDARL
+3628 
-3638 NEAKNTAK
+3638 
-3646 QQLATMS
+3646 
-3653 HLTNAQKANLTEQIE
+3653 
-3668 RGTTVA
+3668 
-3674 GVQGIQ
+3674 
-3680 ANAGTLDQAM
+3680 
-3690 NQLRQSI
+3690 
-3697 ASKDTTKS
+3697 
-3705 SEDYQDAN
+3705 
-3713 ADLQNAYNRAVSDA
+3713 
-3727 EGIIS
+3727 
-3732 ATNNPEMNPDT
+3732 
-3743 INQKASQV
+3743 
-3751 NSAKS
+3751 
-3756 ALNGDEKLAAAKQT
+3756 
-3770 AKTDIG
+3770 
-3776 RLTDL
+3776 
-3781 NNAQRTA
+3781 
-3788 ANAEVDQ
+3788 
-3795 APNLAAVT
+3795 
-3803 AAKNKATS
+3803 
-3811 LNTAMGNLKH
+3811 
-3821 ALAEKDNTKRSVNYT
+3821 
-3836 DADQP
+3836 
-3841 KQQAYDTAVTQAE
+3841 
-3854 AITNANGSNA
+3854 
-3864 NETQVQAAL
+3864 
-3873 NQLNQAKNDLNGD
+3873 
-3886 NKVAQAK
+3886 
-3893 ETAKRALA
+3893 
-3901 SYSNLNNAQ
+3901 
-3910 STAATSQID
+3910 
-3919 NATTVADVT
+3919 
-3928 AAQNTANELNTAMGQ
+3928 
-3943 LQNGINDQ
+3943 
-3951 NTVKQQVNF
+3951 
-3960 TDADQGKKDAYT
+3960 
-3972 NAVTNAQ
+3972 
-3979 GILDK
+3979 
-3984 ANGQNMTKAQVEAAL
+3984 
-3999 NQVTTAKN
+3999 
-4007 ALNGDANVRQ
+4007 
-4017 AKSDAKANLGTLT
+4017 
-4030 HLNNAQKQDLTSQ
+4030 
-4043 IEGATTVNGVNSVK
+4043 
-4057 TKAQDL
+4057 
-4063 DGAMQRLESAIA
+4063 
-4075 NKDQTKASENY
+4075 
-4086 IDADPTK
+4086 
-4093 KTAFDNAIIQAES
+4093 
-4106 YLNKDHGAN
+4106 
-4115 KDKQAVE
+4115 
-4122 QAIQSVTSTE
+4122 
-4132 NALNGDAN
+4132 
-4140 LQRAKT
+4140 
-4146 EATQAIDNLTHLNT
+4146 
-4160 PQKTAL
+4160 
-4166 KQQVNAAQ
+4166 
-4174 RVSGVTDLKNSATS
+4174 
-4188 LNNAMDQLKQAIAD
+4188 
-4202 HDTIV
+4202 
-4207 AGGNYTNASP
+4207 
-4217 DKQGAYTDAYN
+4217 
-4228 AAKNIVNGS
+4228 
-4237 PNVITNAADVT
+4237 
-4248 AATQRVNNAETGLN
+4248 
-4262 GDTNLATAKQQAKD
+4262 
-4276 ALRQMTHLSDAQK
+4276 
-4289 QSITGQI
+4289 
-4296 DSATQVTG
+4296 
-4304 VQSVKDNA
+4304 
-4312 TNLDNAMNQ
+4312 
-4321 LRNSIANKDEVKASQ
+4321 
-4336 PYVDADTDKQN
+4336 
-4347 AYNTAVTS
+4347 
-4355 AENII
+4355 
-4360 NATSQPTLNPSAV
+4360 
-4373 TQAANQ
+4373 
-4379 VNTNK
+4379 
-4384 TALNGAQNLANKK
+4384 
-4397 QETTANINQ
+4397 
-4406 LSHLNNAQKQDL
+4406 
-4418 NTQVTN
+4418 
-4424 APNISTVNQVKTK
+4424 
-4437 AEQLD
+4437 
-4442 QAMER
+4442 
-4447 LINGIQDKDQV
+4447 
-4458 KQSVN
+4458 
-4463 FTDADPEK
+4463 
-4471 QTAYNNAVTAAENI
+4471 
-4485 INQANGTN
+4485 
-4493 ANQSQVEAALST
+4493 
-4505 VTTTKQALNG
+4505 
-4515 DRKVTDA
+4515 
-4522 KNNANQRLSTLDNLN
+4522 
-4537 NAQKGAVTG
+4537 
-4546 NINQAHTVAEVTQA
+4546 
-4560 IQTAQELNTAMG
+4560 
-4572 NLKNSLND
+4572 
-4580 KDTTL
+4580 
-4585 GSQNFA
+4585 
-4591 DADPEK
+4591 
-4597 KNAYNEAVRNAENI
+4597 
-4611 LNKSTGTNVPKD
+4611 
-4623 QVEAAMNQVN
+4623 
-4633 TTKAALNGTQNLEK
+4633 
-4647 AKQHANTA
+4647 
-4655 IDGLSHL
+4655 
-4662 TNAQKDA
+4662 
-4669 LKQLVQQS
+4669 
-4677 TTVAEAQGNEQKAN
+4677 
-4691 NVDAAMDKLRQSI
+4691 
-4704 ADNATTKQNQNYTD
+4704 
-4718 ASPNKKD
+4718 
-4725 AYNNAVTT
+4725 
-4733 AQGIIDQTTN
+4733 
-4743 PTLDPTVINQAAGQ
+4743 
-4757 VSTTKNAL
+4757 
-4765 NGNENLEAAKQQ
+4765 
-4777 ATQSLGSLDNLNNA
+4777 
-4791 QKQAVTN
+4791 
-4798 QINGAHTVDEANQIK
+4798 
-4813 QNAQNLNTAMGNLKQ
+4813 
-4828 AIADKDATKATV
+4828 
-4840 NFTDA
+4840 
-4845 DQAKQQAYNT
+4845 
-4855 AVTNA
+4855 
-4860 ENIISKANGGNA
+4860 
-4872 TQTEVE
+4872 
-4878 QAIQQVNAT
+4878 
-4887 KQALNGNANV
+4887 
-4897 QHAKDE
+4897 
-4903 ATALIN
+4903 
-4909 SSNDLNQAQKDAL
+4909 
-4922 KQQVQNATTVAGVN
+4922 
-4936 NVKQTAQELNNAM
+4936 
-4949 TQLKQGIADKEQ
+4949 
-4961 TKADGNF
+4961 
-4968 VNADPDKQ
+4968 
-4976 NAYNQAVAKAE
+4976 
-4987 ALISGTPDVVVTP
+4987 
-5000 SEITAALNKVTQA
+5000 
-5013 KNDLNG
+5013 
-5019 NTNLATAKQNVQQA
+5019 
-5033 IDQLPNLN
+5033 
-5041 QAQRDEYNKQITQ
+5041 
-5054 ATLVPNVNAIQQAAT
+5054 
-5069 TLNDAMTQLK
+5069 
-5079 QGIADKDQTKA
+5079 
-5090 NGNFVNADT
+5090 
-5099 DKQNAYNNAVAH
+5099 
-5111 AEQIISGTPNANVDP
+5111 
-5126 QQVAQALQQV
+5126 
-5136 NQAKGD
+5136 
-5142 LNGNHNLQVAKDNAN
+5142 
-5157 TAIDQ
+5157 
-5162 LPNLNQPQKTALKD
+5162 
-5176 QVSHAE
+5176 
-5182 LVTGVNA
+5182 
-5189 IKQNADALN
+5189 
-5198 NAMGTLKQQIQANS
+5198 
-5212 QVPQSVDFTQA
+5212 
-5223 DQDKQQAYNNAANQA
+5223 
-5238 QQIANGTPTP
+5238 
-5248 VLAPD
+5248 
-5253 TVTQAVTTMNQAKD
+5253 
-5267 ALNGDEKLAQAKQD
+5267 AKQD

-5323 NTAMG
+5323 NATMG

-5339 VKASENYHDADVDK
+5339 VKASENYHDADADK

-5377 PDDITRA
+5377 PDEITRA
-5384 LTQVTDAKNSLNGE
+5384 LTQVTDAKNGLNGE

-5446 TSLDQA
+5446 TSLDHA

-5462 KDQILADGNY
+5462 KAQTLADGNY

-5512 EVNAAKQALNGNDN
+5512 EVKTAKQALNGNDN

-5550 SFESQI
+5550 SFENQI

-5584 SVADNQTTLASEDYH
+5584 SIADNQATLASEDYH

-5604 RQNDYNKAVTAANNI
+5604 RQNDYNQAVTAANNI

-5632 VNGATTQVNNTK
+5632 VNRATTQVNNTK
-5644 VALDGDENLA
+5644 VALDGDENLV

-5735 NTAVNEAA
+5735 TTAVNEAE

-5822 NANTLN
+5822 TANTLN
-5828 QAMHGLRQS
+5828 QAMHGLRES
-5837 IQDNAATKAN
+5837 IQDNATTQAN

-5884 NQAAATVNTTKA
+5884 NQAATTVNTTKA
-5896 ALHGDVKLQNDKDH
+5896 ALHGDVKLQNDKDR

-5942 KQDLT
+5942 NHDLT
-5947 EAQALDQLMDALQ
+5947 EAQALDQLMDTLQ

-5998 GLNNPTINKGNVSSA
+5998 GLTNPTINKGNVSSA
-6013 TQAVISSKNALDGVE
+6013 TQAVTSSKNALDGVE

-6183 QINNAATRGEV
+6183 QINNAATRDEV

-6234 KDAYQAAVQNAKDL
+6234 KDAYQAAVQHAKDL
-6248 INQTNNPTLDK
+6248 INQTSNPTLDK

-6311 NNAATRDEVAQ
+6311 NNAATRGEVAQ
-6322 KLAEAKA
+6322 KLTEAQA
-6329 LDQAMQALRNS
+6329 LNQAMEALRNS

-6469 VNTDK
+6469 VKTDK

-6497 QSITDPTNGSNANK
+6497 QSITEPNNGSNANK

-6535 EAKTQAKQTIDQL
+6535 EAKTQAKQTVDQL

-6562 IDQATKLQPIAELVD
+6562 IDQAMKLQPIAELVD
-6577 QATQLNQSMDQLQQA
+6577 QATQLNKSMDQLQQA
-6592 VNEHANVEQTVD
+6592 VNDHTNVEQTVD

-6626 LKQNANKQQVDQALQ
+6626 LKQNANKEQVDQALQ

-6668 QLNALNNAQQDGF
+6668 QLNTLNNAQQDGF

-6689 DLNQIQQIV
+6689 DLNEIKQIV
-6698 DEAKALNRAMDQLS
+6698 DEAKALNRAMNQLS

-6732 TQVKQV
+6732 TQVKRV
-6738 YDEAVDKAKQA
+6738 YDDAVDKAKEA
-6749 LDKSTGQNLTAEQ
+6749 LNKATGQNLTAEE
-6762 VIKLNDAIT
+6762 VIKLNDAVT
-6771 AAKKALNGEERL
+6771 AAKQALNGEERL
-6783 NNRKAEALQRLDQ
+6783 NKRKSEALQRLDQ

-6804 RQLAIQQIN
+6804 RQLATQQIN

-6820 ASRAINRATK
+6820 ASRAINRAVQ
-6830 LDNAMGAVQQ
+6830 LDDAMGAVQQ
-6840 YIDEQHLGVI
+6840 YIDDHHFDVI

-6870 ANAAHELDKVQGN
+6870 TNAAHELDKVQGS
-6883 AIAKAEA
+6883 AITKAEA

-6895 NIIDAQNALNG
+6895 NIIDAQQALNG
-6906 DQNLANAKDKANA
+6906 DQNLATAKDKANA
-6919 FVNSLNGL
+6919 FVDTLNGL
-6927 NQQQQDLAHKAINN
+6927 NQQQQDLTHQAINN
-6941 ADTVSDVTD
+6941 ADTVTGIANIIND
-6950 IVNNQIDLNDAM
+6950 QIDLNNAM

-6968 VDNEIPNAE
+6968 VDNEIPTAE
-6977 QTVNYQNADDNAK
+6977 QTINYQNADDVAK
-6990 TNFDDAKRLANTL
+6990 SIFDDAKRLANTL

-7016 AIQTVN
+7016 AIQAVN
-7022 DAIHN
+7022 DAIQN
-7027 LNGDQRLQDAKD
+7027 LNGDQRLQEAKD
-7039 KAIQSINQA
+7039 KAIQNVNKV
-7048 LANKLKEIEA
+7048 LADKLKEIEA

-7085 KATSNQA
+7085 KATSNQD

-7108 ANEIPKAKIDANKDV
+7108 ANEIPKAKIDANKDA

-7128 SLIDEIDRNP
+7128 ALIDEIDRNP
-7138 NLTDKEKQAL
+7138 NLTDKEKQA
-7148 KDRINQILQ
+7148 
-7157 QGHNGINNAMTKE
+7157 
-7170 EIEQAKAQLAQ
+7170 
-7181 ALQDI
+7181 
-7186 KDLVKAKEDAK
+7186 
-7197 QDVDKQVQALI
+7197 
-7208 DEIDQNP
+7208 
-7215 NLTDKEKQA
+7215 
-7224 LKDRINQ
+7224 
-7231 ILQQGHNGINNA
+7231 
-7243 MTKEEIEQAKAQ
+7243 
-7255 LAQALQDIKDL
+7255 
-7266 VKAKENAKQ
+7266 
-7275 DIDKRV
+7275 
-7281 QALIDEIDQNPN
+7281 
-7293 LTDKEKQALK
+7293 
-7303 DRINQILQQGHNDIN
+7303 
-7318 NALTKEEIEQAKAQ
+7318 
-7332 LAQALQDI
+7332 
-7340 KDLVKAKEDAK
+7340 
-7351 NAIKALA
+7351 
-7358 NAKRDQIN
+7358 
-7366 SNPDLTPEQ
+7366 
-7375 KAKALKEI
+7375 
-7383 DEAEKRA
+7383 
-7390 LQNVENAQTIDQ
+7390 
-7402 LNRGLNLGL
+7402 
-7411 DDIRNTHVWEVDE
+7411 
-7424 QPAVNEIFEA
+7424 
-7434 TPEQILV
+7434 
-7441 NGELIVHRDDII
+7441 
-7453 TEQDILAHIN
+7453 
-7463 LIDQLSAEVIDTPS
+7463 
-7477 TATISDSLTAK
+7477 
-7488 VEVTL
+7488 
-7493 LDGSKVI
+7493 
-7500 VNVPVK
+7500 
-7506 VVEKELSVVKQQAIE
+7506 
-7521 SIENAAQQKIDEINN
+7521 
-7536 SVTLTLE
+7536 
-7543 QKEAAIA
+7543 
-7550 EVNKLKQQA
+7550 
-7559 IDYINNA
+7559 
-7566 PDVHSV
+7566 
-7572 EEIQQQEQAHIE
+7572 
-7584 QFYPE
+7584 
-7589 QFTIEQAKSNA
+7589 
-7600 IKSIEDA
+7600 
-7607 IQHMIDEIKAR
+7607 
-7618 TDLTDKE
+7618 
-7625 KQEAIAKLNQL
+7625 
-7636 KEQAIQA
+7636 
-7643 IQRAQSIDEISEQ
+7643 
-7656 LEQFKAQMKAA
+7656 
-7667 NPTAKE
+7667 
-7673 LAKRKQ
+7673 
-7679 EAISRIKDFSNE
+7679 
-7691 KINSIRNSEI
+7691 
-7701 GTTDEKQA
+7701 
-7709 AMNQINEIV
+7709 
-7718 LETIRDINNAHTLQQ
+7718 
-7733 VEAALNN
+7733 
-7740 GIARI
+7740 
-7745 SAVQIVISDRAKQS
+7745 
-7759 SSTGNE
+7759 
-7765 SNSHLTIGYGTANHP
+7765 
-7780 FNSSTIGHKKKIDED
+7780 
-7795 DDIDPLHMRHFSN
+7795 
-7808 NFGNVIKNA
+7808 
-7817 IGVVGISGLLASFWF
+7817 
-7832 FIAKR
+7832 
-7837 RRKEDEEEE
+7837 
-7846 LEIRDNNKD
+7846 
-7855 SIKETLDDTKHLPLL
+7855 
-7870 FAKRRRKEDEEDVTV
+7870 
-7885 EEKDTLN
+7885 
-7892 NGESLDKVKH
+7892 
-7902 TPFFLPKRRRKED
+7902 
-7915 EEDVEVTNENTDEK
+7915 
-7929 VLQDNEHSPILIAK
+7929 
-7943 RRKDKEV
+7943 
-7950 DVETTTSIESNEDD
+7950 
-7964 APLLLAKK
+7964 
-7972 KNQKDNQSKGKKSA
+7972 
-7986 SKNLLKS
+7986 

>member
-1 MGNGAEHSKT
+1 MNYRDKIQKFSIRKYTVGTFSTVIATLVFLGFNTSQAHAAETNQPASVVKQKQQSNNEQTENRESQVQNSQNSQNSQSLSATHENEQPNNSQANLVNQKVAQSSTTNDEQPASQNVNTKKDSATAATTQPDKEESKHKQNESQSANKNGNDNRAAHVENHEANVVTASDSSDNGNVQHDRNELQAFFDANYHDYHFIDRENADSGTFNYVKGIFDKINTLLGSNDPINNKDLQLAYKELEQAVALIRTMPQRQQTSRRSNRIQTRSVESRAAEPRSVSDYQNANSSYYVENANDGSGYPVGTYINASSKGAPYNLPTTPWNTLKASDSKEIALMTAKQTGDGYQWVIKFNKGHAPHQNMIFWFALPADQVPVGRTDFVTVNSDGTNVQWSHGAGAGANKPLQQMWEYGVNDPDRSHDFKIRNRSGQVIYSWPTVHVYSLEDLSRASDYFSEAGATPATKAFGRQNFEYINGQKPAESPGVPKVYTFIGQGDASYTISFKTQGPTVNKLYYAAGGRALEYNQLFMYSQLYVESTQDHQQRLNGLRQVVNRTYRIGTTKRVEVSQGNVQTKKVLESTNLNIDDFVDDPLSYVKTPSNKVLGFYPTNANTNAFRPGGVQELNEYQLSQLFTDQKLQEAARTRNPIRLMIGFDYPDGYGNSETLVPVNLTVLPEIQHNIKFFKNDDTQNIAEKPFSKQAGHPVFYVYAGNQGNASVNLGGSVTSIQPLRINLTSNENFTDKDWQITGIPRTLHIENSTNRTNNARERNIELVGNLLPGDYFGTIRFGRKEQLFEIRVKPHTPTITTTAEQLRGTALQKVPVNISGIPLDPSALVYLVAPTNQTTNGGSEADQIPSGYTILATGTPDGVHNTITIRPQDYVVFIPPVGKQIRAVVYYNKVVASNMSNAVTILPDDIPPTINNPVGINAKYYRGDEVNFTMGVSDRHSGIKNTTITTLPSGWTSNLTKSDNKNGSLAITGRVSMNQAFNSDITFKVSATDNVNNTTNDSQSKHVSIHVGKISEDAHPIVLGNTEKVVVVNPTAVSNDEKQSIITAFMNKNQNIRGYLASTDPVTVDNNGNVTLHYRDGSSTTLDATNVMTYEPVVKSEYQTANAAKTATVTIAKGQSFNIGDIKQYFTLSNGQAIPNGTFTNITSDRTIPTAQEVSQMNAGTQLYHIVASNAYHKDTEDFYISLKIVDVKQPEGDQRVYRTSTYDLTTDEISKVKQAFINANRDVITLAEGDISVTNTPNGANVSTITVNINKGRLTKSFASNLANMNFLRWVNFPQDYTVTWTNAKIANRPTDGGLSWSDDHKSLIYRYDATLGTQITTNDILTMLKATTTVPGLRNNITGNEKAQAEAGGRPNYRTTGYSQSNATTDGQRQFTLNGQVIQILDIINPSNGYGGQPVTNSNTRANHSNSTVVNVNEPAANGAGAFTIDHVVKSNSTHNASDAVYKAQLYLTPYGPKQYVEHLNQNTGNTTDAINIYFVPSDLVNPTISVGNYTNHQVFSGETFTNTITANDNFGVQSVTVPNTSQITGTVDNNHQHVSATAPNVTSATSKTINLLATDTSGNTATTSFNVTVKPLRDKYRVGTSSTAANPVRIANISNNATVSQADQTTIINSLTFTSNAPNRNYATASANEITSKTVSNVSRTGNNANVTVTVTHQDGTTSTVTVPVKHVIPEIVAHSHYTVQGQDFPAGNGSSAADYFKLSNGSAIPDATITWVSGQAPNKDNTRIGEDITVTAHILIDGETTPITKTATYKVVRTVPKHVFETARGVLYPGVSDMYDAKQYVKPVNNSWSTNAQHMNFQFVGTYGPNKDVVGISTRLIRVTYDNRQTEDLTILSKVKPDPPRIDANSVTYKAGLTNQEIKVNNVLNNSSVKLFKADNTPLNVTNITHGSGFSSVVTVSDALPNGGIKAKSSISMNNVTYTTQDEHGQVVTVTRNESVDSNDSASVTVTPQLQATTEGAVFIKGGDGFDFGHVERFIQNPPHGATVAWHDSPDTWKNTVGNTHKTAVVTLPSGQGTRNVEVPVKVYPVANAKAPSRDVKGQNLTHGTNAIDYITFDPNTNTNGITAAWANRQQPNNQQAGVQHLNVDVTYPGISAAKRVPVTVNVYQFEFPQTTYTTTVGGTLASGTQASGYAHMQNASGLPTDGFTYKWNRDTTGTNDANWAAMNKPNTAQVVNAKYDVIYNGHTFATSLPAKFVVKDVQPAKPTVTETAAGAITIAPGANQTVNTHAGNVTTYADKLVIKRNGNVVTTFTRRNNTSPWVKEASADNVTGIVGTNNGITVAAGTFNPADTIQVVATQGSGETISDEQRSDDFTVVAPQPNQATTKIWQNGHIDITPNNPSGHLINPTQAMDIAYTEKVGNGAEHSKT

-447 GQTESTNAQ
+447 GQTETTNAQ

-516 MTSTSVA
+516 MTSASVA
-523 TFNEKLSAARTKI
+523 AFNDKLSAARTKI

-615 RNKIQQINQVLAG
+615 RNKVQQINQVLAG
-628 SPTVE
+628 SPTVD

-722 TEANQ
+722 AEANQ

-909 THSLNTAMTG
+909 TQSLNTAMTG

-1011 AQRQNLQSQINGAHQ
+1011 VQRQNLQSQINGAHQ

-1081 ETIINQTTN
+1081 ETIINQTAN

-1103 AVTSNKNALNGDEKL
+1103 AVTTNKNALNGDEKL
-1118 AQSKTDAARAIDALP
+1118 VQSKTDAARAIDALP

-1227 MNQLNSAKNNL
+1227 MNQVNSAKNNL

-1297 TLRQSIANKDAT
+1297 TLRQSIANNDAT

-1362 ALNGDENLAA
+1362 ALNGDENLAT

-1411 KQNAQHLDQAMASL
+1411 KQNAQHLDQAMANL
-1425 QSGINNESQVKSSEK
+1425 QNGINNESQVKSSEK

-1484 NAKDALN
+1484 TAKDALN

-1571 EQKRNAYNQAVSAAE
+1571 EQKRNAYNQAISAAE

-1606 NNVNNAKHALNGT
+1606 NNVNSAKHALNGT

-1647 KTQANGAQRVSN
+1647 KAQANGAQRVSN
-1659 AQDVQRN
+1659 ANDVQRN
-1666 ATELNTAMGTLKH
+1666 ATELNTAMGQLQH

-1781 RLEDVQTVQT
+1781 RLEDVQSVQT
-1791 NGQALNNAMKGLRDS
+1791 NGQSLNNAMKGLRDS

-1821 ASSNNQSTY
+1821 ASPNNQSTY

-1893 NQKSAISTQI
+1893 NQKSAISSQI

-1923 TQMGNLEQA
+1923 AQMGNLEQA
-1932 IHDQNTVKQSVKFT
+1932 IHDQNTVKQGVNFT

-1954 AYTNAVSRAEAILN
+1954 AYTNAVSRAETILN

-1982 AIQNVSSAKNALNG
+1982 AIQNVTSAKNALNG

-2055 QNGINDKTNTLAS
+2055 QNGINDKANTLAS

-2098 SNLDKTAV
+2098 SNLDKAAV
-2106 ENALSQVANA
+2106 ENALSQVTNA

-2200 TGSNKTNYNNAVDS
+2200 TERNKTNYNNAVDS

-2377 LAEAKAAAKQN
+2377 LAEAKAAARQN

-2401 DLEGQINQATTVDG
+2401 ALEGQINQATTVDG

-2429 MNSLQGSINDKD
+2429 MNSLQGAINDKD

-2497 LNGAENLRN
+2497 LN
-2506 AKTSATNTI
+2506 
-2515 NGLPNLTQLQKDN
+2515 
-2528 LKHQVE
+2528 
-2534 QAQNVAGVNGV
+2534 
-2545 KDKGNT
+2545 
-2551 LNTAMGALRTSIQND
+2551 
-2566 NTTKTSQNYLDASDS
+2566 
-2581 NKNNYNTAVNN
+2581 
-2592 ANGVINATNN
+2592 
-2602 PNMDANAINGM
+2602 
-2613 ANQVN
+2613 
-2618 TTKAALNGV
+2618 
-2627 QNLAQA
+2627 
-2633 KTNATN
+2633 
-2639 TINNAHDLNQKQK
+2639 
-2652 DALKTQ
+2652 
-2658 VNNAQ
+2658 
-2663 RVSDANNV
+2663 
-2671 QHTATELNGA
+2671 
-2681 MTALKA
+2681 
-2687 AIADKERTKAS
+2687 
-2698 GNYVNADQEKRQAY
+2698 
-2712 DSKVTNAENI
+2712 
-2722 INGTPNAT
+2722 
-2730 LTVNDVNSATS
+2730 
-2741 QVNAAKT
+2741 
-2748 ALNGDNNLRVAKEN
+2748 
-2762 ANNTIDG
+2762 
-2769 LAQLNNAQKAKLKE
+2769 
-2783 QVQSATTLEGVQ
+2783 
-2795 TVKNSSQT
+2795 
-2803 LNTAMKGLRD
+2803 
-2813 SIANEATIK
+2813 
-2822 AGQNYTDASPTNR
+2822 
-2835 NEYDSAVTAA
+2835 
-2845 KAIINQTS
+2845 
-2853 NPTMEPNTITQ
+2853 
-2864 ATSQVTTKEHALNGA
+2864 
-2879 QNLAQAKTTAKNNLN
+2879 
-2894 NLTSIN
+2894 
-2900 NAQKDALTRS
+2900 
-2910 IDGATTVA
+2910 
-2918 GVNQETAKATE
+2918 
-2929 LNNAMHSLQNGINDE
+2929 
-2944 AQTKQTQK
+2944 
-2952 YLDAEP
+2952 
-2958 IKKSAYD
+2958 
-2965 QAVNAAKAI
+2965 
-2974 LTKASGQNVDKAAVE
+2974 
-2989 QALQNVNSTK
+2989 
-2999 TALNGDAKLNEAKAA
+2999 
-3014 AKQTLGTLTHINN
+3014 
-3027 AQRTALDNEITQATN
+3027 
-3042 VEGVNTVK
+3042 
-3050 AKAQQLDG
+3050 
-3058 AMGQLETSIR
+3058 
-3068 DKDTTLQSQN
+3068 
-3078 YQDADDAKRTAYSQ
+3078 
-3092 AVNAAATILNKTAG
+3092 
-3106 GNTPKADVER
+3106 
-3116 AMQAVTQAN
+3116 
-3125 TALNGIQNLERA
+3125 
-3137 KQAANTAITNAS
+3137 
-3149 DLNTKQKEAL
+3149 
-3159 KAQVTSAGRVSAANG
+3159 
-3174 VEHTATELNT
+3174 
-3184 AMTALK
+3184 
-3190 RAIADKA
+3190 
-3197 ETKAS
+3197 
-3202 GNYVNADANKR
+3202 
-3213 QAYDEKVTAAENIVS
+3213 
-3228 GTPTPTLTPA
+3228 
-3238 DVTNA
+3238 
-3243 ATQVTNA
+3243 
-3250 KTQLNGNHNLEV
+3250 
-3262 AKQNAN
+3262 
-3268 TAIDGLTSLNG
+3268 
-3279 PQKAKLK
+3279 
-3286 EQVGQATTL
+3286 
-3295 PNVQTVRDNAQTLN
+3295 
-3309 SAMKGLRDSIANE
+3309 
-3322 ATIKA
+3322 
-3327 GQNYTDASPNNRSEY
+3327 
-3342 DSAVTAAKAIID
+3342 
-3354 QTTSP
+3354 
-3359 SMNAQ
+3359 
-3364 EINQAKDQ
+3364 
-3372 VTAKQQAL
+3372 
-3380 NGQENLRTAQ
+3380 
-3390 TNAKQHLNGL
+3390 
-3400 SDLTD
+3400 
-3405 AQKDAV
+3405 
-3411 KRQIEGA
+3411 
-3418 THVNEVTQA
+3418 
-3427 QNNADALN
+3427 
-3435 TAMTNLKNGIQDQNT
+3435 
-3450 IKQGVNFTDADEAK
+3450 
-3464 RNAYTNAVTQAEQ
+3464 
-3477 ILNKA
+3477 
-3482 QGPNTAKDNV
+3482 
-3492 ESALQNVQRAKNEL
+3492 
-3506 NGNQNVANAKST
+3506 
-3518 AKNALNNLTSINN
+3518 
-3531 AQKEALKTQI
+3531 
-3541 EGASTVAGVN
+3541 
-3551 QVSTTASELNTA
+3551 
-3563 MSNLQSGINDEAAT
+3563 
-3577 KAAQK
+3577 
-3582 YTDADRDKQ
+3582 
-3591 TAYNDAVTAAKTLLD
+3591 
-3606 KTAGSNDNKA
+3606 
-3616 AVEQA
+3616 
-3621 LQRVNTA
+3621 
-3628 KTALNGDARL
+3628 
-3638 NEAKNTAK
+3638 
-3646 QQLATMS
+3646 
-3653 HLTNAQKANLTEQIE
+3653 
-3668 RGTTVA
+3668 
-3674 GVQGIQ
+3674 
-3680 ANAGTLDQAM
+3680 
-3690 NQLRQSI
+3690 
-3697 ASKDTTKS
+3697 
-3705 SEDYQDAN
+3705 
-3713 ADLQNAYNRAVSDA
+3713 
-3727 EGIIS
+3727 
-3732 ATNNPEMNPDT
+3732 
-3743 INQKASQV
+3743 
-3751 NSAKS
+3751 
-3756 ALNGDEKLAAAKQT
+3756 
-3770 AKTDIG
+3770 
-3776 RLTDL
+3776 
-3781 NNAQRTA
+3781 
-3788 ANAEVDQ
+3788 
-3795 APNLAAVT
+3795 
-3803 AAKNKATS
+3803 
-3811 LNTAMGNLKH
+3811 
-3821 ALAEKDNTKRSVNYT
+3821 
-3836 DADQP
+3836 
-3841 KQQAYDTAVTQAE
+3841 
-3854 AITNANGSNA
+3854 
-3864 NETQVQAAL
+3864 
-3873 NQLNQAKNDLNGD
+3873 
-3886 NKVAQAK
+3886 
-3893 ETAKRALA
+3893 
-3901 SYSNLNNAQ
+3901 
-3910 STAATSQID
+3910 
-3919 NATTVADVT
+3919 
-3928 AAQNTANELNTAMGQ
+3928 
-3943 LQNGINDQ
+3943 
-3951 NTVKQQVNF
+3951 
-3960 TDADQGKKDAYT
+3960 
-3972 NAVTNAQ
+3972 
-3979 GILDK
+3979 
-3984 ANGQNMTKAQVEAAL
+3984 
-3999 NQVTTAKN
+3999 
-4007 ALNGDANVRQ
+4007 
-4017 AKSDAKANLGTLT
+4017 
-4030 HLNNAQKQDLTSQ
+4030 
-4043 IEGATTVNGVNSVK
+4043 
-4057 TKAQDL
+4057 
-4063 DGAMQRLESAIA
+4063 
-4075 NKDQTKASENY
+4075 
-4086 IDADPTK
+4086 
-4093 KTAFDNAIIQAES
+4093 
-4106 YLNKDHGAN
+4106 
-4115 KDKQAVE
+4115 
-4122 QAIQSVTSTE
+4122 
-4132 NALNGDAN
+4132 
-4140 LQRAKT
+4140 
-4146 EATQAIDNLTHLNT
+4146 
-4160 PQKTAL
+4160 
-4166 KQQVNAAQ
+4166 
-4174 RVSGVTDLKNSATS
+4174 
-4188 LNNAMDQLKQAIAD
+4188 
-4202 HDTIV
+4202 
-4207 AGGNYTNASP
+4207 
-4217 DKQGAYTDAYN
+4217 
-4228 AAKNIVNGS
+4228 
-4237 PNVITNAADVT
+4237 
-4248 AATQRVNNAETGLN
+4248 
-4262 GDTNLATAKQQAKD
+4262 
-4276 ALRQMTHLSDAQK
+4276 
-4289 QSITGQI
+4289 
-4296 DSATQVTG
+4296 
-4304 VQSVKDNA
+4304 
-4312 TNLDNAMNQ
+4312 
-4321 LRNSIANKDEVKASQ
+4321 
-4336 PYVDADTDKQN
+4336 
-4347 AYNTAVTS
+4347 
-4355 AENII
+4355 
-4360 NATSQPTLNPSAV
+4360 
-4373 TQAANQ
+4373 
-4379 VNTNK
+4379 
-4384 TALNGAQNLANKK
+4384 
-4397 QETTANINQ
+4397 
-4406 LSHLNNAQKQDL
+4406 
-4418 NTQVTN
+4418 
-4424 APNISTVNQVKTK
+4424 
-4437 AEQLD
+4437 
-4442 QAMER
+4442 
-4447 LINGIQDKDQV
+4447 
-4458 KQSVN
+4458 
-4463 FTDADPEK
+4463 
-4471 QTAYNNAVTAAENI
+4471 
-4485 INQANGTN
+4485 
-4493 ANQSQVEAALST
+4493 
-4505 VTTTKQALNG
+4505 
-4515 DRKVTDA
+4515 
-4522 KNNANQRLSTLDNLN
+4522 
-4537 NAQKGAVTG
+4537 
-4546 NINQAHTVAEVTQA
+4546 
-4560 IQTAQELNTAMG
+4560 
-4572 NLKNSLND
+4572 
-4580 KDTTL
+4580 
-4585 GSQNFA
+4585 
-4591 DADPEK
+4591 
-4597 KNAYNEAVRNAENI
+4597 
-4611 LNKSTGTNVPKD
+4611 
-4623 QVEAAMNQVN
+4623 
-4633 TTKAALNGTQNLEK
+4633 
-4647 AKQHANTA
+4647 
-4655 IDGLSHL
+4655 
-4662 TNAQKDA
+4662 
-4669 LKQLVQQS
+4669 
-4677 TTVAEAQGNEQKAN
+4677 
-4691 NVDAAMDKLRQSI
+4691 
-4704 ADNATTKQNQNYTD
+4704 
-4718 ASPNKKD
+4718 
-4725 AYNNAVTT
+4725 
-4733 AQGIIDQTTN
+4733 
-4743 PTLDPTVINQAAGQ
+4743 
-4757 VSTTKNAL
+4757 
-4765 NGNENLEAAKQQ
+4765 
-4777 ATQSLGSLDNLNNA
+4777 
-4791 QKQAVTN
+4791 
-4798 QINGAHTVDEANQIK
+4798 
-4813 QNAQNLNTAMGNLKQ
+4813 
-4828 AIADKDATKATV
+4828 
-4840 NFTDA
+4840 
-4845 DQAKQQAYNT
+4845 
-4855 AVTNA
+4855 
-4860 ENIISKANGGNA
+4860 
-4872 TQTEVE
+4872 
-4878 QAIQQVNAT
+4878 
-4887 KQALNGNANV
+4887 
-4897 QHAKDE
+4897 
-4903 ATALIN
+4903 
-4909 SSNDLNQAQKDAL
+4909 
-4922 KQQVQNATTVAGVN
+4922 
-4936 NVKQTAQELNNAM
+4936 
-4949 TQLKQGIADKEQ
+4949 
-4961 TKADGNF
+4961 
-4968 VNADPDKQ
+4968 
-4976 NAYNQAVAKAE
+4976 
-4987 ALISGTPDVVVTP
+4987 
-5000 SEITAALNKVTQA
+5000 
-5013 KNDLNG
+5013 
-5019 NTNLATAKQNVQQA
+5019 
-5033 IDQLPNLN
+5033 
-5041 QAQRDEYNKQITQ
+5041 
-5054 ATLVPNVNAIQQAAT
+5054 
-5069 TLNDAMTQLK
+5069 
-5079 QGIADKDQTKA
+5079 
-5090 NGNFVNADT
+5090 
-5099 DKQNAYNNAVAH
+5099 
-5111 AEQIISGTPNANVDP
+5111 
-5126 QQVAQALQQV
+5126 
-5136 NQAKGD
+5136 
-5142 LNGNHNLQVAKDNAN
+5142 
-5157 TAIDQ
+5157 
-5162 LPNLNQPQKTALKD
+5162 
-5176 QVSHAE
+5176 
-5182 LVTGVNA
+5182 
-5189 IKQNADALN
+5189 
-5198 NAMGTLKQQIQANS
+5198 
-5212 QVPQSVDFTQA
+5212 
-5223 DQDKQQAYNNAANQA
+5223 
-5238 QQIANGTPTP
+5238 
-5248 VLAPD
+5248 
-5253 TVTQAVTTMNQAKD
+5253 
-5267 ALNGDEKLAQAKQD
+5267 
-5281 ALANLDTLR
+5281 
-5290 DLNQPQRDA
+5290 
-5299 LRNQINQAQALA
+5299 
-5311 TVEQTKQNAQNV
+5311 
-5323 NTAMG
+5323 
-5328 NLKQG
+5328 
-5333 IANKDT
+5333 
-5339 VKASENYHDADVDK
+5339 
-5353 QTAYTNAVSQA
+5353 
-5364 EGIINQTTNPTLN
+5364 
-5377 PDDITRA
+5377 
-5384 LTQVTDAKNSLNGE
+5384 
-5398 AKLATEKQ
+5398 
-5406 NAKDAVSGMTH
+5406 
-5417 LNDAQKQALKGQID
+5417 
-5431 QSPEIATVNQVKQTA
+5431 
-5446 TSLDQA
+5446 
-5452 MDQLSQAIND
+5452 
-5462 KDQILADGNY
+5462 
-5472 LNADP
+5472 
-5477 DKQNAYKQAVAKAE
+5477 
-5491 ALLNKQSG
+5491 
-5499 TNEVQAQVESITN
+5499 
-5512 EVNAAKQALNGNDN
+5512 
-5526 LANAKQQAKQQL
+5526 
-5538 ANLTHLNDAQKQ
+5538 
-5550 SFESQI
+5550 
-5556 TQAPLVTDV
+5556 
-5565 TTINQKAQT
+5565 
-5574 LDHAMELLRN
+5574 
-5584 SVADNQTTLASEDYH
+5584 
-5599 DATAQ
+5599 
-5604 RQNDYNKAVTAANNI
+5604 
-5619 INQTTSPTMNPDD
+5619 
-5632 VNGATTQVNNTK
+5632 
-5644 VALDGDENLA
+5644 GDENLA

-5735 NTAVNEAA
+5735 NTAVNEA

-5884 NQAAATVNTTKA
+5884 NQVAATVNTTKA

-5947 EAQALDQLMDALQ
+5947 EVQALDQLMDALQ

-6212 NSIQDQQQTEAGSKF
+6212 NSIQDQQQTESGSKF

-6248 INQTNNPTLDK
+6248 INQTGNPTLDK
-6259 AQVEQLTQ
+6259 AQVEQLTH
-6267 AVNQAKDNLHGDQK
+6267 AFKQAKDNLHGDQK

-6311 NNAATRDEVAQ
+6311 NNAATRGEVAQ

-6340 IQDQQQTES
+6340 IQDQQQTEA

-6430 QALTDA
+6430 QTLTDA

-6518 TKLQEKENE
+6518 TKLQEKVNE

-6592 VNEHANVEQTVD
+6592 VNEHANVEQTID
-6604 YTQADSDKQN
+6604 YTQADSDKQK

-6749 LDKSTGQNLTAEQ
+6749 LDKSSGQNLTAEQ
-6762 VIKLNDAIT
+6762 VIKLNDAVT

-7016 AIQTVN
+7016 AIQAVN

-7128 SLIDEIDRNP
+7128 ALIDEIDRNP

-7157 QGHNGINNAMTKE
+7157 QGHNDINNALTKE

-7255 LAQALQDIKDL
+7255 LAQALKEIKDL

-7275 DIDKRV
+7275 DVDKQV

-7318 NALTKEEIEQAKAQ
+7318 NAMTKEEIEQAKAQ

-7559 IDYINNA
+7559 IDHVNNA

-7572 EEIQQQEQAHIE
+7572 EEIQQQEQAYIE
-7584 QFYPE
+7584 QFNPE

-7643 IQRAQSIDEISEQ
+7643 IQRAQSISEITEQ

-7701 GTTDEKQA
+7701 GTADEKQA

-7780 FNSSTIGHKKKIDED
+7780 FNSSTIGHKKKLDED

-7885 EEKDTLN
+7885 EEKDSLN

-7929 VLQDNEHSPILIAK
+7929 VLKDNEHSPLLFAK
-7943 RRKDKEV
+7943 RRKDKEE
-7950 DVETTTSIESNEDD
+7950 DVETTTSIESKDEDV
-7964 APLLLAKK
+7964 PLLLAKK
-7972 KNQKDNQSKGKKSA
+7972 KNQKDNQSKDKKSA
-7986 SKNLLKS
+7986 SKNTSKKVAAKKKKKKSKKNKK

>member
-1 MGNGAEHSKT
+1 MNYRDKIQKFSIRKYTVGTFSTVIATLVFLGFNTSQAHAAETNQPASVVKQKQQSNNEQTENRESQVQNSQNSQNSQSLTATHENEQPNISQANLVDQKVAQSSTTNDEQPASQNVNTKKDSATAATTQPDKEESKHKQNESQSANKNGNDNRAAHVENHEANVVTASDSSDNGNVQHDRNELQAFFDANYHDYRFIDRENADSGTFNYVKGIFDKINTLLGSNDPINNKDLQLAYKELEQAVALIRTMPQRQQTSRRSNRIQTRSVESRAAEPRSVSDYQNANSSYYVENANDGSGYPVGTYINASSKGAPYNLPTTPWNTLKASDSKEIALMTAKQTGDGYQWVIKFNKGHAPHQNMIFWFALPADQVPVGRTDFVTVNSDGTNVQWSHGAGAGANKPLQQMWEYGVNDPHRSHDFKIRNRSGQVIYDWPTVHIYSLEDLSRASDYFSEAGATPATKAFGRQNFEYINGQKPAESPGVPKVYTFIGQGDASYTISFKTQGPTVNKLYYAAGGRALEYNQLFMYSQLYVESTQDHQQRLNGLRQVVNRTYRIGTTKRVEVSQGNVQTKKVLESTNLNIDDFVDDPLSYVKTPSNKVLGFYSNNANTNAFRPGGAQQLNEYQLSQLFTDQKLQEAARTRNPIRLMIGFDYPDAYGNSETLVPVNLTVLPEIQHNIKFFKNDDTQNIAEKPFSKQAGHPVFYVYAGNQGNASVNLGGSVTSIQPLRINLTSNENFTDKDWQITGIPRTLHIENSTNRPNNARERNIELVGNLLPGDYFGTIRFGRKEQLFEIRVKPHTPTITTTAEQLRGTALQKVPVNISGIPLDPSALVYLVAPTNQTTNGGSEADQIPSGYTILATGTPDGVHNTITIQPKDYVVFIPPVGKQIRAVVYYNKVVASNMSNAVTILPDDIPPTINNPVGINAKYYRGDEVSFTMGVSDRHSGLKSTTITTLPSGWTSNLTKSDNKNGSLAITGRVSMNQAFNSDITFKVSATDNVNNTTNDSQSKHVSIHVGKISEDAHPIVLGNTEKVVVVNPTAVSNDEKQSIITAFMNKNQNIRGYLASTDPVTVDNNGNVTLHYRDGSSTTLDATNVMTYEPVVKSEYQTANAAKTATVTIAKGQSFNIGDIKQYFTLSNGQAIPSGTFTNITSDRTIPTAQEVSQMNAGTQLYHITATNAYHKDSEDFYISLKIIDVKQPEGDQRVYRTSTYDLTTDEISKVKQAFINANRDVITLAEGDISVTNTPNGANVSTITVNINKGRLTKSFASNLANMNFLRWVNFPQDYTVSWTNAKIANRPTDGGLSWSDDHKSLIYRYDATLGTQITTNDILTMLKATTTVPGLRNNITGNEKSQAEAGGRPNFRTTGYSQSNATTDGQRQFTLNGQVIQVLDIINPSNGYGGQPVTNSNTRANHSNSTVVNVNEPAANGAGAFTIDHVVKSNSTHNASDAVYKAQLYLTPYGPKQYVEHLNQNTGNTTDAINIYFVPSDLVNPTISVGNYTNHQVFSGETFTNTITANDNFGVQSVTVPNTSQITGTVDNNHQHVSATAPNVTSATNKTINLLATDTSGNTATTSFNVTVKPLRDKYRVGTSSTAANPVRIANISNNATVSQADQTTIINSLTFTETVPNRSYARASANEITSKTVSNVSCTGNNANVTVTVTYQDGTTSTVTVPVKHVIPEIVAHSHYTVQGQDFPAGNGSSASDYFKLSNGSDIPDATITWVSGQAPNKDNTRIGEDITVTAHILIDGETTPITKTATYKVVRTVPKHVFETARGVLYPGVSDMYDAKQYVKPVNNSWSTNAQHMNFQFVGTYGPNKDVVGISTRLIRVTYDNRQTEDLTILSKVKPDPPRIDANSVTYKAGLTNQEIKVNNVLNNSSVKLFKADNTPLNVTNITHGSGFSSVVTVSDALPNGGIKAKSSISMNNVTYTTQDEHGQVVTVTRNESVDSNDSATVTVTPQLQATTEGAVFIKGGDGFDFGHVERFIQNPPHGATVAWHDSPDTWKNTVGNTHKTAVVTLPNGQGTRNVEVPVKVYPVANAKAPSRDVKGQNLTNGTDAINYITFDPNTNTNGITAAWANRQQPNNQQAGVQHLNVDVTYPGISAAKRVPVTLNVYQFEFPQTTYTTTVGGTLASGTQASGYAQMQNATGLPTDGFTYKWNRDTTGTNDANWSAMNKPNVAKVVNAKYDVIYNGHTFATSLPAKFVVKDVQPAKPTVTETAAGAITIAPGANQTVNTHAGNVTTYADKLVIKRNGNVVTTFTRRNNTSPWVKEASAATVAGIAGTNNGITVAAGTFNPADTIQVVATQGSGETVSDEQRSDDFTVVAPQPNQATTKIWQNGHIDITPNNPSGHLINPTQAMDIAYTEKVGNGAEHSKT

-165 DPVSTEGK
+165 DPVSTDGK

-217 TKVRAAQT
+217 TKVQAAQT
-225 KIDQAKALLQN
+225 KINEAKALLQN

-439 AYENAKRA
+439 AYEDAKRA

-516 MTSTSVA
+516 MTSASIA
-523 TFNEKLSAARTKI
+523 AFNEKLSAARTKI

-562 KTALDQARN
+562 KSALDQARN

-660 APLQN
+660 APLQT

-909 THSLNTAMTG
+909 TQSLNTAMTG

-969 SDVNNA
+969 SDVTNA

-1203 VQAAKDILNKSNGQ
+1203 VQAAKDILNKSYGQ

-1227 MNQLNSAKNNL
+1227 MNQVNSAKNNL

-1265 KTNLTNQINSGTTVA
+1265 KTNLTNQINNGTTVA
-1280 GVHTV
+1280 GVQTV

-1393 NLISQISSATRVS
+1393 NLISQITSATRVS

-1425 QSGINNESQVKSSEK
+1425 QNGINNESQVKSSEK

-1457 AAKAILNKST
+1457 AAKAILNKQH
-1467 GPNTAQNAVEAA
+1467 GPNTAQNDVEAA
-1479 LQRVN
+1479 LRRVN
-1484 NAKDALN
+1484 TAKDALN

-1529 NLAGVESVKQ
+1529 NLAGVESVKE

-1647 KTQANGAQRVSN
+1647 KAQANGAQRVSN
-1659 AQDVQRN
+1659 AQDVQHN

-1700 QNAYTTKVTNAEHI
+1700 QNAYTTKVTNAENI

-2286 VANVTSIQQTANEL
+2286 V
-2300 NTAMGQL
+2300 
-2307 QHGIDDENA
+2307 
-2316 TKQTQKYRDAEQSKK
+2316 
-2331 TAYDQAVAAAKAI
+2331 
-2344 LNKQTGSNSDKAA
+2344 
-2357 VDRALQQVTSTK
+2357 
-2369 DALNGDAK
+2369 
-2377 LAEAKAAAKQN
+2377 
-2388 LGTLNHI
+2388 
-2395 TNAQRT
+2395 
-2401 DLEGQINQATTVDG
+2401 
-2415 VNTVKTNANTLDGA
+2415 
-2429 MNSLQGSINDKD
+2429 
-2441 ATLRNQ
+2441 
-2447 NYLDADESKR
+2447 
-2457 NAYTQAVTAAEGI
+2457 
-2470 LNKQTGGNTSKADV
+2470 
-2484 DNALNAVTRAKAA
+2484 
-2497 LNGAENLRN
+2497 
-2506 AKTSATNTI
+2506 
-2515 NGLPNLTQLQKDN
+2515 
-2528 LKHQVE
+2528 
-2534 QAQNVAGVNGV
+2534 
-2545 KDKGNT
+2545 
-2551 LNTAMGALRTSIQND
+2551 
-2566 NTTKTSQNYLDASDS
+2566 
-2581 NKNNYNTAVNN
+2581 
-2592 ANGVINATNN
+2592 
-2602 PNMDANAINGM
+2602 
-2613 ANQVN
+2613 
-2618 TTKAALNGV
+2618 
-2627 QNLAQA
+2627 
-2633 KTNATN
+2633 
-2639 TINNAHDLNQKQK
+2639 
-2652 DALKTQ
+2652 
-2658 VNNAQ
+2658 
-2663 RVSDANNV
+2663 SDANNV

-2958 IKKSAYD
+2958 NKKSAYD

-2974 LTKASGQNVDKAAVE
+2974 LTKASGQNVDKSAVE

-3228 GTPTPTLTPA
+3228 GTPTPTLTPS

-3309 SAMKGLRDSIANE
+3309 TAMKGLRDSIANE

-3327 GQNYTDASPNNRSEY
+3327 DQNYTDASPNNRSEY
-3342 DSAVTAAKAIID
+3342 DSAVTAAKAIIG

-3400 SDLTD
+3400 SDLTN
-3405 AQKDAV
+3405 AQKEAA

-3482 QGPNTAKDNV
+3482 QGPNTAKD
-3492 ESALQNVQRAKNEL
+3492 
-3506 NGNQNVANAKST
+3506 
-3518 AKNALNNLTSINN
+3518 
-3531 AQKEALKTQI
+3531 
-3541 EGASTVAGVN
+3541 
-3551 QVSTTASELNTA
+3551 
-3563 MSNLQSGINDEAAT
+3563 
-3577 KAAQK
+3577 
-3582 YTDADRDKQ
+3582 
-3591 TAYNDAVTAAKTLLD
+3591 
-3606 KTAGSNDNKA
+3606 
-3616 AVEQA
+3616 
-3621 LQRVNTA
+3621 
-3628 KTALNGDARL
+3628 
-3638 NEAKNTAK
+3638 
-3646 QQLATMS
+3646 
-3653 HLTNAQKANLTEQIE
+3653 
-3668 RGTTVA
+3668 
-3674 GVQGIQ
+3674 
-3680 ANAGTLDQAM
+3680 
-3690 NQLRQSI
+3690 
-3697 ASKDTTKS
+3697 
-3705 SEDYQDAN
+3705 
-3713 ADLQNAYNRAVSDA
+3713 
-3727 EGIIS
+3727 
-3732 ATNNPEMNPDT
+3732 
-3743 INQKASQV
+3743 
-3751 NSAKS
+3751 
-3756 ALNGDEKLAAAKQT
+3756 
-3770 AKTDIG
+3770 
-3776 RLTDL
+3776 
-3781 NNAQRTA
+3781 
-3788 ANAEVDQ
+3788 
-3795 APNLAAVT
+3795 
-3803 AAKNKATS
+3803 
-3811 LNTAMGNLKH
+3811 
-3821 ALAEKDNTKRSVNYT
+3821 
-3836 DADQP
+3836 
-3841 KQQAYDTAVTQAE
+3841 
-3854 AITNANGSNA
+3854 
-3864 NETQVQAAL
+3864 
-3873 NQLNQAKNDLNGD
+3873 
-3886 NKVAQAK
+3886 
-3893 ETAKRALA
+3893 
-3901 SYSNLNNAQ
+3901 
-3910 STAATSQID
+3910 
-3919 NATTVADVT
+3919 
-3928 AAQNTANELNTAMGQ
+3928 
-3943 LQNGINDQ
+3943 
-3951 NTVKQQVNF
+3951 
-3960 TDADQGKKDAYT
+3960 
-3972 NAVTNAQ
+3972 
-3979 GILDK
+3979 
-3984 ANGQNMTKAQVEAAL
+3984 
-3999 NQVTTAKN
+3999 
-4007 ALNGDANVRQ
+4007 
-4017 AKSDAKANLGTLT
+4017 
-4030 HLNNAQKQDLTSQ
+4030 
-4043 IEGATTVNGVNSVK
+4043 
-4057 TKAQDL
+4057 
-4063 DGAMQRLESAIA
+4063 
-4075 NKDQTKASENY
+4075 
-4086 IDADPTK
+4086 
-4093 KTAFDNAIIQAES
+4093 
-4106 YLNKDHGAN
+4106 
-4115 KDKQAVE
+4115 
-4122 QAIQSVTSTE
+4122 
-4132 NALNGDAN
+4132 
-4140 LQRAKT
+4140 
-4146 EATQAIDNLTHLNT
+4146 
-4160 PQKTAL
+4160 
-4166 KQQVNAAQ
+4166 
-4174 RVSGVTDLKNSATS
+4174 
-4188 LNNAMDQLKQAIAD
+4188 
-4202 HDTIV
+4202 
-4207 AGGNYTNASP
+4207 
-4217 DKQGAYTDAYN
+4217 
-4228 AAKNIVNGS
+4228 
-4237 PNVITNAADVT
+4237 
-4248 AATQRVNNAETGLN
+4248 
-4262 GDTNLATAKQQAKD
+4262 
-4276 ALRQMTHLSDAQK
+4276 
-4289 QSITGQI
+4289 
-4296 DSATQVTG
+4296 
-4304 VQSVKDNA
+4304 
-4312 TNLDNAMNQ
+4312 
-4321 LRNSIANKDEVKASQ
+4321 
-4336 PYVDADTDKQN
+4336 
-4347 AYNTAVTS
+4347 
-4355 AENII
+4355 
-4360 NATSQPTLNPSAV
+4360 
-4373 TQAANQ
+4373 
-4379 VNTNK
+4379 
-4384 TALNGAQNLANKK
+4384 
-4397 QETTANINQ
+4397 
-4406 LSHLNNAQKQDL
+4406 
-4418 NTQVTN
+4418 
-4424 APNISTVNQVKTK
+4424 
-4437 AEQLD
+4437 
-4442 QAMER
+4442 
-4447 LINGIQDKDQV
+4447 
-4458 KQSVN
+4458 
-4463 FTDADPEK
+4463 
-4471 QTAYNNAVTAAENI
+4471 
-4485 INQANGTN
+4485 
-4493 ANQSQVEAALST
+4493 
-4505 VTTTKQALNG
+4505 
-4515 DRKVTDA
+4515 
-4522 KNNANQRLSTLDNLN
+4522 
-4537 NAQKGAVTG
+4537 
-4546 NINQAHTVAEVTQA
+4546 
-4560 IQTAQELNTAMG
+4560 
-4572 NLKNSLND
+4572 
-4580 KDTTL
+4580 
-4585 GSQNFA
+4585 
-4591 DADPEK
+4591 
-4597 KNAYNEAVRNAENI
+4597 
-4611 LNKSTGTNVPKD
+4611 
-4623 QVEAAMNQVN
+4623 
-4633 TTKAALNGTQNLEK
+4633 
-4647 AKQHANTA
+4647 
-4655 IDGLSHL
+4655 
-4662 TNAQKDA
+4662 
-4669 LKQLVQQS
+4669 
-4677 TTVAEAQGNEQKAN
+4677 
-4691 NVDAAMDKLRQSI
+4691 
-4704 ADNATTKQNQNYTD
+4704 
-4718 ASPNKKD
+4718 
-4725 AYNNAVTT
+4725 
-4733 AQGIIDQTTN
+4733 
-4743 PTLDPTVINQAAGQ
+4743 
-4757 VSTTKNAL
+4757 
-4765 NGNENLEAAKQQ
+4765 
-4777 ATQSLGSLDNLNNA
+4777 
-4791 QKQAVTN
+4791 
-4798 QINGAHTVDEANQIK
+4798 
-4813 QNAQNLNTAMGNLKQ
+4813 
-4828 AIADKDATKATV
+4828 
-4840 NFTDA
+4840 
-4845 DQAKQQAYNT
+4845 
-4855 AVTNA
+4855 
-4860 ENIISKANGGNA
+4860 
-4872 TQTEVE
+4872 
-4878 QAIQQVNAT
+4878 
-4887 KQALNGNANV
+4887 
-4897 QHAKDE
+4897 
-4903 ATALIN
+4903 
-4909 SSNDLNQAQKDAL
+4909 
-4922 KQQVQNATTVAGVN
+4922 
-4936 NVKQTAQELNNAM
+4936 
-4949 TQLKQGIADKEQ
+4949 
-4961 TKADGNF
+4961 
-4968 VNADPDKQ
+4968 
-4976 NAYNQAVAKAE
+4976 
-4987 ALISGTPDVVVTP
+4987 
-5000 SEITAALNKVTQA
+5000 
-5013 KNDLNG
+5013 
-5019 NTNLATAKQNVQQA
+5019 
-5033 IDQLPNLN
+5033 
-5041 QAQRDEYNKQITQ
+5041 
-5054 ATLVPNVNAIQQAAT
+5054 
-5069 TLNDAMTQLK
+5069 
-5079 QGIADKDQTKA
+5079 
-5090 NGNFVNADT
+5090 
-5099 DKQNAYNNAVAH
+5099 
-5111 AEQIISGTPNANVDP
+5111 
-5126 QQVAQALQQV
+5126 
-5136 NQAKGD
+5136 
-5142 LNGNHNLQVAKDNAN
+5142 
-5157 TAIDQ
+5157 
-5162 LPNLNQPQKTALKD
+5162 
-5176 QVSHAE
+5176 
-5182 LVTGVNA
+5182 
-5189 IKQNADALN
+5189 
-5198 NAMGTLKQQIQANS
+5198 
-5212 QVPQSVDFTQA
+5212 
-5223 DQDKQQAYNNAANQA
+5223 
-5238 QQIANGTPTP
+5238 
-5248 VLAPD
+5248 
-5253 TVTQAVTTMNQAKD
+5253 
-5267 ALNGDEKLAQAKQD
+5267 
-5281 ALANLDTLR
+5281 
-5290 DLNQPQRDA
+5290 
-5299 LRNQINQAQALA
+5299 
-5311 TVEQTKQNAQNV
+5311 
-5323 NTAMG
+5323 
-5328 NLKQG
+5328 
-5333 IANKDT
+5333 
-5339 VKASENYHDADVDK
+5339 
-5353 QTAYTNAVSQA
+5353 
-5364 EGIINQTTNPTLN
+5364 
-5377 PDDITRA
+5377 
-5384 LTQVTDAKNSLNGE
+5384 
-5398 AKLATEKQ
+5398 
-5406 NAKDAVSGMTH
+5406 
-5417 LNDAQKQALKGQID
+5417 
-5431 QSPEIATVNQVKQTA
+5431 
-5446 TSLDQA
+5446 
-5452 MDQLSQAIND
+5452 
-5462 KDQILADGNY
+5462 
-5472 LNADP
+5472 
-5477 DKQNAYKQAVAKAE
+5477 
-5491 ALLNKQSG
+5491 
-5499 TNEVQAQVESITN
+5499 
-5512 EVNAAKQALNGNDN
+5512 
-5526 LANAKQQAKQQL
+5526 
-5538 ANLTHLNDAQKQ
+5538 
-5550 SFESQI
+5550 
-5556 TQAPLVTDV
+5556 
-5565 TTINQKAQT
+5565 
-5574 LDHAMELLRN
+5574 
-5584 SVADNQTTLASEDYH
+5584 
-5599 DATAQ
+5599 
-5604 RQNDYNKAVTAANNI
+5604 
-5619 INQTTSPTMNPDD
+5619 
-5632 VNGATTQVNNTK
+5632 
-5644 VALDGDENLA
+5644 
-5654 AAKQQANNRLD
+5654 
-5665 QLDHLNNAQKQ
+5665 
-5676 QLQSQI
+5676 
-5682 TQSSDIAAVNGHKQT
+5682 
-5697 AESLNTA
+5697 
-5704 MGNLINAIADHQAVE
+5704 
-5719 QRGNFI
+5719 
-5725 NADTDKQTAY
+5725 
-5735 NTAVNEAA
+5735 
-5743 AMINKQT
+5743 
-5750 GQNANQTEV
+5750 
-5759 EQAITKVQT
+5759 
-5768 TLQALNG
+5768 
-5775 DHNLQVAKTNA
+5775 
-5786 TQAID
+5786 
-5791 ALTSLNDPQ
+5791 
-5800 KTALKDQV
+5800 
-5808 TAATLVTAV
+5808 
-5817 HQIEQ
+5817 
-5822 NANTLN
+5822 
-5828 QAMHGLRQS
+5828 
-5837 IQDNAATKAN
+5837 
-5847 SKYINED
+5847 
-5854 QPEQQNYD
+5854 
-5862 QAVQAANNIIN
+5862 
-5873 EQTATLDNNAI
+5873 
-5884 NQAAATVNTTKA
+5884 
-5896 ALHGDVKLQNDKDH
+5896 
-5910 AKQTV
+5910 
-5915 SQLAHLNNAQKH
+5915 
-5927 MEDTLIDSETTRTAV
+5927 
-5942 KQDLT
+5942 
-5947 EAQALDQLMDALQ
+5947 
-5960 QSIADKDATRASSAY
+5960 
-5975 VNAEPNKKQA
+5975 
-5985 YDEAVQNAESIIA
+5985 
-5998 GLNNPTINKGNVSSA
+5998 
-6013 TQAVISSKNALDGVE
+6013 GVE
-6028 RLAQDKQT
+6028 T
-6036 AGNSLNHLDQL
+6036 
-6047 TPAQQQALE
+6047 ALE
-6056 NQINNAT
+6056 N
-6063 TRDKVAEIIAQAQAL
+6063 V
-6078 NEAMKALK
+6078 
-6086 ESIKDQPQTEASSK
+6086 
-6100 FINEDQAQK
+6100 
-6109 DAYTQA
+6109 
-6115 VQHAKDL
+6115 
-6122 INKTTDPTL
+6122 
-6131 AKSIIDQAT
+6131 
-6140 QAVTDAKN
+6140 
-6148 NLHGDQKLA
+6148 
-6157 QDKQRATETLNN
+6157 
-6169 LSNLNTPQRQALEN
+6169 
-6183 QINNAATRGEV
+6183 
-6194 AQKLTEAQALN
+6194 
-6205 QAMEALR
+6205 
-6212 NSIQDQQQTEAGSKF
+6212 
-6227 INEDKPQ
+6227 
-6234 KDAYQAAVQNAKDL
+6234 
-6248 INQTNNPTLDK
+6248 
-6259 AQVEQLTQ
+6259 
-6267 AVNQAKDNLHGDQK
+6267 
-6281 LADDK
+6281 
-6286 QHAVTDLNQLNG
+6286 
-6298 LNNPQRQALESQI
+6298 
-6311 NNAATRDEVAQ
+6311 
-6322 KLAEAKA
+6322 
-6329 LDQAMQALRNS
+6329 
-6340 IQDQQQTES
+6340 
-6349 GSKFINEDKPQKDA
+6349 
-6363 YQAAVQNAKDLI
+6363 
-6375 NQTGN
+6375 
-6380 PTLDKSQVEQL
+6380 
-6391 TQAVTTAKDNLHGDQ
+6391 
-6406 KLARDQQQ
+6406 
-6414 AVTTVNALP
+6414 
-6423 NLNHAQQ
+6423 
-6430 QALTDA
+6430 
-6436 INAAPTRTE
+6436 
-6445 VAQHV
+6445 
-6450 QTATELDHAMETL
+6450 
-6463 KNKVDQ
+6463 
-6469 VNTDK
+6469 
-6474 AQPNYTEASTDKK
+6474 
-6487 EAVDQALQAA
+6487 
-6497 QSITDPTNGSNANK
+6497 
-6511 DAVEQAL
+6511 
-6518 TKLQEKENE
+6518 
-6527 LNGNERVA
+6527 
-6535 EAKTQAKQTIDQL
+6535 
-6548 THLNADQIATAKQN
+6548 
-6562 IDQATKLQPIAELVD
+6562 
-6577 QATQLNQSMDQLQQA
+6577 
-6592 VNEHANVEQTVD
+6592 
-6604 YTQADSDKQN
+6604 
-6614 AYKQAIA
+6614 
-6621 DAENV
+6621 
-6626 LKQNANKQQVDQALQ
+6626 
-6641 NILNAKQAL
+6641 
-6650 NGDERVALAKTNG
+6650 
-6663 KHDID
+6663 
-6668 QLNALNNAQQDGF
+6668 
-6681 KGRIDQSN
+6681 
-6689 DLNQIQQIV
+6689 
-6698 DEAKALNRAMDQLS
+6698 
-6712 QEITGNE
+6712 
-6719 GRTKGSTN
+6719 
-6727 YVNAD
+6727 
-6732 TQVKQV
+6732 
-6738 YDEAVDKAKQA
+6738 
-6749 LDKSTGQNLTAEQ
+6749 
-6762 VIKLNDAIT
+6762 
-6771 AAKKALNGEERL
+6771 
-6783 NNRKAEALQRLDQ
+6783 
-6796 LTHLNNAQ
+6796 
-6804 RQLAIQQIN
+6804 
-6813 NAETLNK
+6813 
-6820 ASRAINRATK
+6820 
-6830 LDNAMGAVQQ
+6830 
-6840 YIDEQHLGVI
+6840 
-6850 SSTNYINA
+6850 
-6858 DDNLKANYDNAI
+6858 
-6870 ANAAHELDKVQGN
+6870 
-6883 AIAKAEA
+6883 
-6890 EQLKQ
+6890 
-6895 NIIDAQNALNG
+6895 
-6906 DQNLANAKDKANA
+6906 
-6919 FVNSLNGL
+6919 
-6927 NQQQQDLAHKAINN
+6927 
-6941 ADTVSDVTD
+6941 
-6950 IVNNQIDLNDAM
+6950 
-6962 ETLKHL
+6962 
-6968 VDNEIPNAE
+6968 
-6977 QTVNYQNADDNAK
+6977 
-6990 TNFDDAKRLANTL
+6990 
-7003 LNSDN
+7003 
-7008 TNVNDING
+7008 
-7016 AIQTVN
+7016 
-7022 DAIHN
+7022 
-7027 LNGDQRLQDAKD
+7027 
-7039 KAIQSINQA
+7039 
-7048 LANKLKEIEA
+7048 
-7058 SNATDQDKLIAKN
+7058 
-7071 KAEELANSIINNIN
+7071 
-7085 KATSNQA
+7085 
-7092 VSQVQTAGNHA
+7092 
-7103 IEQVH
+7103 
-7108 ANEIPKAKIDANKDV
+7108 
-7123 DKQVQ
+7123 
-7128 SLIDEIDRNP
+7128 
-7138 NLTDKEKQAL
+7138 
-7148 KDRINQILQ
+7148 
-7157 QGHNGINNAMTKE
+7157 
-7170 EIEQAKAQLAQ
+7170 
-7181 ALQDI
+7181 
-7186 KDLVKAKEDAK
+7186 
-7197 QDVDKQVQALI
+7197 
-7208 DEIDQNP
+7208 
-7215 NLTDKEKQA
+7215 
-7224 LKDRINQ
+7224 
-7231 ILQQGHNGINNA
+7231 
-7243 MTKEEIEQAKAQ
+7243 
-7255 LAQALQDIKDL
+7255 
-7266 VKAKENAKQ
+7266 
-7275 DIDKRV
+7275 
-7281 QALIDEIDQNPN
+7281 
-7293 LTDKEKQALK
+7293 
-7303 DRINQILQQGHNDIN
+7303 
-7318 NALTKEEIEQAKAQ
+7318 
-7332 LAQALQDI
+7332 
-7340 KDLVKAKEDAK
+7340 
-7351 NAIKALA
+7351 
-7358 NAKRDQIN
+7358 
-7366 SNPDLTPEQ
+7366 
-7375 KAKALKEI
+7375 
-7383 DEAEKRA
+7383 
-7390 LQNVENAQTIDQ
+7390 
-7402 LNRGLNLGL
+7402 
-7411 DDIRNTHVWEVDE
+7411 
-7424 QPAVNEIFEA
+7424 
-7434 TPEQILV
+7434 
-7441 NGELIVHRDDII
+7441 
-7453 TEQDILAHIN
+7453 
-7463 LIDQLSAEVIDTPS
+7463 
-7477 TATISDSLTAK
+7477 
-7488 VEVTL
+7488 
-7493 LDGSKVI
+7493 
-7500 VNVPVK
+7500 
-7506 VVEKELSVVKQQAIE
+7506 
-7521 SIENAAQQKIDEINN
+7521 
-7536 SVTLTLE
+7536 
-7543 QKEAAIA
+7543 
-7550 EVNKLKQQA
+7550 
-7559 IDYINNA
+7559 
-7566 PDVHSV
+7566 
-7572 EEIQQQEQAHIE
+7572 
-7584 QFYPE
+7584 
-7589 QFTIEQAKSNA
+7589 
-7600 IKSIEDA
+7600 
-7607 IQHMIDEIKAR
+7607 
-7618 TDLTDKE
+7618 
-7625 KQEAIAKLNQL
+7625 
-7636 KEQAIQA
+7636 
-7643 IQRAQSIDEISEQ
+7643 
-7656 LEQFKAQMKAA
+7656 
-7667 NPTAKE
+7667 
-7673 LAKRKQ
+7673 
-7679 EAISRIKDFSNE
+7679 
-7691 KINSIRNSEI
+7691 
-7701 GTTDEKQA
+7701 
-7709 AMNQINEIV
+7709 
-7718 LETIRDINNAHTLQQ
+7718 
-7733 VEAALNN
+7733 
-7740 GIARI
+7740 
-7745 SAVQIVISDRAKQS
+7745 
-7759 SSTGNE
+7759 
-7765 SNSHLTIGYGTANHP
+7765 
-7780 FNSSTIGHKKKIDED
+7780 
-7795 DDIDPLHMRHFSN
+7795 
-7808 NFGNVIKNA
+7808 
-7817 IGVVGISGLLASFWF
+7817 
-7832 FIAKR
+7832 
-7837 RRKEDEEEE
+7837 
-7846 LEIRDNNKD
+7846 
-7855 SIKETLDDTKHLPLL
+7855 
-7870 FAKRRRKEDEEDVTV
+7870 
-7885 EEKDTLN
+7885 
-7892 NGESLDKVKH
+7892 
-7902 TPFFLPKRRRKED
+7902 
-7915 EEDVEVTNENTDEK
+7915 
-7929 VLQDNEHSPILIAK
+7929 
-7943 RRKDKEV
+7943 
-7950 DVETTTSIESNEDD
+7950 
-7964 APLLLAKK
+7964 
-7972 KNQKDNQSKGKKSA
+7972 
-7986 SKNLLKS
+7986 